1 MATMREVQSNWTEI
15 TNRLLHDKGEMLQF
29 LRFSANLYKL
39 PFSNAALVYRENPNI
54 QYIASAT
61 QWNHS
66 GRYVRSGEHGI
77 TVFDE
82 TPSQNALLFL
92 FDVSQTDNSSTPVT
106 WQLTAAETPE
116 ICKLIGTAHQASYA
130 TAAELCI
137 GLVEHYLQTPRIQTE
152 IRSHMNAMRL
162 NATQQEQYL
171 TSLREAAGYVTALR
185 MQRNRDVTWEIP
197 EPNLDAMDFFREN
210 QNLIR
215 FCRIVNFTYRY
226 ALSEM
231 KEAIKENTIQTE
243 VQNELRTTEQ
253 LQKNVETRSQRGYV
267 GSDHERGQ
275 SFDRHRLDADRI
287 SGKSGEIRENLVGM
301 DATESSRTTDILS
314 KERLL
319 SGSAS
324 RDQSESRGRI
334 PGTVHQVHDRT
345 ENGNVL
351 GAERESQPESGG
363 TGIAADRV
371 SDSAGTGH
379 HQSLQ
384 DTGGLSETAGT
395 PALLK
400 EEIKEAETEVASV
413 SAFALEVDQALA
425 GELSQYNALKVC
437 DTPEILIQAGCQPLP
452 MLYTQK
458 HLRDA
463 VHPKG
468 KNSHW
473 HGLSVEQVKQLP
485 ELMQEP
491 VMLFD
496 SISPHNQRNMLVALL
511 AVDQESMP
519 IIVSLQANGTGTYDL
534 EKVPTNFI
542 TSVYGRV
549 NFAQYL
555 ERVTD
560 ANALLY
566 WNEKKSQELFRVLGL
581 PLPQCLERFDSDIII
596 HQSTNIVNS
605 VSEKEAKAETVS
617 ENTQQLSLFSE
628 PVPEMNLLGMVGTT
642 AYYTYPNQLTRD
654 SLSQIQQK
662 SKAYV
667 IAAPSCILSTDFML
681 EHNIYFVKTDRD
693 ISVDQLQSSDAI
705 TIMTQCME
713 KQQQL
718 VEISAETAEFM
729 WRDFHASVFINGDL
743 LPEYDAASDGMESI
757 AAEIRESSNITVSQ
771 FDLELYQ
778 SIAAMQEAPA
788 ASENDSLTEIAEA
801 IRADLELICREYEIP
816 VTLKNIVVYGSRS
829 KGYEH
834 EDSDLDILVEYEG
847 DFREDELFALFH
859 DSEEPLQYHGIP
871 VDVNPI
877 RAEESGTIETYLPAA
892 DAFLEHQH
900 MIQTAFAQ
908 VQSQFN
914 LTASQQ
920 EFSIRLEHFAISEQL
935 NSDLISAAFERSH
948 NFRRKYGS
956 VQLLSKRIFAGRLNR
971 FSEALQNAID
981 QQKPQ
986 QEIPL
991 TDEEKA
997 FLQEDLAAN
1006 LAKAPLAWDEIE
1018 SLGYVFFEDGY
1029 LDKSPQRPSEKSIYG
1044 NGLAEPELYALAR
1057 RMQQG
1062 EDIRKELAVA
1072 LLGIQRGFERQN
1084 DKPFSAMFGETELTA
1099 VYGNARKTISYESV
1113 GDAILSLAESEYQ
1126 DIVQGR
1132 TIDDLRH
1139 RLPTLT
1145 SDAAAEHL
1153 IQAFDDARMANWQGD
1168 PIKENRM
1175 KKALYAIL
1183 EDEEQTEK
1191 AFASI
1196 ADMKYNYKVLPEK
1209 EAVSDSVTMVWN
1221 KEWFTES
1228 SLFSD
1233 FIEANPNA
1241 SFALTNAV
1249 LEFLD
1254 EKQHT
1259 ERSNPKL
1266 HAGWYKKTN
1275 FTISG
1280 ILNGEEFHYE
1290 GRFDI
1295 GDGKGT
1301 GGGSLIDHI
1310 RDFNQGVLDAQRFP
1324 YNDAEHQETARETLD
1339 VLVPFLEAHARL
1351 TPEET
1356 QILEEFK
1363 AKNPIRTAETL
1374 QEIAAEKPA
1383 ASPLGLEVG
1392 DVIRYDGKRREI
1404 EEIDD
1409 RHITMKDLD
1418 APDFGGVILG
1428 QSDELVYDGWQQ
1440 DMLTKGFEILYRAS
1454 QKAELQSNVREWY
1467 LHTFPTDDLG
1477 KDIAADVAFS
1487 DLYGRKPTEIY
1498 EILGIEDSVIR
1509 ERVEDQLREITSP
1522 TEKIKIP
1529 VVKNLAQLK
1538 RAIKIGMEFEI
1549 TDHTRPECIGEKRVI
1564 TGFNTVDFTS
1574 RKLDEAGEPYGKDI
1588 HMDFGKAK
1596 NWNFDENELTA
1607 YLEDGSLLMQFHF
1620 VEPEMLTEKSRD
1632 PELDKAI
1639 NYINDFCVDE
1649 YGSEMDSSDLSNIS
1663 LAYTT
1668 DEDTDIEIQVTADL
1682 EHFQMRYAYGDTI
1695 VRTEQYESLEEMNRN
1710 VLSVLDFND
1719 LVTLSEDEKAAA
1731 HTEPLSKEAAL
1742 QLELMRGTG
1751 FVGGKF
1757 RVSEYYAE
1765 HQPSREQFA
1774 AFLKNEYGTGGH
1786 SGGEQIFMV
1795 NHNASGMEIEFR
1807 NSEKYHYKWSEIA
1820 KETAALLDAGT
1831 YITPED
1837 IQEHIQD
1844 AKSAMEDFDPAYH
1857 TPDSLE
1863 KAKAALR
1870 QYEPEALAEETA
1882 APEKEPETVTESDV
1896 AVGDRFRNLTTGEIC
1911 EVVSLTG
1918 ALPWIT
1924 DDCTVSRTDGG
1935 FTITENISYQQ
1946 LLNTERYEKIET
1958 AEQAVQPAEVQT
1970 DSEESPENTAELPQ
1984 NYRITSDT
1992 LGIGL
1997 PKERIEANLLA
2008 IRTLQELEA
2017 EQRPATEAEQEILA
2031 EYVGWGGLKQ
2041 VFETS
2046 SSYYDEVKELLSPEE
2061 YAAARESTLTA
2072 FYTPPAVIRAVY
2084 QELERIG
2091 ITSGEIL
2098 EPSCGIGT
2106 FLGLCPESMQN
2117 CHFSGVE
2124 LDSISGRIAQKLYPQ
2139 SAIQI
2144 NGFEKTHFQDNAFVA
2159 AVGNVPFGDFSVYDA
2174 AYDSHHFLIHDYF
2187 FAKTLDKVCPGGIV
2201 ALITSKGTMDK
2212 ENASVRQYLAERA
2225 ELLGAIRLPNTTFK
2239 YAAGTEVTSDILFL
2253 RKRTEPMTEQP
2264 EWVQLK
2270 PDANGIR
2277 INAYFADH
2285 PEMILGEMQ
2294 MTSGRFGVES
2304 TCTDTL
2310 RNPLS
2315 MELERAVNCLP
2326 VPPVPVPVEE
2336 SVEIPFISAE
2346 NVRNYSYAVMDGKL
2360 YYKKDG
2366 IMLPFS
2372 PELTNLTKAEQK
2384 STTDAEARI
2393 RAALP
2398 IRDCLRDLVTLQLN
2412 GAEDTEVRSKQQ
2424 EMEQYYDQFVQQYD
2438 RLTEKKNRRI
2448 LEVDTGYTLLSALEK
2463 VDEKGKFVEKTDLF
2477 TKRTIRQKYQ
2487 ITSADTAQ
2495 DALTYSM
2502 NENACVDMA
2511 YMQNLTGKTE
2521 EELYMELQ
2529 GLIFRN
2535 PSYDAADPDSHAY
2548 LPADE
2553 YLSGNVRKKL
2563 TIAEDAARTDAG
2575 YTLNVERLQAVQPQ
2589 WLEAAD
2595 IFVRLGTTWIPTE
2608 YYEQFAKE
2616 TFEIS
2621 FWNRDF
2627 HVEFDAFS
2635 GSYRVSGRSTEKNNI
2650 SITDIYGTKRMN
2662 ALMILDNLLNS
2673 RRVEVVDYYEDPDG
2687 KKHRVVNKD
2696 ETEAAQIKADAIK
2709 ERFSEWIWEDA
2720 DRRENLCQIYNQSI
2734 NCIRPREYDGSI
2746 LQLPGMNPD
2755 ITLRP
2760 HQKNAVARI
2769 LFGKNTL
2776 LAHAVGAG
2784 KTFEMIAAAQE
2795 LKRLGLC
2802 RKSLVVVPNH
2812 LTEQFAADYIKLYPS
2827 ANILVATQATFEQDK
2842 RKEFFTKAMLGDYD
2856 AIIMG
2861 HSQFSLIP
2869 VSPERE
2875 RALLW
2880 QQEDE
2885 ITRGIEELNH
2895 SGNGRSFS
2903 VKQMEASRKKI
2914 KKKLEALQDKKRDD
2928 DTVYFEELGVDH
2940 LFLDEAHMFK
2950 NLEIFTKMQNVG
2962 ISSGSVRASDL
2973 YMKVQYLDEIT
2984 HGKGCTFATGTPI
2997 SNSIAEAYT
3006 FQKYLQHDALAEMGM
3021 IHFDCWAGTY
3031 LEAVTAGEVA
3041 PEGGRYRVK
3050 TRFSKFH
3057 NLPELTNLF
3066 REIADIQT
3074 ADMLN
3079 LDVPKAVFHNEVL
3092 PSSEIQKQFM
3102 QSFMERADR
3111 IRSGGVDSS
3120 MDNMLSI
3127 TNDGRSLALDQRLL
3141 NRDLP
3146 ESEHSKAL
3154 ACAKNVYRIW
3164 QETSEQLSA
3173 QLIFSDLSTP
3183 DKAKSS
3189 EGFTNIYDSIKNHLI
3204 DMGIPAEQIA
3214 YIHEASTNKQKE
3226 ALFEKVRTGKVRVLL
3241 GSTEKMG
3248 AGTNVQDRLIAL
3260 HHVDVPWRPSDIE
3273 QREGRIIRQGNQN
3286 AEVHIYR
3293 YITEDTFDSY
3303 SWQTIE
3309 RKQKITGQ
3317 IMTSKS
3323 PNRNVEDVDDRA
3335 LSYAEVKAVCT
3346 GDPRLKEQMELD
3358 IEVSKLKASRN
3369 SWRNQR
3375 YRLENM
3381 VRNEYPKQIQQKE
3394 QFIQHYTEDMKHY
3407 TEHYTPNADGFSPM
3421 CIRGVVYTERKKAAA
3436 ALMQAIRSFVKPDN
3450 SKAEIGEYCGFS
3462 MYARFEPLQ
3471 KGYTMTLEHS
3481 GVHRLELGDDSSGNI
3496 TRIDNVLRGIE
3507 ERIQTAMHQLEDLQ
3521 TQQNTAEVEM
3531 QKPFAKEAE
3540 YQEKSSRLAALNAA
3554 LQFEDKDEI
3563 ISEGS
3568 DAPEQSAAEQERKP
3582 KDCIDL

>member
-215 FCRIVNFTYRY
+215 FCRITQQIYGR
-226 ALSEM
+226 ALRLMDKAILKNDLEV
-231 KEAIKENTIQTE
+231 EAK
-243 VQNELRTTEQ
+243 NEPRTTGEYQ
-253 LQKNVETRSQRGYV
+253 ESYQGRGRSHGRVLHAVHGRLGVHEADHDQRQ
-267 GSDHERGQ
+267 GQ
-275 SFDRHRLDADRI
+275 
-287 SGKSGEIRENLVGM
+287 IRRNLV
-301 DATESSRTTDILS
+301 DVAANESSGRNSILGEQS
-314 KERLL
+314 VL

-324 RDQSESRGRI
+324 RDQSEIGGRI
-334 PGTVHQVHDRT
+334 PGTVHQVHDRAK
-345 ENGNVL
+345 NGDVL
-351 GAERESQPESGG
+351 GAERESQPESRE

-371 SDSAGTGH
+371 PDSAGTGH

-395 PALLK
+395 AALLNAEIT
-400 EEIKEAETEVASV
+400 EETKEAETEVTSV

-617 ENTQQLSLFSE
+617 ENTRQLSLFSE

-654 SLSQIQQK
+654 SLSQIQQQ

-729 WRDFHASVFINGDL
+729 WRDFHASVYINGDL

-771 FDLELYQ
+771 FDLEQYQ

-801 IRADLELICREYEIP
+801 IQADLELICREYEIP

-834 EDSDLDILVEYEG
+834 EGSDLDILVEYEG

-859 DSEEPLQYHGIP
+859 DAENPLQYQGIP
-871 VDVNPI
+871 IDVNPI

-935 NSDLISAAFERSH
+935 DSDLISAAFERSH

-971 FSEALQNAID
+971 FSEALQNALD

-986 QEIPL
+986 QEIQL
-991 TDEEKA
+991 TEEEQA
-997 FLQEDLAAN
+997 FLQEDLAADI
-1006 LAKAPLAWDEIE
+1006 AKAPLAWDEIE
-1018 SLGYVFFEDGY
+1018 DIGYILFENGY
-1029 LDKSPQRPSEKSIYG
+1029 LDRHKASEKAIYG
-1044 NGLAEPELYALAR
+1044 SSLHETELYTLAR

-1062 EDIRKELAVA
+1062 EDVRKELAVA
-1072 LLGIQRGFERQN
+1072 LLGRHLQGKKRNFPRQN
-1084 DKPFSAMFGETELTA
+1084 DEPFSVTFGETELTA
-1099 VYGNARKTISYESV
+1099 VYGNAQKAISYEAV
-1113 GDAILSLAESEYQ
+1113 GDALLSLTEEEYNA
-1126 DIVQGR
+1126 IVYDR
-1132 TIDDLRH
+1132 TTEDLQEV
-1139 RLPTLT
+1139 LPDL
-1145 SDAAAEHL
+1145 SDETAAQL
-1153 IQAFDDARMANWQGD
+1153 IQAFDNTRMADWQGD
-1168 PIKENRM
+1168 PVKENRI
-1175 KKALYAIL
+1175 KNALYAIL
-1183 EDEEQTEK
+1183 NDEDQTEK

-1196 ADMKYNYKVLPEK
+1196 ADMKYNYKVSPM
-1209 EAVSDSVTMVWN
+1209 ASDSVTMVWD
-1221 KEWFTES
+1221 KKWFTES
-1228 SLFSD
+1228 GLFED
-1233 FIEANPNA
+1233 FVKDHPDA

-1254 EKQHT
+1254 EKQHQ
-1259 ERSNPKL
+1259 ERNIPEL
-1266 HAGWYKKTN
+1266 RAGWYKKTMVFIN
-1275 FTISG
+1275 IVR
-1280 ILNGEEFHYE
+1280 NGEEFHYE

-1295 GDGKGT
+1295 GDGKGS
-1301 GGGSLIDHI
+1301 GGGSLINHI
-1310 RDFNQGVLDAQRFP
+1310 RDFNQGVLDAQQFP
-1324 YNDAEHQETARETLD
+1324 YNDAEHQETARYTLN
-1339 VLVPFLEAHARL
+1339 VLVPFLESHAQL
-1351 TPEET
+1351 TLEET

-1363 AKNPIRTAETL
+1363 ANNPIRTAETM
-1374 QEIAAEKPA
+1374 QEIAAEEPIT
-1383 ASPLGLEVG
+1383 SQLGLEVG
-1392 DVIRYDGKRREI
+1392 DVIRYDGKRYAI
-1404 EEIDD
+1404 EELND
-1409 RHITMKDLD
+1409 RHITMKNLD
-1418 APDFGGVILG
+1418 APDLGGVILS
-1428 QSDELVYDGWQQ
+1428 QSEELVYDGWQQ
-1440 DMLTKGFEILYRAS
+1440 DMLTKGFEILSRTS

-1477 KDIAADVAFS
+1477 EEIAADIAFS
-1487 DLYGRKPTEIY
+1487 DLYGRKSTEVY
-1498 EILGIEDSVIR
+1498 EILGVEDSVIR
-1509 ERVEDQLREITSP
+1509 ERVEDQLREIISP

-1549 TDHTRPECIGEKRVI
+1549 TDHVRPECIGEKRVI

-1574 RKLDEAGEPYGKDI
+1574 RKLDEAGGPYGKDI

-1596 NWNFDENELTA
+1596 NWNFSENEMTA

-1620 VEPEMLTEKSRD
+1620 VEPEKLMEKTRD

-1668 DEDTDIEIQVTADL
+1668 DEDTDIEIQVTANL

-1757 RVSEYYAE
+1757 RVSEYYAN
-1765 HQPSREQFA
+1765 HQPNQKEFA
-1774 AFLKNEYGTGGH
+1774 VFLKDEYGIGGH
-1786 SGGEQIFMV
+1786 SGITPIYMA
-1795 NHNASGMEIEFR
+1795 NHGASGIEIELETH
-1807 NSEKYHYKWSEIA
+1807 EKYTYKWNEVA

-1831 YITPED
+1831 YITSKD
-1837 IQEHIQD
+1837 IQQHIRD
-1844 AKSAMEDFDPAYH
+1844 AKDTIEHFDPVYNTQA
-1857 TPDSLE
+1857 SLE
-1863 KAKAALR
+1863 EAKAALR

-1882 APEKEPETVTESDV
+1882 APEKESETVTESDV

-2017 EQRPATEAEQEILA
+2017 EQRPAAAAEQEILA

-2041 VFETS
+2041 VFEPS
-2046 SSYYDEVKELLSPEE
+2046 SSYFEEVKELLSPEE

-2253 RKRTEPMTEQP
+2253 RKRTEPMAEQP

-2294 MTSGRFGVES
+2294 MTSGRFGMET
-2304 TCTDTL
+2304 TCADTL

-2315 MELERAVNCLP
+2315 MELERAVNQLP
-2326 VPPVPVPVEE
+2326 VPPVPVPVTET
-2336 SVEIPFISAE
+2336 VEMLFVSAE
-2346 NVRNYSYAVMDGKL
+2346 NVRNYSYAVVDDKL

-2511 YMQNLTGKTE
+2511 YMEMLTGKTE
-2521 EELYMELQ
+2521 EAIYQELQ

-2563 TIAEDAARTDAG
+2563 TIAEDAARTDVK

-2608 YYEQFAKE
+2608 YYEKFAKE

-2621 FWNRDF
+2621 FWNREF
-2627 HVEFDAFS
+2627 HVEFDSFS
-2635 GSYRVSGRSTEKNNI
+2635 GSYRVGGRSTEKANI
-2650 SITDIYGTKRMN
+2650 SINEIYGTKRMN
-2662 ALMILDNLLNS
+2662 ALVLLDTLLNS

-2687 KKHRVVNKD
+2687 KKRRVVNK
-2696 ETEAAQIKADAIK
+2696 EQTEAAQIKADAIK
-2709 ERFSEWIWEDA
+2709 ERFSEWIWEDP
-2720 DRRENLCQIYNQSI
+2720 DRRETLCQIYNQTL

-2812 LTEQFAADYIKLYPS
+2812 LTEQFALDYIKLYPS

-2861 HSQFSLIP
+2861 HSQFTMIP

-2895 SGNGRSFS
+2895 SGNGRSFT

-2928 DTVYFEELGVDH
+2928 DTVYFEELGIDH

-3006 FQKYLQHDALAEMGM
+3006 FQKYLQHDTLTEMGM
-3021 IHFDCWAGTY
+3021 IHFDCWAGNF

-3111 IRSGGVDSS
+3111 VHGGGVDSS
-3120 MDNMLSI
+3120 VDNMLSI

-3141 NRDLP
+3141 NHNLP
-3146 ESEHSKAL
+3146 ESEHSKAM

-3164 QETSEQLSA
+3164 QETSEQRSA

-3183 DKAKSS
+3183 DKSKSG
-3189 EGFTNIYDSIKNHLI
+3189 EEFTNIYDSIKNHLI
-3204 DMGIPAEQIA
+3204 DMGIPAEEIA

-3226 ALFEKVRTGKVRVLL
+3226 ALFEKVRKGKVRVLL

-3248 AGTNVQDRLIAL
+3248 AGTNVQERLIAL
-3260 HHVDVPWRPSDIE
+3260 HHIDVPWRPSDIE
-3273 QREGRIIRQGNQN
+3273 QREGRIVRQGNQN
-3286 AEVHIYR
+3286 EEVHIYR
-3293 YITEDTFDSY
+3293 YVTEDTFDAY

-3323 PNRNVEDVDDRA
+3323 PNRDVEDVDDRA

-3358 IEVSKLKASRN
+3358 IAVSKLKASRN

-3375 YRLENM
+3375 YRMEDM

-3394 QFIQHYTEDMKHY
+3394 QFIQHYTDDMKHY

-3421 CIRGVVYTERKKAAA
+3421 CIRGVTYTERKKAAA
-3436 ALMQAIRSFVKPDN
+3436 ALMQAIHSFVKPDN
-3450 SKAEIGEYCGFS
+3450 SKAEIGEYCGFT

-3507 ERIQTAMHQLEDLQ
+3507 DRIQNATHQLEDIQ
-3521 TQQNTAEVEM
+3521 TQLHTAELEI

-3540 YQEKSSRLAALNAA
+3540 YQAKSSRLAELNAA
-3554 LQFEDKDEI
+3554 LQFQDKDEI
-3563 ISEGS
+3563 VSEGS
-3568 DAPEQSAAEQERKP
+3568 DAPEQNAAEQERKS
-3582 KDCIDL
+3582 KGDICL

>member
-1 MATMREVQSNWTEI
+1 M
-15 TNRLLHDKGEMLQF
+15 
-29 LRFSANLYKL
+29 
-39 PFSNAALVYRENPNI
+39 
-54 QYIASAT
+54 
-61 QWNHS
+61 
-66 GRYVRSGEHGI
+66 
-77 TVFDE
+77 
-82 TPSQNALLFL
+82 
-92 FDVSQTDNSSTPVT
+92 
-106 WQLTAAETPE
+106 
-116 ICKLIGTAHQASYA
+116 
-130 TAAELCI
+130 
-137 GLVEHYLQTPRIQTE
+137 GLDDAR
-152 IRSHMNAMRL
+152 R
-162 NATQQEQYL
+162 EQYV
-171 TSLREAAGYVTALR
+171 TSLREAANYVTALR
-185 MQRNRDVTWEIP
+185 MQRNSDITWTVP
-197 EPNLDAMDFFREN
+197 EPNLNAMDFFRDN

-215 FCRIVNFTYRY
+215 FCRNAQQIFGRTLKSIELLAKERKKNESGRFDAIEEKMEGIREQRVSSGRRMERELTGFTSGSGR
-226 ALSEM
+226 S
-231 KEAIKENTIQTE
+231 
-243 VQNELRTTEQ
+243 NEGQIRRDL
-253 LQKNVETRSQRGYV
+253 V
-267 GSDHERGQ
+267 GV
-275 SFDRHRLDADRI
+275 DAD
-287 SGKSGEIRENLVGM
+287 KSPRTAEILEEQHTLP
-301 DATESSRTTDILS
+301 D
-314 KERLL
+314 
-319 SGSAS
+319 SAS

-334 PGTVHQVHDRT
+334 SGTVHQIYDRT

-605 VSEKEAKAETVS
+605 VSEKEAEMEMVS
-617 ENTQQLSLFSE
+617 EHAQQLSLFSE
-628 PVPEMNLLGMVGTT
+628 PVSE
-642 AYYTYPNQLTRD
+642 Q
-654 SLSQIQQK
+654 
-662 SKAYV
+662 
-667 IAAPSCILSTDFML
+667 PS
-681 EHNIYFVKTDRD
+681 
-693 ISVDQLQSSDAI
+693 
-705 TIMTQCME
+705 
-713 KQQQL
+713 
-718 VEISAETAEFM
+718 
-729 WRDFHASVFINGDL
+729 
-743 LPEYDAASDGMESI
+743 LPEE
-757 AAEIRESSNITVSQ
+757 
-771 FDLELYQ
+771 
-778 SIAAMQEAPA
+778 
-788 ASENDSLTEIAEA
+788 
-801 IRADLELICREYEIP
+801 
-816 VTLKNIVVYGSRS
+816 
-829 KGYEH
+829 
-834 EDSDLDILVEYEG
+834 
-847 DFREDELFALFH
+847 
-859 DSEEPLQYHGIP
+859 
-871 VDVNPI
+871 
-877 RAEESGTIETYLPAA
+877 
-892 DAFLEHQH
+892 DAFPEQKQR
-900 MIQTAFAQ
+900 IQIAFAQ

-920 EFSIRLEHFAISEQL
+920 EFSRRLEHFAISEQL
-935 NSDLISAAFERSH
+935 DSDLISAAFERSH

-1084 DKPFSAMFGETELTA
+1084 DKPFSATFGETELTA
-1099 VYGNARKTISYESV
+1099 VYGNAQKVISYESV

-1139 RLPTLT
+1139 KLPTLT

-1153 IQAFDDARMANWQGD
+1153 IQAFDDARMANWQG
-1168 PIKENRM
+1168 ENRM

-1233 FIEANPNA
+1233 FIEANPDA
-1241 SFALTNAV
+1241 SFALTNAA
-1249 LEFLD
+1249 LDFLD

-1280 ILNGEEFHYE
+1280 ILDGEEFHYE

-1310 RDFNQGVLDAQRFP
+1310 RDFNLGVLDTQRFP

-1339 VLVPFLEAHARL
+1339 VLVPFLEAHAQL

-1374 QEIAAEKPA
+1374 QEIAAEEPA

-1409 RHITMKDLD
+1409 RHITMKNLD

-1440 DMLTKGFEILYRAS
+1440 DMLTKGFEILSRTS

-1477 KDIAADVAFS
+1477 EEIAADIAFS
-1487 DLYGRKPTEIY
+1487 DLYGRKSTEVY
-1498 EILGIEDSVIR
+1498 EILGVEDSVIR
-1509 ERVEDQLREITSP
+1509 ERVEDQLREIISP

-1549 TDHTRPECIGEKRVI
+1549 TDHVRPECIGEKRVI

-1596 NWNFDENELTA
+1596 DWNFDKNELTA

-1620 VEPEMLTEKSRD
+1620 VEPGMLTEKSRD

-1639 NYINDFCVDE
+1639 NYINDFCMDE
-1649 YGSEMDSSDLSNIS
+1649 YSSEADLSNLSNIFI
-1663 LAYTT
+1663 AYTT
-1668 DEDTDIEIQVTADL
+1668 DEDTDMEIQVTADL
-1682 EHFQMRYAYGDTI
+1682 EQFRMLYAYGNSI

-1719 LVTLSEDEKAAA
+1719 LVTLSDDEKESVR
-1731 HTEPLSKEAAL
+1731 TEPLSREAAL

-1757 RVSEYYAE
+1757 RVSDYYAD
-1765 HQPSREQFA
+1765 HQPSQKEFA
-1774 AFLKNEYGTGGH
+1774 VFLKDEYGIGGH
-1786 SGGEQIFMV
+1786 SGITPIYMA
-1795 NHNASGMEIEFR
+1795 NHGASGIEIELETH
-1807 NSEKYHYKWSEIA
+1807 EKYTYKWNEVA

-1831 YITPED
+1831 YITSKD
-1837 IQEHIQD
+1837 IQRHIRD
-1844 AKSAMEDFDPAYH
+1844 AKDTIEHFDPVYDTLA
-1857 TPDSLE
+1857 SLE
-1863 KAKAALR
+1863 NAKAALR
-1870 QYEPEALAEETA
+1870 KYEPEALAEETP
-1882 APEKEPETVTESDV
+1882 APEKEPEMTTKSDV
-1896 AVGDRFRNLTTGEIC
+1896 AIGDRFRNLTTGEIC
-1911 EVVSLTG
+1911 EVVGLTG

-1924 DDCTVSRTDGG
+1924 SDCTVSRTSGS
-1935 FTITENISYQQ
+1935 FVVTENISYER
-1946 LLNTERYEKIET
+1946 LLDTTLFEKVESQTEVE
-1958 AEQAVQPAEVQT
+1958 EQAEDPVF
-1970 DSEESPENTAELPQ
+1970 SEEQPESNAELPQ

-2008 IRTLQELEA
+2008 IRTLQELET

-2041 VFETS
+2041 VFETT
-2046 SSYYDEVKELLSPEE
+2046 SSYYDEVKKLLSPEE

-2091 ITSGEIL
+2091 ISSGEIL

-2124 LDSISGRIAQKLYPQ
+2124 LDSISGRIAQQLYPQ
-2139 SAIQI
+2139 SAIQV

-2304 TCTDTL
+2304 TCADTL

-2315 MELERAVNCLP
+2315 MELERAVNRLP
-2326 VPPVPVPVEE
+2326 VPPVPVPVKE
-2336 SVEIPFISAE
+2336 SIEMPFVSAE

-2366 IMLPFS
+2366 VMLPFS
-2372 PELTNLTKAEQK
+2372 PKLTNLTKAEQK

-2393 RAALP
+2393 CAALP
-2398 IRDCLRDLVTLQLN
+2398 IRNCLRDLVTLQLN

-2424 EMEQYYDQFVQQYD
+2424 EMERYYDQFVQQYG

-2621 FWNRDF
+2621 FWNRNF

-3154 ACAKNVYRIW
+3154 ACARNVYRIW

-3293 YITEDTFDSY
+3293 YITADTFDSY

-3381 VRNEYPKQIQQKE
+3381 VRNK
-3394 QFIQHYTEDMKHY
+3394 
-3407 TEHYTPNADGFSPM
+3407 FS
-3421 CIRGVVYTERKKAAA
+3421 K
-3436 ALMQAIRSFVKPDN
+3436 RSN
-3450 SKAEIGEYCGFS
+3450 SFS
-3462 MYARFEPLQ
+3462 
-3471 KGYTMTLEHS
+3471 
-3481 GVHRLELGDDSSGNI
+3481 I
-3496 TRIDNVLRGIE
+3496 TQR
-3507 ERIQTAMHQLEDLQ
+3507 T
-3521 TQQNTAEVEM
+3521 
-3531 QKPFAKEAE
+3531 
-3540 YQEKSSRLAALNAA
+3540 
-3554 LQFEDKDEI
+3554 
-3563 ISEGS
+3563 
-3568 DAPEQSAAEQERKP
+3568 
-3582 KDCIDL
+3582 

>member
-39 PFSNAALVYRENPNI
+39 PFSNAALVYRDNPNLM
-54 QYIASAT
+54 YIASAS
-61 QWNHS
+61 QWNQS

-82 TPSQNALLFL
+82 TPSKNALLFL
-92 FDVSQTDNSSTPVT
+92 FDISQTDDPETPVT
-106 WQLTAAETPE
+106 WRLTAAEEPA
-116 ICKLIGTAHQASYA
+116 IRHMLGTEHHASYA
-130 TAAELCI
+130 TAAELCS
-137 GLVEHYLQTPRIQTE
+137 GAVEHYLQHPRIQAE
-152 IRSHMNAMRL
+152 IQSHMNAMGLDDARR
-162 NATQQEQYL
+162 EQYV
-171 TSLREAAGYVTALR
+171 TSLREAANYVTALR
-185 MQRNRDVTWEIP
+185 MQRNSDITWTVP
-197 EPNLDAMDFFREN
+197 EPNLNAMDFFRDN

-215 FCRIVNFTYRY
+215 FCRNAQQIFGRTLKSIELLAKERKKNESGRFDAIEEKMEGIREQRVSSGRRMERELTGFTSGSGR
-226 ALSEM
+226 S
-231 KEAIKENTIQTE
+231 
-243 VQNELRTTEQ
+243 NEGQIRRDL
-253 LQKNVETRSQRGYV
+253 V
-267 GSDHERGQ
+267 GV
-275 SFDRHRLDADRI
+275 DAD
-287 SGKSGEIRENLVGM
+287 KSPRTAEILEEQHTLP
-301 DATESSRTTDILS
+301 D
-314 KERLL
+314 
-319 SGSAS
+319 SAS

-334 PGTVHQVHDRT
+334 SGTVHQIYDRT

-705 TIMTQCME
+705 AIMTQCME

-729 WRDFHASVFINGDL
+729 WRDFHASVFIKGDL

-771 FDLELYQ
+771 FDLEQYQ
-778 SIAAMQEAPA
+778 GIAAMQEAPA
-788 ASENDSLTEIAEA
+788 ASEDVSLTEIAEA
-801 IRADLELICREYEIP
+801 IQADLELICREYEIP

-877 RAEESGTIETYLPAA
+877 RAEESGTTETYLPAA
-892 DAFLEHQH
+892 DAFLEHKH

-920 EFSIRLEHFAISEQL
+920 KFFRHLEKFAILEQL
-935 NSDLISAAFERSH
+935 DSDLISAAFERSH

-1029 LDKSPQRPSEKSIYG
+1029 LDKFPQRPSEKSIYG

-1084 DKPFSAMFGETELTA
+1084 DKPFSATFGETELTA

-1113 GDAILSLAESEYQ
+1113 EDAILSLAESEYQ

-1153 IQAFDDARMANWQGD
+1153 IQAFDDARMADWQGD
-1168 PIKENRM
+1168 PVKENRM

-1209 EAVSDSVTMVWN
+1209 ETVSDSVTMVWD

-1233 FIEANPNA
+1233 FIEANPDA
-1241 SFALTNAV
+1241 GFALTNAV

-1259 ERSNPKL
+1259 ERNNPKL

-1280 ILNGEEFHYE
+1280 ILDGEEFHYE

-1310 RDFNQGVLDAQRFP
+1310 RDFNQGILNSTSYP
-1324 YNDAEHQETARETLD
+1324 YNDAEHKKAARETLD
-1339 VLVPFLEAHARL
+1339 VFLPFLEAHARL

-1363 AKNPIRTAETL
+1363 AKNPIRAAETL
-1374 QEIAAEKPA
+1374 QEIAAEEPA

-1409 RHITMKDLD
+1409 RHITMKNLD

-1487 DLYGRKPTEIY
+1487 DLYGRKSTEIY

-1522 TEKIKIP
+1522 TEKIEIP

-1549 TDHTRPECIGEKRVI
+1549 TDHVRPECIGEKRVI

-1596 NWNFDENELTA
+1596 NWNFGENEMTA
-1607 YLEDGSLLMQFHF
+1607 YLEDGSLLMQFRF
-1620 VEPEMLTEKSRD
+1620 VESETLTEKARD

-1639 NYINDFCVDE
+1639 NYINDFCMDE
-1649 YGSEMDSSDLSNIS
+1649 YSSEADLSNLSNIFI
-1663 LAYTT
+1663 AYTT
-1668 DEDTDIEIQVTADL
+1668 DEDTDMEIQVTADL
-1682 EHFQMRYAYGDTI
+1682 EQFRMLYAYGNSI

-1719 LVTLSEDEKAAA
+1719 LVTLSDDEKESV
-1731 HTEPLSKEAAL
+1731 HTEPLSREAAL

-1757 RVSEYYAE
+1757 RVSKYYAD
-1765 HQPSREQFA
+1765 HQPNQKEFA
-1774 AFLKNEYGTGGH
+1774 VFLKDEYGIGGH
-1786 SGGEQIFMV
+1786 SGEGQIFMV
-1795 NHNASGMEIEFR
+1795 NHNASGIEIEFR

-1820 KETAALLDAGT
+1820 KETAALLDAGI
-1831 YITPED
+1831 YITSED
-1837 IQEHIQD
+1837 IQEHIRY
-1844 AKSAMEDFDPAYH
+1844 AKFAIEHFDPAYH
-1857 TPDSLE
+1857 TQDSLE
-1863 KAKAALR
+1863 QAKAVLR

-1882 APEKEPETVTESDV
+1882 APEKEPEVTTKS
-1896 AVGDRFRNLTTGEIC
+1896 GSF
-1911 EVVSLTG
+1911 VV
-1918 ALPWIT
+1918 
-1924 DDCTVSRTDGG
+1924 
-1935 FTITENISYQQ
+1935 TENISYEK
-1946 LLNTERYEKIET
+1946 LLDTTLFEKAEPQ
-1958 AEQAVQPAEVQT
+1958 AEVVEQAEEPVF
-1970 DSEESPENTAELPQ
+1970 SEEQPESNAELPQ

-2008 IRTLQELEA
+2008 IRTLQELET

-2041 VFETS
+2041 VFETT

-2084 QELERIG
+2084 QELQRIG

-2106 FLGLCPESMQN
+2106 FLGLCPESMQK

-2124 LDSISGRIAQKLYPQ
+2124 LDSISGRIAQQLYPQ
-2139 SAIQI
+2139 SAIQV

-2253 RKRTEPMTEQP
+2253 RKRTEPMAEQP

-2346 NVRNYSYAVMDGKL
+2346 NVRNYSYAVMDSKL

-2424 EMEQYYDQFVQQYD
+2424 EMEQYYDRFVQQYD

-2621 FWNRDF
+2621 FWNRNF

-2895 SGNGRSFS
+2895 SGNGRSFT

-3041 PEGGRYRVK
+3041 PEGYTLVGR
-3050 TRFSKFH
+3050 
-3057 NLPELTNLF
+3057 
-3066 REIADIQT
+3066 
-3074 ADMLN
+3074 
-3079 LDVPKAVFHNEVL
+3079 
-3092 PSSEIQKQFM
+3092 
-3102 QSFMERADR
+3102 
-3111 IRSGGVDSS
+3111 
-3120 MDNMLSI
+3120 
-3127 TNDGRSLALDQRLL
+3127 
-3141 NRDLP
+3141 
-3146 ESEHSKAL
+3146 
-3154 ACAKNVYRIW
+3154 
-3164 QETSEQLSA
+3164 
-3173 QLIFSDLSTP
+3173 
-3183 DKAKSS
+3183 
-3189 EGFTNIYDSIKNHLI
+3189 
-3204 DMGIPAEQIA
+3204 
-3214 YIHEASTNKQKE
+3214 
-3226 ALFEKVRTGKVRVLL
+3226 
-3241 GSTEKMG
+3241 
-3248 AGTNVQDRLIAL
+3248 
-3260 HHVDVPWRPSDIE
+3260 
-3273 QREGRIIRQGNQN
+3273 
-3286 AEVHIYR
+3286 
-3293 YITEDTFDSY
+3293 
-3303 SWQTIE
+3303 
-3309 RKQKITGQ
+3309 
-3317 IMTSKS
+3317 
-3323 PNRNVEDVDDRA
+3323 
-3335 LSYAEVKAVCT
+3335 
-3346 GDPRLKEQMELD
+3346 
-3358 IEVSKLKASRN
+3358 
-3369 SWRNQR
+3369 
-3375 YRLENM
+3375 
-3381 VRNEYPKQIQQKE
+3381 
-3394 QFIQHYTEDMKHY
+3394 
-3407 TEHYTPNADGFSPM
+3407 
-3421 CIRGVVYTERKKAAA
+3421 
-3436 ALMQAIRSFVKPDN
+3436 
-3450 SKAEIGEYCGFS
+3450 
-3462 MYARFEPLQ
+3462 
-3471 KGYTMTLEHS
+3471 
-3481 GVHRLELGDDSSGNI
+3481 
-3496 TRIDNVLRGIE
+3496 
-3507 ERIQTAMHQLEDLQ
+3507 
-3521 TQQNTAEVEM
+3521 
-3531 QKPFAKEAE
+3531 
-3540 YQEKSSRLAALNAA
+3540 
-3554 LQFEDKDEI
+3554 
-3563 ISEGS
+3563 
-3568 DAPEQSAAEQERKP
+3568 
-3582 KDCIDL
+3582 

>member
-39 PFSNAALVYRENPNI
+39 PFSNAALVYREDSNI
-54 QYIASAT
+54 QYIASAA
-61 QWNHS
+61 QWNHR

-92 FDVSQTDNSSTPVT
+92 FDVSQTDNPSTPVT

-116 ICKLIGTAHQASYA
+116 ICKLIGTVHQTSYA
-130 TAAELCI
+130 TAAELCS
-137 GLVEHYLQTPRIQTE
+137 GLGEHYLQHPRIQAE
-152 IRSHMNAMRL
+152 IHAHMSAMRL

-171 TSLREAAGYVTALR
+171 ISLREVASYVTALR
-185 MQRNRDVTWEIP
+185 MQRNSDVTWEIP

-215 FCRIVNFTYRY
+215 FCRITQQIYGR
-226 ALSEM
+226 ALWLMDKAILKNDLEV
-231 KEAIKENTIQTE
+231 EAK
-243 VQNELRTTEQ
+243 NEPRITGEYQESYQGRGISHGRLLHAVHGRLGVHEADHD
-253 LQKNVETRSQRGYV
+253 QRQ
-267 GSDHERGQ
+267 GQ
-275 SFDRHRLDADRI
+275 
-287 SGKSGEIRENLVGM
+287 IRRNLV
-301 DATESSRTTDILS
+301 DVAANESSGRNSILGEQS
-314 KERLL
+314 VL
-319 SGSAS
+319 SGSAP
-324 RDQSESRGRI
+324 RDQSESRGSI

-345 ENGNVL
+345 ENGDVL
-351 GAERESQPESGG
+351 GAERESQPESRG

-371 SDSAGTGH
+371 PDPAGTGH

-395 PALLK
+395 AALLK

-473 HGLSVEQVKQLP
+473 HGLAVEQIKQLP
-485 ELMQEP
+485 ELIQEP

-496 SISPHNQRNMLVALL
+496 SISPHNPENMLIALL
-511 AVDQESMP
+511 AADQENMP
-519 IIVSLQANGTGTYDL
+519 LIVSLRANGTGTYDL

-542 TSVYGRV
+542 TSIYGRV

-555 ERVTD
+555 ERVTEAD
-560 ANALLY
+560 ALLY
-566 WNEKKSQELFRVLGL
+566 WNKEKSQELFRVLGL

-605 VSEKEAKAETVS
+605 IAEKEAEMETVS
-617 ENTQQLSLFSE
+617 EHAQQLSLFSE
-628 PVPEMNLLGMVGTT
+628 PVPE
-642 AYYTYPNQLTRD
+642 Q
-654 SLSQIQQK
+654 
-662 SKAYV
+662 
-667 IAAPSCILSTDFML
+667 PS
-681 EHNIYFVKTDRD
+681 
-693 ISVDQLQSSDAI
+693 
-705 TIMTQCME
+705 
-713 KQQQL
+713 
-718 VEISAETAEFM
+718 
-729 WRDFHASVFINGDL
+729 
-743 LPEYDAASDGMESI
+743 LPEAD
-757 AAEIRESSNITVSQ
+757 T
-771 FDLELYQ
+771 F
-778 SIAAMQEAPA
+778 
-788 ASENDSLTEIAEA
+788 SEHKQ
-801 IRADLELICREYEIP
+801 R
-816 VTLKNIVVYGSRS
+816 
-829 KGYEH
+829 
-834 EDSDLDILVEYEG
+834 
-847 DFREDELFALFH
+847 
-859 DSEEPLQYHGIP
+859 
-871 VDVNPI
+871 
-877 RAEESGTIETYLPAA
+877 
-892 DAFLEHQH
+892 
-900 MIQTAFAQ
+900 IQTAFAQ

-920 EFSIRLEHFAISEQL
+920 EFSQRLEHFAISEQL
-935 NSDLISAAFERSH
+935 DSDLISAAFTRSH

-971 FSEALQNAID
+971 FSEALQNALD

-986 QEIPL
+986 QEVQL
-991 TDEEKA
+991 TEEEQA
-997 FLQEDLAAN
+997 FLQEDLAAAI
-1006 LAKAPLAWDEIE
+1006 AKAPLAWDEIE
-1018 SLGYVFFEDGY
+1018 DIGYILFENGY
-1029 LDKSPQRPSEKSIYG
+1029 LDRHKASEKAIYG
-1044 NGLAEPELYALAR
+1044 SSLHESELYTLAR

-1084 DKPFSAMFGETELTA
+1084 DKPFSATFGETELTA

-1145 SDAAAEHL
+1145 SDTAAEHL
-1153 IQAFDDARMANWQGD
+1153 IQAFEDTRMADWQGD
-1168 PIKENRM
+1168 PVKENRI
-1175 KKALYAIL
+1175 KNALYAIL
-1183 EDEEQTEK
+1183 NDEEQTEK

-1196 ADMKYNYKVLPEK
+1196 ADMKYNYKVPPM
-1209 EAVSDSVTMVWN
+1209 VSDSVTMVWD
-1221 KEWFTES
+1221 KKWFTES
-1228 SLFSD
+1228 GLFED
-1233 FIEANPNA
+1233 FVKDHPDT

-1254 EKQHT
+1254 EKQHQ
-1259 ERSNPKL
+1259 ERNVPEL
-1266 HAGWYKKTN
+1266 RAGWYKKTMVFIN
-1275 FTISG
+1275 IVR
-1280 ILNGEEFHYE
+1280 NGEEFHYE

-1310 RDFNQGVLDAQRFP
+1310 RDFNQGVLDAQQFP
-1324 YNDAEHQETARETLD
+1324 YNDAEHQETARYTLN
-1339 VLVPFLEAHARL
+1339 VLVPFLESHAQL
-1351 TPEET
+1351 TLEET

-1363 AKNPIRTAETL
+1363 ANNPIRTAETM
-1374 QEIAAEKPA
+1374 QEIAAEEPIT
-1383 ASPLGLEVG
+1383 SQLGLEVG
-1392 DVIRYDGKRREI
+1392 DVIRYDGKRYAI
-1404 EEIDD
+1404 EELND
-1409 RHITMKDLD
+1409 RHITMKNLD
-1418 APDFGGVILG
+1418 APDLGGVILS
-1428 QSDELVYDGWQQ
+1428 QSEELVYDGWQQ
-1440 DMLTKGFEILYRAS
+1440 DMLTKGFEILYRTS

-1477 KDIAADVAFS
+1477 KDIVADVAFS
-1487 DLYGRKPTEIY
+1487 DLYGRKSTEVY
-1498 EILGIEDSVIR
+1498 EILGVEDSVIR
-1509 ERVEDQLREITSP
+1509 ERVEDQLREIISP
-1522 TEKIKIP
+1522 TEKIEIP

-1549 TDHTRPECIGEKRVI
+1549 TDHVRPECIGEKRVI

-1574 RKLDEAGEPYGKDI
+1574 RKLDEAGGPYGKDI

-1596 NWNFDENELTA
+1596 NWNFSENEMTA

-1620 VEPEMLTEKSRD
+1620 VEPETLMEKTRD

-1649 YGSEMDSSDLSNIS
+1649 YGSEMNSSDLSNIS

-2017 EQRPATEAEQEILA
+2017 EQRPAAAAEQEILA

-2144 NGFEKTHFQDNAFVA
+2144 SGFEKTHFQDNAFVA

-2174 AYDSHHFLIHDYF
+2174 TYDSHHFLIHDYF

-2253 RKRTEPMTEQP
+2253 RKRTEPMTELP

-2294 MTSGRFGVES
+2294 MTSGRFGMET
-2304 TCTDTL
+2304 TCADTL

-2315 MELERAVNCLP
+2315 MELERAVNQLP
-2326 VPPVPVPVEE
+2326 VPPVPVPVTET
-2336 SVEIPFISAE
+2336 VEMLFVSAE
-2346 NVRNYSYAVMDGKL
+2346 NVRNYSYAVVDDKL

-2384 STTDAEARI
+2384 SMKDAESRV

-2398 IRDCLRDLVTLQLN
+2398 ILDCLRDLVSMQLD
-2412 GAEDTEVRSKQQ
+2412 GAEDDAVYAKQQ
-2424 EMEQYYDQFVQQYD
+2424 EMNQYYEQFVQKYD

-2563 TIAEDAARTDAG
+2563 TIAEDAARTDAR
-2575 YTLNVERLQAVQPQ
+2575 YALNVERLQAVQPQ

-2608 YYEQFAKE
+2608 YYEKFAKE

-2621 FWNRDF
+2621 FWNREF
-2627 HVEFDAFS
+2627 HVEFDSFS
-2635 GSYRVSGRSTEKNNI
+2635 GSYRVGGRSTEKANI
-2650 SITDIYGTKRMN
+2650 SINEIYGTKRMN
-2662 ALMILDNLLNS
+2662 ALVLLDTLLNS

-2687 KKHRVVNKD
+2687 KKRRVVNK
-2696 ETEAAQIKADAIK
+2696 EQTEAAQIKADAIK
-2709 ERFSEWIWEDA
+2709 ERFSEWIWEDP
-2720 DRRENLCQIYNQSI
+2720 DRRETLCQIYNQTL

-2812 LTEQFAADYIKLYPS
+2812 LTEQFALDYIKLYPS

-2861 HSQFSLIP
+2861 HSQFTMIP

-2928 DTVYFEELGVDH
+2928 DTVYFEELGIDH

-3006 FQKYLQHDALAEMGM
+3006 FQKYLQHEALAEMGM

-3154 ACAKNVYRIW
+3154 ACARNVYRIW

-3323 PNRNVEDVDDRA
+3323 PNRDVEDVDDRA

-3375 YRLENM
+3375 YRMEDM

-3394 QFIQHYTEDMKHY
+3394 QFIQHYTDDMKHY
-3407 TEHYTPNADGFSPM
+3407 TEHYTPNVDGFSPM
-3421 CIRGVVYTERKKAAA
+3421 CVRGVVYTERKKAAA

-3450 SKAEIGEYCGFS
+3450 SKAEIGEYCGFT
-3462 MYARFEPLQ
+3462 MFARFEPLQ

-3507 ERIQTAMHQLEDLQ
+3507 DRIRNATHQLEDIQ
-3521 TQQNTAEVEM
+3521 TQLHTAEVEI

-3540 YQEKSSRLAALNAA
+3540 YQAKSSRLAELNAA
-3554 LQFEDKDEI
+3554 LQFQDKDEI
-3563 ISEGS
+3563 VSEGS
-3568 DAPEQSAAEQERKP
+3568 DAPEQNAAEQERKS
-3582 KDCIDL
+3582 KDCVSL

>member
-39 PFSNAALVYRENPNI
+39 PFSNAALVYREDSNI
-54 QYIASAT
+54 QYIASAA
-61 QWNHS
+61 QWNHR

-92 FDVSQTDNSSTPVT
+92 FDVSQTDNPSTPVT

-116 ICKLIGTAHQASYA
+116 ICKLIGTVHQTSYA
-130 TAAELCI
+130 TAAELCS
-137 GLVEHYLQTPRIQTE
+137 GLGEHYLQHPRIQAE
-152 IRSHMNAMRL
+152 IHAHMSAMRL

-171 TSLREAAGYVTALR
+171 ISLREVASYVTALR
-185 MQRNRDVTWEIP
+185 MQRNSDVTWEIP

-215 FCRIVNFTYRY
+215 FCRITQQIYGR
-226 ALSEM
+226 ALWLMDKAILKNDLEV
-231 KEAIKENTIQTE
+231 EAK
-243 VQNELRTTEQ
+243 NEPRITGEYQESYQGRGISHGRLLHAVHGRLGVHEADHD
-253 LQKNVETRSQRGYV
+253 QRQ
-267 GSDHERGQ
+267 GQ
-275 SFDRHRLDADRI
+275 
-287 SGKSGEIRENLVGM
+287 IRRNLV
-301 DATESSRTTDILS
+301 DVAANESSGRNSILGEQS
-314 KERLL
+314 VL
-319 SGSAS
+319 SGSAP
-324 RDQSESRGRI
+324 RDQSESRGSI

-345 ENGNVL
+345 ENGDVL
-351 GAERESQPESGG
+351 GAERESQPESRG

-371 SDSAGTGH
+371 PDPAGTGH

-395 PALLK
+395 AALLK

-473 HGLSVEQVKQLP
+473 HGLAVEQIKQLP
-485 ELMQEP
+485 ELIQEP

-496 SISPHNQRNMLVALL
+496 SISPHNPENMLIALL
-511 AVDQESMP
+511 AADQENMP
-519 IIVSLQANGTGTYDL
+519 LIVSLRANGTGTYDL

-542 TSVYGRV
+542 TSIYGRV

-555 ERVTD
+555 ERVTEAD
-560 ANALLY
+560 ALLY
-566 WNEKKSQELFRVLGL
+566 WNKEKSQELFRVLGL

-605 VSEKEAKAETVS
+605 IAEKEAEMETVS
-617 ENTQQLSLFSE
+617 EHAQQLSLFSE
-628 PVPEMNLLGMVGTT
+628 PVPE
-642 AYYTYPNQLTRD
+642 Q
-654 SLSQIQQK
+654 
-662 SKAYV
+662 
-667 IAAPSCILSTDFML
+667 PS
-681 EHNIYFVKTDRD
+681 
-693 ISVDQLQSSDAI
+693 
-705 TIMTQCME
+705 
-713 KQQQL
+713 
-718 VEISAETAEFM
+718 
-729 WRDFHASVFINGDL
+729 
-743 LPEYDAASDGMESI
+743 LPEAD
-757 AAEIRESSNITVSQ
+757 T
-771 FDLELYQ
+771 F
-778 SIAAMQEAPA
+778 
-788 ASENDSLTEIAEA
+788 SEHKQ
-801 IRADLELICREYEIP
+801 R
-816 VTLKNIVVYGSRS
+816 
-829 KGYEH
+829 
-834 EDSDLDILVEYEG
+834 
-847 DFREDELFALFH
+847 
-859 DSEEPLQYHGIP
+859 
-871 VDVNPI
+871 
-877 RAEESGTIETYLPAA
+877 
-892 DAFLEHQH
+892 
-900 MIQTAFAQ
+900 IQTAFAQ

-920 EFSIRLEHFAISEQL
+920 EFSQRLEHFAISEQL
-935 NSDLISAAFERSH
+935 DSDLISAAFTRSH

-971 FSEALQNAID
+971 FSEALQNALD

-986 QEIPL
+986 QEVQL
-991 TDEEKA
+991 TEEEQA
-997 FLQEDLAAN
+997 FLQEDLAAAI
-1006 LAKAPLAWDEIE
+1006 AKAPLAWDEIE
-1018 SLGYVFFEDGY
+1018 DIGYILFENGY
-1029 LDKSPQRPSEKSIYG
+1029 LDRHKASEKAIYG
-1044 NGLAEPELYALAR
+1044 SSLHESELYTLAR

-1084 DKPFSAMFGETELTA
+1084 DKPFSATFGETELTA

-1145 SDAAAEHL
+1145 SDTAAEHL
-1153 IQAFDDARMANWQGD
+1153 IQAFEDTRMADWQGD
-1168 PIKENRM
+1168 PVKENRI
-1175 KKALYAIL
+1175 KNALYAIL
-1183 EDEEQTEK
+1183 NDEEQTEK

-1196 ADMKYNYKVLPEK
+1196 ADMKYNYKVPPM
-1209 EAVSDSVTMVWN
+1209 VSDSVTMVWD
-1221 KEWFTES
+1221 KKWFTES
-1228 SLFSD
+1228 GLFED
-1233 FIEANPNA
+1233 FVKDHPDT

-1254 EKQHT
+1254 EKQHQ
-1259 ERSNPKL
+1259 ERNVPEL
-1266 HAGWYKKTN
+1266 RAGWYKKTMVFIN
-1275 FTISG
+1275 IVR
-1280 ILNGEEFHYE
+1280 NGEEFHYE

-1310 RDFNQGVLDAQRFP
+1310 RDFNQGVLDAQQFP
-1324 YNDAEHQETARETLD
+1324 YNDAEHQETARYTLN
-1339 VLVPFLEAHARL
+1339 VLVPFLESHAQL
-1351 TPEET
+1351 TLEET

-1363 AKNPIRTAETL
+1363 ANNPIRTAETM
-1374 QEIAAEKPA
+1374 QEIAAEEPIT
-1383 ASPLGLEVG
+1383 SPLGLEVG
-1392 DVIRYDGKRREI
+1392 DVIRYDGKRYAI
-1404 EEIDD
+1404 EELND
-1409 RHITMKDLD
+1409 RHITMKNLD
-1418 APDFGGVILG
+1418 APDLGGVILS
-1428 QSDELVYDGWQQ
+1428 QSEELVYDGWQQ
-1440 DMLTKGFEILYRAS
+1440 DMLTKGFEILYRTS

-1477 KDIAADVAFS
+1477 KDIVADVAFS
-1487 DLYGRKPTEIY
+1487 DLYGRKSTEIY

-1509 ERVEDQLREITSP
+1509 ERVGDQLREITSP
-1522 TEKIKIP
+1522 TEKIEIP

-1538 RAIKIGMEFEI
+1538 RTVKVGMEFEI
-1549 TDHTRPECIGEKRVI
+1549 TDHTRPECVGEKRII
-1564 TGFNTVDFTS
+1564 TGVSTVDFTS
-1574 RKLDEAGEPYGKDI
+1574 RKLDETGEPYGKDI

-1620 VEPEMLTEKSRD
+1620 VEPGMLTEKRRD

-1639 NYINDFCVDE
+1639 NYINDFCMDE
-1649 YGSEMDSSDLSNIS
+1649 YSSEADLSNLSNIFI
-1663 LAYTT
+1663 AYTT
-1668 DEDTDIEIQVTADL
+1668 DEDTDMEIQVTADL
-1682 EHFQMRYAYGDTI
+1682 EQFRMLYAYGNSI

-1719 LVTLSEDEKAAA
+1719 LVTLSDDEKESVR
-1731 HTEPLSKEAAL
+1731 TEPLSREAAL

-1757 RVSEYYAE
+1757 RVSDYYAD
-1765 HQPSREQFA
+1765 HQPSQKEFA
-1774 AFLKNEYGTGGH
+1774 VFLKDEYGIGGH
-1786 SGGEQIFMV
+1786 SGITPIYMA
-1795 NHNASGMEIEFR
+1795 NHGASGIEIELETH
-1807 NSEKYHYKWSEIA
+1807 EKYTYKWNEVA

-1831 YITPED
+1831 YITSKD
-1837 IQEHIQD
+1837 IQWHIRD
-1844 AKSAMEDFDPAYH
+1844 AKNTIEHFDPVYNTQA
-1857 TPDSLE
+1857 SLE
-1863 KAKAALR
+1863 DAKAALR
-1870 QYEPEALAEETA
+1870 KYEPEALAEETA
-1882 APEKEPETVTESDV
+1882 APEKEPEVTTKSGV
-1896 AVGDRFRNLTTGEIC
+1896 AIGDRFRNLTTGEIC
-1911 EVVSLTG
+1911 EVVVLTG

-1924 DDCTVSRTDGG
+1924 SDCTVSRTSGS
-1935 FTITENISYQQ
+1935 FVVTENISYEK
-1946 LLNTERYEKIET
+1946 LLDTTLFEKAEPQTEVL
-1958 AEQAVQPAEVQT
+1958 EQAEEPVF
-1970 DSEESPENTAELPQ
+1970 SEEQPESNAELPQ

-2124 LDSISGRIAQKLYPQ
+2124 LDSISGRIAQQLYPQ
-2139 SAIQI
+2139 SAIQV

-2201 ALITSKGTMDK
+2201 TLITSKGTMDK

-2304 TCTDTL
+2304 TCADTL
-2310 RNPLS
+2310 RNSLS
-2315 MELERAVNCLP
+2315 IELERAVNRLP
-2326 VPPVPVPVEE
+2326 VPPVPVPVKE
-2336 SVEIPFISAE
+2336 SVEMPFVSAE

-2366 IMLPFS
+2366 AMLPFS
-2372 PELTNLTKAEQK
+2372 PKLTNLTKAEQK

-2393 RAALP
+2393 CAALP
-2398 IRDCLRDLVTLQLN
+2398 IRNCLRDLVTLQLN

-2424 EMEQYYDQFVQQYD
+2424 EMERYYDQFVQQYG

-2621 FWNRDF
+2621 FWNRNF

-2928 DTVYFEELGVDH
+2928 DTVYFEELGIDH

-3006 FQKYLQHDALAEMGM
+3006 FQKYLQHEALAEMGM

-3154 ACAKNVYRIW
+3154 ACARNVYRIW

-3323 PNRNVEDVDDRA
+3323 PNRDVEDVDDRA

-3375 YRLENM
+3375 YRMEDM

-3394 QFIQHYTEDMKHY
+3394 QFIQHYTDDMKHY
-3407 TEHYTPNADGFSPM
+3407 TEHYTPNVDGFSPM
-3421 CIRGVVYTERKKAAA
+3421 CVRGVVYTERKKAAA

-3450 SKAEIGEYCGFS
+3450 SKAEIGEYCGFT
-3462 MYARFEPLQ
+3462 MFARFEPLQ

-3507 ERIQTAMHQLEDLQ
+3507 DRIRNATHQLEDIQ
-3521 TQQNTAEVEM
+3521 TQLHTAEVEI

-3540 YQEKSSRLAALNAA
+3540 YQAKSSRLAELNAA
-3554 LQFEDKDEI
+3554 LQFQDKDEI
-3563 ISEGS
+3563 VSEGS
-3568 DAPEQSAAEQERKP
+3568 DAPEQNAAEQERKS
-3582 KDCIDL
+3582 KDCVSL

>member
-39 PFSNAALVYRENPNI
+39 PFSNAALVYREDSNI
-54 QYIASAT
+54 QYIASAA
-61 QWNHS
+61 QWNHR

-92 FDVSQTDNSSTPVT
+92 FDVSQTDNPSTPVT

-116 ICKLIGTAHQASYA
+116 ICKLIGTVHQTSYA
-130 TAAELCI
+130 TAAELCS
-137 GLVEHYLQTPRIQTE
+137 GLGEHYLQHPRIQAE
-152 IRSHMNAMRL
+152 IHAHMSAMRL

-171 TSLREAAGYVTALR
+171 ISLREVASYVTALR
-185 MQRNRDVTWEIP
+185 MQRNSDVTWEIP

-215 FCRIVNFTYRY
+215 FCRITQQIYGR
-226 ALSEM
+226 ALWLMDKAILKNDLEV
-231 KEAIKENTIQTE
+231 EAK
-243 VQNELRTTEQ
+243 NEPRITGEYQESYQGRGISHGRLLHAVHGRLGVHEADHD
-253 LQKNVETRSQRGYV
+253 QRQ
-267 GSDHERGQ
+267 GQ
-275 SFDRHRLDADRI
+275 
-287 SGKSGEIRENLVGM
+287 IRRNLV
-301 DATESSRTTDILS
+301 DVAANESSGRNSILGEQS
-314 KERLL
+314 VL
-319 SGSAS
+319 SGSAP
-324 RDQSESRGRI
+324 RDQSESRGSI

-345 ENGNVL
+345 ENGDVL
-351 GAERESQPESGG
+351 GAERESQPESRG

-371 SDSAGTGH
+371 PDPAGTGH

-395 PALLK
+395 AALLK

-473 HGLSVEQVKQLP
+473 HGLAVEQIKQLP
-485 ELMQEP
+485 ELIQEP

-496 SISPHNQRNMLVALL
+496 SISPHNPENMLIALL
-511 AVDQESMP
+511 AADQENMP
-519 IIVSLQANGTGTYDL
+519 LIVSLRANGTGTYDL

-542 TSVYGRV
+542 TSIYGRV

-555 ERVTD
+555 ERVTEAD
-560 ANALLY
+560 ALLY
-566 WNEKKSQELFRVLGL
+566 WNKEKSQELFRVLGL

-605 VSEKEAKAETVS
+605 IAEKEAEMETVS
-617 ENTQQLSLFSE
+617 EHAQQLSLFSE
-628 PVPEMNLLGMVGTT
+628 PVPE
-642 AYYTYPNQLTRD
+642 Q
-654 SLSQIQQK
+654 
-662 SKAYV
+662 
-667 IAAPSCILSTDFML
+667 PS
-681 EHNIYFVKTDRD
+681 
-693 ISVDQLQSSDAI
+693 
-705 TIMTQCME
+705 
-713 KQQQL
+713 
-718 VEISAETAEFM
+718 
-729 WRDFHASVFINGDL
+729 
-743 LPEYDAASDGMESI
+743 LPEAD
-757 AAEIRESSNITVSQ
+757 T
-771 FDLELYQ
+771 F
-778 SIAAMQEAPA
+778 
-788 ASENDSLTEIAEA
+788 SEHKQ
-801 IRADLELICREYEIP
+801 R
-816 VTLKNIVVYGSRS
+816 
-829 KGYEH
+829 
-834 EDSDLDILVEYEG
+834 
-847 DFREDELFALFH
+847 
-859 DSEEPLQYHGIP
+859 
-871 VDVNPI
+871 
-877 RAEESGTIETYLPAA
+877 
-892 DAFLEHQH
+892 
-900 MIQTAFAQ
+900 IQTAFAQ

-920 EFSIRLEHFAISEQL
+920 EFSQRLEHFAISEQL
-935 NSDLISAAFERSH
+935 DSDLISAAFTRSH

-971 FSEALQNAID
+971 FSEALQNALD

-986 QEIPL
+986 QEVQL
-991 TDEEKA
+991 TEEEQA
-997 FLQEDLAAN
+997 FLQEDLAAAI
-1006 LAKAPLAWDEIE
+1006 AKAPLAWDEIE
-1018 SLGYVFFEDGY
+1018 DIGYILFENGY
-1029 LDKSPQRPSEKSIYG
+1029 LDRHKASEKAIYG
-1044 NGLAEPELYALAR
+1044 SSLHESELYTLAR

-1084 DKPFSAMFGETELTA
+1084 DKPFSATFGETELTA

-1145 SDAAAEHL
+1145 SDTAAEHL
-1153 IQAFDDARMANWQGD
+1153 IQAFEDTRMADWQGD
-1168 PIKENRM
+1168 PVKENRI
-1175 KKALYAIL
+1175 KNALYAIL
-1183 EDEEQTEK
+1183 NDEEQTEK

-1196 ADMKYNYKVLPEK
+1196 ADMKYNYKVPPM
-1209 EAVSDSVTMVWN
+1209 VSDSVTMVWD
-1221 KEWFTES
+1221 KKWFTES
-1228 SLFSD
+1228 GLFED
-1233 FIEANPNA
+1233 FVKDHPDT

-1254 EKQHT
+1254 EKQHQ
-1259 ERSNPKL
+1259 ERNVPEL
-1266 HAGWYKKTN
+1266 RAGWYKKTMVFIN
-1275 FTISG
+1275 IVR
-1280 ILNGEEFHYE
+1280 NGEEFHYE

-1310 RDFNQGVLDAQRFP
+1310 RDFNQGVLDAQQFP

-1339 VLVPFLEAHARL
+1339 VLVPFLEAHAQL

-1487 DLYGRKPTEIY
+1487 DLYGRKSTEIY

-1522 TEKIKIP
+1522 TEKIEIP

-1538 RAIKIGMEFEI
+1538 RTVKAGMEFEI
-1549 TDHTRPECIGEKRVI
+1549 TDHTRPEYVGEKRII
-1564 TGFNTVDFTS
+1564 TGVSTVDFTS
-1574 RKLDEAGEPYGKDI
+1574 RKLDETGEPYGKDI

-1620 VEPEMLTEKSRD
+1620 VEPGMLTEKSRD

-1639 NYINDFCVDE
+1639 NYINDFCMDE
-1649 YGSEMDSSDLSNIS
+1649 YSSEADLSDLSNIFI
-1663 LAYTT
+1663 AYTT
-1668 DEDTDIEIQVTADL
+1668 DEDTDMEIQVTADL
-1682 EHFQMRYAYGDTI
+1682 EQFRMLYAYGNSI

-1719 LVTLSEDEKAAA
+1719 LVTLPDDEKESV
-1731 HTEPLSKEAAL
+1731 HTEPLSREAAL

-1757 RVSEYYAE
+1757 RVSKYYADR
-1765 HQPSREQFA
+1765 QPNQKEFA
-1774 AFLKNEYGTGGH
+1774 VFLKDEYGIGGH
-1786 SGGEQIFMV
+1786 SGITPIYMA
-1795 NHNASGMEIEFR
+1795 NHGASGIEIELETH
-1807 NSEKYHYKWSEIA
+1807 EKYTYKWNEVA

-1831 YITPED
+1831 YITSKD
-1837 IQEHIQD
+1837 IQRHIRD
-1844 AKSAMEDFDPAYH
+1844 AKDTIEHFDPVYDTLA
-1857 TPDSLE
+1857 SLE
-1863 KAKAALR
+1863 NAKAALR
-1870 QYEPEALAEETA
+1870 KYEPEALAEETA
-1882 APEKEPETVTESDV
+1882 APEKEPEMTTKSDV
-1896 AVGDRFRNLTTGEIC
+1896 AIGDRFRNLTTGEIC
-1911 EVVSLTG
+1911 EVVGLTG

-1924 DDCTVSRTDGG
+1924 SDCTVSRTSGS
-1935 FTITENISYQQ
+1935 FVVTENISYER
-1946 LLNTERYEKIET
+1946 LLDTTLFEKVESQTEVE
-1958 AEQAVQPAEVQT
+1958 EQAEDPVF
-1970 DSEESPENTAELPQ
+1970 SEEQPESNAELPQ

-2008 IRTLQELEA
+2008 IRTLQELET

-2041 VFETS
+2041 VFETT
-2046 SSYYDEVKELLSPEE
+2046 SSYYDEVKKLLSPEE

-2124 LDSISGRIAQKLYPQ
+2124 LDSISGRIAQQLYPQ
-2139 SAIQI
+2139 SAIQV

-2304 TCTDTL
+2304 TCADTL
-2310 RNPLS
+2310 RNSLS
-2315 MELERAVNCLP
+2315 MELERAVNRLP
-2326 VPPVPVPVEE
+2326 VPPVPVPVKE
-2336 SVEIPFISAE
+2336 SVEMPFVSAE

-2412 GAEDTEVRSKQQ
+2412 GAEDTEVRSKQR
-2424 EMEQYYDQFVQQYD
+2424 EMERYYDQFVQQYG

-2521 EELYMELQ
+2521 KELYMELQ

-2575 YTLNVERLQAVQPQ
+2575 YTLNVERLQAAQPQ

-2621 FWNRDF
+2621 FWNRNF

-2635 GSYRVSGRSTEKNNI
+2635 GSYRVSGRSTEKANI
-2650 SITDIYGTKRMN
+2650 SINEIYGTKRMN
-2662 ALMILDNLLNS
+2662 ALVLLDTLLNS

-2687 KKHRVVNKD
+2687 KKRRVVNK
-2696 ETEAAQIKADAIK
+2696 EQTEAAQIKADAIK
-2709 ERFSEWIWEDA
+2709 ERFSEWIWEDP
-2720 DRRENLCQIYNQSI
+2720 DRRETLCQIYNQTL

-2812 LTEQFAADYIKLYPS
+2812 LTEQFALDYIKLYPS

-2861 HSQFSLIP
+2861 HSQFTMIP

-2885 ITRGIEELNH
+2885 ITRGIEELNN
-2895 SGNGRSFS
+2895 SGNGRSFT

-2914 KKKLEALQDKKRDD
+2914 KKKLESLQDKKRDD
-2928 DTVYFEELGVDH
+2928 DTVYFEELGIDH

-2962 ISSGSVRASDL
+2962 ISSGSSRASDL

-3006 FQKYLQHDALAEMGM
+3006 FQKYLQHDTLTEMGM
-3021 IHFDCWAGTY
+3021 IHFDCWAGNF

-3079 LDVPKAVFHNEVL
+3079 LDVPKAVFHTEVL

-3111 IRSGGVDSS
+3111 VHGGGVDSS
-3120 MDNMLSI
+3120 VDNMLSI

-3141 NRDLP
+3141 NHNLP
-3146 ESEHSKAL
+3146 ESEHSKAM

-3164 QETSEQLSA
+3164 QETSEQRSA

-3183 DKAKSS
+3183 DKSKSS
-3189 EGFTNIYDSIKNHLI
+3189 KEFTNIYDSIKNHLI
-3204 DMGIPAEQIA
+3204 DMGIPAEEIA

-3226 ALFEKVRTGKVRVLL
+3226 ALFEKIRKGKVRVLL

-3248 AGTNVQDRLIAL
+3248 AGTNVQERLIAL
-3260 HHVDVPWRPSDIE
+3260 HHIDVPWRPSDIE

-3286 AEVHIYR
+3286 KEVHIYR
-3293 YITEDTFDSY
+3293 YVTEDTFDAY

-3323 PNRNVEDVDDRA
+3323 PNRDVEDVDDRA

-3375 YRLENM
+3375 YRMEDM

-3394 QFIQHYTEDMKHY
+3394 QFIQHYTDDMKHY
-3407 TEHYTPNADGFSPM
+3407 TEHYTPNVDGFSPM
-3421 CIRGVVYTERKKAAA
+3421 CVRGVVYTERKKAAA

-3450 SKAEIGEYCGFS
+3450 SKAEIGEYCGFT
-3462 MYARFEPLQ
+3462 MFARFEPLQ

-3507 ERIQTAMHQLEDLQ
+3507 DRIRNATHQLEDIQ
-3521 TQQNTAEVEM
+3521 TQLHTAEVEI

-3540 YQEKSSRLAALNAA
+3540 YQAKSSRLAELNAA
-3554 LQFEDKDEI
+3554 LQFQDKDEI
-3563 ISEGS
+3563 VSEGS
-3568 DAPEQSAAEQERKP
+3568 DAPEQNAAEQERKS
-3582 KDCIDL
+3582 KDCVSL

>member
-130 TAAELCI
+130 TAAELCS

-215 FCRIVNFTYRY
+215 FCRITQQIYGR
-226 ALSEM
+226 ALRLMDKAILKNDLEV
-231 KEAIKENTIQTE
+231 EAK
-243 VQNELRTTEQ
+243 NEPRTTGEYQ
-253 LQKNVETRSQRGYV
+253 ESYQGRGRSHGRVLHAVHGRLGVHEADHDQRQ
-267 GSDHERGQ
+267 GQ
-275 SFDRHRLDADRI
+275 
-287 SGKSGEIRENLVGM
+287 IRRNLV
-301 DATESSRTTDILS
+301 DVAANESSGRNSILGEQS
-314 KERLL
+314 VL

-324 RDQSESRGRI
+324 RDQSEIGGRI
-334 PGTVHQVHDRT
+334 PGTVHQVHDRAK
-345 ENGNVL
+345 NGDVL
-351 GAERESQPESGG
+351 GAERESQPESRG

-371 SDSAGTGH
+371 PDSAGTGH

-395 PALLK
+395 AALLNAEIT
-400 EEIKEAETEVASV
+400 EETKEAETEVTSV

-473 HGLSVEQVKQLP
+473 HGLAVEQIKQLP
-485 ELMQEP
+485 ELIQEP

-496 SISPHNQRNMLVALL
+496 SISPHNPENMLIALL
-511 AVDQESMP
+511 AADQENMP
-519 IIVSLQANGTGTYDL
+519 LIVSLRANGTGTYDL

-542 TSVYGRV
+542 TSIYGRV

-555 ERVTD
+555 ERVTEAD
-560 ANALLY
+560 ALLY
-566 WNEKKSQELFRVLGL
+566 WNKEKSQELFRVLGL

-605 VSEKEAKAETVS
+605 VSEKEVKAETVS

-705 TIMTQCME
+705 AIMTQCME

-729 WRDFHASVFINGDL
+729 WRDFHASVFIKGDL

-757 AAEIRESSNITVSQ
+757 AAEIRESSNITISQ
-771 FDLELYQ
+771 FDLEQYQ
-778 SIAAMQEAPA
+778 GIAAMQEAPA
-788 ASENDSLTEIAEA
+788 ASEDDSLTEIAEA
-801 IRADLELICREYEIP
+801 IQADLELICREYEIP

-877 RAEESGTIETYLPAA
+877 RAEESGTTETYLPAA
-892 DAFLEHQH
+892 DAFLEHKH

-920 EFSIRLEHFAISEQL
+920 EFSQRLEHFAISEQL
-935 NSDLISAAFERSH
+935 DSDLISAAFERSH

-1084 DKPFSAMFGETELTA
+1084 DKPFSATFGETELTA

-1145 SDAAAEHL
+1145 SDAAAKHL
-1153 IQAFDDARMANWQGD
+1153 IQAFDDARMADWQGD
-1168 PIKENRM
+1168 PVKENRM

-1183 EDEEQTEK
+1183 NDEEQTEK

-1196 ADMKYNYKVLPEK
+1196 ADMKYNYKVPPM
-1209 EAVSDSVTMVWN
+1209 VSDSVTMVWD
-1221 KEWFTES
+1221 KKWFTES
-1228 SLFSD
+1228 GLFED
-1233 FIEANPNA
+1233 FVKDHPDA

-1254 EKQHT
+1254 EKQHQ
-1259 ERSNPKL
+1259 ERNIPEL
-1266 HAGWYKKTN
+1266 RAGWYKKTMVFIN
-1275 FTISG
+1275 IVR
-1280 ILNGEEFHYE
+1280 NGEEFHYE

-1295 GDGKGT
+1295 GDGKGS

-1310 RDFNQGVLDAQRFP
+1310 RDFNQGVLDAQQFP
-1324 YNDAEHQETARETLD
+1324 YNDAEHQETARYTLN
-1339 VLVPFLEAHARL
+1339 VLVPFLESHAQL
-1351 TPEET
+1351 TLEET

-1363 AKNPIRTAETL
+1363 ANNPIRTAETM
-1374 QEIAAEKPA
+1374 QEIAAEEPIT
-1383 ASPLGLEVG
+1383 SQLGLEVG
-1392 DVIRYDGKRREI
+1392 DVIRYDGKRYAI
-1404 EEIDD
+1404 EELND
-1409 RHITMKDLD
+1409 RHITMKNLD
-1418 APDFGGVILG
+1418 APDLGGVILS
-1428 QSDELVYDGWQQ
+1428 QSEELVYDGWQQ
-1440 DMLTKGFEILYRAS
+1440 DMLTKGFEILSRTS

-1477 KDIAADVAFS
+1477 EEIAADIAFS
-1487 DLYGRKPTEIY
+1487 DLYGRKSTEVY
-1498 EILGIEDSVIR
+1498 EILGVEDSVIR
-1509 ERVEDQLREITSP
+1509 ERVEDQLREIISP
-1522 TEKIKIP
+1522 TEKIEIP

-1549 TDHTRPECIGEKRVI
+1549 TDHVRPECIGEKRVI

-1574 RKLDEAGEPYGKDI
+1574 RKLDEAGGPYGKDI

-1596 NWNFDENELTA
+1596 NWNFSENEMTA

-1620 VEPEMLTEKSRD
+1620 VEPETLMEKTRD

-1958 AEQAVQPAEVQT
+1958 AEQAAQPAEVQT

-2017 EQRPATEAEQEILA
+2017 EQRPAAAAEQEILA

-2041 VFETS
+2041 VFEPS
-2046 SSYYDEVKELLSPEE
+2046 SSYFEEVKELLSPEE

-2253 RKRTEPMTEQP
+2253 RKRTEPMTELP

-2294 MTSGRFGVES
+2294 MTSGRFGMET
-2304 TCTDTL
+2304 TCADTL

-2315 MELERAVNCLP
+2315 MELERAVNQLP
-2326 VPPVPVPVEE
+2326 VPPVPVPVTET
-2336 SVEIPFISAE
+2336 VEMPFVSAE
-2346 NVRNYSYAVMDGKL
+2346 NVRNYSYAVVDDKL

-2384 STTDAEARI
+2384 SMKDAESRV

-2398 IRDCLRDLVTLQLN
+2398 ILDCLRDLVSMQLD
-2412 GAEDTEVRSKQQ
+2412 GAEDDAVYAKQQ
-2424 EMEQYYDQFVQQYD
+2424 EMNQYYEQFVQQYD
-2438 RLTEKKNRRI
+2438 RLTEKKNRRL
-2448 LEVDTGYTLLSALEK
+2448 LEVDNGYTLLSALEK
-2463 VDEKGKFVEKTDLF
+2463 VDEKGKFLEKTDLF

-2511 YMQNLTGKTE
+2511 YMEMLTGKTE
-2521 EELYMELQ
+2521 EAIYQELQ

-2563 TIAEDAARTDAG
+2563 TIAEDAARTDAR
-2575 YTLNVERLQAVQPQ
+2575 YALNVERLQAVQPQ

-2608 YYEQFAKE
+2608 YYEKFAKE

-2621 FWNRDF
+2621 FWNREF
-2627 HVEFDAFS
+2627 HVEFDSFS
-2635 GSYRVSGRSTEKNNI
+2635 GSYRVGGRSTEKANI
-2650 SITDIYGTKRMN
+2650 SINEIYGTKRMN
-2662 ALMILDNLLNS
+2662 ALVLLDTLLNS

-2687 KKHRVVNKD
+2687 KKRRVVNK
-2696 ETEAAQIKADAIK
+2696 EQTEAAQIKADAIK
-2709 ERFSEWIWEDA
+2709 ERFSEWIWEDP
-2720 DRRENLCQIYNQSI
+2720 DRRETLCQIYNQTL

-2812 LTEQFAADYIKLYPS
+2812 LTEQFALDYIKLYPS

-2861 HSQFSLIP
+2861 HSQFTMIP

-2885 ITRGIEELNH
+2885 ITRGIEELNN
-2895 SGNGRSFS
+2895 SGNGRSFT

-2914 KKKLEALQDKKRDD
+2914 KKKLESLQDKKRDD
-2928 DTVYFEELGVDH
+2928 DTVYFEELGIDH

-2962 ISSGSVRASDL
+2962 ISSGSSRASDL

-3006 FQKYLQHDALAEMGM
+3006 FQKYLQHDTLTEMGM
-3021 IHFDCWAGTY
+3021 IHFDCWAGNF

-3079 LDVPKAVFHNEVL
+3079 LDVPKAVFHTEVL

-3111 IRSGGVDSS
+3111 VHGGGVDSS

-3141 NRDLP
+3141 NHDLP
-3146 ESEHSKAL
+3146 ESEHSKAMT
-3154 ACAKNVYRIW
+3154 CAKNVYRIW
-3164 QETSEQLSA
+3164 RETSEQRSA

-3183 DKAKSS
+3183 DKFKSS
-3189 EGFTNIYDSIKNHLI
+3189 EEFTNIYDSIKNHLI
-3204 DMGIPAEQIA
+3204 DMGIPAEEIA

-3226 ALFEKVRTGKVRVLL
+3226 ALFEKVRKGKVRVLL

-3248 AGTNVQDRLIAL
+3248 AGTNVQERLIAL
-3260 HHVDVPWRPSDIE
+3260 HHIDVPWRPSDIE

-3286 AEVHIYR
+3286 KEVHIYR
-3293 YITEDTFDSY
+3293 YVTEDTFDAY

-3309 RKQKITGQ
+3309 RKQRITGQ

-3323 PNRNVEDVDDRA
+3323 PNRDVEDVDDRA

-3375 YRLENM
+3375 YRMEDM

-3394 QFIQHYTEDMKHY
+3394 QFIQHYTDDMKHY
-3407 TEHYTPNADGFSPM
+3407 TEHYTPNVDGFSPM
-3421 CIRGVVYTERKKAAA
+3421 CVRGVVYTERKKAAA

-3450 SKAEIGEYCGFS
+3450 SKAEIGEYCGFT
-3462 MYARFEPLQ
+3462 MFARFEPLQ

-3496 TRIDNVLRGIE
+3496 TRIDNVLRSIE
-3507 ERIQTAMHQLEDLQ
+3507 DRIRNATHQLEDIQ
-3521 TQQNTAEVEM
+3521 TQLHTAEVEI

-3540 YQEKSSRLAALNAA
+3540 YQAKSSRLAELNAA
-3554 LQFEDKDEI
+3554 LQFQDKDEI
-3563 ISEGS
+3563 VSEGS
-3568 DAPEQSAAEQERKP
+3568 DAPEQNAAEQERKS
-3582 KDCIDL
+3582 KDCVSL

>member
-39 PFSNAALVYRENPNI
+39 PFSNAALVYRENPDLM
-54 QYIASAT
+54 YIASAS
-61 QWNHS
+61 QWNQS

-82 TPSQNALLFL
+82 TPSKNALLFL
-92 FDVSQTDNSSTPVT
+92 FDVSQTDDPETPVT
-106 WQLTAAETPE
+106 WRLTAAEEPA
-116 ICKLIGTAHQASYA
+116 IRHMLGTEHHASYA
-130 TAAELCI
+130 TAAELCS
-137 GLVEHYLQTPRIQTE
+137 GAVEHYLQHPRIQAE
-152 IRSHMNAMRL
+152 IQSHMNAMGLDDVRR
-162 NATQQEQYL
+162 EQYV
-171 TSLREAAGYVTALR
+171 TSLREAANHVTALR
-185 MQRNRDVTWEIP
+185 MQRNSEITWTVP
-197 EPNLDAMDFFREN
+197 EPNLNAMDFFRDN

-215 FCRIVNFTYRY
+215 FCRNAQQIFGRTLKSIELLAKERKKNESGRFDAIEEKMEGIREQRVSSGRRMERELTGFTSGSGR
-226 ALSEM
+226 S
-231 KEAIKENTIQTE
+231 
-243 VQNELRTTEQ
+243 NEGQIRRDL
-253 LQKNVETRSQRGYV
+253 V
-267 GSDHERGQ
+267 GV
-275 SFDRHRLDADRI
+275 DAD
-287 SGKSGEIRENLVGM
+287 KSPRTAEILEEQHTLP
-301 DATESSRTTDILS
+301 D
-314 KERLL
+314 
-319 SGSAS
+319 SAS

-334 PGTVHQVHDRT
+334 SGTVHQIYDRT

-395 PALLK
+395 AALLK

-605 VSEKEAKAETVS
+605 VSEKEVKAETVS

-743 LPEYDAASDGMESI
+743 LPEYDAASDGMERI

-771 FDLELYQ
+771 FDLEQYQ

-788 ASENDSLTEIAEA
+788 ASETDSLTEIAEA

-834 EDSDLDILVEYEG
+834 EDSDLDILVEYKG

-859 DSEEPLQYHGIP
+859 DSEESLQYHGIP

-877 RAEESGTIETYLPAA
+877 RAEESGTTETYLPAA
-892 DAFLEHQH
+892 DAFLEHKH

-920 EFSIRLEHFAISEQL
+920 EFSQRLEHFAISEQPD
-935 NSDLISAAFERSH
+935 SDLISAAFERSH

-1084 DKPFSAMFGETELTA
+1084 DKPFSATFGETELTA

-1139 RLPTLT
+1139 ILPTLT

-1153 IQAFDDARMANWQGD
+1153 IQAFDDARMADWQGD
-1168 PIKENRM
+1168 PVKENRM

-1183 EDEEQTEK
+1183 NDEEQTEK

-1196 ADMKYNYKVLPEK
+1196 ADMKYNYKVPPM
-1209 EAVSDSVTMVWN
+1209 VSDSVTMVWD
-1221 KEWFTES
+1221 KKWFTES
-1228 SLFSD
+1228 GLFED
-1233 FIEANPNA
+1233 FVKDHPDT

-1254 EKQHT
+1254 EKQHQ
-1259 ERSNPKL
+1259 ERNVPEL
-1266 HAGWYKKTN
+1266 RAGWYKKTMVFIN
-1275 FTISG
+1275 IVR
-1280 ILNGEEFHYE
+1280 NGEEFHYE

-1295 GDGKGT
+1295 GDGKGS

-1310 RDFNQGVLDAQRFP
+1310 RDFNQGVLEADRFP
-1324 YNDAEHQETARETLD
+1324 YNDAEHQETARYTLD
-1339 VLVPFLEAHARL
+1339 VLVPFLESHAQL

-1356 QILEEFK
+1356 QILEKFK
-1363 AKNPIRTAETL
+1363 AKNPIRTAEAM
-1374 QEIAAEKPA
+1374 QEIAAEEPIT
-1383 ASPLGLEVG
+1383 SQLGLEVG

-1409 RHITMKDLD
+1409 RHIIMKDLD

-1440 DMLTKGFEILYRAS
+1440 DMLTKGFEILYRTS

-1487 DLYGRKPTEIY
+1487 DLYGRKFTEIY

-1529 VVKNLAQLK
+1529 VIKNLAQLK
-1538 RAIKIGMEFEI
+1538 RTVKVGMEFEI
-1549 TDHTRPECIGEKRVI
+1549 TDHTRPECVGEKRII
-1564 TGFNTVDFTS
+1564 TGVSTVDFTS
-1574 RKLDEAGEPYGKDI
+1574 RKLDETGEPYGKDI

-1649 YGSEMDSSDLSNIS
+1649 YGSEMDSSDISNIFI
-1663 LAYTT
+1663 AYTT
-1668 DEDTDIEIQVTADL
+1668 DEDTDVEIQVTADL

-1695 VRTEQYESLEEMNRN
+1695 VRTEQYESLEEMNQN

-1719 LVTLSEDEKAAA
+1719 LVTLSDDEKESV
-1731 HTEPLSKEAAL
+1731 HTEPLSREVAL

-1757 RVSEYYAE
+1757 RVFEYYAN
-1765 HQPSREQFA
+1765 HQPNQKEFA
-1774 AFLKNEYGTGGH
+1774 VFLKDEYGIGGH
-1786 SGGEQIFMV
+1786 SGITPIYMA
-1795 NHNASGMEIEFR
+1795 NHGASGIEIELETH
-1807 NSEKYHYKWSEIA
+1807 EKYTYKWNEVA

-1831 YITPED
+1831 YITSKD
-1837 IQEHIQD
+1837 IQQHIRD
-1844 AKSAMEDFDPAYH
+1844 AKDTIEHFDPVYNTQA
-1857 TPDSLE
+1857 SLE
-1863 KAKAALR
+1863 EAKAALR

-1882 APEKEPETVTESDV
+1882 APEKESETVTESDV

-2017 EQRPATEAEQEILA
+2017 EQRPAAAAEQEILA

-2041 VFETS
+2041 VFEPS
-2046 SSYYDEVKELLSPEE
+2046 SSYFEEVKELLSPEE

-2253 RKRTEPMTEQP
+2253 RKRTEPMAEQP

-2294 MTSGRFGVES
+2294 MTSGRFGMET
-2304 TCTDTL
+2304 TCADTL

-2315 MELERAVNCLP
+2315 MELERAVNQLP
-2326 VPPVPVPVEE
+2326 VPPVPVPVTET
-2336 SVEIPFISAE
+2336 VEMLFVSAE
-2346 NVRNYSYAVMDGKL
+2346 NVRNYSYAVVDDKL

-2384 STTDAEARI
+2384 SMKDAESRV

-2398 IRDCLRDLVTLQLN
+2398 ILDCLRDLVSMQLD
-2412 GAEDTEVRSKQQ
+2412 GAEDDAVYAKQQ
-2424 EMEQYYDQFVQQYD
+2424 EMNQYYEQFVQKYD
-2438 RLTEKKNRRI
+2438 RLTEKKNRRL
-2448 LEVDTGYTLLSALEK
+2448 LEVDNGYTLLSALEK
-2463 VDEKGKFVEKTDLF
+2463 VDEKGKFLEKTDLF

-2511 YMQNLTGKTE
+2511 YMEMLTGKTE
-2521 EELYMELQ
+2521 EAIYQELQ

-2563 TIAEDAARTDAG
+2563 TIAEDAARTDAR
-2575 YTLNVERLQAVQPQ
+2575 YALNVERLQAVQPQ

-2608 YYEQFAKE
+2608 YYEKFAKE

-2621 FWNRDF
+2621 FWNREF
-2627 HVEFDAFS
+2627 HVEFDSFS
-2635 GSYRVSGRSTEKNNI
+2635 GSYRVGGRSTEKANI
-2650 SITDIYGTKRMN
+2650 SINEIYGTKRMN
-2662 ALMILDNLLNS
+2662 ALVLLDTLLNS

-2687 KKHRVVNKD
+2687 KKRRVVNK
-2696 ETEAAQIKADAIK
+2696 EQTEAAQIKADAIK
-2709 ERFSEWIWEDA
+2709 ERFSEWIWEDP
-2720 DRRENLCQIYNQSI
+2720 DRRETLCQIYNQTL

-2812 LTEQFAADYIKLYPS
+2812 LTEQFALDYIKLYPS

-2861 HSQFSLIP
+2861 HSQFTMIP

-2895 SGNGRSFS
+2895 SGNGRSFT

-2914 KKKLEALQDKKRDD
+2914 KKKLYRTKSEMTTQYTL
-2928 DTVYFEELGVDH
+2928 
-2940 LFLDEAHMFK
+2940 K
-2950 NLEIFTKMQNVG
+2950 N
-2962 ISSGSVRASDL
+2962 
-2973 YMKVQYLDEIT
+2973 
-2984 HGKGCTFATGTPI
+2984 
-2997 SNSIAEAYT
+2997 
-3006 FQKYLQHDALAEMGM
+3006 
-3021 IHFDCWAGTY
+3021 WA
-3031 LEAVTAGEVA
+3031 
-3041 PEGGRYRVK
+3041 
-3050 TRFSKFH
+3050 
-3057 NLPELTNLF
+3057 
-3066 REIADIQT
+3066 
-3074 ADMLN
+3074 
-3079 LDVPKAVFHNEVL
+3079 
-3092 PSSEIQKQFM
+3092 
-3102 QSFMERADR
+3102 
-3111 IRSGGVDSS
+3111 
-3120 MDNMLSI
+3120 
-3127 TNDGRSLALDQRLL
+3127 
-3141 NRDLP
+3141 
-3146 ESEHSKAL
+3146 
-3154 ACAKNVYRIW
+3154 
-3164 QETSEQLSA
+3164 
-3173 QLIFSDLSTP
+3173 
-3183 DKAKSS
+3183 
-3189 EGFTNIYDSIKNHLI
+3189 
-3204 DMGIPAEQIA
+3204 
-3214 YIHEASTNKQKE
+3214 
-3226 ALFEKVRTGKVRVLL
+3226 
-3241 GSTEKMG
+3241 
-3248 AGTNVQDRLIAL
+3248 
-3260 HHVDVPWRPSDIE
+3260 
-3273 QREGRIIRQGNQN
+3273 
-3286 AEVHIYR
+3286 
-3293 YITEDTFDSY
+3293 
-3303 SWQTIE
+3303 
-3309 RKQKITGQ
+3309 
-3317 IMTSKS
+3317 
-3323 PNRNVEDVDDRA
+3323 
-3335 LSYAEVKAVCT
+3335 
-3346 GDPRLKEQMELD
+3346 
-3358 IEVSKLKASRN
+3358 
-3369 SWRNQR
+3369 
-3375 YRLENM
+3375 
-3381 VRNEYPKQIQQKE
+3381 
-3394 QFIQHYTEDMKHY
+3394 
-3407 TEHYTPNADGFSPM
+3407 
-3421 CIRGVVYTERKKAAA
+3421 
-3436 ALMQAIRSFVKPDN
+3436 
-3450 SKAEIGEYCGFS
+3450 
-3462 MYARFEPLQ
+3462 
-3471 KGYTMTLEHS
+3471 
-3481 GVHRLELGDDSSGNI
+3481 
-3496 TRIDNVLRGIE
+3496 
-3507 ERIQTAMHQLEDLQ
+3507 
-3521 TQQNTAEVEM
+3521 
-3531 QKPFAKEAE
+3531 
-3540 YQEKSSRLAALNAA
+3540 
-3554 LQFEDKDEI
+3554 
-3563 ISEGS
+3563 
-3568 DAPEQSAAEQERKP
+3568 
-3582 KDCIDL
+3582 

>member
-82 TPSQNALLFL
+82 TPSKNALLFL
-92 FDVSQTDNSSTPVT
+92 FDVSQTDDPETPVT
-106 WQLTAAETPE
+106 WRLTAAEEPA
-116 ICKLIGTAHQASYA
+116 IRHMLGTEHHASYA
-130 TAAELCI
+130 TAAELCS
-137 GLVEHYLQTPRIQTE
+137 GAVEHYLQHPRIQAE
-152 IRSHMNAMRL
+152 IQSHMNAMGLDDARR
-162 NATQQEQYL
+162 EQYV
-171 TSLREAAGYVTALR
+171 TSLREAANYVTALR
-185 MQRNRDVTWEIP
+185 MQRNSDITWTVP
-197 EPNLDAMDFFREN
+197 EPNLDAMDFFRDN

-215 FCRIVNFTYRY
+215 FCRNAQQIFGRTLKSIELLAKERKKNESGRFDAIEEKMEGIREQRVSSGRRMERELTGFTSGSGR
-226 ALSEM
+226 S
-231 KEAIKENTIQTE
+231 
-243 VQNELRTTEQ
+243 NEGQIRRDL
-253 LQKNVETRSQRGYV
+253 V
-267 GSDHERGQ
+267 GV
-275 SFDRHRLDADRI
+275 DAD
-287 SGKSGEIRENLVGM
+287 KSPRTAEILEEQHTLP
-301 DATESSRTTDILS
+301 D
-314 KERLL
+314 
-319 SGSAS
+319 SAS

-334 PGTVHQVHDRT
+334 SGTVHQIYDRT

-605 VSEKEAKAETVS
+605 VSEKEAEMEMVS
-617 ENTQQLSLFSE
+617 EHAQQLSLFSE
-628 PVPEMNLLGMVGTT
+628 PVSE
-642 AYYTYPNQLTRD
+642 Q
-654 SLSQIQQK
+654 
-662 SKAYV
+662 
-667 IAAPSCILSTDFML
+667 PS
-681 EHNIYFVKTDRD
+681 
-693 ISVDQLQSSDAI
+693 
-705 TIMTQCME
+705 
-713 KQQQL
+713 
-718 VEISAETAEFM
+718 
-729 WRDFHASVFINGDL
+729 
-743 LPEYDAASDGMESI
+743 LPEE
-757 AAEIRESSNITVSQ
+757 
-771 FDLELYQ
+771 
-778 SIAAMQEAPA
+778 
-788 ASENDSLTEIAEA
+788 
-801 IRADLELICREYEIP
+801 
-816 VTLKNIVVYGSRS
+816 
-829 KGYEH
+829 
-834 EDSDLDILVEYEG
+834 
-847 DFREDELFALFH
+847 
-859 DSEEPLQYHGIP
+859 
-871 VDVNPI
+871 
-877 RAEESGTIETYLPAA
+877 
-892 DAFLEHQH
+892 DAFPEQKQR
-900 MIQTAFAQ
+900 IQIAFAQ

-920 EFSIRLEHFAISEQL
+920 EFSRRLEHFAISEQL
-935 NSDLISAAFERSH
+935 DSDLISAAFERSH

-1084 DKPFSAMFGETELTA
+1084 DKPFSATFGETELTA

-1139 RLPTLT
+1139 ILPTLT

-1153 IQAFDDARMANWQGD
+1153 IQAFDDARMADWQGD
-1168 PIKENRM
+1168 PVKENRM

-1183 EDEEQTEK
+1183 NDEEQTEK

-1196 ADMKYNYKVLPEK
+1196 ADMKYNYKVPPM
-1209 EAVSDSVTMVWN
+1209 VSDSVTMVWD
-1221 KEWFTES
+1221 KKWFTES
-1228 SLFSD
+1228 GLFED
-1233 FIEANPNA
+1233 FVKDHPDA

-1254 EKQHT
+1254 EKQHQ
-1259 ERSNPKL
+1259 ERNIPEL
-1266 HAGWYKKTN
+1266 RAGWYKKTMVFIN
-1275 FTISG
+1275 IVR
-1280 ILNGEEFHYE
+1280 NGEEFHYE

-1295 GDGKGT
+1295 GDGKGS

-1310 RDFNQGVLDAQRFP
+1310 RDFNQGVLDAQQFP
-1324 YNDAEHQETARETLD
+1324 YNDAEHQETARYTLN
-1339 VLVPFLEAHARL
+1339 VLVPFLESHAQL
-1351 TPEET
+1351 TLEET

-1363 AKNPIRTAETL
+1363 ANNPIRTAETM
-1374 QEIAAEKPA
+1374 QEIAAEEPIT
-1383 ASPLGLEVG
+1383 SQLGLEVG
-1392 DVIRYDGKRREI
+1392 DVIRYDGKRYAI
-1404 EEIDD
+1404 EELND
-1409 RHITMKDLD
+1409 RHITMKNLD
-1418 APDFGGVILG
+1418 APDLGGVILS
-1428 QSDELVYDGWQQ
+1428 QSEELVYDGWQQ
-1440 DMLTKGFEILYRAS
+1440 DMLTKGFEILSRTS

-1477 KDIAADVAFS
+1477 EEIAADIAFS
-1487 DLYGRKPTEIY
+1487 DLYGRKSTEVY
-1498 EILGIEDSVIR
+1498 EILGVEDSVIR
-1509 ERVEDQLREITSP
+1509 ERVEDQLREITNP
-1522 TEKIKIP
+1522 TEKIEIP

-1538 RAIKIGMEFEI
+1538 RTVKVGMEFEI
-1549 TDHTRPECIGEKRVI
+1549 TDHVRPECIGEKRVI

-1596 NWNFDENELTA
+1596 NWNFSENEMNA

-1620 VEPEMLTEKSRD
+1620 VEPGMLTEKSRD

-1639 NYINDFCVDE
+1639 NYINDFCMDE
-1649 YGSEMDSSDLSNIS
+1649 YSSEADLSNLSNIFI
-1663 LAYTT
+1663 AYTT
-1668 DEDTDIEIQVTADL
+1668 DEDTDMEIQVTADL
-1682 EHFQMRYAYGDTI
+1682 EQFRMLYAYGNSI

-1710 VLSVLDFND
+1710 VLSVLDFNN
-1719 LVTLSEDEKAAA
+1719 LVTLSDDEKESV
-1731 HTEPLSKEAAL
+1731 HTEPLSREAAL

-1765 HQPSREQFA
+1765 HQPSQKEFA
-1774 AFLKNEYGTGGH
+1774 VFLKDEYGIGGH
-1786 SGGEQIFMV
+1786 SGITPIYMA
-1795 NHNASGMEIEFR
+1795 NHGASGIEIELETH
-1807 NSEKYHYKWSEIA
+1807 EKYTYKWNEVA

-1831 YITPED
+1831 YITSKD
-1837 IQEHIQD
+1837 IQQHIRD
-1844 AKSAMEDFDPAYH
+1844 AKDTIEHFDPVYNTQA
-1857 TPDSLE
+1857 SLE
-1863 KAKAALR
+1863 QAKAALR
-1870 QYEPEALAEETA
+1870 QYEPEALAEEA
-1882 APEKEPETVTESDV
+1882 AASEKKPETVTESDV
-1896 AVGDRFRNLTTGEIC
+1896 AVGDRFRNRMTGEVC

-1918 ALPWIT
+1918 ALPWNT
-1924 DDCTVSRTDGG
+1924 DDCTVSRTDGD

-1958 AEQAVQPAEVQT
+1958 AEQAVQPTEVQT

-2144 NGFEKTHFQDNAFVA
+2144 SGFEKTHFQDNAFVA

-2174 AYDSHHFLIHDYF
+2174 TYDSHHFLIHDYF

-2253 RKRTEPMTEQP
+2253 RKRTEPMTELP

-2285 PEMILGEMQ
+2285 PEMILGEIQ
-2294 MTSGRFGVES
+2294 MTSGRFGMET
-2304 TCTDTL
+2304 TCADTL

-2315 MELERAVNCLP
+2315 MELERAVNQLP
-2326 VPPVPVPVEE
+2326 VPPVPVPVTET
-2336 SVEIPFISAE
+2336 VEMLFVSAE
-2346 NVRNYSYAVMDGKL
+2346 NVRNYSYAVVDDKL

-2384 STTDAEARI
+2384 SMKDAESRV

-2398 IRDCLRDLVTLQLN
+2398 ILDCLRDLVSMQLD
-2412 GAEDTEVRSKQQ
+2412 GAEDDAVYAKQQ
-2424 EMEQYYDQFVQQYD
+2424 EMNQYYEQFVQQYD
-2438 RLTEKKNRRI
+2438 RLTEKKNRRL
-2448 LEVDTGYTLLSALEK
+2448 LEVDNGYTLLSALEK
-2463 VDEKGKFVEKTDLF
+2463 VDEKGKFLEKTDLF

-2511 YMQNLTGKTE
+2511 YMEKLTGKTE
-2521 EELYMELQ
+2521 EAIYQELQ

-2563 TIAEDAARTDAG
+2563 TIAEDAARTDAR
-2575 YTLNVERLQAVQPQ
+2575 YALNVERLQAVQPQ

-2608 YYEQFAKE
+2608 YYEKFAKE

-2621 FWNRDF
+2621 FWNREF
-2627 HVEFDAFS
+2627 HVEFDSFS
-2635 GSYRVSGRSTEKNNI
+2635 GSYRVGGRSTEKANI
-2650 SITDIYGTKRMN
+2650 SINEIYGTKRMN
-2662 ALMILDNLLNS
+2662 ALVLLDTLLNS

-2687 KKHRVVNKD
+2687 KKRRVVNK
-2696 ETEAAQIKADAIK
+2696 EQTEAAQIKADAIK
-2709 ERFSEWIWEDA
+2709 ERFSEWIWEDP
-2720 DRRENLCQIYNQSI
+2720 DRRENLCQIYNQTL

-2812 LTEQFAADYIKLYPS
+2812 LTEQFALDYIKLYPS

-2861 HSQFSLIP
+2861 HSQFTMIP

-2895 SGNGRSFS
+2895 SGNGRSFT

-2928 DTVYFEELGVDH
+2928 DTVYFEELGIDH

-2962 ISSGSVRASDL
+2962 ISSGSSRASDL

-3006 FQKYLQHDALAEMGM
+3006 FQKYLQHDTLTEMGM
-3021 IHFDCWAGTY
+3021 IHFDCWAGNF

-3079 LDVPKAVFHNEVL
+3079 LDVPKAVFHTEVL

-3111 IRSGGVDSS
+3111 VHGGGVDSS

-3141 NRDLP
+3141 NHDLP
-3146 ESEHSKAL
+3146 ESEHSKAMT
-3154 ACAKNVYRIW
+3154 CAKNVYRIW
-3164 QETSEQLSA
+3164 RETSEQRSA

-3183 DKAKSS
+3183 DKFKSS
-3189 EGFTNIYDSIKNHLI
+3189 EEFTNIYDSIKNHLI
-3204 DMGIPAEQIA
+3204 DMGIPAEEIA

-3226 ALFEKVRTGKVRVLL
+3226 ALFEKVRKGKVRVLL

-3248 AGTNVQDRLIAL
+3248 AGTNVQERLIAL
-3260 HHVDVPWRPSDIE
+3260 HHIDVPWRPSDIE

-3286 AEVHIYR
+3286 KEVHIYR
-3293 YITEDTFDSY
+3293 YVTEDTFDAY

-3309 RKQKITGQ
+3309 RKQRITGQ

-3323 PNRNVEDVDDRA
+3323 PNRDVEDVDDRA

-3375 YRLENM
+3375 YRMEDM

-3394 QFIQHYTEDMKHY
+3394 QFIQHYTDDMKHY
-3407 TEHYTPNADGFSPM
+3407 TEHYTPNVDGFSPM
-3421 CIRGVVYTERKKAAA
+3421 CVRGVVYTERKKAAA

-3450 SKAEIGEYCGFS
+3450 SKAEIGEYCGFT
-3462 MYARFEPLQ
+3462 MFARFEPLQ

-3496 TRIDNVLRGIE
+3496 TRIDNVLRSIE
-3507 ERIQTAMHQLEDLQ
+3507 DRIRNATHQLEDIQ
-3521 TQQNTAEVEM
+3521 TQLHTAEVEI

-3540 YQEKSSRLAALNAA
+3540 YQAKSSRLAELNAA
-3554 LQFEDKDEI
+3554 LQFQDKDEI
-3563 ISEGS
+3563 VSEGS
-3568 DAPEQSAAEQERKP
+3568 DAPEQNAAEQERKS
-3582 KDCIDL
+3582 KDCVSL

>member
-39 PFSNAALVYRENPNI
+39 PFSNAALVYREDPNI

-61 QWNHS
+61 QWNQS

-92 FDVSQTDNSSTPVT
+92 FDVSQTDDPETPVT
-106 WQLTAAETPE
+106 WWLTAAEEPAIRHMLGAE
-116 ICKLIGTAHQASYA
+116 HHASYA
-130 TAAELCI
+130 TAAELCS
-137 GLVEHYLQTPRIQTE
+137 GAVEHYLQHPRIQAE
-152 IRSHMNAMRL
+152 IQSHMNAMGLDDARR
-162 NATQQEQYL
+162 EQYV
-171 TSLREAAGYVTALR
+171 TSLREAANYVTALR
-185 MQRNRDVTWEIP
+185 MQRNSDITWTVP
-197 EPNLDAMDFFREN
+197 EPNLDAMDFFWDN

-215 FCRIVNFTYRY
+215 FCRNAQQIFGRTLKSIELLAKERKKNESGRFDAIEEKMEGVREQRVSSGRRMERELTGFTSGSGR
-226 ALSEM
+226 S
-231 KEAIKENTIQTE
+231 
-243 VQNELRTTEQ
+243 NEGQIRRDL
-253 LQKNVETRSQRGYV
+253 V
-267 GSDHERGQ
+267 GV
-275 SFDRHRLDADRI
+275 DAD
-287 SGKSGEIRENLVGM
+287 KSPRTAEILEEQH
-301 DATESSRTTDILS
+301 TLS
-314 KERLL
+314 D
-319 SGSAS
+319 STP

-334 PGTVHQVHDRT
+334 PGTVHQIYDRT
-345 ENGNVL
+345 ENGNAL

-363 TGIAADRV
+363 TGIAADRAP
-371 SDSAGTGH
+371 DSAGTGH

-395 PALLK
+395 PELLK

-596 HQSTNIVNS
+596 HQSTNIVNF

-617 ENTQQLSLFSE
+617 ENTRQLSLFSE

-654 SLSQIQQK
+654 SLSQIQQQ

-693 ISVDQLQSSDAI
+693 ISVDQLQSDDAI

-718 VEISAETAEFM
+718 VEISAETAELM
-729 WRDFHASVFINGDL
+729 WRDFHASVFIKGDL

-771 FDLELYQ
+771 FDLEQYQ

-788 ASENDSLTEIAEA
+788 ASENDSLTEIAKA
-801 IRADLELICREYEIP
+801 IRADLELICRDEIP

-834 EDSDLDILVEYEG
+834 EGSDLDILAEYEG

-877 RAEESGTIETYLPAA
+877 RTEESGTIETYLPAA
-892 DAFLEHQH
+892 DAFLEHKH

-920 EFSIRLEHFAISEQL
+920 EFSQRLEHFAISEQL
-935 NSDLISAAFERSH
+935 DSDLISAAFECSH

-1084 DKPFSAMFGETELTA
+1084 DKPFSATFGETELTA

-1139 RLPTLT
+1139 ILPTLT

-1153 IQAFDDARMANWQGD
+1153 IQAFDDARMADWQGD
-1168 PIKENRM
+1168 PVKENRM

-1183 EDEEQTEK
+1183 NDEEQTEK

-1196 ADMKYNYKVLPEK
+1196 ADMKYNYKVPPM
-1209 EAVSDSVTMVWN
+1209 VSDSVTMVWD
-1221 KEWFTES
+1221 KKWFTES
-1228 SLFSD
+1228 GLFED
-1233 FIEANPNA
+1233 FVKDHPDA

-1254 EKQHT
+1254 EKQHQ
-1259 ERSNPKL
+1259 ERNIPEL
-1266 HAGWYKKTN
+1266 RAGWYKKTMVFIN
-1275 FTISG
+1275 IVR
-1280 ILNGEEFHYE
+1280 NGEEFHYE

-1295 GDGKGT
+1295 GDGKGS

-1310 RDFNQGVLDAQRFP
+1310 RDFNQGVLDAQQFP
-1324 YNDAEHQETARETLD
+1324 YNDAEHQETARYTLN
-1339 VLVPFLEAHARL
+1339 VLVPFLESHAQL
-1351 TPEET
+1351 TLEET

-1363 AKNPIRTAETL
+1363 ANNPIRTAETM

-1440 DMLTKGFEILYRAS
+1440 DMLTKGFEILYRTS

-1487 DLYGRKPTEIY
+1487 DLYGRKSTEIY

-1522 TEKIKIP
+1522 TEKIEIP

-1538 RAIKIGMEFEI
+1538 RTVKVGMEFEI
-1549 TDHTRPECIGEKRVI
+1549 TDHTRPECVGEKRII
-1564 TGFNTVDFTS
+1564 TGVSTVDFTS
-1574 RKLDEAGEPYGKDI
+1574 RKLDETGEPYGKDI

-1620 VEPEMLTEKSRD
+1620 VEPGMLTEKRRD

-1639 NYINDFCVDE
+1639 NYINDFCMDE
-1649 YGSEMDSSDLSNIS
+1649 YSSEADLSNLSNIFI
-1663 LAYTT
+1663 AYTT
-1668 DEDTDIEIQVTADL
+1668 DEDTDMEIQVTADL
-1682 EHFQMRYAYGDTI
+1682 EQFRMLYAYGNSI

-1719 LVTLSEDEKAAA
+1719 LVTLSDDEKESV
-1731 HTEPLSKEAAL
+1731 HTEPLSREAAL

-1757 RVSEYYAE
+1757 RVSEYYAN
-1765 HQPSREQFA
+1765 HQPNQKEFA
-1774 AFLKNEYGTGGH
+1774 VFLKDEYGIGGH
-1786 SGGEQIFMV
+1786 SGEGQIFMV
-1795 NHNASGMEIEFR
+1795 NHNASGIEIEFR

-1820 KETAALLDAGT
+1820 KETAALLDAGI
-1831 YITPED
+1831 YITSED
-1837 IQEHIQD
+1837 IQEHIRY
-1844 AKSAMEDFDPAYH
+1844 AKFAIEHFDPAYH
-1857 TPDSLE
+1857 TQDSLE
-1863 KAKAALR
+1863 QAKAVLR

-1882 APEKEPETVTESDV
+1882 APEKEPEVTTKSGV
-1896 AVGDRFRNLTTGEIC
+1896 AIGDRFRNLTTGEIC
-1911 EVVSLTG
+1911 EVVGLTG

-1924 DDCTVSRTDGG
+1924 SDCTVSRTSGS
-1935 FTITENISYQQ
+1935 FVVTENISYER
-1946 LLNTERYEKIET
+1946 LLDTTLFEKAEPQ
-1958 AEQAVQPAEVQT
+1958 AEVVEQAEEPVF
-1970 DSEESPENTAELPQ
+1970 SEEQPESNAELPQ

-2008 IRTLQELEA
+2008 IRTLQELET

-2124 LDSISGRIAQKLYPQ
+2124 LDSISGRIAQQLYPQ
-2139 SAIQI
+2139 SAIQV

-2304 TCTDTL
+2304 TCADTL

-2315 MELERAVNCLP
+2315 MELERAVNQLP

-2336 SVEIPFISAE
+2336 SVEIPFVSAE

-2495 DALTYSM
+2495 DALTCSM

-2511 YMQNLTGKTE
+2511 YMQNLTGKAE

-2563 TIAEDAARTDAG
+2563 TIAEDAARTDAR
-2575 YTLNVERLQAVQPQ
+2575 YALNVERLQAVQPQ

-2608 YYEQFAKE
+2608 YYEKFAKE

-2621 FWNRDF
+2621 FWNREF
-2627 HVEFDAFS
+2627 HVEFDSFS
-2635 GSYRVSGRSTEKNNI
+2635 GSYRVGGRSTEKANI
-2650 SITDIYGTKRMN
+2650 SINEIYGTKRMN
-2662 ALMILDNLLNS
+2662 ALVLLDTLLNS

-2687 KKHRVVNKD
+2687 KKRRVVNK
-2696 ETEAAQIKADAIK
+2696 EQTEAAQIKADAIK
-2709 ERFSEWIWEDA
+2709 ERFSEWIWEDP
-2720 DRRENLCQIYNQSI
+2720 DRRETLCQIYNQTL

-2812 LTEQFAADYIKLYPS
+2812 LTEQFALDYIKLYPS

-2861 HSQFSLIP
+2861 HSQFTMIP

-2885 ITRGIEELNH
+2885 ITRGIEELNN
-2895 SGNGRSFS
+2895 SGNGRSFT

-2914 KKKLEALQDKKRDD
+2914 KKKLESLQDKKRDD
-2928 DTVYFEELGVDH
+2928 DTVYFEELGIDH

-2962 ISSGSVRASDL
+2962 ISSGSSRASDL

-3006 FQKYLQHDALAEMGM
+3006 FQKYLQHDTLMEMGM
-3021 IHFDCWAGTY
+3021 IHFDCWAGNF

-3079 LDVPKAVFHNEVL
+3079 LDVPKAVFHTEVL

-3111 IRSGGVDSS
+3111 VHGGGVDSS

-3141 NRDLP
+3141 NHDLP
-3146 ESEHSKAL
+3146 ESEHSKAMT
-3154 ACAKNVYRIW
+3154 CAKNVYRIW
-3164 QETSEQLSA
+3164 RETSEQRSA

-3183 DKAKSS
+3183 
-3189 EGFTNIYDSIKNHLI
+3189 
-3204 DMGIPAEQIA
+3204 
-3214 YIHEASTNKQKE
+3214 
-3226 ALFEKVRTGKVRVLL
+3226 
-3241 GSTEKMG
+3241 
-3248 AGTNVQDRLIAL
+3248 
-3260 HHVDVPWRPSDIE
+3260 
-3273 QREGRIIRQGNQN
+3273 
-3286 AEVHIYR
+3286 
-3293 YITEDTFDSY
+3293 
-3303 SWQTIE
+3303 
-3309 RKQKITGQ
+3309 
-3317 IMTSKS
+3317 
-3323 PNRNVEDVDDRA
+3323 
-3335 LSYAEVKAVCT
+3335 
-3346 GDPRLKEQMELD
+3346 
-3358 IEVSKLKASRN
+3358 
-3369 SWRNQR
+3369 
-3375 YRLENM
+3375 
-3381 VRNEYPKQIQQKE
+3381 
-3394 QFIQHYTEDMKHY
+3394 
-3407 TEHYTPNADGFSPM
+3407 
-3421 CIRGVVYTERKKAAA
+3421 
-3436 ALMQAIRSFVKPDN
+3436 
-3450 SKAEIGEYCGFS
+3450 
-3462 MYARFEPLQ
+3462 
-3471 KGYTMTLEHS
+3471 
-3481 GVHRLELGDDSSGNI
+3481 
-3496 TRIDNVLRGIE
+3496 
-3507 ERIQTAMHQLEDLQ
+3507 
-3521 TQQNTAEVEM
+3521 
-3531 QKPFAKEAE
+3531 
-3540 YQEKSSRLAALNAA
+3540 
-3554 LQFEDKDEI
+3554 
-3563 ISEGS
+3563 
-3568 DAPEQSAAEQERKP
+3568 
-3582 KDCIDL
+3582 

>member
-39 PFSNAALVYRENPNI
+39 PFSNAALVYQDNPNLM
-54 QYIASAT
+54 YIASAS
-61 QWNHS
+61 QWNQS

-82 TPSQNALLFL
+82 TPSKNALLFL
-92 FDVSQTDNSSTPVT
+92 FDISQTDDPETPVT
-106 WQLTAAETPE
+106 WRLTAAEEPA
-116 ICKLIGTAHQASYA
+116 IRHMLGTEHHASYA
-130 TAAELCI
+130 TAAELCS
-137 GLVEHYLQTPRIQTE
+137 GAVEHYLQHPRIQAE
-152 IRSHMNAMRL
+152 IQSHMNAMGLDDARR
-162 NATQQEQYL
+162 EQYV
-171 TSLREAAGYVTALR
+171 TSLREAANYVTALR
-185 MQRNRDVTWEIP
+185 MQRNSDITWTVP
-197 EPNLDAMDFFREN
+197 EPNLDAMDFFRDN

-215 FCRIVNFTYRY
+215 FCRNAQQIFGRTLKSIELLAKERKKNESGRFDAIEEKMEGIREQRVSSGRRMERELTGFTSGSGR
-226 ALSEM
+226 S
-231 KEAIKENTIQTE
+231 
-243 VQNELRTTEQ
+243 NEGQIRRDL
-253 LQKNVETRSQRGYV
+253 V
-267 GSDHERGQ
+267 GV
-275 SFDRHRLDADRI
+275 DAD
-287 SGKSGEIRENLVGM
+287 KSPRTAEILEEQHTLP
-301 DATESSRTTDILS
+301 D
-314 KERLL
+314 
-319 SGSAS
+319 SAS

-334 PGTVHQVHDRT
+334 SGTVHQIYDRT

-371 SDSAGTGH
+371 PDSAGTGH

-555 ERVTD
+555 DRVTD

-605 VSEKEAKAETVS
+605 VSEKDAKAETVS

-654 SLSQIQQK
+654 SLSQIQQQ

-705 TIMTQCME
+705 AIMTQCME

-771 FDLELYQ
+771 FDLEQYQ
-778 SIAAMQEAPA
+778 GIAAMQEAPA
-788 ASENDSLTEIAEA
+788 ASEDVSLTEIAEA
-801 IRADLELICREYEIP
+801 IQADLELICREYEIP

-847 DFREDELFALFH
+847 NFREDELFALFH

-877 RAEESGTIETYLPAA
+877 RTEESGTIETYLPAA
-892 DAFLEHQH
+892 DAFLEHKH

-920 EFSIRLEHFAISEQL
+920 EFSQRLEHFAISEQL
-935 NSDLISAAFERSH
+935 DSDLISAAFERSH

-986 QEIPL
+986 QEVPL

-997 FLQEDLAAN
+997 FLQEDLAAI

-1018 SLGYVFFEDGY
+1018 DLGYIFFEDGY

-1084 DKPFSAMFGETELTA
+1084 DKPFSATFGETELTA

-1145 SDAAAEHL
+1145 SDTAAEHL
-1153 IQAFDDARMANWQGD
+1153 IQAFDDAKMADWQGD

-1183 EDEEQTEK
+1183 NDEEQTEK

-1196 ADMKYNYKVLPEK
+1196 ADMKYNYKVPPM
-1209 EAVSDSVTMVWN
+1209 VSDSVTMVWD
-1221 KEWFTES
+1221 KKWFTES
-1228 SLFSD
+1228 GLFED
-1233 FIEANPNA
+1233 FVKDHPDA

-1254 EKQHT
+1254 EKQHQ
-1259 ERSNPKL
+1259 ERNIPEL
-1266 HAGWYKKTN
+1266 RAGWYKKTMVFIN
-1275 FTISG
+1275 IVR
-1280 ILNGEEFHYE
+1280 NGEEFHYE

-1295 GDGKGT
+1295 GDGKGS

-1310 RDFNQGVLDAQRFP
+1310 RDFNQGVLDAQQFP
-1324 YNDAEHQETARETLD
+1324 YNDAEHQETARYTLN
-1339 VLVPFLEAHARL
+1339 VLVPFLESHAQL
-1351 TPEET
+1351 TLEET

-1363 AKNPIRTAETL
+1363 ANNPIRTAETM
-1374 QEIAAEKPA
+1374 QEIAAEEPIT
-1383 ASPLGLEVG
+1383 SQLGLEVG
-1392 DVIRYDGKRREI
+1392 DVIRYDGKRYAI
-1404 EEIDD
+1404 EELND
-1409 RHITMKDLD
+1409 RHITMKNLD
-1418 APDFGGVILG
+1418 APDLGGVILS
-1428 QSDELVYDGWQQ
+1428 QSEELVYDGWQQ
-1440 DMLTKGFEILYRAS
+1440 DMLTKGFEILSRTS

-1487 DLYGRKPTEIY
+1487 DLYGRKSTEIY

-1522 TEKIKIP
+1522 TEKIEIP

-1549 TDHTRPECIGEKRVI
+1549 TDHVRPECIGEKRVI

-1620 VEPEMLTEKSRD
+1620 VEPGMLTEKSRD

-1639 NYINDFCVDE
+1639 NYINDFCMDE
-1649 YGSEMDSSDLSNIS
+1649 YSSEADLSDLSNIFI
-1663 LAYTT
+1663 AYTT

-1958 AEQAVQPAEVQT
+1958 AEQTVQPAEVQT

-2017 EQRPATEAEQEILA
+2017 EQRPAAAAEQEILA

-2041 VFETS
+2041 VFEPS
-2046 SSYYDEVKELLSPEE
+2046 SSYFEEVKELLSPEE

-2253 RKRTEPMTEQP
+2253 RKRTEPMAEQP

-2304 TCTDTL
+2304 TCADTL

-2315 MELERAVNCLP
+2315 MELERAVNQLP
-2326 VPPVPVPVEE
+2326 VPPVPVPVTET
-2336 SVEIPFISAE
+2336 VEIPFVSAE
-2346 NVRNYSYAVMDGKL
+2346 NVRNYSYAVVDDKL

-2563 TIAEDAARTDAG
+2563 TIAEDAARTDAR
-2575 YTLNVERLQAVQPQ
+2575 YALNVERLQAVQPQ

-2608 YYEQFAKE
+2608 YYEKFAKE

-2621 FWNRDF
+2621 FWNRNF

-2928 DTVYFEELGVDH
+2928 DTVYFEELGIDH

-3006 FQKYLQHDALAEMGM
+3006 FQKYLQHEALAEMGM

-3111 IRSGGVDSS
+3111 IRIGGVDSS

-3154 ACAKNVYRIW
+3154 ACARNVYRIW

-3450 SKAEIGEYCGFS
+3450 SKAEIGEYCGFA

>member
-39 PFSNAALVYRENPNI
+39 PFSNAALVYRDNPNLM
-54 QYIASAT
+54 YIASAS
-61 QWNHS
+61 QWNQS

-82 TPSQNALLFL
+82 TPSKNALLFL
-92 FDVSQTDNSSTPVT
+92 FDISQTDDPETPVT
-106 WQLTAAETPE
+106 WRLTAAEEPA
-116 ICKLIGTAHQASYA
+116 IRHMLGTEHHASYA
-130 TAAELCI
+130 TAAELCS
-137 GLVEHYLQTPRIQTE
+137 GAVEHYLQHPRIQAE
-152 IRSHMNAMRL
+152 IQSHMNAMGLDDARR
-162 NATQQEQYL
+162 EQYV
-171 TSLREAAGYVTALR
+171 TSLREAANYVTALR
-185 MQRNRDVTWEIP
+185 MQRNSDITWTVP
-197 EPNLDAMDFFREN
+197 EPNLNAMDFFRDN

-215 FCRIVNFTYRY
+215 FCRNAQQIFGRTLKSIELLAKERKKNESGRFDAIEEKMEGIREQRVSSGRRMERELTGFTSGSGR
-226 ALSEM
+226 S
-231 KEAIKENTIQTE
+231 
-243 VQNELRTTEQ
+243 NEGQIRRDL
-253 LQKNVETRSQRGYV
+253 V
-267 GSDHERGQ
+267 GV
-275 SFDRHRLDADRI
+275 DAD
-287 SGKSGEIRENLVGM
+287 KSPRTAEILEEQHTLP
-301 DATESSRTTDILS
+301 D
-314 KERLL
+314 
-319 SGSAS
+319 SAS

-334 PGTVHQVHDRT
+334 SGTVHQIYDRT

-705 TIMTQCME
+705 AIMTQCME

-729 WRDFHASVFINGDL
+729 WRDFHASVFIKGDL

-771 FDLELYQ
+771 FDLEQYQ

-788 ASENDSLTEIAEA
+788 ASENDSLTEIAKA

-834 EDSDLDILVEYEG
+834 EGSDLDILAEYEG

-877 RAEESGTIETYLPAA
+877 RTEESGTIETYLPAA
-892 DAFLEHQH
+892 DAFLEHKH

-920 EFSIRLEHFAISEQL
+920 EFSQRLEHFAISEQL
-935 NSDLISAAFERSH
+935 DSDLISAAFECSH

-1084 DKPFSAMFGETELTA
+1084 DKPFSATFGETELTA

-1139 RLPTLT
+1139 ILPTLT

-1153 IQAFDDARMANWQGD
+1153 IQAFDDARMADWQGD
-1168 PIKENRM
+1168 PVKENRM

-1183 EDEEQTEK
+1183 NDEEQTEK

-1196 ADMKYNYKVLPEK
+1196 ADMKYNYKVPPM
-1209 EAVSDSVTMVWN
+1209 VSDSVTMVWD
-1221 KEWFTES
+1221 KKWFTES
-1228 SLFSD
+1228 GLFED
-1233 FIEANPNA
+1233 FVKDHPDA

-1254 EKQHT
+1254 EKQHQ
-1259 ERSNPKL
+1259 ERNIPEL
-1266 HAGWYKKTN
+1266 RAGWYKKTMVFIN
-1275 FTISG
+1275 IVR
-1280 ILNGEEFHYE
+1280 NGEEFHYE

-1295 GDGKGT
+1295 GDGKGS

-1310 RDFNQGVLDAQRFP
+1310 RDFNQGVLDAQQFP
-1324 YNDAEHQETARETLD
+1324 YNDAEHQETARYTLN
-1339 VLVPFLEAHARL
+1339 VLVPFLESHAQL
-1351 TPEET
+1351 TLEET

-1363 AKNPIRTAETL
+1363 ANNPIRTAETM
-1374 QEIAAEKPA
+1374 QEIAAEEPIT
-1383 ASPLGLEVG
+1383 SQLGLEVG
-1392 DVIRYDGKRREI
+1392 DVIRYDGKRYAI
-1404 EEIDD
+1404 EELND
-1409 RHITMKDLD
+1409 RHITMKNLD
-1418 APDFGGVILG
+1418 APDLGGVILS
-1428 QSDELVYDGWQQ
+1428 QSEELVYDGWQQ
-1440 DMLTKGFEILYRAS
+1440 DMLTKGFEILYRTS

-1487 DLYGRKPTEIY
+1487 DLYGRKSTEIY

-1509 ERVEDQLREITSP
+1509 ERVGDQLREITSP
-1522 TEKIKIP
+1522 TEKIEIP

-1538 RAIKIGMEFEI
+1538 RTVKVGMEFEI
-1549 TDHTRPECIGEKRVI
+1549 TDHTRPECVGEKRII
-1564 TGFNTVDFTS
+1564 TGVSTVDFTS
-1574 RKLDEAGEPYGKDI
+1574 RKLDETGEPYGKDI

-1620 VEPEMLTEKSRD
+1620 VEPGMLTEKRRD

-1639 NYINDFCVDE
+1639 NYINDFCMDE
-1649 YGSEMDSSDLSNIS
+1649 YSSEADLSNLSNIFI
-1663 LAYTT
+1663 AYTT
-1668 DEDTDIEIQVTADL
+1668 DEDTDMEIQVTADL
-1682 EHFQMRYAYGDTI
+1682 EQFRMLYAYGNSI

-1719 LVTLSEDEKAAA
+1719 LVTLSDDEKESVR
-1731 HTEPLSKEAAL
+1731 TEPLSREAAL

-1757 RVSEYYAE
+1757 RVSDYYAD
-1765 HQPSREQFA
+1765 HQPSQKEFA
-1774 AFLKNEYGTGGH
+1774 VFLKDEYGIGGH
-1786 SGGEQIFMV
+1786 SGITPIYMA
-1795 NHNASGMEIEFR
+1795 NHGASGIEIELETH
-1807 NSEKYHYKWSEIA
+1807 EKYTYKWNEVA

-1831 YITPED
+1831 YITSKD
-1837 IQEHIQD
+1837 IQRHIRD
-1844 AKSAMEDFDPAYH
+1844 AKNTIEHFDPVYNTQA
-1857 TPDSLE
+1857 SLE
-1863 KAKAALR
+1863 DAKAALR
-1870 QYEPEALAEETA
+1870 KYEPEALAEETA
-1882 APEKEPETVTESDV
+1882 APEKEPEVTTKS
-1896 AVGDRFRNLTTGEIC
+1896 GSF
-1911 EVVSLTG
+1911 VV
-1918 ALPWIT
+1918 
-1924 DDCTVSRTDGG
+1924 
-1935 FTITENISYQQ
+1935 TENISYEK
-1946 LLNTERYEKIET
+1946 LLDTTLFEKAEPQ
-1958 AEQAVQPAEVQT
+1958 AEVVEQAEEPVF
-1970 DSEESPENTAELPQ
+1970 SEEQPESNAELPQ

-2008 IRTLQELEA
+2008 IRTLQELET

-2041 VFETS
+2041 VFETT

-2084 QELERIG
+2084 QELQRIG

-2106 FLGLCPESMQN
+2106 FLGLCPESMQK

-2124 LDSISGRIAQKLYPQ
+2124 LDSISGRIAQQLYPQ
-2139 SAIQI
+2139 SAIQV

-2253 RKRTEPMTEQP
+2253 RKRTEPMAEQP

-2346 NVRNYSYAVMDGKL
+2346 NVRNYSYAVMDSKL

-2424 EMEQYYDQFVQQYD
+2424 EMEQYYDRFVQQYD

-2621 FWNRDF
+2621 FWNRNF

-2827 ANILVATQATFEQDK
+2827 ANILVATLATFEQDK

-2895 SGNGRSFS
+2895 SGNGRSFT

-3041 PEGGRYRVK
+3041 PEGGRYRIK

-3154 ACAKNVYRIW
+3154 ACARNVYRIW
-3164 QETSEQLSA
+3164 QKTSEQLSA

-3450 SKAEIGEYCGFS
+3450 SKAEIGEYCGFA

>member
-39 PFSNAALVYRENPNI
+39 PFSNAALVYRDNPNLM
-54 QYIASAT
+54 YIASAS
-61 QWNHS
+61 QWNQS

-82 TPSQNALLFL
+82 TPSKNALLFL
-92 FDVSQTDNSSTPVT
+92 FDISQTDDPETPVT
-106 WQLTAAETPE
+106 WRLTAAEEPA
-116 ICKLIGTAHQASYA
+116 IRHMLGTEHHASYA
-130 TAAELCI
+130 TAAELCS
-137 GLVEHYLQTPRIQTE
+137 GAVEHYLQHPRIQAE
-152 IRSHMNAMRL
+152 IQSHMNAMGLDDARR
-162 NATQQEQYL
+162 EQYV
-171 TSLREAAGYVTALR
+171 TSLREAANYVTALR
-185 MQRNRDVTWEIP
+185 MQRNSDITWTVP
-197 EPNLDAMDFFREN
+197 EPNLNAMDFFRDN

-215 FCRIVNFTYRY
+215 FCRNAQQIFGRTLKSIELLAKERKKNESGRFDAIEEKMEGIREQRVSSGRRMERELTGFTSGSGR
-226 ALSEM
+226 S
-231 KEAIKENTIQTE
+231 
-243 VQNELRTTEQ
+243 NEGQIRRDL
-253 LQKNVETRSQRGYV
+253 V
-267 GSDHERGQ
+267 GV
-275 SFDRHRLDADRI
+275 DAD
-287 SGKSGEIRENLVGM
+287 KSPRTAEILEEQHTLP
-301 DATESSRTTDILS
+301 D
-314 KERLL
+314 
-319 SGSAS
+319 SAS

-334 PGTVHQVHDRT
+334 SGTVHQIYDRT

-485 ELMQEP
+485 ELIQEP

-496 SISPHNQRNMLVALL
+496 SISPHNPENMLIALL
-511 AVDQESMP
+511 AADQENMP
-519 IIVSLQANGTGTYDL
+519 LIVSLRANGTGTYDL

-542 TSVYGRV
+542 TSIYGRV

-555 ERVTD
+555 ERVTEAD
-560 ANALLY
+560 ALLY
-566 WNEKKSQELFRVLGL
+566 WNKEKSQELFRVLGL

-617 ENTQQLSLFSE
+617 ENTRQLSLFSE
-628 PVPEMNLLGMVGTT
+628 PVPEMNLLGIVGTT

-654 SLSQIQQK
+654 SLSQI
-662 SKAYV
+662 
-667 IAAPSCILSTDFML
+667 
-681 EHNIYFVKTDRD
+681 
-693 ISVDQLQSSDAI
+693 
-705 TIMTQCME
+705 
-713 KQQQL
+713 QQQL

-771 FDLELYQ
+771 FDLEQYQ

-877 RAEESGTIETYLPAA
+877 RAEESGTIRTYLPAA
-892 DAFLEHQH
+892 DAFLEHKH

-920 EFSIRLEHFAISEQL
+920 EFSQRLEHFAISEQL
-935 NSDLISAAFERSH
+935 DSDLISAAFERSH

-971 FSEALQNAID
+971 FSEALQNALD

-986 QEIPL
+986 QEVQL
-991 TDEEKA
+991 TEEEQA
-997 FLQEDLAAN
+997 FLQEDLETAI
-1006 LAKAPLAWDEIE
+1006 AKAPLAWDEIE
-1018 SLGYVFFEDGY
+1018 DIGYILFENGY
-1029 LDKSPQRPSEKSIYG
+1029 LDRHKASEKVIYG
-1044 NGLAEPELYALAR
+1044 SSLHESELYTLAR

-1062 EDIRKELAVA
+1062 EDVRKELAVA
-1072 LLGIQRGFERQN
+1072 LLGRHLQGKKRNFPRQN
-1084 DKPFSAMFGETELTA
+1084 DEPFSVTFGETELTA
-1099 VYGNARKTISYESV
+1099 VYGNAQKVISYEAV
-1113 GDAILSLAESEYQ
+1113 GDALLSLTESEYNA
-1126 DIVQGR
+1126 IVYDR
-1132 TIDDLRH
+1132 TTEDLQEV
-1139 RLPTLT
+1139 LPDL
-1145 SDAAAEHL
+1145 SDETAAQL
-1153 IQAFDDARMANWQGD
+1153 IQAFDDTRMADWQGD
-1168 PIKENRM
+1168 PVKENRI
-1175 KKALYAIL
+1175 KNALYAIL
-1183 EDEEQTEK
+1183 NDEEQTEK

-1196 ADMKYNYKVLPEK
+1196 ADMKYNYKVPPM
-1209 EAVSDSVTMVWN
+1209 VSDSVTMVWD
-1221 KEWFTES
+1221 KKWFTES
-1228 SLFSD
+1228 GLFED
-1233 FIEANPNA
+1233 FVKDHPDT

-1254 EKQHT
+1254 EKQHQ
-1259 ERSNPKL
+1259 ERNVPEL
-1266 HAGWYKKTN
+1266 RAGWYKKTMVFIN
-1275 FTISG
+1275 IVR
-1280 ILNGEEFHYE
+1280 NGEEFHYE

-1310 RDFNQGVLDAQRFP
+1310 RDFNQGVLDAQQFP
-1324 YNDAEHQETARETLD
+1324 YNDAEHQETARYTLN
-1339 VLVPFLEAHARL
+1339 VLVPFLESHAQL
-1351 TPEET
+1351 TLEET

-1363 AKNPIRTAETL
+1363 ANNPIRTAETM
-1374 QEIAAEKPA
+1374 QEIAAEEPIT
-1383 ASPLGLEVG
+1383 SQLGLEVG
-1392 DVIRYDGKRREI
+1392 DVIRYDGKRYAI
-1404 EEIDD
+1404 EELND
-1409 RHITMKDLD
+1409 RHITMKNLD
-1418 APDFGGVILG
+1418 APDLGGVILS
-1428 QSDELVYDGWQQ
+1428 QSEELVYDGWQQ
-1440 DMLTKGFEILYRAS
+1440 DMLTKGFEILYRTS

-1477 KDIAADVAFS
+1477 KDIVADVAFS
-1487 DLYGRKPTEIY
+1487 DLYGRKSTEIY

-1509 ERVEDQLREITSP
+1509 ERVGDQLREITSP
-1522 TEKIKIP
+1522 TEKIEIP

-1538 RAIKIGMEFEI
+1538 RTVKVGMEFEI
-1549 TDHTRPECIGEKRVI
+1549 TDHTRPECVGEKRII
-1564 TGFNTVDFTS
+1564 TGVSTVDFTS
-1574 RKLDEAGEPYGKDI
+1574 RKLDETGEPYGKDI

-1620 VEPEMLTEKSRD
+1620 VEPGMLTEKSRD

-1639 NYINDFCVDE
+1639 NYINDFCMDE
-1649 YGSEMDSSDLSNIS
+1649 YSSEADLSNLSNIFI
-1663 LAYTT
+1663 AYTT
-1668 DEDTDIEIQVTADL
+1668 DEDTDMEIQVTADL
-1682 EHFQMRYAYGDTI
+1682 EQFRMLYAYGNSI

-1719 LVTLSEDEKAAA
+1719 LVTLSDDEKESV
-1731 HTEPLSKEAAL
+1731 HTEPLSREAAL

-1757 RVSEYYAE
+1757 RVSEYYAN
-1765 HQPSREQFA
+1765 HQPNQKEFA
-1774 AFLKNEYGTGGH
+1774 VFLKDEYGIGGH
-1786 SGGEQIFMV
+1786 SGITPIYMADHG
-1795 NHNASGMEIEFR
+1795 ASGIEIELETH
-1807 NSEKYHYKWSEIA
+1807 EKYTYKWNEVA

-1831 YITPED
+1831 YITSKD
-1837 IQEHIQD
+1837 IQQHIRD
-1844 AKSAMEDFDPAYH
+1844 AKDTIEHFDPVYNTQA
-1857 TPDSLE
+1857 SLE
-1863 KAKAALR
+1863 QAKAALR
-1870 QYEPEALAEETA
+1870 QYEPEALAEEA
-1882 APEKEPETVTESDV
+1882 AASEKKPETVTESDV

-2017 EQRPATEAEQEILA
+2017 EQRPAAAAEQEILA

-2212 ENASVRQYLAERA
+2212 ENASVRQYLAGRA

-2253 RKRTEPMTEQP
+2253 RKRTEPMAEQP

-2294 MTSGRFGVES
+2294 MTSGRFGMET
-2304 TCTDTL
+2304 TCADTL

-2315 MELERAVNCLP
+2315 MELERAVNQLP
-2326 VPPVPVPVEE
+2326 VPPVPVPVTET
-2336 SVEIPFISAE
+2336 VEMLFVSAE
-2346 NVRNYSYAVMDGKL
+2346 NVRNYSYAVVDDKL

-2384 STTDAEARI
+2384 SMKDAESRV

-2398 IRDCLRDLVTLQLN
+2398 ILDCLRDLVSMQLD
-2412 GAEDTEVRSKQQ
+2412 GAEDDAVYAKQQ
-2424 EMEQYYDQFVQQYD
+2424 EMNQYYEQFVQKYD
-2438 RLTEKKNRRI
+2438 RLTEKKNRRL
-2448 LEVDTGYTLLSALEK
+2448 LEVDNGYTLLSALEK
-2463 VDEKGKFVEKTDLF
+2463 VDEKGKFLEKTDLF

-2511 YMQNLTGKTE
+2511 YMEMLTGKTE
-2521 EELYMELQ
+2521 EAIYQELQ

-2563 TIAEDAARTDAG
+2563 TIAEDAARTDAR
-2575 YTLNVERLQAVQPQ
+2575 YALNVERLQAVQPQ

-2608 YYEQFAKE
+2608 YYEKFAKE

-2621 FWNRDF
+2621 FWNREF
-2627 HVEFDAFS
+2627 HVEFDSFS
-2635 GSYRVSGRSTEKNNI
+2635 GSYRVGGRSTEKANI
-2650 SITDIYGTKRMN
+2650 SINEIYGTKRMN
-2662 ALMILDNLLNS
+2662 ALVLLDTLLNS

-2687 KKHRVVNKD
+2687 KKRRVVNK
-2696 ETEAAQIKADAIK
+2696 EQTEAAQIKADAIK
-2709 ERFSEWIWEDA
+2709 ERFSEWIWEDP
-2720 DRRENLCQIYNQSI
+2720 DRRETLCQIYNQTL

-2812 LTEQFAADYIKLYPS
+2812 LTEQFALDYIKLYPS

-2861 HSQFSLIP
+2861 HSQFTMIP

-2895 SGNGRSFS
+2895 SGNGRSFT

-3111 IRSGGVDSS
+3111 VHGGGVDSS
-3120 MDNMLSI
+3120 VDNMLSI

-3141 NRDLP
+3141 NHNLP
-3146 ESEHSKAL
+3146 ESEHSKAM

-3164 QETSEQLSA
+3164 QETSEQRSA

-3183 DKAKSS
+3183 DKSKSS

-3204 DMGIPAEQIA
+3204 DMGIPAEEIA

-3226 ALFEKVRTGKVRVLL
+3226 ALFEKIRKGKVRVLL

-3248 AGTNVQDRLIAL
+3248 AGTNVQERLIAL
-3260 HHVDVPWRPSDIE
+3260 HHIDVPWRPSDIE

-3286 AEVHIYR
+3286 KEVHIYR
-3293 YITEDTFDSY
+3293 YVTEDTFDAY

-3323 PNRNVEDVDDRA
+3323 PNRDVEDVDDRA

-3375 YRLENM
+3375 YRMEDM

-3394 QFIQHYTEDMKHY
+3394 QFIQHYTDDMKHY
-3407 TEHYTPNADGFSPM
+3407 TEHYTPNVDGFSPM
-3421 CIRGVVYTERKKAAA
+3421 CVRGVVYTERKKAAA

-3450 SKAEIGEYCGFS
+3450 SKAEIGEYCGFT
-3462 MYARFEPLQ
+3462 MFARFEPLQ

-3507 ERIQTAMHQLEDLQ
+3507 DRIRNATHQLEDIQ
-3521 TQQNTAEVEM
+3521 TQLHTAEVEI

-3540 YQEKSSRLAALNAA
+3540 YQAKSSRLAELNAA
-3554 LQFEDKDEI
+3554 LQFQDKDEI
-3563 ISEGS
+3563 VSEGS
-3568 DAPEQSAAEQERKP
+3568 DAPEQNAAEQERKS
-3582 KDCIDL
+3582 KDCVSL

>member
-130 TAAELCI
+130 TAAELCS

-215 FCRIVNFTYRY
+215 FCRITQQIYGR
-226 ALSEM
+226 ALRLMDKAILKNDLEV
-231 KEAIKENTIQTE
+231 EAK
-243 VQNELRTTEQ
+243 NEPRTTGEYQ
-253 LQKNVETRSQRGYV
+253 ESYQGRGRSHGRVLHAVHGRLGVHEADHDQRQ
-267 GSDHERGQ
+267 GQ
-275 SFDRHRLDADRI
+275 
-287 SGKSGEIRENLVGM
+287 IRRNLV
-301 DATESSRTTDILS
+301 DVAANESSGRNSILGEQS
-314 KERLL
+314 VL

-324 RDQSESRGRI
+324 RDQSEIGGRI
-334 PGTVHQVHDRT
+334 PGTVHQVHDRAK
-345 ENGNVL
+345 NGDVL
-351 GAERESQPESGG
+351 GAERESQPESRG

-371 SDSAGTGH
+371 PDSAGTGH

-395 PALLK
+395 AALLNAEIT
-400 EEIKEAETEVASV
+400 EETKEAETEVTSV

-473 HGLSVEQVKQLP
+473 HGLAVEQIKQLP
-485 ELMQEP
+485 ELIQEP

-496 SISPHNQRNMLVALL
+496 SISPHNPENMLIALL
-511 AVDQESMP
+511 AADQENMP
-519 IIVSLQANGTGTYDL
+519 LIVSLRANGTGTYDL

-542 TSVYGRV
+542 TSIYGRV

-555 ERVTD
+555 ERVTEAD
-560 ANALLY
+560 ALLY
-566 WNEKKSQELFRVLGL
+566 WNKEKSQELFRVLGL

-605 VSEKEAKAETVS
+605 IAEKEAEMETVS
-617 ENTQQLSLFSE
+617 EHAQQLSLFAE
-628 PVPEMNLLGMVGTT
+628 PVLEMQPT
-642 AYYTYPNQLTRD
+642 P
-654 SLSQIQQK
+654 
-662 SKAYV
+662 
-667 IAAPSCILSTDFML
+667 
-681 EHNIYFVKTDRD
+681 
-693 ISVDQLQSSDAI
+693 
-705 TIMTQCME
+705 
-713 KQQQL
+713 
-718 VEISAETAEFM
+718 
-729 WRDFHASVFINGDL
+729 
-743 LPEYDAASDGMESI
+743 
-757 AAEIRESSNITVSQ
+757 
-771 FDLELYQ
+771 
-778 SIAAMQEAPA
+778 
-788 ASENDSLTEIAEA
+788 ENDRPMEIAEA
-801 IRADLELICREYEIP
+801 IRSDLEQICRRYNVP
-816 VTLKNIVVYGSRS
+816 VMLKEVAVYGSRS

-908 VQSQFN
+908 VRSQFN

-920 EFSIRLEHFAISEQL
+920 KFSRHLEKFAILEQL
-935 NSDLISAAFERSH
+935 DSDLISAAFERSH
-948 NFRRKYGS
+948 NFRRIYGS

-1029 LDKSPQRPSEKSIYG
+1029 LDKFPPSEKSIYG
-1044 NGLAEPELYALAR
+1044 NGLTEPELYALAR

-1084 DKPFSAMFGETELTA
+1084 DKPFSATFGETELTA

-1126 DIVQGR
+1126 DIVQRR

-1153 IQAFDDARMANWQGD
+1153 IQAFYDAKMADWQGD
-1168 PIKENRM
+1168 PVKENRM

-1209 EAVSDSVTMVWN
+1209 ETVSDSVTMVWN

-1233 FIEANPNA
+1233 FIEANPDA

-1280 ILNGEEFHYE
+1280 TLDGEEFHYE

-1339 VLVPFLEAHARL
+1339 VLVPFLEAHAQL

-1487 DLYGRKPTEIY
+1487 DLYGRKSTEIY

-1522 TEKIKIP
+1522 TEKIEIP

-1538 RAIKIGMEFEI
+1538 RTVKAGMEFEI
-1549 TDHTRPECIGEKRVI
+1549 TDHTRPEYVGEKRII
-1564 TGFNTVDFTS
+1564 TGVSTVDFTS
-1574 RKLDEAGEPYGKDI
+1574 RKLDETGEPYGKDI

-1620 VEPEMLTEKSRD
+1620 VEPGMLTEKSRD

-1639 NYINDFCVDE
+1639 NYINDFCMDE
-1649 YGSEMDSSDLSNIS
+1649 YSSEADLSDLSNIFI
-1663 LAYTT
+1663 AYTT
-1668 DEDTDIEIQVTADL
+1668 DEDTDMEIQVTADL
-1682 EHFQMRYAYGDTI
+1682 EQFRMLYAYGNSI

-1719 LVTLSEDEKAAA
+1719 LVTLSDDEKESV
-1731 HTEPLSKEAAL
+1731 HTEPLSREAAL

-1757 RVSEYYAE
+1757 RVSKYYADR
-1765 HQPSREQFA
+1765 QPNQKEFA
-1774 AFLKNEYGTGGH
+1774 VFLKDEYGIGGH
-1786 SGGEQIFMV
+1786 SGITPIYMA
-1795 NHNASGMEIEFR
+1795 NHGASGIEIELETH
-1807 NSEKYHYKWSEIA
+1807 EKYTYKWNEVA

-1831 YITPED
+1831 YITSKD
-1837 IQEHIQD
+1837 IQRHIRD
-1844 AKSAMEDFDPAYH
+1844 AKDTIEHFDPVYDTLA
-1857 TPDSLE
+1857 SLE
-1863 KAKAALR
+1863 NAKAALR
-1870 QYEPEALAEETA
+1870 KYEPEALAEETA
-1882 APEKEPETVTESDV
+1882 APEKEPEMTTKSDV
-1896 AVGDRFRNLTTGEIC
+1896 AIGDRFRNLTTKAEPQT
-1911 EVVSLTG
+1911 EVV
-1918 ALPWIT
+1918 
-1924 DDCTVSRTDGG
+1924 
-1935 FTITENISYQQ
+1935 
-1946 LLNTERYEKIET
+1946 
-1958 AEQAVQPAEVQT
+1958 EQAEEPVF
-1970 DSEESPENTAELPQ
+1970 SEEQPESNAELPQ

-2008 IRTLQELEA
+2008 IRTLQELET

-2041 VFETS
+2041 VFETT
-2046 SSYYDEVKELLSPEE
+2046 SSYYDEVKKLLFPEE

-2124 LDSISGRIAQKLYPQ
+2124 LDSISGRIAQQLYPQ
-2139 SAIQI
+2139 SAIQV

-2304 TCTDTL
+2304 TCADTL
-2310 RNPLS
+2310 RNSLS
-2315 MELERAVNCLP
+2315 MELERAVNRLP
-2326 VPPVPVPVEE
+2326 VPPVPVPVKE
-2336 SVEIPFISAE
+2336 SVEMPFVSAE

-2412 GAEDTEVRSKQQ
+2412 GAEDTEVRSKQR
-2424 EMEQYYDQFVQQYD
+2424 EMERYYDQFVQQYG
-2438 RLTEKKNRRI
+2438 RMTEKKNRRI

-2521 EELYMELQ
+2521 KELYMELQ

-2575 YTLNVERLQAVQPQ
+2575 YTLNVERLQAAQPQ

-2635 GSYRVSGRSTEKNNI
+2635 GSYRVSGRSTEKSNI
-2650 SITDIYGTKRMN
+2650 SVTDIYGTKRMN

-2928 DTVYFEELGVDH
+2928 DTVYFEELGIDH

-3006 FQKYLQHDALAEMGM
+3006 FQKYLQHEALAEMGM

-3041 PEGGRYRVK
+3041 PEGYTLVGR
-3050 TRFSKFH
+3050 
-3057 NLPELTNLF
+3057 
-3066 REIADIQT
+3066 
-3074 ADMLN
+3074 
-3079 LDVPKAVFHNEVL
+3079 
-3092 PSSEIQKQFM
+3092 
-3102 QSFMERADR
+3102 
-3111 IRSGGVDSS
+3111 
-3120 MDNMLSI
+3120 
-3127 TNDGRSLALDQRLL
+3127 
-3141 NRDLP
+3141 
-3146 ESEHSKAL
+3146 
-3154 ACAKNVYRIW
+3154 
-3164 QETSEQLSA
+3164 
-3173 QLIFSDLSTP
+3173 
-3183 DKAKSS
+3183 
-3189 EGFTNIYDSIKNHLI
+3189 
-3204 DMGIPAEQIA
+3204 
-3214 YIHEASTNKQKE
+3214 
-3226 ALFEKVRTGKVRVLL
+3226 
-3241 GSTEKMG
+3241 
-3248 AGTNVQDRLIAL
+3248 
-3260 HHVDVPWRPSDIE
+3260 
-3273 QREGRIIRQGNQN
+3273 
-3286 AEVHIYR
+3286 
-3293 YITEDTFDSY
+3293 
-3303 SWQTIE
+3303 
-3309 RKQKITGQ
+3309 
-3317 IMTSKS
+3317 
-3323 PNRNVEDVDDRA
+3323 
-3335 LSYAEVKAVCT
+3335 
-3346 GDPRLKEQMELD
+3346 
-3358 IEVSKLKASRN
+3358 
-3369 SWRNQR
+3369 
-3375 YRLENM
+3375 
-3381 VRNEYPKQIQQKE
+3381 
-3394 QFIQHYTEDMKHY
+3394 
-3407 TEHYTPNADGFSPM
+3407 
-3421 CIRGVVYTERKKAAA
+3421 
-3436 ALMQAIRSFVKPDN
+3436 
-3450 SKAEIGEYCGFS
+3450 
-3462 MYARFEPLQ
+3462 
-3471 KGYTMTLEHS
+3471 
-3481 GVHRLELGDDSSGNI
+3481 
-3496 TRIDNVLRGIE
+3496 
-3507 ERIQTAMHQLEDLQ
+3507 
-3521 TQQNTAEVEM
+3521 
-3531 QKPFAKEAE
+3531 
-3540 YQEKSSRLAALNAA
+3540 
-3554 LQFEDKDEI
+3554 
-3563 ISEGS
+3563 
-3568 DAPEQSAAEQERKP
+3568 
-3582 KDCIDL
+3582 

>member
-39 PFSNAALVYRENPNI
+39 PFSNAALVYREDSNI
-54 QYIASAT
+54 QYIASAA
-61 QWNHS
+61 QWNHR

-92 FDVSQTDNSSTPVT
+92 FDVSQTDNPSTPVT

-116 ICKLIGTAHQASYA
+116 ICKLIGTVHQTSYA
-130 TAAELCI
+130 TAAELCS
-137 GLVEHYLQTPRIQTE
+137 GLGEHYLQHPRIQAE
-152 IRSHMNAMRL
+152 IHAHMSAMRL

-171 TSLREAAGYVTALR
+171 ISLREVASYVTALR
-185 MQRNRDVTWEIP
+185 MQRNSDVTWEIP

-215 FCRIVNFTYRY
+215 FCRITQQIYGR
-226 ALSEM
+226 ALWLMDKAILKNDLEV
-231 KEAIKENTIQTE
+231 EAK
-243 VQNELRTTEQ
+243 NEPRITGEYQESYQGRGISHGRLLHAVHGRLGVHEADHD
-253 LQKNVETRSQRGYV
+253 QRQ
-267 GSDHERGQ
+267 GQ
-275 SFDRHRLDADRI
+275 
-287 SGKSGEIRENLVGM
+287 IRRNLV
-301 DATESSRTTDILS
+301 DVAANESSGRNSILGEQS
-314 KERLL
+314 VL
-319 SGSAS
+319 SGSAP
-324 RDQSESRGRI
+324 RDQSESRGSI

-345 ENGNVL
+345 ENGDVL
-351 GAERESQPESGG
+351 GAERESQPESRG

-371 SDSAGTGH
+371 PDPAGTGH

-395 PALLK
+395 AALLK

-473 HGLSVEQVKQLP
+473 HGLAVEQIKQLP
-485 ELMQEP
+485 ELIQEP

-496 SISPHNQRNMLVALL
+496 SISPHNPENMLIALL
-511 AVDQESMP
+511 AADQENMP
-519 IIVSLQANGTGTYDL
+519 LIVSLRANGTGTYDL

-542 TSVYGRV
+542 TSIYGRV

-555 ERVTD
+555 ERVTEAD
-560 ANALLY
+560 ALLY
-566 WNEKKSQELFRVLGL
+566 WNKEKSQELFRVLGL

-605 VSEKEAKAETVS
+605 IAEKEAEMETVS
-617 ENTQQLSLFSE
+617 EHAQQLSLFSE
-628 PVPEMNLLGMVGTT
+628 PVPE
-642 AYYTYPNQLTRD
+642 Q
-654 SLSQIQQK
+654 
-662 SKAYV
+662 
-667 IAAPSCILSTDFML
+667 PS
-681 EHNIYFVKTDRD
+681 
-693 ISVDQLQSSDAI
+693 
-705 TIMTQCME
+705 
-713 KQQQL
+713 
-718 VEISAETAEFM
+718 
-729 WRDFHASVFINGDL
+729 
-743 LPEYDAASDGMESI
+743 LPEAD
-757 AAEIRESSNITVSQ
+757 T
-771 FDLELYQ
+771 F
-778 SIAAMQEAPA
+778 
-788 ASENDSLTEIAEA
+788 SEHKQ
-801 IRADLELICREYEIP
+801 R
-816 VTLKNIVVYGSRS
+816 
-829 KGYEH
+829 
-834 EDSDLDILVEYEG
+834 
-847 DFREDELFALFH
+847 
-859 DSEEPLQYHGIP
+859 
-871 VDVNPI
+871 
-877 RAEESGTIETYLPAA
+877 
-892 DAFLEHQH
+892 
-900 MIQTAFAQ
+900 IQTAFAQ

-920 EFSIRLEHFAISEQL
+920 EFSQRLEHFAISEQL
-935 NSDLISAAFERSH
+935 DSDLISAAFTRSH

-971 FSEALQNAID
+971 FSEALQNALD

-986 QEIPL
+986 QEVQL
-991 TDEEKA
+991 TEEEQA
-997 FLQEDLAAN
+997 FLQEDLAAAI
-1006 LAKAPLAWDEIE
+1006 AKAPLAWDEIE
-1018 SLGYVFFEDGY
+1018 DIGYILFENGY
-1029 LDKSPQRPSEKSIYG
+1029 LDRHKASEKAIYG
-1044 NGLAEPELYALAR
+1044 SSLHESELYTLAR

-1084 DKPFSAMFGETELTA
+1084 DKPFSATFGETELTA

-1145 SDAAAEHL
+1145 SDTAAEHL
-1153 IQAFDDARMANWQGD
+1153 IQAFEDTRMADWQGD
-1168 PIKENRM
+1168 PVKENRI
-1175 KKALYAIL
+1175 KNALYAIL
-1183 EDEEQTEK
+1183 NDEEQTEK

-1196 ADMKYNYKVLPEK
+1196 ADMKYNYKVPPM
-1209 EAVSDSVTMVWN
+1209 VSDSVTMVWD
-1221 KEWFTES
+1221 KKWFTES
-1228 SLFSD
+1228 GLFED
-1233 FIEANPNA
+1233 FVKDHPDT

-1254 EKQHT
+1254 EKQHQ
-1259 ERSNPKL
+1259 ERNVPEL
-1266 HAGWYKKTN
+1266 RAGWYKKTMVFIN
-1275 FTISG
+1275 IVR
-1280 ILNGEEFHYE
+1280 NGEEFHYE

-1310 RDFNQGVLDAQRFP
+1310 RDFNQGVLDAQQFP
-1324 YNDAEHQETARETLD
+1324 YNDAEHQETARYTLN
-1339 VLVPFLEAHARL
+1339 VLVPFLESHAQL
-1351 TPEET
+1351 TLEET

-1363 AKNPIRTAETL
+1363 ANNPIRTAETM
-1374 QEIAAEKPA
+1374 QEIAAEEPIT
-1383 ASPLGLEVG
+1383 SQLGLEVG
-1392 DVIRYDGKRREI
+1392 DVIRYDGKRYAI
-1404 EEIDD
+1404 EELND
-1409 RHITMKDLD
+1409 RHITMKNLD
-1418 APDFGGVILG
+1418 APDLGGVILS
-1428 QSDELVYDGWQQ
+1428 QSEELVYDGWQQ
-1440 DMLTKGFEILYRAS
+1440 DMLTKGFEILYRTS

-1477 KDIAADVAFS
+1477 KDIVADVAFS
-1487 DLYGRKPTEIY
+1487 DLYGRKSTEIY

-1509 ERVEDQLREITSP
+1509 ERVGDQLREITSP
-1522 TEKIKIP
+1522 TEKIEIP

-1538 RAIKIGMEFEI
+1538 RTVKVGMEFEI
-1549 TDHTRPECIGEKRVI
+1549 TDHTRPECVGEKRII
-1564 TGFNTVDFTS
+1564 TGVSTVDFTS
-1574 RKLDEAGEPYGKDI
+1574 RKLDETGEPYGKDI

-1620 VEPEMLTEKSRD
+1620 VEPGMLTEKRRD

-1639 NYINDFCVDE
+1639 NYINDFCMDE
-1649 YGSEMDSSDLSNIS
+1649 YSSEADLSNLSNIFI
-1663 LAYTT
+1663 AYTT
-1668 DEDTDIEIQVTADL
+1668 DEDTDMEIQVTADL
-1682 EHFQMRYAYGDTI
+1682 EQFRMLYAYGNSI

-1719 LVTLSEDEKAAA
+1719 LVTLSDDEKESVR
-1731 HTEPLSKEAAL
+1731 TEPLSREAAL

-1757 RVSEYYAE
+1757 RVSDYYAD
-1765 HQPSREQFA
+1765 HQPSQKEFA
-1774 AFLKNEYGTGGH
+1774 VFLKDEYGIGGH
-1786 SGGEQIFMV
+1786 SGITPIYMA
-1795 NHNASGMEIEFR
+1795 NHGASGIEIELETH
-1807 NSEKYHYKWSEIA
+1807 EKYTYKWNEVA

-1831 YITPED
+1831 YITSKD
-1837 IQEHIQD
+1837 IQWHIRD
-1844 AKSAMEDFDPAYH
+1844 AKNTIEHFDPVYNTQA
-1857 TPDSLE
+1857 SLE
-1863 KAKAALR
+1863 DAKAALR
-1870 QYEPEALAEETA
+1870 KYEPEALAEETA
-1882 APEKEPETVTESDV
+1882 APEKEPEVTTKSGV
-1896 AVGDRFRNLTTGEIC
+1896 AIGDRFRNLTTGEIC
-1911 EVVSLTG
+1911 EVVVLTG

-1924 DDCTVSRTDGG
+1924 SDCTVSRTSGS
-1935 FTITENISYQQ
+1935 FVVTENISYEK
-1946 LLNTERYEKIET
+1946 LLDTTLFEKAEPQTEVL
-1958 AEQAVQPAEVQT
+1958 EQAEEPVF
-1970 DSEESPENTAELPQ
+1970 SEEQPESNAELPQ

-2124 LDSISGRIAQKLYPQ
+2124 LDSISGRIAQQLYPQ
-2139 SAIQI
+2139 SAIQV
-2144 NGFEKTHFQDNAFVA
+2144 NSFEKTHFQDNAFVA

-2201 ALITSKGTMDK
+2201 TLITSKGTMDK

-2304 TCTDTL
+2304 TCADTL
-2310 RNPLS
+2310 RNSLS
-2315 MELERAVNCLP
+2315 IELERAVNRLP
-2326 VPPVPVPVEE
+2326 VPPVPVPVKE
-2336 SVEIPFISAE
+2336 SVEMPFVSAE

-2366 IMLPFS
+2366 AMLPFS
-2372 PELTNLTKAEQK
+2372 PKLTNLTKAEQK

-2393 RAALP
+2393 CAALP
-2398 IRDCLRDLVTLQLN
+2398 IRNCLRDLVTLQLN

-2424 EMEQYYDQFVQQYD
+2424 EMERYYDQFVQQYG

-2621 FWNRDF
+2621 FWNRNF

-2928 DTVYFEELGVDH
+2928 DTVYFEELGIDH

-3006 FQKYLQHDALAEMGM
+3006 FQKYLQHEALAEMGM

-3154 ACAKNVYRIW
+3154 ACARNVYRIW

-3323 PNRNVEDVDDRA
+3323 PNRDVEDVDDRA

-3375 YRLENM
+3375 YRMEDM

-3394 QFIQHYTEDMKHY
+3394 QFIQHYTDDMKHY
-3407 TEHYTPNADGFSPM
+3407 TEHYTPNVDGFSPM
-3421 CIRGVVYTERKKAAA
+3421 CVRGVVYTERKKAAA

-3450 SKAEIGEYCGFS
+3450 SKAEIGEYCGFT
-3462 MYARFEPLQ
+3462 MFARFEPLQ

-3507 ERIQTAMHQLEDLQ
+3507 DRIRNATHQLEDIQ
-3521 TQQNTAEVEM
+3521 TQLHTAEVEI

-3540 YQEKSSRLAALNAA
+3540 YQAKSSRLAELNAA
-3554 LQFEDKDEI
+3554 LQFQDKDEI
-3563 ISEGS
+3563 VSEGS
-3568 DAPEQSAAEQERKP
+3568 DAPEQNAAEQERKS
-3582 KDCIDL
+3582 KDCVSL

>member
-39 PFSNAALVYRENPNI
+39 PFSNAALVYREDSNI
-54 QYIASAT
+54 QYIASAA
-61 QWNHS
+61 QWNHR

-92 FDVSQTDNSSTPVT
+92 FDVSQTDNPSTPVT

-116 ICKLIGTAHQASYA
+116 ICKLIGTVHQTSYA
-130 TAAELCI
+130 TAAELCS
-137 GLVEHYLQTPRIQTE
+137 GLGEHYLQHPRIQAE
-152 IRSHMNAMRL
+152 IHAHMSAMRL

-171 TSLREAAGYVTALR
+171 ISLREVASYVTALR
-185 MQRNRDVTWEIP
+185 MQRNSDVTWEIP

-215 FCRIVNFTYRY
+215 FCRITQQIYGR
-226 ALSEM
+226 ALWLMDKAILKNDLEV
-231 KEAIKENTIQTE
+231 EAK
-243 VQNELRTTEQ
+243 NEPRITGEYQESYQGRGISHGRLLHAVHGRLGVHEADHD
-253 LQKNVETRSQRGYV
+253 QRQ
-267 GSDHERGQ
+267 GQ
-275 SFDRHRLDADRI
+275 
-287 SGKSGEIRENLVGM
+287 IRRNLV
-301 DATESSRTTDILS
+301 DVAANESSGRNSILGEQS
-314 KERLL
+314 VL
-319 SGSAS
+319 SGSAP
-324 RDQSESRGRI
+324 RDQSESRGSI

-345 ENGNVL
+345 ENGDVL
-351 GAERESQPESGG
+351 GAERESQPESRG

-371 SDSAGTGH
+371 PDPAGTGH

-395 PALLK
+395 AALLK

-458 HLRDA
+458 YLRDA

-473 HGLSVEQVKQLP
+473 HGLAVEQIKQLP
-485 ELMQEP
+485 ELIQEP

-496 SISPHNQRNMLVALL
+496 SISPHNPENMLIALL
-511 AVDQESMP
+511 AADQENMP
-519 IIVSLQANGTGTYDL
+519 LIVSLRANGTGTYDL

-542 TSVYGRV
+542 TSIYGRV

-555 ERVTD
+555 ERVTEAD
-560 ANALLY
+560 ALLY
-566 WNEKKSQELFRVLGL
+566 WNKEKSQELFRVLGL

-605 VSEKEAKAETVS
+605 IAEKEAEMETVS
-617 ENTQQLSLFSE
+617 EHAQQLSLFSE
-628 PVPEMNLLGMVGTT
+628 PVPE
-642 AYYTYPNQLTRD
+642 Q
-654 SLSQIQQK
+654 
-662 SKAYV
+662 
-667 IAAPSCILSTDFML
+667 PS
-681 EHNIYFVKTDRD
+681 
-693 ISVDQLQSSDAI
+693 
-705 TIMTQCME
+705 
-713 KQQQL
+713 
-718 VEISAETAEFM
+718 
-729 WRDFHASVFINGDL
+729 
-743 LPEYDAASDGMESI
+743 LPEAD
-757 AAEIRESSNITVSQ
+757 T
-771 FDLELYQ
+771 F
-778 SIAAMQEAPA
+778 
-788 ASENDSLTEIAEA
+788 SEHKQ
-801 IRADLELICREYEIP
+801 R
-816 VTLKNIVVYGSRS
+816 
-829 KGYEH
+829 
-834 EDSDLDILVEYEG
+834 
-847 DFREDELFALFH
+847 
-859 DSEEPLQYHGIP
+859 
-871 VDVNPI
+871 
-877 RAEESGTIETYLPAA
+877 
-892 DAFLEHQH
+892 
-900 MIQTAFAQ
+900 IQTAFAQ

-920 EFSIRLEHFAISEQL
+920 EFSQRLEHFAISEQL
-935 NSDLISAAFERSH
+935 DSDLISAAFTRSH

-971 FSEALQNAID
+971 FSEALQNALD

-986 QEIPL
+986 QEVQL
-991 TDEEKA
+991 TEEEQA
-997 FLQEDLAAN
+997 FLQEDLAAAI
-1006 LAKAPLAWDEIE
+1006 AKAPLAWDEIE
-1018 SLGYVFFEDGY
+1018 DIGYILFENGY
-1029 LDKSPQRPSEKSIYG
+1029 LDRHKASEKAIYG
-1044 NGLAEPELYALAR
+1044 SSLHESELYTLAR

-1084 DKPFSAMFGETELTA
+1084 DKPFSATFGETELTA

-1145 SDAAAEHL
+1145 SDTAAEHL
-1153 IQAFDDARMANWQGD
+1153 IQAFEDTRMADWQGD
-1168 PIKENRM
+1168 PVKENRI
-1175 KKALYAIL
+1175 KNALYAIL
-1183 EDEEQTEK
+1183 NDEEQTEK

-1196 ADMKYNYKVLPEK
+1196 ADMKYNYKVPPM
-1209 EAVSDSVTMVWN
+1209 VSDSVTMVWD
-1221 KEWFTES
+1221 KKWFTES
-1228 SLFSD
+1228 GLFED
-1233 FIEANPNA
+1233 FVKDHPDT

-1254 EKQHT
+1254 EKQHQ
-1259 ERSNPKL
+1259 ERNVPEL
-1266 HAGWYKKTN
+1266 RAGWYKKTMVFIN
-1275 FTISG
+1275 IVR
-1280 ILNGEEFHYE
+1280 NGEEFHYE

-1310 RDFNQGVLDAQRFP
+1310 RDFNQGVLDAQQFP
-1324 YNDAEHQETARETLD
+1324 YNDAEHQETARYTLN
-1339 VLVPFLEAHARL
+1339 VLVPFLESHAQL
-1351 TPEET
+1351 TLEET

-1363 AKNPIRTAETL
+1363 ANNPIRTAETM
-1374 QEIAAEKPA
+1374 QEIAAEEPIT
-1383 ASPLGLEVG
+1383 SQLGLEVG
-1392 DVIRYDGKRREI
+1392 DVIRYDGKRYAI
-1404 EEIDD
+1404 EELND
-1409 RHITMKDLD
+1409 RHITMKNLD
-1418 APDFGGVILG
+1418 ASDLGGVILS
-1428 QSDELVYDGWQQ
+1428 QSEELVYDGWQQ
-1440 DMLTKGFEILYRAS
+1440 DMLTKGFEILYRTS

-1477 KDIAADVAFS
+1477 KDIVADVAFS
-1487 DLYGRKPTEIY
+1487 DLYGRKSTEIY

-1509 ERVEDQLREITSP
+1509 ERVGDQLREITSP
-1522 TEKIKIP
+1522 TEKIEIP

-1538 RAIKIGMEFEI
+1538 RTVKVGMEFEI
-1549 TDHTRPECIGEKRVI
+1549 TDHTRPECVGEKRII
-1564 TGFNTVDFTS
+1564 TGVSTVDFTS
-1574 RKLDEAGEPYGKDI
+1574 RKLDETGEPYGKDI

-1620 VEPEMLTEKSRD
+1620 VEPGMLTEKSRD

-1639 NYINDFCVDE
+1639 NYINDFCMDE
-1649 YGSEMDSSDLSNIS
+1649 YSSEADLSDLSNIFI
-1663 LAYTT
+1663 AYTT
-1668 DEDTDIEIQVTADL
+1668 DEDTDMEIQVTADL
-1682 EHFQMRYAYGDTI
+1682 EQFRMLYAYGNSI

-1719 LVTLSEDEKAAA
+1719 LVTLPDDEKESV
-1731 HTEPLSKEAAL
+1731 HTEPLSREAAL

-1757 RVSEYYAE
+1757 RVSKYYADR
-1765 HQPSREQFA
+1765 QPNQKEFA
-1774 AFLKNEYGTGGH
+1774 VFLKDEYGIGGH
-1786 SGGEQIFMV
+1786 SGITPIYMA
-1795 NHNASGMEIEFR
+1795 NHGASGIEIELETH
-1807 NSEKYHYKWSEIA
+1807 EKYTYKWNEVA

-1831 YITPED
+1831 YITSKD
-1837 IQEHIQD
+1837 IQRHIRD
-1844 AKSAMEDFDPAYH
+1844 AKDTIEHFDPVYDTLA
-1857 TPDSLE
+1857 SLE
-1863 KAKAALR
+1863 NAKAALR
-1870 QYEPEALAEETA
+1870 KYEPEALAEETA
-1882 APEKEPETVTESDV
+1882 APEKEPEMTTKSDV
-1896 AVGDRFRNLTTGEIC
+1896 AIGDRFRNLTTGEIC
-1911 EVVSLTG
+1911 EVVGLTG

-1924 DDCTVSRTDGG
+1924 SDCTVSRTSGS
-1935 FTITENISYQQ
+1935 FVVTENISYER
-1946 LLNTERYEKIET
+1946 LLDTTLFEKVESQTEVE
-1958 AEQAVQPAEVQT
+1958 EQAEDPVF
-1970 DSEESPENTAELPQ
+1970 SEEQPESNAELPQ

-2008 IRTLQELEA
+2008 IRTLQELET

-2041 VFETS
+2041 VFETT
-2046 SSYYDEVKELLSPEE
+2046 SSYYDEVKKLLSPEE

-2124 LDSISGRIAQKLYPQ
+2124 LDSISGRIAQQLYPQ
-2139 SAIQI
+2139 SAIQV

-2304 TCTDTL
+2304 TCADTL
-2310 RNPLS
+2310 RNSLS
-2315 MELERAVNCLP
+2315 MELERAVNRLP
-2326 VPPVPVPVEE
+2326 VPPVPVPVKE
-2336 SVEIPFISAE
+2336 SVEMPFVSAE

-2412 GAEDTEVRSKQQ
+2412 GAEDTEVRSKQR
-2424 EMEQYYDQFVQQYD
+2424 EMERYYDQFVQQYG

-2521 EELYMELQ
+2521 KELYMELQ

-2563 TIAEDAARTDAG
+2563 TIAEDAARTDVG
-2575 YTLNVERLQAVQPQ
+2575 YTLNVERLQAAQPQ

-2635 GSYRVSGRSTEKNNI
+2635 GSYRVSGRSTEKSNI
-2650 SITDIYGTKRMN
+2650 SVTDIYGTKRMN

-2928 DTVYFEELGVDH
+2928 DTVYFEELGIDH

-3006 FQKYLQHDALAEMGM
+3006 FQKYLQHEALAEMGM

-3154 ACAKNVYRIW
+3154 ACARNVYRIW

-3323 PNRNVEDVDDRA
+3323 PNRDVEDVDDRA

-3375 YRLENM
+3375 YRMEDM

-3394 QFIQHYTEDMKHY
+3394 QFIQHYTDDMKHY
-3407 TEHYTPNADGFSPM
+3407 TEHYTPNVDGFSPM
-3421 CIRGVVYTERKKAAA
+3421 CVRGVVYTERKKAAA

-3450 SKAEIGEYCGFS
+3450 SKAEIGEYCGFT
-3462 MYARFEPLQ
+3462 MFARFEPLQ

-3507 ERIQTAMHQLEDLQ
+3507 DRIRNATHQLEDIQ
-3521 TQQNTAEVEM
+3521 TQLHTAEVEI

-3540 YQEKSSRLAALNAA
+3540 YQAKSSRLAELNAA
-3554 LQFEDKDEI
+3554 LQFQDKDEI
-3563 ISEGS
+3563 VSEGS
-3568 DAPEQSAAEQERKP
+3568 DAPEQNAAEQERKS
-3582 KDCIDL
+3582 KDCVSL

>member
-15 TNRLLHDKGEMLQF
+15 TNRLLYDKGEMLQF

-39 PFSNAALVYRENPNI
+39 PFSNAALVYRDNPNLM
-54 QYIASAT
+54 YIASAS
-61 QWNHS
+61 QWNQS

-82 TPSQNALLFL
+82 TPSKNALLFL
-92 FDVSQTDNSSTPVT
+92 FDISQTDDPETPVT
-106 WQLTAAETPE
+106 WRLTAAEEPA
-116 ICKLIGTAHQASYA
+116 IRHMLGTEHHASYA
-130 TAAELCI
+130 TAAELCS
-137 GLVEHYLQTPRIQTE
+137 GAVEHYLQHPRIQAE
-152 IRSHMNAMRL
+152 IQSHMNAMGLDDARR
-162 NATQQEQYL
+162 EQYV
-171 TSLREAAGYVTALR
+171 TSLREAANYVTALR
-185 MQRNRDVTWEIP
+185 MQRNSDITWTVP
-197 EPNLDAMDFFREN
+197 EPNLNAMDFFQDN

-215 FCRIVNFTYRY
+215 FCRNAQQIFGRTLKSIELLAKERKKNESGRFDAIEEKMEGIREQRVSSGRRMERELTGFTSGSGR
-226 ALSEM
+226 S
-231 KEAIKENTIQTE
+231 
-243 VQNELRTTEQ
+243 NEGQIRRDL
-253 LQKNVETRSQRGYV
+253 V
-267 GSDHERGQ
+267 GV
-275 SFDRHRLDADRI
+275 DAD
-287 SGKSGEIRENLVGM
+287 KSPRTAEILEEQHTLP
-301 DATESSRTTDILS
+301 D
-314 KERLL
+314 
-319 SGSAS
+319 SAS

-334 PGTVHQVHDRT
+334 SGTVHQIYDRT

-654 SLSQIQQK
+654 SLSQIQQQ

-681 EHNIYFVKTDRD
+681 EHNIYFIKIGRD
-693 ISVDQLQSSDAI
+693 IGMDQLQSGDAI
-705 TIMTQCME
+705 AIMTQCME

-729 WRDFHASVFINGDL
+729 WRDFHASVFIKGDL

-771 FDLELYQ
+771 FDLEQYQ
-778 SIAAMQEAPA
+778 GIAAMQEAPA
-788 ASENDSLTEIAEA
+788 ASEDVSLTEIAEA
-801 IRADLELICREYEIP
+801 IQADLELICREYEIP

-892 DAFLEHQH
+892 DAFLEHNH

-914 LTASQQ
+914 FTASQQ
-920 EFSIRLEHFAISEQL
+920 EFSQRLEHFAISEQL
-935 NSDLISAAFERSH
+935 DSDLISAAFERSH

-1084 DKPFSAMFGETELTA
+1084 DKPFSATFGETELTA

-1145 SDAAAEHL
+1145 SDTAAEHL
-1153 IQAFDDARMANWQGD
+1153 IQAFDDAKMADWQGD
-1168 PIKENRM
+1168 PVKENRI
-1175 KKALYAIL
+1175 KNALYAIL
-1183 EDEEQTEK
+1183 NDEEQTEK

-1196 ADMKYNYKVLPEK
+1196 ADMKYNYKVPPM
-1209 EAVSDSVTMVWN
+1209 VSDSVTMVWD
-1221 KEWFTES
+1221 KKWFTES
-1228 SLFSD
+1228 GLFED
-1233 FIEANPNA
+1233 FVKDHPDT

-1254 EKQHT
+1254 EKQHQ
-1259 ERSNPKL
+1259 ERNVPEL
-1266 HAGWYKKTN
+1266 RAGWYKKTMVFIN
-1275 FTISG
+1275 IVR
-1280 ILNGEEFHYE
+1280 NGEEFHYE

-1310 RDFNQGVLDAQRFP
+1310 RDFNQGVLDAQQFP
-1324 YNDAEHQETARETLD
+1324 YNDAEHQETARYTLN
-1339 VLVPFLEAHARL
+1339 VLVPFLESHAQL
-1351 TPEET
+1351 TLEET

-1363 AKNPIRTAETL
+1363 ANNPIRTAETM
-1374 QEIAAEKPA
+1374 QEIAAEEPIT
-1383 ASPLGLEVG
+1383 SQLGLEVG
-1392 DVIRYDGKRREI
+1392 DVIRYDGKRYAI
-1404 EEIDD
+1404 EELND
-1409 RHITMKDLD
+1409 RHITMKNLD
-1418 APDFGGVILG
+1418 APDLGGVILS
-1428 QSDELVYDGWQQ
+1428 QSEELVYDGWQQ
-1440 DMLTKGFEILYRAS
+1440 DMLTKGFEILSRTS

-1477 KDIAADVAFS
+1477 EDIAADIAFS
-1487 DLYGRKPTEIY
+1487 DLYGRKSTEVY
-1498 EILGIEDSVIR
+1498 EILGVEDSVIR
-1509 ERVEDQLREITSP
+1509 ERVEDQLREITNP
-1522 TEKIKIP
+1522 TEKIEIP

-1538 RAIKIGMEFEI
+1538 RTVKVGMEFEI
-1549 TDHTRPECIGEKRVI
+1549 TDHTRPECVGEKRII
-1564 TGFNTVDFTS
+1564 TGVSTVDFTS
-1574 RKLDEAGEPYGKDI
+1574 RKLDETGEPYGKDI

-1620 VEPEMLTEKSRD
+1620 VEPGMLTEKSRD

-1639 NYINDFCVDE
+1639 NYINDFCMDE
-1649 YGSEMDSSDLSNIS
+1649 YSSEADLSNLSNIFI
-1663 LAYTT
+1663 AYTT
-1668 DEDTDIEIQVTADL
+1668 DEDTDMEIQVTADL

-1719 LVTLSEDEKAAA
+1719 LVTLSDDEKESV
-1731 HTEPLSKEAAL
+1731 HTEPLSREAVL

-1757 RVSEYYAE
+1757 RVSEYYAN
-1765 HQPSREQFA
+1765 HQPNQKEFA
-1774 AFLKNEYGTGGH
+1774 VFLKDEYGIGGH
-1786 SGGEQIFMV
+1786 SGITPIYMADHG
-1795 NHNASGMEIEFR
+1795 ASGIEIELETH
-1807 NSEKYHYKWSEIA
+1807 EKYTYKWNEVA

-1831 YITPED
+1831 YITSKD
-1837 IQEHIQD
+1837 IQQHIRD
-1844 AKSAMEDFDPAYH
+1844 AKDTIEHFDPVYNTLA
-1857 TPDSLE
+1857 SLE
-1863 KAKAALR
+1863 QAKAALR
-1870 QYEPEALAEETA
+1870 QYEPEALAEEA
-1882 APEKEPETVTESDV
+1882 AASEKKPETVTESDV

-1911 EVVSLTG
+1911 EVVGLTG

-1924 DDCTVSRTDGG
+1924 SDCTVSRTSGS
-1935 FTITENISYQQ
+1935 FVVTENISYEK
-1946 LLNTERYEKIET
+1946 LLDTTLFEKAEPQTEVL
-1958 AEQAVQPAEVQT
+1958 EQAEEPVF
-1970 DSEESPENTAELPQ
+1970 SEEQPESNAELPQ

-2253 RKRTEPMTEQP
+2253 RKRTEPMAEQP

-2270 PDANGIR
+2270 PDANGNGIR

-2294 MTSGRFGVES
+2294 MTSGRFGMET
-2304 TCTDTL
+2304 TCADTL

-2315 MELERAVNCLP
+2315 MELERAVNQLP
-2326 VPPVPVPVEE
+2326 VPPVPVPVTET
-2336 SVEIPFISAE
+2336 VEMLFVSAE
-2346 NVRNYSYAVMDGKL
+2346 NVRNYSYAVVDDKL

-2384 STTDAEARI
+2384 SMKDAESRV

-2398 IRDCLRDLVTLQLN
+2398 ILDCLRDLVSMQLD
-2412 GAEDTEVRSKQQ
+2412 GAEDDAVYAKQQ
-2424 EMEQYYDQFVQQYD
+2424 EMNQYYEQFVQKYD
-2438 RLTEKKNRRI
+2438 RLTEKKNRRL
-2448 LEVDTGYTLLSALEK
+2448 LEVDNGYTLLSALEK
-2463 VDEKGKFVEKTDLF
+2463 VDEKGKFLEKTDLF

-2511 YMQNLTGKTE
+2511 YMEMLTGKTE
-2521 EELYMELQ
+2521 EAIYQELQ

-2563 TIAEDAARTDAG
+2563 TIAEDAARTDAR
-2575 YTLNVERLQAVQPQ
+2575 YALNVERLQAVQPQ

-2608 YYEQFAKE
+2608 YYEKFAKE

-2621 FWNRDF
+2621 FWNREF
-2627 HVEFDAFS
+2627 HVEFDSFS
-2635 GSYRVSGRSTEKNNI
+2635 GSYRVGGRSTEKANI
-2650 SITDIYGTKRMN
+2650 SINEIYGTKRMN
-2662 ALMILDNLLNS
+2662 ALVLLDTLLNS

-2687 KKHRVVNKD
+2687 KKRRVVNK
-2696 ETEAAQIKADAIK
+2696 EQTEAAQIKADAIK
-2709 ERFSEWIWEDA
+2709 ERFSEWIWEDP
-2720 DRRENLCQIYNQSI
+2720 DRRETLCQIYNQTL

-2812 LTEQFAADYIKLYPS
+2812 LTEQFALDYIKLYPS

-2861 HSQFSLIP
+2861 HSQFTMIP

-2885 ITRGIEELNH
+2885 ITRGIEELNN
-2895 SGNGRSFS
+2895 SGNGRSFT

-2914 KKKLEALQDKKRDD
+2914 KKKLESLQDKKRDD
-2928 DTVYFEELGVDH
+2928 DTVYFEELGIDH

-2962 ISSGSVRASDL
+2962 ISSGSSRASDL

-3006 FQKYLQHDALAEMGM
+3006 FQKYLQHDTLTEMGM
-3021 IHFDCWAGTY
+3021 IHFDCWAGNF

-3079 LDVPKAVFHNEVL
+3079 LDVPKAVFHTEVL

-3111 IRSGGVDSS
+3111 VHGGGVDSS
-3120 MDNMLSI
+3120 VDNMLSI

-3141 NRDLP
+3141 NHNLP
-3146 ESEHSKAL
+3146 ESEHSKAM

-3164 QETSEQLSA
+3164 QETSEQRSA

-3183 DKAKSS
+3183 DKSKSS
-3189 EGFTNIYDSIKNHLI
+3189 KEFTNIYDSIKNHLI
-3204 DMGIPAEQIA
+3204 DMGIPAEEIA

-3226 ALFEKVRTGKVRVLL
+3226 ALFEKIRKGKVRVLL

-3248 AGTNVQDRLIAL
+3248 AGTNVQERLIAL
-3260 HHVDVPWRPSDIE
+3260 HHIDVPWRPSDIE

-3286 AEVHIYR
+3286 KEVHIYR
-3293 YITEDTFDSY
+3293 YVTEDTFDAY

-3323 PNRNVEDVDDRA
+3323 PNRDVEDVDDRA

-3375 YRLENM
+3375 YRMEDM

-3394 QFIQHYTEDMKHY
+3394 QFIQHYTDDMKHY
-3407 TEHYTPNADGFSPM
+3407 TEHYTPNVDGFSPM
-3421 CIRGVVYTERKKAAA
+3421 CVRGVVYTERKKAAA

-3450 SKAEIGEYCGFS
+3450 SKAEIGEYCGFT
-3462 MYARFEPLQ
+3462 MFARFEPLQ

-3507 ERIQTAMHQLEDLQ
+3507 DRIRNATHQLEDIQ
-3521 TQQNTAEVEM
+3521 TQLHTAEVEI

-3540 YQEKSSRLAALNAA
+3540 YQAKSSRLAELNAA
-3554 LQFEDKDEI
+3554 LQFQDKDEI
-3563 ISEGS
+3563 VSEGS
-3568 DAPEQSAAEQERKP
+3568 DAPEQNAAEQERKS
-3582 KDCIDL
+3582 KDCVSL

>member
-215 FCRIVNFTYRY
+215 FCRITQQIYGR
-226 ALSEM
+226 ALRLMDKAILKNDLEV
-231 KEAIKENTIQTE
+231 EAK
-243 VQNELRTTEQ
+243 NEPRTTGEYQ
-253 LQKNVETRSQRGYV
+253 ESYQGRGRSHGRVLHAVHGRLGVHEADHDQRQ
-267 GSDHERGQ
+267 GQ
-275 SFDRHRLDADRI
+275 
-287 SGKSGEIRENLVGM
+287 IRRNLV
-301 DATESSRTTDILS
+301 DVAANESSGRNSILGEQS
-314 KERLL
+314 VL

-324 RDQSESRGRI
+324 RDQSEIGGRI
-334 PGTVHQVHDRT
+334 PGTVHQVHDRAK
-345 ENGNVL
+345 NGDVL
-351 GAERESQPESGG
+351 GAERESQPESRE

-371 SDSAGTGH
+371 PDSAGTGH

-395 PALLK
+395 AALLNAEIT
-400 EEIKEAETEVASV
+400 EETKEAETEVTSV

-617 ENTQQLSLFSE
+617 ENTRQLSLFSE

-654 SLSQIQQK
+654 SLSQIQQQ

-729 WRDFHASVFINGDL
+729 WRDFHASVYINGDL

-771 FDLELYQ
+771 FDLEQYQ

-801 IRADLELICREYEIP
+801 IQADLELICREYEIP

-834 EDSDLDILVEYEG
+834 EGSDLDILVEYEG

-859 DSEEPLQYHGIP
+859 DAENPLQYQGIP
-871 VDVNPI
+871 IDVNPI

-935 NSDLISAAFERSH
+935 DSDLISAAFERSH

-971 FSEALQNAID
+971 FSEALQNALD

-986 QEIPL
+986 QEIQL
-991 TDEEKA
+991 TEEEQA
-997 FLQEDLAAN
+997 FLQEDLAADI
-1006 LAKAPLAWDEIE
+1006 AKAPLAWDEIE
-1018 SLGYVFFEDGY
+1018 DIGYILFENGY
-1029 LDKSPQRPSEKSIYG
+1029 LDRHKASEKAIYG
-1044 NGLAEPELYALAR
+1044 SSLHETELYTLAR

-1062 EDIRKELAVA
+1062 EDVRKELAVA
-1072 LLGIQRGFERQN
+1072 LLGRHLQGKKRNFPRQN
-1084 DKPFSAMFGETELTA
+1084 DEPFSVTFGETELTA
-1099 VYGNARKTISYESV
+1099 VYGNAQKAISYEAV
-1113 GDAILSLAESEYQ
+1113 GDALLSLTEEEYNA
-1126 DIVQGR
+1126 IVYDR
-1132 TIDDLRH
+1132 TTEDLQEV
-1139 RLPTLT
+1139 LPDL
-1145 SDAAAEHL
+1145 SDETAAQL
-1153 IQAFDDARMANWQGD
+1153 IQAFDNTRMADWQGD
-1168 PIKENRM
+1168 PVKENRI
-1175 KKALYAIL
+1175 KNALYAIL
-1183 EDEEQTEK
+1183 NDEDQTEK

-1196 ADMKYNYKVLPEK
+1196 ADMKYNYKVSPM
-1209 EAVSDSVTMVWN
+1209 ASDSVTMVWD
-1221 KEWFTES
+1221 KKWFTES
-1228 SLFSD
+1228 GLFED
-1233 FIEANPNA
+1233 FVKDHPDA

-1254 EKQHT
+1254 EKQHQ
-1259 ERSNPKL
+1259 ERNIPEL
-1266 HAGWYKKTN
+1266 RAGWYKKTMVFIN
-1275 FTISG
+1275 IVR
-1280 ILNGEEFHYE
+1280 NGEEFHYE

-1295 GDGKGT
+1295 GDGKGS
-1301 GGGSLIDHI
+1301 GGGSLINHI
-1310 RDFNQGVLDAQRFP
+1310 RDFNQGVLDAQQFP
-1324 YNDAEHQETARETLD
+1324 YNDAEHQETARYTLN
-1339 VLVPFLEAHARL
+1339 VLVPFLESHAQL
-1351 TPEET
+1351 TLEET

-1363 AKNPIRTAETL
+1363 ANNPIRTAETM
-1374 QEIAAEKPA
+1374 QEIAAEEPIT
-1383 ASPLGLEVG
+1383 SQLGLEVG
-1392 DVIRYDGKRREI
+1392 DVIRYDGKRYAI
-1404 EEIDD
+1404 EELND
-1409 RHITMKDLD
+1409 RHITMKNLD
-1418 APDFGGVILG
+1418 APDLGGVILS
-1428 QSDELVYDGWQQ
+1428 QSEELVYDGWQQ
-1440 DMLTKGFEILYRAS
+1440 DMLTKGFEILSRTS

-1477 KDIAADVAFS
+1477 EEIAADIAFS
-1487 DLYGRKPTEIY
+1487 DLYGRKSTEVY
-1498 EILGIEDSVIR
+1498 EILGVEDSVIR
-1509 ERVEDQLREITSP
+1509 ERVEDQLREIISP

-1549 TDHTRPECIGEKRVI
+1549 TDHVRPECIGEKRVI

-1574 RKLDEAGEPYGKDI
+1574 RKLDEAGGPYGKDI

-1596 NWNFDENELTA
+1596 NWNFSENEMTA

-1620 VEPEMLTEKSRD
+1620 VEPEKLMEKTRD

-1668 DEDTDIEIQVTADL
+1668 DEDTDIEIQVTANL

-1742 QLELMRGTG
+1742 QLELMRRTG

-1757 RVSEYYAE
+1757 RVSEYYAN
-1765 HQPSREQFA
+1765 HQPNQKEFA
-1774 AFLKNEYGTGGH
+1774 VFLKDEYGIGGH
-1786 SGGEQIFMV
+1786 SGITPIYMA
-1795 NHNASGMEIEFR
+1795 NHGASGIEIELETH
-1807 NSEKYHYKWSEIA
+1807 EKYTYKWNEVA

-1831 YITPED
+1831 YITSKD
-1837 IQEHIQD
+1837 IQQHIRD
-1844 AKSAMEDFDPAYH
+1844 AKDTIEHFDPVYNTQA
-1857 TPDSLE
+1857 SLE
-1863 KAKAALR
+1863 EAKAALR

-1882 APEKEPETVTESDV
+1882 APEKESETVTESDV

-2017 EQRPATEAEQEILA
+2017 EQRPAAAAEQEILA

-2041 VFETS
+2041 VFEPS
-2046 SSYYDEVKELLSPEE
+2046 SSYFEEVKELLSPEE

-2253 RKRTEPMTEQP
+2253 RKRTEPMAEQP

-2294 MTSGRFGVES
+2294 MTSGRFGMET
-2304 TCTDTL
+2304 TCADTL

-2315 MELERAVNCLP
+2315 MELERAVNQLP
-2326 VPPVPVPVEE
+2326 VPPVPVPVTET
-2336 SVEIPFISAE
+2336 VEMLFVSAE
-2346 NVRNYSYAVMDGKL
+2346 NVRNYSYAVVDDKL

-2511 YMQNLTGKTE
+2511 YMEMLTGKTE
-2521 EELYMELQ
+2521 EAIYQELQ

-2563 TIAEDAARTDAG
+2563 TIAEDAARTDVK

-2608 YYEQFAKE
+2608 YYEKFAKE

-2621 FWNRDF
+2621 FWNREF
-2627 HVEFDAFS
+2627 HVEFDSFS
-2635 GSYRVSGRSTEKNNI
+2635 GSYRVGGRSTEKANI
-2650 SITDIYGTKRMN
+2650 SINEIYGTKRMN
-2662 ALMILDNLLNS
+2662 ALVLLDTLLNS

-2687 KKHRVVNKD
+2687 KKRRVVNK
-2696 ETEAAQIKADAIK
+2696 EQTEAAQIKADAIK
-2709 ERFSEWIWEDA
+2709 ERFSEWIWEDP
-2720 DRRENLCQIYNQSI
+2720 DRRETLCQIYNQTL

-2812 LTEQFAADYIKLYPS
+2812 LTEQFALDYIKLYPS

-2861 HSQFSLIP
+2861 HSQFTMIP

-2895 SGNGRSFS
+2895 SGNGRSFT

-2928 DTVYFEELGVDH
+2928 DTVYFEELGIDH

-3006 FQKYLQHDALAEMGM
+3006 FQKYLQHDTLTEMGM
-3021 IHFDCWAGTY
+3021 IHFDCWAGNF

-3111 IRSGGVDSS
+3111 VHGGGVDSS
-3120 MDNMLSI
+3120 VDNMLSI

-3141 NRDLP
+3141 NHNLP
-3146 ESEHSKAL
+3146 ESEHSKAM

-3164 QETSEQLSA
+3164 QETSEQRSA

-3183 DKAKSS
+3183 DKSKSG
-3189 EGFTNIYDSIKNHLI
+3189 EEFTNIYDSIKNHLI
-3204 DMGIPAEQIA
+3204 DMGIPAEEIA

-3226 ALFEKVRTGKVRVLL
+3226 ALFEKVRKGKVRVLL

-3248 AGTNVQDRLIAL
+3248 AGTNVQERLIAL
-3260 HHVDVPWRPSDIE
+3260 HHIDVPWRPSDIE
-3273 QREGRIIRQGNQN
+3273 QREGRIVRQGNQN
-3286 AEVHIYR
+3286 EEVHIYR
-3293 YITEDTFDSY
+3293 YVTEDTFDAY

-3323 PNRNVEDVDDRA
+3323 PNRDVEDVDDRA

-3358 IEVSKLKASRN
+3358 IAVSKLKASRN

-3375 YRLENM
+3375 YRMEDM

-3394 QFIQHYTEDMKHY
+3394 QFIQHYTDDMKHY

-3421 CIRGVVYTERKKAAA
+3421 CIRGVTYTERKKAAA
-3436 ALMQAIRSFVKPDN
+3436 ALMQAIHSFVKPDN
-3450 SKAEIGEYCGFS
+3450 SKAEIGEYCGFT

-3507 ERIQTAMHQLEDLQ
+3507 DRIQNATHQLEDIQ
-3521 TQQNTAEVEM
+3521 TQLHTAELEI

-3540 YQEKSSRLAALNAA
+3540 YQAKSSRLAELNAA
-3554 LQFEDKDEI
+3554 LQFQDKDEI
-3563 ISEGS
+3563 VSEGS
-3568 DAPEQSAAEQERKP
+3568 DAPEQNAAEQERKS
-3582 KDCIDL
+3582 KGDICL

>member
-39 PFSNAALVYRENPNI
+39 PFSNAALVYREDSNI
-54 QYIASAT
+54 QYIASAA
-61 QWNHS
+61 QWNHR

-92 FDVSQTDNSSTPVT
+92 FDVSQTDNPSTPVT

-116 ICKLIGTAHQASYA
+116 ICKLIGTVHQTSYA
-130 TAAELCI
+130 TAAELCS
-137 GLVEHYLQTPRIQTE
+137 GLGEHYLQHPRIQAE
-152 IRSHMNAMRL
+152 IHAHMSAMRL

-171 TSLREAAGYVTALR
+171 ISLREVASYVTALR
-185 MQRNRDVTWEIP
+185 MQRNSDVTWEIP

-215 FCRIVNFTYRY
+215 FCRITQQIYGR
-226 ALSEM
+226 ALWLMDKAILKNDLEV
-231 KEAIKENTIQTE
+231 EAK
-243 VQNELRTTEQ
+243 NEPRITGEYQESYQGRGISHGRLLHAVHGRLGVHEADHD
-253 LQKNVETRSQRGYV
+253 QRQ
-267 GSDHERGQ
+267 GQ
-275 SFDRHRLDADRI
+275 
-287 SGKSGEIRENLVGM
+287 IRRNLV
-301 DATESSRTTDILS
+301 DVAANESSGRNSILGEQS
-314 KERLL
+314 VL
-319 SGSAS
+319 SGSAP
-324 RDQSESRGRI
+324 RDQSESRGSI

-345 ENGNVL
+345 ENGDVL
-351 GAERESQPESGG
+351 GAERESQPESRG

-371 SDSAGTGH
+371 PDPAGTGH

-395 PALLK
+395 AALLK

-473 HGLSVEQVKQLP
+473 HGLAVEQIKQLP
-485 ELMQEP
+485 ELIQEP

-496 SISPHNQRNMLVALL
+496 SISPHNPENMLIALL
-511 AVDQESMP
+511 AADQENMP
-519 IIVSLQANGTGTYDL
+519 LIVSLRANGTGTYDL

-542 TSVYGRV
+542 TSIYGRV

-555 ERVTD
+555 ERVTEAD
-560 ANALLY
+560 ALLY
-566 WNEKKSQELFRVLGL
+566 WNKEKSQELFRVLGL

-605 VSEKEAKAETVS
+605 IAEKEAEMETVS
-617 ENTQQLSLFSE
+617 EHAQQLSLFSE
-628 PVPEMNLLGMVGTT
+628 PVPE
-642 AYYTYPNQLTRD
+642 Q
-654 SLSQIQQK
+654 
-662 SKAYV
+662 
-667 IAAPSCILSTDFML
+667 PS
-681 EHNIYFVKTDRD
+681 
-693 ISVDQLQSSDAI
+693 
-705 TIMTQCME
+705 
-713 KQQQL
+713 
-718 VEISAETAEFM
+718 
-729 WRDFHASVFINGDL
+729 
-743 LPEYDAASDGMESI
+743 LPEAD
-757 AAEIRESSNITVSQ
+757 T
-771 FDLELYQ
+771 F
-778 SIAAMQEAPA
+778 
-788 ASENDSLTEIAEA
+788 SEHKQ
-801 IRADLELICREYEIP
+801 R
-816 VTLKNIVVYGSRS
+816 
-829 KGYEH
+829 
-834 EDSDLDILVEYEG
+834 
-847 DFREDELFALFH
+847 
-859 DSEEPLQYHGIP
+859 
-871 VDVNPI
+871 
-877 RAEESGTIETYLPAA
+877 
-892 DAFLEHQH
+892 
-900 MIQTAFAQ
+900 IQTAFAQ

-920 EFSIRLEHFAISEQL
+920 EFSQRLEHFAISEQL
-935 NSDLISAAFERSH
+935 DSDLISAAFTRSH

-971 FSEALQNAID
+971 FSEALQNALD

-986 QEIPL
+986 QEVQL
-991 TDEEKA
+991 TEEEQA
-997 FLQEDLAAN
+997 FLQEDLAAAI
-1006 LAKAPLAWDEIE
+1006 AKAPLAWDEIE
-1018 SLGYVFFEDGY
+1018 DIGYILFENGY
-1029 LDKSPQRPSEKSIYG
+1029 LDRHKASEKAIYG
-1044 NGLAEPELYALAR
+1044 SSLHESELYTLAR

-1084 DKPFSAMFGETELTA
+1084 DKPFSATFGETELTA

-1145 SDAAAEHL
+1145 SDTAAEHL
-1153 IQAFDDARMANWQGD
+1153 IQAFEDTRMADWQGD
-1168 PIKENRM
+1168 PVKENRI
-1175 KKALYAIL
+1175 KNALYAIL
-1183 EDEEQTEK
+1183 NDEEQTEK

-1196 ADMKYNYKVLPEK
+1196 ADMKYNYKVPPM
-1209 EAVSDSVTMVWN
+1209 VSDSVTMVWD
-1221 KEWFTES
+1221 KKWFTES
-1228 SLFSD
+1228 GLFED
-1233 FIEANPNA
+1233 FVKDHPDT

-1254 EKQHT
+1254 EKQHQ
-1259 ERSNPKL
+1259 ERNVPEL
-1266 HAGWYKKTN
+1266 RAGWYKKTMVFIN
-1275 FTISG
+1275 IVR
-1280 ILNGEEFHYE
+1280 NGEEFHYE

-1310 RDFNQGVLDAQRFP
+1310 RDFNQGVLDAQQFP
-1324 YNDAEHQETARETLD
+1324 YNDAEHQETARYTLN
-1339 VLVPFLEAHARL
+1339 VLVPFLESHAQL
-1351 TPEET
+1351 TLEET

-1363 AKNPIRTAETL
+1363 ANNPIRTAETM
-1374 QEIAAEKPA
+1374 QEIAAEEPIT
-1383 ASPLGLEVG
+1383 SQLGLEVG
-1392 DVIRYDGKRREI
+1392 DVIRYDGKRYAI
-1404 EEIDD
+1404 EELND
-1409 RHITMKDLD
+1409 RHITMKNLD
-1418 APDFGGVILG
+1418 APDLGGVILS
-1428 QSDELVYDGWQQ
+1428 QSEELVYDGWQQ
-1440 DMLTKGFEILYRAS
+1440 DMLTKGFEILYRTS

-1487 DLYGRKPTEIY
+1487 DLYGRKSTEIY

-1522 TEKIKIP
+1522 TEKIEIP

-1538 RAIKIGMEFEI
+1538 RTVKAGMEFEI
-1549 TDHTRPECIGEKRVI
+1549 TDHTRPEYVGEKRII
-1564 TGFNTVDFTS
+1564 TGVSTVDFTS
-1574 RKLDEAGEPYGKDI
+1574 RKLDETGEPYGKDI

-1620 VEPEMLTEKSRD
+1620 VKPGMLTEKSRD

-1639 NYINDFCVDE
+1639 NYINDFCMDE
-1649 YGSEMDSSDLSNIS
+1649 YSSEADLSDLSNIFI
-1663 LAYTT
+1663 AYTT
-1668 DEDTDIEIQVTADL
+1668 DEDTDMEIQVTADL
-1682 EHFQMRYAYGDTI
+1682 EQFRMLYAYGNSI

-1719 LVTLSEDEKAAA
+1719 LVTLSDDEKESV
-1731 HTEPLSKEAAL
+1731 HTEPLSREAAL

-1757 RVSEYYAE
+1757 RVSDYYAD
-1765 HQPSREQFA
+1765 HQPSQKEFA
-1774 AFLKNEYGTGGH
+1774 VFLKDEYGIGGH
-1786 SGGEQIFMV
+1786 SGITPIYMA
-1795 NHNASGMEIEFR
+1795 NHGASGIEIELETH
-1807 NSEKYHYKWSEIA
+1807 EKYTYKWNEVA

-1831 YITPED
+1831 YITSKD
-1837 IQEHIQD
+1837 IQWHIRD
-1844 AKSAMEDFDPAYH
+1844 AKNTIEHFDPVYNTQA
-1857 TPDSLE
+1857 SLE
-1863 KAKAALR
+1863 DAKAALR
-1870 QYEPEALAEETA
+1870 KYEPEALAEETA
-1882 APEKEPETVTESDV
+1882 APEKEPEVTTKSGV
-1896 AVGDRFRNLTTGEIC
+1896 AIGDRFRNLTTGEIC
-1911 EVVSLTG
+1911 EVVVLTG

-1924 DDCTVSRTDGG
+1924 SDCTVSRTSGS
-1935 FTITENISYQQ
+1935 FVVTENISYEK
-1946 LLNTERYEKIET
+1946 LLDTTLFEKAEPQTEVL
-1958 AEQAVQPAEVQT
+1958 EQAEEPVF
-1970 DSEESPENTAELPQ
+1970 SEEQPESNAELPQ

-2124 LDSISGRIAQKLYPQ
+2124 LDSISGRIAQQLYPQ
-2139 SAIQI
+2139 SAIQV

-2201 ALITSKGTMDK
+2201 TLITSKGTMDK

-2304 TCTDTL
+2304 TCADTL
-2310 RNPLS
+2310 RNSLS
-2315 MELERAVNCLP
+2315 IELERAVNRLP
-2326 VPPVPVPVEE
+2326 VPPVPVPVKE
-2336 SVEIPFISAE
+2336 SVEMPFVSAE

-2366 IMLPFS
+2366 AMLPFS
-2372 PELTNLTKAEQK
+2372 PKLTNLTKAEQK

-2393 RAALP
+2393 CAALP
-2398 IRDCLRDLVTLQLN
+2398 IRNCLRDLVTLQLN

-2424 EMEQYYDQFVQQYD
+2424 EMERYYDQFVQQYG

-2477 TKRTIRQKYQ
+2477 TKQTIRQKYQ

-2621 FWNRDF
+2621 FWNRNF

-2928 DTVYFEELGVDH
+2928 DTVYFEELGIDH

-3006 FQKYLQHDALAEMGM
+3006 FQKYLQHEALAEMGM

-3154 ACAKNVYRIW
+3154 ACARNVYRIW

-3323 PNRNVEDVDDRA
+3323 PNRDVEDVDDRA

-3375 YRLENM
+3375 YRMEDM

-3394 QFIQHYTEDMKHY
+3394 QFIQHYTDDMKHY
-3407 TEHYTPNADGFSPM
+3407 TEHYTPNVDGFSPM
-3421 CIRGVVYTERKKAAA
+3421 CVRGVVYTERKKAAA

-3450 SKAEIGEYCGFS
+3450 SKAEIGEYCGFT
-3462 MYARFEPLQ
+3462 MFARFEPLQ

-3507 ERIQTAMHQLEDLQ
+3507 DRIRNATHQLEDIQ
-3521 TQQNTAEVEM
+3521 TQLHTAEVEI

-3540 YQEKSSRLAALNAA
+3540 YQEKSSRLAELNAA
-3554 LQFEDKDEI
+3554 LQFQDKDEI
-3563 ISEGS
+3563 VSEGS
-3568 DAPEQSAAEQERKP
+3568 DAPEQNAAEQERKS
-3582 KDCIDL
+3582 KDCVSL

>member
-39 PFSNAALVYRENPNI
+39 PFSNAALVYRENPNLM
-54 QYIASAT
+54 YIASAS
-61 QWNHS
+61 QWNQS

-82 TPSQNALLFL
+82 TPSKNALLFL
-92 FDVSQTDNSSTPVT
+92 FDVSQTDDPETPVT
-106 WQLTAAETPE
+106 WRLTAAEEPA
-116 ICKLIGTAHQASYA
+116 IRHMLGTEHHASYA
-130 TAAELCI
+130 TAAELCS
-137 GLVEHYLQTPRIQTE
+137 GAVEHYLQHPRIQAE
-152 IRSHMNAMRL
+152 IQSHMNAMGLDDVRR
-162 NATQQEQYL
+162 EQYV
-171 TSLREAAGYVTALR
+171 TSLREAANYVTALR
-185 MQRNRDVTWEIP
+185 MQRNSEITWTVP
-197 EPNLDAMDFFREN
+197 EPNLNAMDFFRDN

-215 FCRIVNFTYRY
+215 FCRNAQQIFGRTLKSIELLAKERKKNESGRFDAIEEKMEGIREQRVSSGRRMERELTGFTSGSGR
-226 ALSEM
+226 S
-231 KEAIKENTIQTE
+231 
-243 VQNELRTTEQ
+243 NEGQIRRDL
-253 LQKNVETRSQRGYV
+253 V
-267 GSDHERGQ
+267 GV
-275 SFDRHRLDADRI
+275 DAD
-287 SGKSGEIRENLVGM
+287 KSPRTAEILEEQHTLP
-301 DATESSRTTDILS
+301 D
-314 KERLL
+314 
-319 SGSAS
+319 SAS

-334 PGTVHQVHDRT
+334 SGTVHQIYDRT

-395 PALLK
+395 AALLK

-605 VSEKEAKAETVS
+605 VSEKEVKAETVS

-743 LPEYDAASDGMESI
+743 LPEYDAASDGMERI

-771 FDLELYQ
+771 FDLEQYQ

-788 ASENDSLTEIAEA
+788 ASETDSLTEIAEA

-834 EDSDLDILVEYEG
+834 EDSDLDILVEYKG

-859 DSEEPLQYHGIP
+859 DSEESLQYHGIP

-877 RAEESGTIETYLPAA
+877 RAEESGTTETYLPAA
-892 DAFLEHQH
+892 DAFLEHKH

-920 EFSIRLEHFAISEQL
+920 EFSQRLEHFAISEQPD
-935 NSDLISAAFERSH
+935 SDLISAAFERSH

-1084 DKPFSAMFGETELTA
+1084 DKPFSATFGETELTA

-1139 RLPTLT
+1139 ILPTLT

-1153 IQAFDDARMANWQGD
+1153 IQAFDDARMADWQGD
-1168 PIKENRM
+1168 PVKENRM

-1183 EDEEQTEK
+1183 NDEEQTEK

-1196 ADMKYNYKVLPEK
+1196 ADMKYNYKVPPM
-1209 EAVSDSVTMVWN
+1209 VSDSVTMVWD
-1221 KEWFTES
+1221 KKWFTES
-1228 SLFSD
+1228 GLFED
-1233 FIEANPNA
+1233 FVKDHPDT

-1254 EKQHT
+1254 EKQHQ
-1259 ERSNPKL
+1259 ERNVPEL
-1266 HAGWYKKTN
+1266 RAGWYKKTMVFIN
-1275 FTISG
+1275 IVR
-1280 ILNGEEFHYE
+1280 NGEEFHYE

-1295 GDGKGT
+1295 GDGKGS

-1310 RDFNQGVLDAQRFP
+1310 RDFNQGVLEADRFP
-1324 YNDAEHQETARETLD
+1324 YNDAEHQETARYTLD
-1339 VLVPFLEAHARL
+1339 VLVPFLESHAQL

-1356 QILEEFK
+1356 QILEKFK
-1363 AKNPIRTAETL
+1363 AKNPIRTAEAM
-1374 QEIAAEKPA
+1374 QEIAAEEPIT
-1383 ASPLGLEVG
+1383 SQLGLEVG

-1409 RHITMKDLD
+1409 RHIIMKDLD

-1440 DMLTKGFEILYRAS
+1440 DMLTKGFEILYRTS

-1487 DLYGRKPTEIY
+1487 DLYGRKFTEIY

-1529 VVKNLAQLK
+1529 VIKNLAQLK
-1538 RAIKIGMEFEI
+1538 RTVKVGMEFEI
-1549 TDHTRPECIGEKRVI
+1549 TDHTRPECVGEKRII
-1564 TGFNTVDFTS
+1564 TGVSTVDFTS
-1574 RKLDEAGEPYGKDI
+1574 RKLDETGEPYGKDI

-1649 YGSEMDSSDLSNIS
+1649 YGSEMDSSDISNIFI
-1663 LAYTT
+1663 AYTT
-1668 DEDTDIEIQVTADL
+1668 DEDTDVEIQVTADL

-1695 VRTEQYESLEEMNRN
+1695 VRTEQYESLEEMNQN

-1719 LVTLSEDEKAAA
+1719 LVTLSDDEKESV
-1731 HTEPLSKEAAL
+1731 HTEPLSREVAL

-1757 RVSEYYAE
+1757 RVFEYYAN
-1765 HQPSREQFA
+1765 HQPNQKEFA
-1774 AFLKNEYGTGGH
+1774 VFLKDEYGIGGH
-1786 SGGEQIFMV
+1786 SGITPIYMA
-1795 NHNASGMEIEFR
+1795 NHGASGIEIELETH
-1807 NSEKYHYKWSEIA
+1807 EKYTYKWNEVA

-1831 YITPED
+1831 YITSKD
-1837 IQEHIQD
+1837 IQQHIRD
-1844 AKSAMEDFDPAYH
+1844 AKDTIEHFDPVYNTQA
-1857 TPDSLE
+1857 SLE
-1863 KAKAALR
+1863 EAKAALR

-1882 APEKEPETVTESDV
+1882 APEKESETDV

-2017 EQRPATEAEQEILA
+2017 EQRPAAAAEQEILA

-2041 VFETS
+2041 VFEPS
-2046 SSYYDEVKELLSPEE
+2046 SSYFEEVKELLSPEE

-2253 RKRTEPMTEQP
+2253 RKRTEPMAEQP

-2294 MTSGRFGVES
+2294 MTSGRFGMET
-2304 TCTDTL
+2304 TCADTL

-2315 MELERAVNCLP
+2315 MELERAVNQLP
-2326 VPPVPVPVEE
+2326 VPPVPVPVTET
-2336 SVEIPFISAE
+2336 VEMLFVSAE
-2346 NVRNYSYAVMDGKL
+2346 NVRNYSYAVVDDKL

-2384 STTDAEARI
+2384 SMKDAESRV

-2398 IRDCLRDLVTLQLN
+2398 ILDCLRDLVSMQLD
-2412 GAEDTEVRSKQQ
+2412 GAEDDAVYAKQQ
-2424 EMEQYYDQFVQQYD
+2424 EMNQYYEQFVQKYD
-2438 RLTEKKNRRI
+2438 RLTEKKNRRL
-2448 LEVDTGYTLLSALEK
+2448 LEVDNGYTLLSALEK
-2463 VDEKGKFVEKTDLF
+2463 VDEKGKFLEKTDLF

-2511 YMQNLTGKTE
+2511 YMEMLTGKTE
-2521 EELYMELQ
+2521 EAIYQELQ

-2563 TIAEDAARTDAG
+2563 TIAEDAARTDAR
-2575 YTLNVERLQAVQPQ
+2575 YALNVERLQAVQPQ

-2608 YYEQFAKE
+2608 YYEKFAKE

-2621 FWNRDF
+2621 FWNREF
-2627 HVEFDAFS
+2627 HVEFDSFS
-2635 GSYRVSGRSTEKNNI
+2635 GSYRVGGRSTEKANI
-2650 SITDIYGTKRMN
+2650 SINEIYGTKRMN
-2662 ALMILDNLLNS
+2662 ALVLLDTLLNS

-2687 KKHRVVNKD
+2687 KKRRVVNK
-2696 ETEAAQIKADAIK
+2696 EQTEAAQIKADAIK
-2709 ERFSEWIWEDA
+2709 ERFSEWIWEDP
-2720 DRRENLCQIYNQSI
+2720 DRRETLCQIYNQTL

-2812 LTEQFAADYIKLYPS
+2812 LTEQFALDYIKLYPS

-2861 HSQFSLIP
+2861 HSQFTMIP

-2895 SGNGRSFS
+2895 SGNGRSFT

-2928 DTVYFEELGVDH
+2928 DTVYFEELGIDH

-3006 FQKYLQHDALAEMGM
+3006 FQKYLQHDTLTEMGM
-3021 IHFDCWAGTY
+3021 IHFDCWAGNF

-3079 LDVPKAVFHNEVL
+3079 LDVPKAVFHTEVL

-3111 IRSGGVDSS
+3111 VHGGGVDSS

-3141 NRDLP
+3141 NHDLP
-3146 ESEHSKAL
+3146 ESEHSKAMT
-3154 ACAKNVYRIW
+3154 CAKNVYRIW
-3164 QETSEQLSA
+3164 RETSEQRSA

-3183 DKAKSS
+3183 DKFKSS
-3189 EGFTNIYDSIKNHLI
+3189 EEFTNIYDSIKNHLI
-3204 DMGIPAEQIA
+3204 DMGIPAEEIA

-3226 ALFEKVRTGKVRVLL
+3226 ALFEKVRKGKVRVLL

-3248 AGTNVQDRLIAL
+3248 AGTNVQERLIAL
-3260 HHVDVPWRPSDIE
+3260 HHIDVPWRPSDIE

-3286 AEVHIYR
+3286 KEVHIYR
-3293 YITEDTFDSY
+3293 YVTEDTFDAY

-3309 RKQKITGQ
+3309 RKQRITGQ

-3323 PNRNVEDVDDRA
+3323 PNRDVEDVDDRA

-3375 YRLENM
+3375 YRMEDM

-3394 QFIQHYTEDMKHY
+3394 QFIQHYTDDMKHY
-3407 TEHYTPNADGFSPM
+3407 TEHYTPNVDGFSPM
-3421 CIRGVVYTERKKAAA
+3421 CVRGVVYTERKKAAA

-3450 SKAEIGEYCGFS
+3450 SKAEIGEYCGFT
-3462 MYARFEPLQ
+3462 MFARFEPLQ

-3496 TRIDNVLRGIE
+3496 TRIDNVLRSIE
-3507 ERIQTAMHQLEDLQ
+3507 DRIRNATHQLEDIQ
-3521 TQQNTAEVEM
+3521 TQLHTAEVEI

-3540 YQEKSSRLAALNAA
+3540 YQAKSSRLAELNAA
-3554 LQFEDKDEI
+3554 LQFQDKDEI
-3563 ISEGS
+3563 VSEGS
-3568 DAPEQSAAEQERKP
+3568 DAPEQNAAEQERKS
-3582 KDCIDL
+3582 KDCVSL

>member
-130 TAAELCI
+130 TAAELCS

-215 FCRIVNFTYRY
+215 FCRITQQIYGR
-226 ALSEM
+226 ALRLMDKAILKNDLEV
-231 KEAIKENTIQTE
+231 EAK
-243 VQNELRTTEQ
+243 NEPRTTGEYQ
-253 LQKNVETRSQRGYV
+253 ESYQGRGRSHGRVLHAVHGRLGVHEADHDQRQ
-267 GSDHERGQ
+267 GQ
-275 SFDRHRLDADRI
+275 
-287 SGKSGEIRENLVGM
+287 IRRNLV
-301 DATESSRTTDILS
+301 DVAANESSGRNSILGEQS
-314 KERLL
+314 VL

-324 RDQSESRGRI
+324 RDQSEIGGRI
-334 PGTVHQVHDRT
+334 PGTVHQVHDRAK
-345 ENGNVL
+345 NGDVL
-351 GAERESQPESGG
+351 GAERESQPESRG

-371 SDSAGTGH
+371 PDSAGTGH

-395 PALLK
+395 AALLNAEIT
-400 EEIKEAETEVASV
+400 EETKEAETEVTSV

-473 HGLSVEQVKQLP
+473 HGLAVEQIKQLP
-485 ELMQEP
+485 ELIQEP

-496 SISPHNQRNMLVALL
+496 SISPHNPENMLIALL
-511 AVDQESMP
+511 AADQENMP
-519 IIVSLQANGTGTYDL
+519 LIVSLRANGTGTYDL

-542 TSVYGRV
+542 TSIYGRV

-555 ERVTD
+555 ERVTEAD
-560 ANALLY
+560 ALLY
-566 WNEKKSQELFRVLGL
+566 WNKEKSQELFRVLGL

-605 VSEKEAKAETVS
+605 IAEKEAEMETVS
-617 ENTQQLSLFSE
+617 EHAQQLSLFAE
-628 PVPEMNLLGMVGTT
+628 PVLEMQPT
-642 AYYTYPNQLTRD
+642 P
-654 SLSQIQQK
+654 
-662 SKAYV
+662 
-667 IAAPSCILSTDFML
+667 
-681 EHNIYFVKTDRD
+681 
-693 ISVDQLQSSDAI
+693 
-705 TIMTQCME
+705 
-713 KQQQL
+713 
-718 VEISAETAEFM
+718 
-729 WRDFHASVFINGDL
+729 
-743 LPEYDAASDGMESI
+743 
-757 AAEIRESSNITVSQ
+757 
-771 FDLELYQ
+771 
-778 SIAAMQEAPA
+778 
-788 ASENDSLTEIAEA
+788 ENDRPMEIAEA
-801 IRADLELICREYEIP
+801 IRSDLEQICRRYNVP
-816 VTLKNIVVYGSRS
+816 VMLKEVAVYGSRS

-847 DFREDELFALFH
+847 DFREDELFALFY

-908 VQSQFN
+908 VRSQFN

-920 EFSIRLEHFAISEQL
+920 KFSRHLEKFAILEQL
-935 NSDLISAAFERSH
+935 DSDLISAAFERSH

-1018 SLGYVFFEDGY
+1018 DLGYVFFEDGY
-1029 LDKSPQRPSEKSIYG
+1029 LDKFPPSEKSIYG
-1044 NGLAEPELYALAR
+1044 NGLTEPELYALAR

-1084 DKPFSAMFGETELTA
+1084 DKPFSATFGETELTA

-1126 DIVQGR
+1126 DIVQRR

-1153 IQAFDDARMANWQGD
+1153 IQAFYDAKMADWQGD
-1168 PIKENRM
+1168 PVKENRM

-1209 EAVSDSVTMVWN
+1209 ETVSDSVTMVWN

-1233 FIEANPNA
+1233 FIEANPDA

-1280 ILNGEEFHYE
+1280 TLDGEEFHYE

-1339 VLVPFLEAHARL
+1339 VLVPFLEAHAQL

-1440 DMLTKGFEILYRAS
+1440 DMLTKGFEILYRTS

-1487 DLYGRKPTEIY
+1487 DLYGRKSTEIY

-1522 TEKIKIP
+1522 TEKIEIP

-1549 TDHTRPECIGEKRVI
+1549 TDHVRPECIGEKRVI

-1620 VEPEMLTEKSRD
+1620 VEPGMLTEKSRD

-1639 NYINDFCVDE
+1639 NYINDFCMDE
-1649 YGSEMDSSDLSNIS
+1649 YSSEADLSDLSNIFI
-1663 LAYTT
+1663 AYTT
-1668 DEDTDIEIQVTADL
+1668 DEDTDMEIQVTADL
-1682 EHFQMRYAYGDTI
+1682 EQFRMLYAYGNSI
-1695 VRTEQYESLEEMNRN
+1695 IRTEQYESLEEMNRN

-1719 LVTLSEDEKAAA
+1719 LVTLSDDEKESV
-1731 HTEPLSKEAAL
+1731 HTEPLSREAAL

-1757 RVSEYYAE
+1757 RVSEYYAN
-1765 HQPSREQFA
+1765 HQPNQKEFA
-1774 AFLKNEYGTGGH
+1774 VFLKDEYGIGGH
-1786 SGGEQIFMV
+1786 SGITPIYMA
-1795 NHNASGMEIEFR
+1795 NHGASGIEIELETH
-1807 NSEKYHYKWSEIA
+1807 EKYTYKWNEVA

-1831 YITPED
+1831 YITSKD
-1837 IQEHIQD
+1837 IQRHIRD
-1844 AKSAMEDFDPAYH
+1844 AKNTIEHFDPVYNTQA
-1857 TPDSLE
+1857 SLE
-1863 KAKAALR
+1863 DAKAALR
-1870 QYEPEALAEETA
+1870 KYEPEALAEETA
-1882 APEKEPETVTESDV
+1882 APEKEPEVTTKSGV
-1896 AVGDRFRNLTTGEIC
+1896 AIGDRFRNLTTGEIC
-1911 EVVSLTG
+1911 EVVGLTG

-1924 DDCTVSRTDGG
+1924 SDCTVSRTSGS
-1935 FTITENISYQQ
+1935 FVVTENISYEK
-1946 LLNTERYEKIET
+1946 LLDTTLFEKAEPQTEVL
-1958 AEQAVQPAEVQT
+1958 EQAEEPVF
-1970 DSEESPENTAELPQ
+1970 SEEQPESNAELPQ

-2124 LDSISGRIAQKLYPQ
+2124 LDSISGRIAQQLYSQ
-2139 SAIQI
+2139 SAIQV

-2304 TCTDTL
+2304 TCADTL

-2315 MELERAVNCLP
+2315 MELERAVNQLP
-2326 VPPVPVPVEE
+2326 VPPVPVPVTET
-2336 SVEIPFISAE
+2336 VEMLFVSAE
-2346 NVRNYSYAVMDGKL
+2346 NVRNYSYAVVDDKL

-2563 TIAEDAARTDAG
+2563 TIAEDAARTDAR
-2575 YTLNVERLQAVQPQ
+2575 YALNVERLQAVQPQ

-2608 YYEQFAKE
+2608 YYEKFAKE

-2621 FWNRDF
+2621 FWNREF
-2627 HVEFDAFS
+2627 HVEFDSFS
-2635 GSYRVSGRSTEKNNI
+2635 GSYRVGGRSTEKANI
-2650 SITDIYGTKRMN
+2650 SINEIYGTKRMN
-2662 ALMILDNLLNS
+2662 ALVLLDTLLNS

-2687 KKHRVVNKD
+2687 KKRRVVNK
-2696 ETEAAQIKADAIK
+2696 EQTEAAQIKADAIK
-2709 ERFSEWIWEDA
+2709 ERFSEWIWEDP
-2720 DRRENLCQIYNQSI
+2720 DRRETLCQIYNQTL

-2861 HSQFSLIP
+2861 HSQFTMIP

-2885 ITRGIEELNH
+2885 ITRGIEELNN
-2895 SGNGRSFS
+2895 SGNGRSFT

-2914 KKKLEALQDKKRDD
+2914 KKKLESLQDKKRDD
-2928 DTVYFEELGVDH
+2928 DTVYFEELGIDH

-2962 ISSGSVRASDL
+2962 ISSGSSRASDL

-3006 FQKYLQHDALAEMGM
+3006 FQKYLQHDTLTEMGM
-3021 IHFDCWAGTY
+3021 IHFDCWAGNF

-3079 LDVPKAVFHNEVL
+3079 LDVPKAVFHTEVL

-3111 IRSGGVDSS
+3111 VHGGGVDSS

-3141 NRDLP
+3141 NHDLP
-3146 ESEHSKAL
+3146 ESEHSKAMT
-3154 ACAKNVYRIW
+3154 CAKNVYRIW
-3164 QETSEQLSA
+3164 RETSEQRSA

-3183 DKAKSS
+3183 DKFKSS
-3189 EGFTNIYDSIKNHLI
+3189 EEFTNIYDSIKNHLI
-3204 DMGIPAEQIA
+3204 DMGIPAEEIA

-3226 ALFEKVRTGKVRVLL
+3226 ALFEKVRKGKVRVLL

-3248 AGTNVQDRLIAL
+3248 AGTNVQERLIAL
-3260 HHVDVPWRPSDIE
+3260 HHIDVPWRPSDIE

-3286 AEVHIYR
+3286 KEVHIYR
-3293 YITEDTFDSY
+3293 YVTEDTFDAY

-3309 RKQKITGQ
+3309 RKQRITGQ

-3323 PNRNVEDVDDRA
+3323 PNRDVEDVDDRA

-3375 YRLENM
+3375 YRMEDM

-3394 QFIQHYTEDMKHY
+3394 QFIQHYTDDMKHY
-3407 TEHYTPNADGFSPM
+3407 TEHYTPNVDGFSPM
-3421 CIRGVVYTERKKAAA
+3421 CVRGVVYTERKKAAA

-3450 SKAEIGEYCGFS
+3450 SKAEIGEYCGFT
-3462 MYARFEPLQ
+3462 MFARFEPLQ

-3496 TRIDNVLRGIE
+3496 TRIDNVLRSIE
-3507 ERIQTAMHQLEDLQ
+3507 DRIRNATHQLEDVQ
-3521 TQQNTAEVEM
+3521 TQLHTAEVEI

-3540 YQEKSSRLAALNAA
+3540 YQAKSSRLAELNAA
-3554 LQFEDKDEI
+3554 LQFQDKDEI
-3563 ISEGS
+3563 VSEGS
-3568 DAPEQSAAEQERKP
+3568 DAPEQNAAEQERKS
-3582 KDCIDL
+3582 KDCVSL

>member
-1 MATMREVQSNWTEI
+1 MATMREVQNNWTEI

-39 PFSNAALVYRENPNI
+39 PFSNAALVYRENPNLM
-54 QYIASAT
+54 YIASAS
-61 QWNHS
+61 QWNQS

-82 TPSQNALLFL
+82 TPSKNALLFL
-92 FDVSQTDNSSTPVT
+92 FDISQTDDPETPVT
-106 WQLTAAETPE
+106 WRLTAAEEPA
-116 ICKLIGTAHQASYA
+116 IRHMLGTEHHASYA
-130 TAAELCI
+130 TAAELCS
-137 GLVEHYLQTPRIQTE
+137 GAVEHYLQHPRIQAE
-152 IRSHMNAMRL
+152 IQSHMNAMGLDDARR
-162 NATQQEQYL
+162 EQYV
-171 TSLREAAGYVTALR
+171 TSLREAANYVTALR
-185 MQRNRDVTWEIP
+185 MQRNSDITWTVP
-197 EPNLDAMDFFREN
+197 EPNLNAMDFFRDN

-215 FCRIVNFTYRY
+215 FCRNAQQIFGRTLKSIELLAKERKKNESGRFDAIEEKMEGIREQRVSSGRRMERELTGFTSGSGR
-226 ALSEM
+226 S
-231 KEAIKENTIQTE
+231 
-243 VQNELRTTEQ
+243 NEGQIRRDL
-253 LQKNVETRSQRGYV
+253 V
-267 GSDHERGQ
+267 GV
-275 SFDRHRLDADRI
+275 DAD
-287 SGKSGEIRENLVGM
+287 KSPRTAEILEEQHTLP
-301 DATESSRTTDILS
+301 D
-314 KERLL
+314 
-319 SGSAS
+319 SAS

-334 PGTVHQVHDRT
+334 SGTVHQIYDRT

-605 VSEKEAKAETVS
+605 VSEREAKAETVL

-628 PVPEMNLLGMVGTT
+628 PVPEMNLLGMVGTI

-705 TIMTQCME
+705 AIMTQCME

-771 FDLELYQ
+771 FDLEQYQ

-801 IRADLELICREYEIP
+801 IQADLELICREYEIP

-834 EDSDLDILVEYEG
+834 EGSDLDILVEYEG

-877 RAEESGTIETYLPAA
+877 RTEESGTIETYLPAA
-892 DAFLEHQH
+892 DAFLEHKH

-920 EFSIRLEHFAISEQL
+920 EFSQRLEHFAISEQL
-935 NSDLISAAFERSH
+935 DSDLISAAFECSH

-1029 LDKSPQRPSEKSIYG
+1029 LDKFPQRPSEKSIYG

-1084 DKPFSAMFGETELTA
+1084 DKPFSATFGETELTA

-1139 RLPTLT
+1139 ILPTLT

-1153 IQAFDDARMANWQGD
+1153 IQAFDDARMADWQGD
-1168 PIKENRM
+1168 PVKENRM

-1183 EDEEQTEK
+1183 NDEEQTEK

-1196 ADMKYNYKVLPEK
+1196 ADMKYNYKVPPM
-1209 EAVSDSVTMVWN
+1209 VSDSVTMVWD
-1221 KEWFTES
+1221 KKWFTES
-1228 SLFSD
+1228 GLFED
-1233 FIEANPNA
+1233 FVKDHPDA

-1254 EKQHT
+1254 EKQHQ
-1259 ERSNPKL
+1259 ERNIPEL
-1266 HAGWYKKTN
+1266 RAGWYKKTMVFIN
-1275 FTISG
+1275 IVRNS
-1280 ILNGEEFHYE
+1280 EEFHYE

-1295 GDGKGT
+1295 GDGKGS

-1310 RDFNQGVLDAQRFP
+1310 RDFNQGVLDAQQFP
-1324 YNDAEHQETARETLD
+1324 YNDAEHQETARYTLN
-1339 VLVPFLEAHARL
+1339 VLVPFLESHAQL
-1351 TPEET
+1351 TLEET

-1363 AKNPIRTAETL
+1363 ANNPIRTAETM
-1374 QEIAAEKPA
+1374 QEIAAEEPIT
-1383 ASPLGLEVG
+1383 SQLGLEVG
-1392 DVIRYDGKRREI
+1392 DVIRYDGKRYAI
-1404 EEIDD
+1404 EELND
-1409 RHITMKDLD
+1409 RHITMKNLD
-1418 APDFGGVILG
+1418 APDLGGVILS
-1428 QSDELVYDGWQQ
+1428 QSEELVYDGWQQ
-1440 DMLTKGFEILYRAS
+1440 DMLTKGFEILSRTS

-1477 KDIAADVAFS
+1477 EDIAADIAFS
-1487 DLYGRKPTEIY
+1487 DLYGRKSTEVY
-1498 EILGIEDSVIR
+1498 EILGVEDSVIR
-1509 ERVEDQLREITSP
+1509 ERVEDQLREITNP
-1522 TEKIKIP
+1522 TEKIEIP

-1549 TDHTRPECIGEKRVI
+1549 TDHVRPECIGEKRVI

-1620 VEPEMLTEKSRD
+1620 VEPGMLTEKSRD

-1639 NYINDFCVDE
+1639 NYIKDFCMDE
-1649 YGSEMDSSDLSNIS
+1649 YSSEADLSNLSNIFI
-1663 LAYTT
+1663 AYTT
-1668 DEDTDIEIQVTADL
+1668 DEDTDMEIQVTADL
-1682 EHFQMRYAYGDTI
+1682 EQFRMLYAYGNSI

-1719 LVTLSEDEKAAA
+1719 LVTLSDDEKESV
-1731 HTEPLSKEAAL
+1731 HTEPLSREAAL

-1757 RVSEYYAE
+1757 RVSEYYAN
-1765 HQPSREQFA
+1765 HQPNQKEFA
-1774 AFLKNEYGTGGH
+1774 VFLKDEYGIGGH
-1786 SGGEQIFMV
+1786 SGITPIYMA
-1795 NHNASGMEIEFR
+1795 NHGASGIEIELETH
-1807 NSEKYHYKWSEIA
+1807 EKYTYKWNEVA

-1831 YITPED
+1831 YITSKD
-1837 IQEHIQD
+1837 IQQHIRD
-1844 AKSAMEDFDPAYH
+1844 AKDTIEHFDPVYNTQA
-1857 TPDSLE
+1857 SLE
-1863 KAKAALR
+1863 EAKAALR

-1882 APEKEPETVTESDV
+1882 APEKKPETVTESDV
-1896 AVGDRFRNLTTGEIC
+1896 AIGDRFRNLTTGEIC
-1911 EVVSLTG
+1911 EVVGLTG
-1918 ALPWIT
+1918 ALPWNT
-1924 DDCTVSRTDGG
+1924 DDCTVSRTDGD

-1958 AEQAVQPAEVQT
+1958 AEQAVQLAEVQT

-2124 LDSISGRIAQKLYPQ
+2124 LDSISGRIAQQLYPQ
-2139 SAIQI
+2139 SAIQV

-2294 MTSGRFGVES
+2294 MTSGRFGMET
-2304 TCTDTL
+2304 TCADTL

-2315 MELERAVNCLP
+2315 MELERAVNQLP
-2326 VPPVPVPVEE
+2326 VPPVPVPVTET
-2336 SVEIPFISAE
+2336 VEMPFVSAE

-2575 YTLNVERLQAVQPQ
+2575 YAINVERLQAVQPQ

-2608 YYEQFAKE
+2608 CYEKFAKE
-2616 TFEIS
+2616 IFEIS
-2621 FWNRDF
+2621 FWNREF
-2627 HVEFDAFS
+2627 HVEFDSFS
-2635 GSYRVSGRSTEKNNI
+2635 GSYRVSGRSTEKANI
-2650 SITDIYGTKRMN
+2650 SINEIYGTKRMN
-2662 ALMILDNLLNS
+2662 ALILLDTLLNS
-2673 RRVEVVDYYEDPDG
+2673 RRVEVVDYFEDPDG
-2687 KKHRVVNKD
+2687 KKHRVINKE

-2709 ERFSEWIWEDA
+2709 ERFSEWIWEDP
-2720 DRRENLCQIYNQSI
+2720 DRRETLCQIYNQTL

-2755 ITLRP
+2755 ITLRS

-2812 LTEQFAADYIKLYPS
+2812 LTEQFALDYIKLYPS
-2827 ANILVATQATFEQDK
+2827 ANILVATQATFEEDK

-2861 HSQFSLIP
+2861 HSQFTMIP

-2880 QQEDE
+2880 RQEDE
-2885 ITRGIEELNH
+2885 ITRGIEELNN
-2895 SGNGRSFS
+2895 SGNGRSFT

-2914 KKKLEALQDKKRDD
+2914 KKKLESLQDKKRDD
-2928 DTVYFEELGVDH
+2928 DTVYFEELGIDH

-3006 FQKYLQHDALAEMGM
+3006 FQKYLQHDTLTKMGM
-3021 IHFDCWAGTY
+3021 IHFDCWAGNF

-3079 LDVPKAVFHNEVL
+3079 LDVPKAVFHTEVL

-3102 QSFMERADR
+3102 QSFMERADKVHG
-3111 IRSGGVDSS
+3111 GGVDSS

-3141 NRDLP
+3141 NHDLP

-3164 QETSEQLSA
+3164 QETSEQRSA

-3183 DKAKSS
+3183 DKSKGG
-3189 EGFTNIYDSIKNHLI
+3189 EEFTNIYDSIKNHLI
-3204 DMGIPAEQIA
+3204 DMGIPAEEIA
-3214 YIHEASTNKQKE
+3214 YIHDASTNKQKE
-3226 ALFEKVRTGKVRVLL
+3226 ALFEKVRKGKVRVLL

-3248 AGTNVQDRLIAL
+3248 AGTNVQERLIAL
-3260 HHVDVPWRPSDIE
+3260 HHIDVPWRPSDIE

-3286 AEVHIYR
+3286 TEVHIYR
-3293 YITEDTFDSY
+3293 YVTEDTFDAY

-3323 PNRNVEDVDDRA
+3323 PNRDVEDVDDRA

-3358 IEVSKLKASRN
+3358 IAVSKLKASRN

-3375 YRLENM
+3375 YRMEDM

-3394 QFIQHYTEDMKHY
+3394 QFIQHYTDDMKHY

-3421 CIRGVVYTERKKAAA
+3421 CIRGVTYTERKKAAA
-3436 ALMQAIRSFVKPDN
+3436 ALMQAIHSFVKPDN
-3450 SKAEIGEYCGFS
+3450 SKAEIGEYCGFT
-3462 MYARFEPLQ
+3462 MFARFEPLQ

-3481 GVHRLELGDDSSGNI
+3481 GVHRLELGDDRSGNI

-3507 ERIQTAMHQLEDLQ
+3507 DRIQNATHQLEDIQ
-3521 TQQNTAEVEM
+3521 TQLHTAELEI

-3540 YQEKSSRLAALNAA
+3540 YQAKSSRLAELNAA
-3554 LQFEDKDEI
+3554 LQFQDKDEI
-3563 ISEGS
+3563 VSEGS

>member
-39 PFSNAALVYRENPNI
+39 PFSNAALVYRENPNLM
-54 QYIASAT
+54 YIASAS
-61 QWNHS
+61 QWNQS

-82 TPSQNALLFL
+82 TPSKNALLFL
-92 FDVSQTDNSSTPVT
+92 FDVSQTDDPETPVT
-106 WQLTAAETPE
+106 WRLTAAEEPA
-116 ICKLIGTAHQASYA
+116 IRHMLGTEHHASYA
-130 TAAELCI
+130 TAAELCS
-137 GLVEHYLQTPRIQTE
+137 GAVEHYLQHPRIQAE
-152 IRSHMNAMRL
+152 IQSHMNAMGLDDVRR
-162 NATQQEQYL
+162 EQYV
-171 TSLREAAGYVTALR
+171 TSLREAANYVTALR
-185 MQRNRDVTWEIP
+185 MQRNSEITWTVP
-197 EPNLDAMDFFREN
+197 EPNLNAMDFFRDN

-215 FCRIVNFTYRY
+215 FCRNAQQIFGRTLKSIELLAKERKKNESGRFDAIEEKMEGIREQRVSSGRRMERELTGFTSGSGR
-226 ALSEM
+226 S
-231 KEAIKENTIQTE
+231 
-243 VQNELRTTEQ
+243 NEGQIRRDL
-253 LQKNVETRSQRGYV
+253 V
-267 GSDHERGQ
+267 GV
-275 SFDRHRLDADRI
+275 DAD
-287 SGKSGEIRENLVGM
+287 KSPRTAEILEEQHTLP
-301 DATESSRTTDILS
+301 D
-314 KERLL
+314 
-319 SGSAS
+319 SAS

-334 PGTVHQVHDRT
+334 PGTVHQIYDRT

-617 ENTQQLSLFSE
+617 ENTRQLSLFSE

-705 TIMTQCME
+705 AIMTQCME

-729 WRDFHASVFINGDL
+729 WRDFHASVFIKGDL

-771 FDLELYQ
+771 FDLEQYQ
-778 SIAAMQEAPA
+778 GIAAMQEAPA
-788 ASENDSLTEIAEA
+788 ASEDDSLTEIAEA
-801 IRADLELICREYEIP
+801 IQADLELICREYEIP

-877 RAEESGTIETYLPAA
+877 RAEESGTIRTYLPAA
-892 DAFLEHQH
+892 DAFLEHKH

-920 EFSIRLEHFAISEQL
+920 EFSQRLEHFAISEQL
-935 NSDLISAAFERSH
+935 DSDLISAAFTRSH

-971 FSEALQNAID
+971 FSEALQNALD

-986 QEIPL
+986 QEVQL
-991 TDEEKA
+991 TEEEQA
-997 FLQEDLAAN
+997 FLQEDLAAAI
-1006 LAKAPLAWDEIE
+1006 AKAPLAWDEIE
-1018 SLGYVFFEDGY
+1018 DIGYILFENGY
-1029 LDKSPQRPSEKSIYG
+1029 LDRHKASEKAIYG
-1044 NGLAEPELYALAR
+1044 SSLHESKLYTLAR

-1084 DKPFSAMFGETELTA
+1084 DKPFSATFGETELTA

-1145 SDAAAEHL
+1145 SDTAAEHL
-1153 IQAFDDARMANWQGD
+1153 IQAFEDTRMADWQGD
-1168 PIKENRM
+1168 PVKENRI
-1175 KKALYAIL
+1175 KNALYAIL
-1183 EDEEQTEK
+1183 NDEEQTEK

-1196 ADMKYNYKVLPEK
+1196 ADMKYNYKVPPM
-1209 EAVSDSVTMVWN
+1209 VSDSVTMVWD
-1221 KEWFTES
+1221 KKWFTES
-1228 SLFSD
+1228 GLFED
-1233 FIEANPNA
+1233 FVKDHPDT

-1254 EKQHT
+1254 EKQHQ
-1259 ERSNPKL
+1259 ERNVPEL
-1266 HAGWYKKTN
+1266 RAGWYKKTMVFIN
-1275 FTISG
+1275 IVR
-1280 ILNGEEFHYE
+1280 NGEEFHYE

-1310 RDFNQGVLDAQRFP
+1310 RDFNQGVLDAQQFP
-1324 YNDAEHQETARETLD
+1324 YNDAEHQETARYTLN
-1339 VLVPFLEAHARL
+1339 VLVPFLESHAQL
-1351 TPEET
+1351 TLEET

-1363 AKNPIRTAETL
+1363 ANNPIRTAETM
-1374 QEIAAEKPA
+1374 QEIAAEEPIT
-1383 ASPLGLEVG
+1383 SQLGLEVG
-1392 DVIRYDGKRREI
+1392 DVIRYDGKRYAI
-1404 EEIDD
+1404 EELND
-1409 RHITMKDLD
+1409 RHITMKNLD
-1418 APDFGGVILG
+1418 APDLGGVILS
-1428 QSDELVYDGWQQ
+1428 QSEELVYDGWQQ
-1440 DMLTKGFEILYRAS
+1440 DMLTKGFEILYRTS

-1477 KDIAADVAFS
+1477 KDIVADVAFS
-1487 DLYGRKPTEIY
+1487 DLYGRKSTEIY

-1509 ERVEDQLREITSP
+1509 ERVGDQLREITSP
-1522 TEKIKIP
+1522 TEKIEIP

-1538 RAIKIGMEFEI
+1538 RTVKVGMEFEI
-1549 TDHTRPECIGEKRVI
+1549 TDHTHPECVGEKRII
-1564 TGFNTVDFTS
+1564 TGVSTVDFTS
-1574 RKLDEAGEPYGKDI
+1574 RKLDETGEPYGKDI

-1620 VEPEMLTEKSRD
+1620 VEPGMLTEKRRD

-1639 NYINDFCVDE
+1639 NYINDFCMDE
-1649 YGSEMDSSDLSNIS
+1649 YSSEADLSNLSNIFI
-1663 LAYTT
+1663 AYTT
-1668 DEDTDIEIQVTADL
+1668 DEDTDMEIQVTADL
-1682 EHFQMRYAYGDTI
+1682 EQFRMLYAYGNSI

-1719 LVTLSEDEKAAA
+1719 LVTLSDDEKESVR
-1731 HTEPLSKEAAL
+1731 TEPLSREAAL

-1757 RVSEYYAE
+1757 RVSDYYAD
-1765 HQPSREQFA
+1765 HQPSQKEFA
-1774 AFLKNEYGTGGH
+1774 VFLKDEYGIGGH
-1786 SGGEQIFMV
+1786 SGITPIYMA
-1795 NHNASGMEIEFR
+1795 NHGASGIEIELETH
-1807 NSEKYHYKWSEIA
+1807 EKYTYKWNEVA

-1831 YITPED
+1831 YITSKD
-1837 IQEHIQD
+1837 IQWHIRD
-1844 AKSAMEDFDPAYH
+1844 AKNTIEHFDPVYNTQA
-1857 TPDSLE
+1857 SLE
-1863 KAKAALR
+1863 DAKAALR
-1870 QYEPEALAEETA
+1870 KYEPEALAEETA
-1882 APEKEPETVTESDV
+1882 APEKEPEVTTKSGV
-1896 AVGDRFRNLTTGEIC
+1896 AIGDRFRNLTTGEIC
-1911 EVVSLTG
+1911 EVVVLTG

-1924 DDCTVSRTDGG
+1924 SDCTVSRTSGS
-1935 FTITENISYQQ
+1935 FVVTENISYEK
-1946 LLNTERYEKIET
+1946 LLDTTLFEKAEPQTEVL
-1958 AEQAVQPAEVQT
+1958 EQAEEPVF
-1970 DSEESPENTAELPQ
+1970 SEEQPESNAELPQ

-2124 LDSISGRIAQKLYPQ
+2124 LDSISGRIAQQLYPQ
-2139 SAIQI
+2139 SAIQV

-2201 ALITSKGTMDK
+2201 TLITSKGTMDK

-2304 TCTDTL
+2304 TCADTL

-2315 MELERAVNCLP
+2315 MELERAVNRLP

-2336 SVEIPFISAE
+2336 SVEMPFISAE
-2346 NVRNYSYAVMDGKL
+2346 NVRNYSYAVMDSKL

-2424 EMEQYYDQFVQQYD
+2424 EMEQYYDRFVQQYD

-2621 FWNRDF
+2621 FWNRNF

-3074 ADMLN
+3074 ADMLH

-3248 AGTNVQDRLIAL
+3248 AGTNVQNRLIAL

-3450 SKAEIGEYCGFS
+3450 SKAEIGEYCGFA

-3521 TQQNTAEVEM
+3521 TQQNTAEAEM

>member
-39 PFSNAALVYRENPNI
+39 PFSNAALVYRDNPNLM
-54 QYIASAT
+54 YIASAS
-61 QWNHS
+61 QWNQS

-82 TPSQNALLFL
+82 TPSKNALLFL
-92 FDVSQTDNSSTPVT
+92 FDISQTDDPETPVT
-106 WQLTAAETPE
+106 WRLTAAEEPA
-116 ICKLIGTAHQASYA
+116 IRHMLGTEHHASYA
-130 TAAELCI
+130 TAAELCS
-137 GLVEHYLQTPRIQTE
+137 GAVEHYLQHPRIQAE
-152 IRSHMNAMRL
+152 IQSHMNAMGLDDARR
-162 NATQQEQYL
+162 EQYV
-171 TSLREAAGYVTALR
+171 TSLREAANYVTALR
-185 MQRNRDVTWEIP
+185 MQRNSDITWTVP
-197 EPNLDAMDFFREN
+197 EPNLNAMDFFRDN

-215 FCRIVNFTYRY
+215 FCRNAQQIFGRTLKSIELLAKERKKNESGRFDAIEEKMEGIREQRVSSGRRMERELTGFTSGSGR
-226 ALSEM
+226 S
-231 KEAIKENTIQTE
+231 
-243 VQNELRTTEQ
+243 NEGQIRRDL
-253 LQKNVETRSQRGYV
+253 V
-267 GSDHERGQ
+267 GV
-275 SFDRHRLDADRI
+275 DAD
-287 SGKSGEIRENLVGM
+287 KSPRTAEILEEQHTLP
-301 DATESSRTTDILS
+301 D
-314 KERLL
+314 
-319 SGSAS
+319 SAS

-334 PGTVHQVHDRT
+334 SGTVHQIYDRT

-705 TIMTQCME
+705 AIMTQCME

-729 WRDFHASVFINGDL
+729 WRDFHASVFIKGDL

-771 FDLELYQ
+771 FDLEQYQ
-778 SIAAMQEAPA
+778 GIAAMQEAPA
-788 ASENDSLTEIAEA
+788 ASEDVSLTEIAEA
-801 IRADLELICREYEIP
+801 IQADLELICREYEIP

-877 RAEESGTIETYLPAA
+877 RAEESGTTETYLPAA
-892 DAFLEHQH
+892 DAFLEHKH

-920 EFSIRLEHFAISEQL
+920 KFFRHLEKFAILEQL
-935 NSDLISAAFERSH
+935 DSDLISAAFERSH

-1029 LDKSPQRPSEKSIYG
+1029 LDKFPQRPSEKSIYG

-1084 DKPFSAMFGETELTA
+1084 DKPFSATFGETELTA

-1113 GDAILSLAESEYQ
+1113 EDAILSLAESEYQ

-1153 IQAFDDARMANWQGD
+1153 IQAFDDARMADWQGD
-1168 PIKENRM
+1168 PVKENRM

-1209 EAVSDSVTMVWN
+1209 ETVSDSVTMVWD

-1233 FIEANPNA
+1233 FIEANPDA
-1241 SFALTNAV
+1241 GFALTNAV

-1259 ERSNPKL
+1259 ERNNPKL

-1280 ILNGEEFHYE
+1280 ILDGEEFHYE

-1310 RDFNQGVLDAQRFP
+1310 RDFNQGILNSTSYP
-1324 YNDAEHQETARETLD
+1324 YNDAEHKKAARETLD
-1339 VLVPFLEAHARL
+1339 VFLPFLEAHARL

-1363 AKNPIRTAETL
+1363 AKNPIRAAETL
-1374 QEIAAEKPA
+1374 QEIAAEEPA

-1409 RHITMKDLD
+1409 RHITMKNLD

-1487 DLYGRKPTEIY
+1487 DLYGRKSTEIY
-1498 EILGIEDSVIR
+1498 EILGIKDSVIR

-1522 TEKIKIP
+1522 TEKIEIP

-1549 TDHTRPECIGEKRVI
+1549 TDHVRPECIGEKRVI

-1596 NWNFDENELTA
+1596 NWNFGENEMTA
-1607 YLEDGSLLMQFHF
+1607 YLEDGSLLMQFRF
-1620 VEPEMLTEKSRD
+1620 VESETLTEKARD

-1639 NYINDFCVDE
+1639 NYINDFCMDE
-1649 YGSEMDSSDLSNIS
+1649 YSSEADLSNLSNIFI
-1663 LAYTT
+1663 AYTT
-1668 DEDTDIEIQVTADL
+1668 DEDTDMEIQVTADL
-1682 EHFQMRYAYGDTI
+1682 EQFRMLYAYGNSI

-1719 LVTLSEDEKAAA
+1719 LVTLSDDEKESV
-1731 HTEPLSKEAAL
+1731 HTEPLSREAAL

-1757 RVSEYYAE
+1757 RVSKYYAD
-1765 HQPSREQFA
+1765 HQPNQKEFA
-1774 AFLKNEYGTGGH
+1774 VFLKDEYGIGGH
-1786 SGGEQIFMV
+1786 SGEGQIFMV
-1795 NHNASGMEIEFR
+1795 NHNASGIEIEFR

-1820 KETAALLDAGT
+1820 KETAALLDAGI
-1831 YITPED
+1831 YITSED
-1837 IQEHIQD
+1837 IQEHIRY
-1844 AKSAMEDFDPAYH
+1844 AKFAIEHFDPAYH
-1857 TPDSLE
+1857 TQDSLE
-1863 KAKAALR
+1863 QAKAVLR

-1882 APEKEPETVTESDV
+1882 APEKEPEVTTKS
-1896 AVGDRFRNLTTGEIC
+1896 GSF
-1911 EVVSLTG
+1911 VV
-1918 ALPWIT
+1918 
-1924 DDCTVSRTDGG
+1924 
-1935 FTITENISYQQ
+1935 TENISYEK
-1946 LLNTERYEKIET
+1946 LLDTTLFEKAEPQ
-1958 AEQAVQPAEVQT
+1958 AEVVEQAEEPVF
-1970 DSEESPENTAELPQ
+1970 SEEQPESNAELPQ

-2008 IRTLQELEA
+2008 IRTLQELET

-2041 VFETS
+2041 VFETT

-2084 QELERIG
+2084 QELQRIG

-2106 FLGLCPESMQN
+2106 FLGLCPESMQK

-2124 LDSISGRIAQKLYPQ
+2124 LDSISGRIAQQLYPQ
-2139 SAIQI
+2139 SAIQV

-2253 RKRTEPMTEQP
+2253 RKRTEPMAEQP

-2346 NVRNYSYAVMDGKL
+2346 NVRNYSYAVMDSKL

-2424 EMEQYYDQFVQQYD
+2424 EMEQYYDRFVQQYD

-2621 FWNRDF
+2621 FWNRNF

-2895 SGNGRSFS
+2895 SGNGRSFT

-3450 SKAEIGEYCGFS
+3450 SKAEIGEYCGFA

-3496 TRIDNVLRGIE
+3496 IRIDNVLRGIE

>member
-39 PFSNAALVYRENPNI
+39 PFSNAALVYRENPDLM
-54 QYIASAT
+54 YIASAS
-61 QWNHS
+61 QWNQS

-82 TPSQNALLFL
+82 TPSKNALLFL
-92 FDVSQTDNSSTPVT
+92 FDVSQTDDPETPVT
-106 WQLTAAETPE
+106 WRLTAAEEPA
-116 ICKLIGTAHQASYA
+116 IRHMLGTEHHASYA
-130 TAAELCI
+130 TAAELCS
-137 GLVEHYLQTPRIQTE
+137 GSVEHYLQNPRIQTE
-152 IRSHMNAMRL
+152 IHSHMNAMRL

-185 MQRNRDVTWEIP
+185 MQRNSDVTWEIP

-215 FCRIVNFTYRY
+215 FCRITQQIYGR
-226 ALSEM
+226 ALWLMDKAILKNDLEV
-231 KEAIKENTIQTE
+231 EAK
-243 VQNELRTTEQ
+243 NEPRTTGEYQ
-253 LQKNVETRSQRGYV
+253 EDYQGRGISHGRVLHAIHGRLGVHEADHDQRQ
-267 GSDHERGQ
+267 GQ
-275 SFDRHRLDADRI
+275 
-287 SGKSGEIRENLVGM
+287 IRENLV
-301 DATESSRTTDILS
+301 DVAANKSSGRNSVLGEQS
-314 KERLL
+314 VL
-319 SGSAS
+319 SGSTS

-334 PGTVHQVHDRT
+334 SGTVHQIYDRT

-605 VSEKEAKAETVS
+605 VSEKEAEMEMVS
-617 ENTQQLSLFSE
+617 EHAQQLSLFSE
-628 PVPEMNLLGMVGTT
+628 PVSE
-642 AYYTYPNQLTRD
+642 Q
-654 SLSQIQQK
+654 
-662 SKAYV
+662 
-667 IAAPSCILSTDFML
+667 PS
-681 EHNIYFVKTDRD
+681 
-693 ISVDQLQSSDAI
+693 
-705 TIMTQCME
+705 
-713 KQQQL
+713 
-718 VEISAETAEFM
+718 
-729 WRDFHASVFINGDL
+729 
-743 LPEYDAASDGMESI
+743 LPEE
-757 AAEIRESSNITVSQ
+757 
-771 FDLELYQ
+771 
-778 SIAAMQEAPA
+778 
-788 ASENDSLTEIAEA
+788 
-801 IRADLELICREYEIP
+801 
-816 VTLKNIVVYGSRS
+816 
-829 KGYEH
+829 
-834 EDSDLDILVEYEG
+834 
-847 DFREDELFALFH
+847 
-859 DSEEPLQYHGIP
+859 
-871 VDVNPI
+871 
-877 RAEESGTIETYLPAA
+877 
-892 DAFLEHQH
+892 DAFPEQKQR
-900 MIQTAFAQ
+900 IQIAFAQ

-920 EFSIRLEHFAISEQL
+920 EFSRRLEHFAISEQL
-935 NSDLISAAFERSH
+935 DSDLISAAFERSH

-1084 DKPFSAMFGETELTA
+1084 DKPFSATFGETELTA

-1139 RLPTLT
+1139 ILPTLT

-1153 IQAFDDARMANWQGD
+1153 IQAFDDARMADWQGD
-1168 PIKENRM
+1168 PVKENRM

-1183 EDEEQTEK
+1183 NDEEQTEK

-1196 ADMKYNYKVLPEK
+1196 ADMKYNYKVPPM
-1209 EAVSDSVTMVWN
+1209 VSDSVTMVWD
-1221 KEWFTES
+1221 KKWFTES
-1228 SLFSD
+1228 GLFED
-1233 FIEANPNA
+1233 FVKDHPDA

-1254 EKQHT
+1254 EKQHQ
-1259 ERSNPKL
+1259 ERNIPEL
-1266 HAGWYKKTN
+1266 RAGWYKKTMVFIN
-1275 FTISG
+1275 IVR
-1280 ILNGEEFHYE
+1280 NGEEFHYE

-1295 GDGKGT
+1295 GDGKGS

-1310 RDFNQGVLDAQRFP
+1310 RDFNQGVLDAQQFP
-1324 YNDAEHQETARETLD
+1324 YNDAEHQETARYTLN
-1339 VLVPFLEAHARL
+1339 VLVPFLESHAQL
-1351 TPEET
+1351 TLEET

-1363 AKNPIRTAETL
+1363 ANNPIRTAETM
-1374 QEIAAEKPA
+1374 QEIAAEEPIT
-1383 ASPLGLEVG
+1383 SQLGLEVG
-1392 DVIRYDGKRREI
+1392 DVIRYDGKRYAI
-1404 EEIDD
+1404 EELND
-1409 RHITMKDLD
+1409 RHITMKNLD
-1418 APDFGGVILG
+1418 APDLGGVILS
-1428 QSDELVYDGWQQ
+1428 QSEELVYDGWQQ
-1440 DMLTKGFEILYRAS
+1440 DMLTKGFEILSRTS

-1477 KDIAADVAFS
+1477 EEIAADIAFS
-1487 DLYGRKPTEIY
+1487 DLYGRKSTEVY
-1498 EILGIEDSVIR
+1498 EILGVEDSVIR
-1509 ERVEDQLREITSP
+1509 ERVEDQLREIISP

-1549 TDHTRPECIGEKRVI
+1549 TDHVRPECIGEKRVI

-1574 RKLDEAGEPYGKDI
+1574 RKLDEAGGPYGKDI

-1596 NWNFDENELTA
+1596 NWNFSENEMTA

-1620 VEPEMLTEKSRD
+1620 VEPEKLMEKTRD

-1668 DEDTDIEIQVTADL
+1668 DEDTDMEIQVTADL
-1682 EHFQMRYAYGDTI
+1682 EQFRMLYAYGNSI

-1719 LVTLSEDEKAAA
+1719 LVTLSDDEKESVR
-1731 HTEPLSKEAAL
+1731 TEPLSREAAL

-1757 RVSEYYAE
+1757 RVSEYYAN
-1765 HQPSREQFA
+1765 HQPNQKEFA
-1774 AFLKNEYGTGGH
+1774 VFLKDEYGIGGH
-1786 SGGEQIFMV
+1786 SGEGQIFMV
-1795 NHNASGMEIEFR
+1795 NHNASGIEIEFR

-1820 KETAALLDAGT
+1820 KETAALLDAGI
-1831 YITPED
+1831 YITSKD
-1837 IQEHIQD
+1837 IQWHIRD
-1844 AKSAMEDFDPAYH
+1844 AKNTIEHFDPVYNTQA
-1857 TPDSLE
+1857 SLE
-1863 KAKAALR
+1863 DAKAALR

-1882 APEKEPETVTESDV
+1882 APEKEPEVTTKSGV
-1896 AVGDRFRNLTTGEIC
+1896 AIGDRFRNLTTGEIC
-1911 EVVSLTG
+1911 EVVGLTG

-1924 DDCTVSRTDGG
+1924 DDCTLSRTDGG

-2008 IRTLQELEA
+2008 IRTLQELET

-2041 VFETS
+2041 VFETT

-2124 LDSISGRIAQKLYPQ
+2124 LDSISGRIAQQLYPQ
-2139 SAIQI
+2139 SAIQV

-2174 AYDSHHFLIHDYF
+2174 TYDSHHFLIHDYF

-2304 TCTDTL
+2304 TCADTL

-2336 SVEIPFISAE
+2336 SVEIPFVSAE

-2424 EMEQYYDQFVQQYD
+2424 EMEQYYDRFVQQYD

-2535 PSYDAADPDSHAY
+2535 PFYDAADPDSHAY

-2563 TIAEDAARTDAG
+2563 TIAEDAARTDAR
-2575 YTLNVERLQAVQPQ
+2575 YTINVERLQAAQPQ

-2621 FWNRDF
+2621 FWNRNF

-2650 SITDIYGTKRMN
+2650 SVNDIYGTKRMN

-2687 KKHRVVNKD
+2687 KKHRAVNKD

-2827 ANILVATQATFEQDK
+2827 ANILVATLATFEQDK

-2895 SGNGRSFS
+2895 SGNGRSFT

-3375 YRLENM
+3375 YRMEDM

-3394 QFIQHYTEDMKHY
+3394 QFIQHYTDDMKHY
-3407 TEHYTPNADGFSPM
+3407 TEHYTPNADRFSPM
-3421 CIRGVVYTERKKAAA
+3421 CIRGVTYTERKKAAA
-3436 ALMQAIRSFVKPDN
+3436 ALMQAIHSFVKPDN
-3450 SKAEIGEYCGFS
+3450 SKAEIGEYCGFT

-3507 ERIQTAMHQLEDLQ
+3507 DRIQNATHQLEDIQ
-3521 TQQNTAEVEM
+3521 TQLHTAELEI

-3540 YQEKSSRLAALNAA
+3540 YQAKSSRLAELNAA
-3554 LQFEDKDEI
+3554 LQFQDKDEI
-3563 ISEGS
+3563 VSEGS
-3568 DAPEQSAAEQERKP
+3568 DAPEQNAAEQERKS
-3582 KDCIDL
+3582 KGDICL

>member
-130 TAAELCI
+130 TAAELCS

-215 FCRIVNFTYRY
+215 FCRITQQIYGR
-226 ALSEM
+226 ALRLMDKAILKNDLEV
-231 KEAIKENTIQTE
+231 EAK
-243 VQNELRTTEQ
+243 NEPRTTGEYQ
-253 LQKNVETRSQRGYV
+253 ESYQGRGRSHGRVLHAVHGRLGVHEADHDQRQ
-267 GSDHERGQ
+267 GQ
-275 SFDRHRLDADRI
+275 
-287 SGKSGEIRENLVGM
+287 IRRNLV
-301 DATESSRTTDILS
+301 DVAANESSGRNSILGEQS
-314 KERLL
+314 VL

-324 RDQSESRGRI
+324 RDQSEIGGRI
-334 PGTVHQVHDRT
+334 PGTVHQVHDRAK
-345 ENGNVL
+345 NGDVL
-351 GAERESQPESGG
+351 GAERESQPESRG

-371 SDSAGTGH
+371 PDSAGTGH

-395 PALLK
+395 AALLNAEIT
-400 EEIKEAETEVASV
+400 EETKEAETEVTSV

-473 HGLSVEQVKQLP
+473 HGLAVEQIKQLP
-485 ELMQEP
+485 ELIQEP

-496 SISPHNQRNMLVALL
+496 SISPHNPENMLIALL
-511 AVDQESMP
+511 AADQENMP
-519 IIVSLQANGTGTYDL
+519 LIVSLRANGTGTYDL

-542 TSVYGRV
+542 TSIYGRV

-555 ERVTD
+555 ERVTEAD
-560 ANALLY
+560 ALLY
-566 WNEKKSQELFRVLGL
+566 WNKEKSQELFRVLGL

-605 VSEKEAKAETVS
+605 IAEKEAEMETVS
-617 ENTQQLSLFSE
+617 EHAQQLSLFAE
-628 PVPEMNLLGMVGTT
+628 PVLEMQPT
-642 AYYTYPNQLTRD
+642 P
-654 SLSQIQQK
+654 
-662 SKAYV
+662 
-667 IAAPSCILSTDFML
+667 
-681 EHNIYFVKTDRD
+681 
-693 ISVDQLQSSDAI
+693 
-705 TIMTQCME
+705 
-713 KQQQL
+713 
-718 VEISAETAEFM
+718 
-729 WRDFHASVFINGDL
+729 
-743 LPEYDAASDGMESI
+743 
-757 AAEIRESSNITVSQ
+757 
-771 FDLELYQ
+771 
-778 SIAAMQEAPA
+778 
-788 ASENDSLTEIAEA
+788 ENDRPMEIAEA
-801 IRADLELICREYEIP
+801 IRSDLEQICRRYNVP
-816 VTLKNIVVYGSRS
+816 VMLKEVAVYGSRS

-908 VQSQFN
+908 VRSQFN

-920 EFSIRLEHFAISEQL
+920 KFSRHLEKFAILEQL
-935 NSDLISAAFERSH
+935 DSDLISAAFERSH
-948 NFRRKYGS
+948 NFRRIYGS

-1029 LDKSPQRPSEKSIYG
+1029 LDKFPPSEKSIYG
-1044 NGLAEPELYALAR
+1044 NGLTEPELYALAR

-1084 DKPFSAMFGETELTA
+1084 DKPFSATFGETELTA

-1126 DIVQGR
+1126 DIVQRR

-1153 IQAFDDARMANWQGD
+1153 IQAFYDAKMADWQGD
-1168 PIKENRM
+1168 PVKENRM

-1209 EAVSDSVTMVWN
+1209 ETVSDSVTMVWN

-1233 FIEANPNA
+1233 FIEANPDA

-1280 ILNGEEFHYE
+1280 TLDGEEFHYE

-1339 VLVPFLEAHARL
+1339 VLVPFLEAHAQL

-1392 DVIRYDGKRREI
+1392 DVIRYDGKRLEI

-1487 DLYGRKPTEIY
+1487 DLYGRKSTEIY

-1522 TEKIKIP
+1522 TEKIEIP

-1538 RAIKIGMEFEI
+1538 RTVKAGMEFEI
-1549 TDHTRPECIGEKRVI
+1549 TDHTRPEYVGEKRII
-1564 TGFNTVDFTS
+1564 TGVSTVDFTS
-1574 RKLDEAGEPYGKDI
+1574 RKLDETGEPYGKDI

-1620 VEPEMLTEKSRD
+1620 VEPGMLTEKSRD

-1639 NYINDFCVDE
+1639 NYINDFCMDE
-1649 YGSEMDSSDLSNIS
+1649 YSSEADLSDLSNIFI
-1663 LAYTT
+1663 AYTT
-1668 DEDTDIEIQVTADL
+1668 DEDTDMEIQVTADL
-1682 EHFQMRYAYGDTI
+1682 EQFRMLYAYGNSI

-1719 LVTLSEDEKAAA
+1719 LVTLSDDEKESV
-1731 HTEPLSKEAAL
+1731 HTEPLSREAAL

-1757 RVSEYYAE
+1757 RVSKYYADR
-1765 HQPSREQFA
+1765 QPNQKEFA
-1774 AFLKNEYGTGGH
+1774 VFLKDEYGIGGH
-1786 SGGEQIFMV
+1786 SGITPIYMA
-1795 NHNASGMEIEFR
+1795 NHGASGIEIELETH
-1807 NSEKYHYKWSEIA
+1807 EKYTYKWNEVA

-1831 YITPED
+1831 YITSKD
-1837 IQEHIQD
+1837 IQRHIRD
-1844 AKSAMEDFDPAYH
+1844 AKDTIEHFDPVYDTLA
-1857 TPDSLE
+1857 SLE
-1863 KAKAALR
+1863 NAKAALR
-1870 QYEPEALAEETA
+1870 KYEPEALAEETA
-1882 APEKEPETVTESDV
+1882 APEKEPEMTTKSDV
-1896 AVGDRFRNLTTGEIC
+1896 AIGDRFRNLTTKAEPQT
-1911 EVVSLTG
+1911 EVV
-1918 ALPWIT
+1918 
-1924 DDCTVSRTDGG
+1924 
-1935 FTITENISYQQ
+1935 
-1946 LLNTERYEKIET
+1946 
-1958 AEQAVQPAEVQT
+1958 EQAEEPVF
-1970 DSEESPENTAELPQ
+1970 SEEQPESNAELPQ

-2008 IRTLQELEA
+2008 IRTLQELET

-2041 VFETS
+2041 VFETT
-2046 SSYYDEVKELLSPEE
+2046 SSYYDEVKKLLFPEE

-2124 LDSISGRIAQKLYPQ
+2124 LDSISGRIAQQLYPQ
-2139 SAIQI
+2139 SAIQV

-2304 TCTDTL
+2304 TCADTL
-2310 RNPLS
+2310 RNSLS
-2315 MELERAVNCLP
+2315 MELERAVNRLP
-2326 VPPVPVPVEE
+2326 VPPVPVPVKE
-2336 SVEIPFISAE
+2336 SVEMPFVSAE

-2412 GAEDTEVRSKQQ
+2412 GAEDTEVRSKQR
-2424 EMEQYYDQFVQQYD
+2424 EMERYYDQFVQQYG
-2438 RLTEKKNRRI
+2438 RMTEKKNRRI

-2521 EELYMELQ
+2521 KELYMELQ

-2575 YTLNVERLQAVQPQ
+2575 YTLNVERLQAAQPQ

-2635 GSYRVSGRSTEKNNI
+2635 GSYRVSGRSTEKSNI
-2650 SITDIYGTKRMN
+2650 SVTDIYGTKRMN

-2928 DTVYFEELGVDH
+2928 DTVYFEELGIDH

-3006 FQKYLQHDALAEMGM
+3006 FQKYLQHEALAEMGM

-3154 ACAKNVYRIW
+3154 ACARNVYRIW
-3164 QETSEQLSA
+3164 QETSKQLSA

-3450 SKAEIGEYCGFS
+3450 SKAEIGEYCGFA

>member
-39 PFSNAALVYRENPNI
+39 PFSNAALVYRENPDLM
-54 QYIASAT
+54 YIASAS
-61 QWNHS
+61 QWNQS

-82 TPSQNALLFL
+82 TPSKNALLFL
-92 FDVSQTDNSSTPVT
+92 FDVSQTDDPETPVT
-106 WQLTAAETPE
+106 WRLTAAEEPA
-116 ICKLIGTAHQASYA
+116 IRHMLGTEHHASYA
-130 TAAELCI
+130 TAAELCS
-137 GLVEHYLQTPRIQTE
+137 GAVEHYLQHPRIQAE
-152 IRSHMNAMRL
+152 IQSHMNAMGLDDARR
-162 NATQQEQYL
+162 EQYV
-171 TSLREAAGYVTALR
+171 TSLREAANYVTALR
-185 MQRNRDVTWEIP
+185 MQRNSDITWTVP
-197 EPNLDAMDFFREN
+197 EPNLDAMDFFRDN

-215 FCRIVNFTYRY
+215 FCRNAQQIFGRTLKSIELLAKERKKNESGRFDAIEEKMEGVREQRVSSGRRMERELTGFTSGSGR
-226 ALSEM
+226 S
-231 KEAIKENTIQTE
+231 
-243 VQNELRTTEQ
+243 NEGQIRRDL
-253 LQKNVETRSQRGYV
+253 V
-267 GSDHERGQ
+267 GV
-275 SFDRHRLDADRI
+275 DAD
-287 SGKSGEIRENLVGM
+287 KSPRTAEILEEQHTLP
-301 DATESSRTTDILS
+301 D
-314 KERLL
+314 
-319 SGSAS
+319 SAS

-334 PGTVHQVHDRT
+334 PGTVYQIHDRA
-345 ENGNVL
+345 EGGNVL

-371 SDSAGTGH
+371 PDSAGTGH

-617 ENTQQLSLFSE
+617 ENTRQLSLFSE

-642 AYYTYPNQLTRD
+642 AYYTYPNRLTRD
-654 SLSQIQQK
+654 SLSQIQQQ

-705 TIMTQCME
+705 IIMTQCME

-788 ASENDSLTEIAEA
+788 ASKNDSLTEIAEA
-801 IRADLELICREYEIP
+801 IQADLELICREYEIP

-834 EDSDLDILVEYEG
+834 EGSDLDILVEYEG

-859 DSEEPLQYHGIP
+859 DAENPLQYQGIP
-871 VDVNPI
+871 IDVNPI
-877 RAEESGTIETYLPAA
+877 RAEESGTIRTYLPAA
-892 DAFLEHQH
+892 DAFLEHKH

-914 LTASQQ
+914 LTASQK
-920 EFSIRLEHFAISEQL
+920 EFSQRLEHFAISEQPD
-935 NSDLISAAFERSH
+935 SDLISAAFERSH

-997 FLQEDLAAN
+997 FLQENLAAN

-1084 DKPFSAMFGETELTA
+1084 DKPFSATFGETELTA

-1139 RLPTLT
+1139 ILPTLT

-1153 IQAFDDARMANWQGD
+1153 IQAFDDARMADWQGD
-1168 PIKENRM
+1168 PVKENRM

-1183 EDEEQTEK
+1183 NDEEQTEK

-1196 ADMKYNYKVLPEK
+1196 ADMKYNYKVPPM
-1209 EAVSDSVTMVWN
+1209 VSDSVTMVWD
-1221 KEWFTES
+1221 KKWFTES
-1228 SLFSD
+1228 GLFED
-1233 FIEANPNA
+1233 FVKDHPDA

-1254 EKQHT
+1254 EKQHQ
-1259 ERSNPKL
+1259 ERNIPEL
-1266 HAGWYKKTN
+1266 RAGWYKKTMVFIN
-1275 FTISG
+1275 IVR
-1280 ILNGEEFHYE
+1280 NGEEFHYE

-1295 GDGKGT
+1295 GDGKGS

-1310 RDFNQGVLDAQRFP
+1310 RDFNQGVLDAQQFP
-1324 YNDAEHQETARETLD
+1324 YNDAEHQETARYTLN
-1339 VLVPFLEAHARL
+1339 VLVPFLESHAQL
-1351 TPEET
+1351 TLEET

-1363 AKNPIRTAETL
+1363 ANNPIRTAETM
-1374 QEIAAEKPA
+1374 QEIAAEEPIT
-1383 ASPLGLEVG
+1383 SQLGLEVG
-1392 DVIRYDGKRREI
+1392 DVIRYDGKRYAI
-1404 EEIDD
+1404 EELND
-1409 RHITMKDLD
+1409 RHITMKNLD
-1418 APDFGGVILG
+1418 APDLGGVILS
-1428 QSDELVYDGWQQ
+1428 QSEELVYDGWQQ
-1440 DMLTKGFEILYRAS
+1440 DMLTKGFEIHSRTS

-1477 KDIAADVAFS
+1477 EEIAADIAFS
-1487 DLYGRKPTEIY
+1487 DLYGRKSTEVY
-1498 EILGIEDSVIR
+1498 EILGVEDSVIR
-1509 ERVEDQLREITSP
+1509 ERVEDQLREIISP
-1522 TEKIKIP
+1522 TEKIEIP

-1549 TDHTRPECIGEKRVI
+1549 TDHVRPECIGEKRVI

-1574 RKLDEAGEPYGKDI
+1574 RKLDEAGGPYGKDI

-1596 NWNFDENELTA
+1596 NWNFSENEMTA

-1620 VEPEMLTEKSRD
+1620 VEPETLMEKTRD

-1719 LVTLSEDEKAAA
+1719 LVTLSDDEKESV
-1731 HTEPLSKEAAL
+1731 HTEPLSREAAL

-1757 RVSEYYAE
+1757 RVSDYYAD
-1765 HQPSREQFA
+1765 HQPSQKEFA
-1774 AFLKNEYGTGGH
+1774 VFLKDEYGIGGH
-1786 SGGEQIFMV
+1786 SGITPIYMA
-1795 NHNASGMEIEFR
+1795 NHGASGIEIELETH
-1807 NSEKYHYKWSEIA
+1807 EKYSYKWNEVA

-1831 YITPED
+1831 YITSKD
-1837 IQEHIQD
+1837 IQRHIRD
-1844 AKSAMEDFDPAYH
+1844 AKNTIEHFDPVYNTQA
-1857 TPDSLE
+1857 SLE
-1863 KAKAALR
+1863 DAKAALR
-1870 QYEPEALAEETA
+1870 KYEPEALAEETA
-1882 APEKEPETVTESDV
+1882 APEKEPEVTTKSGV
-1896 AVGDRFRNLTTGEIC
+1896 AIGDRFRNLTTGEIC
-1911 EVVSLTG
+1911 EVVGLTG

-1924 DDCTVSRTDGG
+1924 SDCTVSRTSGS
-1935 FTITENISYQQ
+1935 FVVTENISYER
-1946 LLNTERYEKIET
+1946 LLDTTLFEKAEPQ
-1958 AEQAVQPAEVQT
+1958 AEVVEQAEEPVF
-1970 DSEESPENTAELPQ
+1970 SEEQPESNAELPQ

-2008 IRTLQELEA
+2008 IRTLQELET

-2041 VFETS
+2041 VFETT

-2124 LDSISGRIAQKLYPQ
+2124 LDSISGRIAQQLYPQ
-2139 SAIQI
+2139 SAIQV

-2304 TCTDTL
+2304 TCADTL

-2315 MELERAVNCLP
+2315 MELERAVNRLP

-2336 SVEIPFISAE
+2336 SVEMPFISAE
-2346 NVRNYSYAVMDGKL
+2346 NVRNYSYAVMDSKL

-2424 EMEQYYDQFVQQYD
+2424 EMEQYYDRFVQQYD

-2563 TIAEDAARTDAG
+2563 TIAEDAARTDAR
-2575 YTLNVERLQAVQPQ
+2575 YALNVERLQAVQPQ

-2608 YYEQFAKE
+2608 YYEKFAKE

-2621 FWNRDF
+2621 FWNREF
-2627 HVEFDAFS
+2627 HVEFDSFS
-2635 GSYRVSGRSTEKNNI
+2635 GSYRVGGRSTEKANI
-2650 SITDIYGTKRMN
+2650 SINEIYGTKRMN
-2662 ALMILDNLLNS
+2662 ALVLLDTLLNS

-2687 KKHRVVNKD
+2687 KKRRVVNK
-2696 ETEAAQIKADAIK
+2696 EQTEAAQIKADAIK
-2709 ERFSEWIWEDA
+2709 ERFSEWIWEDP
-2720 DRRENLCQIYNQSI
+2720 DRRETLCQIYNQTL

-2812 LTEQFAADYIKLYPS
+2812 LTEQFALDYIKLYPS

-2861 HSQFSLIP
+2861 HSQFTMIP

-2895 SGNGRSFS
+2895 SGNGRSFT

-2928 DTVYFEELGVDH
+2928 DTVYFEELGIDH

-3006 FQKYLQHDALAEMGM
+3006 FQKYLQHDTLTEMGM
-3021 IHFDCWAGTY
+3021 IHFDCWAGNF

-3079 LDVPKAVFHNEVL
+3079 LDVPKAVFHTEVL

-3111 IRSGGVDSS
+3111 VHGGGVDSS
-3120 MDNMLSI
+3120 VDNMLSI

-3141 NRDLP
+3141 NHNLP
-3146 ESEHSKAL
+3146 ESEHSKAM

-3164 QETSEQLSA
+3164 QETSEQRSA

-3183 DKAKSS
+3183 DKSKSS
-3189 EGFTNIYDSIKNHLI
+3189 KEFTNIYDSIKNHLI
-3204 DMGIPAEQIA
+3204 DMGIPAEEIA

-3226 ALFEKVRTGKVRVLL
+3226 ALFEKIRKGKVRVLL

-3248 AGTNVQDRLIAL
+3248 AGTNVQERLIAL

-3450 SKAEIGEYCGFS
+3450 SKAEIGEYCGFA

-3521 TQQNTAEVEM
+3521 TQQNTAEAEM
-3531 QKPFAKEAE
+3531 QKPFAKESE

>member
-39 PFSNAALVYRENPNI
+39 PFSNAALVYREDSNI
-54 QYIASAT
+54 QYIASAA
-61 QWNHS
+61 QWNHR

-92 FDVSQTDNSSTPVT
+92 FDVSQTDNPSTPVT

-116 ICKLIGTAHQASYA
+116 ICKLIGTVHQTSYA
-130 TAAELCI
+130 TAAELCS
-137 GLVEHYLQTPRIQTE
+137 GLGEHYLQHPRIQAE
-152 IRSHMNAMRL
+152 IHAHMSAMRL
-162 NATQQEQYL
+162 NAIQQEQYL
-171 TSLREAAGYVTALR
+171 ISLREVASYVTALR
-185 MQRNRDVTWEIP
+185 MQRNSDVTWEIP

-215 FCRIVNFTYRY
+215 FCRITQQIYGR
-226 ALSEM
+226 ALWLMDKAILKNDLEV
-231 KEAIKENTIQTE
+231 EAK
-243 VQNELRTTEQ
+243 NEPRITGEYQESYQGRGISHGRLLHAVHGRLGVHEADHD
-253 LQKNVETRSQRGYV
+253 QRQ
-267 GSDHERGQ
+267 GQ
-275 SFDRHRLDADRI
+275 
-287 SGKSGEIRENLVGM
+287 IRRNLV
-301 DATESSRTTDILS
+301 DVAANESSGRNSILGEQS
-314 KERLL
+314 VL
-319 SGSAS
+319 SGSAP
-324 RDQSESRGRI
+324 RDQSESRGSI

-345 ENGNVL
+345 ENGDVL
-351 GAERESQPESGG
+351 GAERESQPESRG

-371 SDSAGTGH
+371 PDPAGTGH

-395 PALLK
+395 AALLK

-473 HGLSVEQVKQLP
+473 HGLAVEQIKQLP
-485 ELMQEP
+485 ELIQEP

-496 SISPHNQRNMLVALL
+496 SISPHNPENMLIALL
-511 AVDQESMP
+511 AADQENMP
-519 IIVSLQANGTGTYDL
+519 LIVSLRANGTGTYDL

-542 TSVYGRV
+542 TSIYGRV

-555 ERVTD
+555 ERVTEAD
-560 ANALLY
+560 ALLY
-566 WNEKKSQELFRVLGL
+566 WNKEKSQELFRVLGL

-605 VSEKEAKAETVS
+605 IAEKEAEMETVS
-617 ENTQQLSLFSE
+617 EHAQQLSLFSE
-628 PVPEMNLLGMVGTT
+628 PVPE
-642 AYYTYPNQLTRD
+642 Q
-654 SLSQIQQK
+654 
-662 SKAYV
+662 
-667 IAAPSCILSTDFML
+667 PS
-681 EHNIYFVKTDRD
+681 
-693 ISVDQLQSSDAI
+693 
-705 TIMTQCME
+705 
-713 KQQQL
+713 
-718 VEISAETAEFM
+718 
-729 WRDFHASVFINGDL
+729 
-743 LPEYDAASDGMESI
+743 LPEAD
-757 AAEIRESSNITVSQ
+757 T
-771 FDLELYQ
+771 F
-778 SIAAMQEAPA
+778 
-788 ASENDSLTEIAEA
+788 SEHKQ
-801 IRADLELICREYEIP
+801 R
-816 VTLKNIVVYGSRS
+816 
-829 KGYEH
+829 
-834 EDSDLDILVEYEG
+834 
-847 DFREDELFALFH
+847 
-859 DSEEPLQYHGIP
+859 
-871 VDVNPI
+871 
-877 RAEESGTIETYLPAA
+877 
-892 DAFLEHQH
+892 
-900 MIQTAFAQ
+900 IQTAFAQ

-920 EFSIRLEHFAISEQL
+920 EFSQRLEHFAISEQL
-935 NSDLISAAFERSH
+935 DSDLISAAFTRSH

-971 FSEALQNAID
+971 FSEALQNALD

-986 QEIPL
+986 QEVQL
-991 TDEEKA
+991 TEEEQA
-997 FLQEDLAAN
+997 FLQEDLAAAI
-1006 LAKAPLAWDEIE
+1006 AKAPLAWDEIE
-1018 SLGYVFFEDGY
+1018 DIGYILFENGY
-1029 LDKSPQRPSEKSIYG
+1029 LDRHKASEKAIYG
-1044 NGLAEPELYALAR
+1044 SSLHESELYTLAR

-1084 DKPFSAMFGETELTA
+1084 DKPFSATFGETELTA

-1145 SDAAAEHL
+1145 SDTAAEHL
-1153 IQAFDDARMANWQGD
+1153 IQAFEDTRMADWQGD
-1168 PIKENRM
+1168 PVKENRI
-1175 KKALYAIL
+1175 KNALYAIL
-1183 EDEEQTEK
+1183 NDEEQTEK

-1196 ADMKYNYKVLPEK
+1196 ADMKYNYKVPPM
-1209 EAVSDSVTMVWN
+1209 VSDSVTMVWD
-1221 KEWFTES
+1221 KKWFTES
-1228 SLFSD
+1228 GLFED
-1233 FIEANPNA
+1233 FVKDHPDT

-1254 EKQHT
+1254 EKQHQ
-1259 ERSNPKL
+1259 ERNVPEL
-1266 HAGWYKKTN
+1266 RAGWYKKTMVFIN
-1275 FTISG
+1275 IVR
-1280 ILNGEEFHYE
+1280 NGEEFHYE

-1310 RDFNQGVLDAQRFP
+1310 RDFNQGVLDAQQFP
-1324 YNDAEHQETARETLD
+1324 YNDAEHQETARYTLN
-1339 VLVPFLEAHARL
+1339 VLVPFLESHAQL
-1351 TPEET
+1351 TLEET

-1363 AKNPIRTAETL
+1363 ANNPIRTAETM
-1374 QEIAAEKPA
+1374 QEIAAEEPIT
-1383 ASPLGLEVG
+1383 SQLGLEVG
-1392 DVIRYDGKRREI
+1392 DVIRYDGKRYAI
-1404 EEIDD
+1404 EELND
-1409 RHITMKDLD
+1409 RHITMKNLD
-1418 APDFGGVILG
+1418 APDLGGVILS
-1428 QSDELVYDGWQQ
+1428 QSEELVYDGWQQ
-1440 DMLTKGFEILYRAS
+1440 DMLTKGFEILYRTS

-1477 KDIAADVAFS
+1477 KDIVADVAFS
-1487 DLYGRKPTEIY
+1487 DLYGRKSTEIY

-1509 ERVEDQLREITSP
+1509 ERVGDQLREITSP
-1522 TEKIKIP
+1522 TEKIEIP

-1538 RAIKIGMEFEI
+1538 RTVKVGMEFEI
-1549 TDHTRPECIGEKRVI
+1549 TDHTRPECVGEKRII
-1564 TGFNTVDFTS
+1564 TGVSTVDFTS
-1574 RKLDEAGEPYGKDI
+1574 RKLDETGEPYGKDI

-1620 VEPEMLTEKSRD
+1620 VEPGMLTEKRRD

-1639 NYINDFCVDE
+1639 NYINDFCMDE
-1649 YGSEMDSSDLSNIS
+1649 YSSEADLSNLSNIFI
-1663 LAYTT
+1663 AYTT
-1668 DEDTDIEIQVTADL
+1668 DEDTDMEIQVTADL
-1682 EHFQMRYAYGDTI
+1682 EQFRMLYAYGNSI

-1719 LVTLSEDEKAAA
+1719 LVTLSDDEKESVR
-1731 HTEPLSKEAAL
+1731 TEPLSREAAL

-1757 RVSEYYAE
+1757 RVSDYYAD
-1765 HQPSREQFA
+1765 HQPSQKEFA
-1774 AFLKNEYGTGGH
+1774 VFLKDEYGIGGH
-1786 SGGEQIFMV
+1786 SGITPIYMA
-1795 NHNASGMEIEFR
+1795 NHGASGIEIELETH
-1807 NSEKYHYKWSEIA
+1807 EKYTYKWNEVA

-1831 YITPED
+1831 YITSKD
-1837 IQEHIQD
+1837 IQWHIRD
-1844 AKSAMEDFDPAYH
+1844 AKNTIEHFDPVYNTQA
-1857 TPDSLE
+1857 SLE
-1863 KAKAALR
+1863 DAKAALR
-1870 QYEPEALAEETA
+1870 KYEPEALAEETA
-1882 APEKEPETVTESDV
+1882 APEKEPEVTTKSGV
-1896 AVGDRFRNLTTGEIC
+1896 AIGDRFRNLTTGEIC
-1911 EVVSLTG
+1911 EVVVLTG

-1924 DDCTVSRTDGG
+1924 SDCTVSRTSGS
-1935 FTITENISYQQ
+1935 FVVTENISYEK
-1946 LLNTERYEKIET
+1946 LLDTTLFEKAEPQTEVL
-1958 AEQAVQPAEVQT
+1958 EQAEEPVF
-1970 DSEESPENTAELPQ
+1970 SEEQPESNAELPQ

-2124 LDSISGRIAQKLYPQ
+2124 LDSISGRIAQQLYPQ
-2139 SAIQI
+2139 SAIQV

-2201 ALITSKGTMDK
+2201 TLITSKGTMDK

-2304 TCTDTL
+2304 TCADTL
-2310 RNPLS
+2310 RNSLS
-2315 MELERAVNCLP
+2315 IELERAVNRLP
-2326 VPPVPVPVEE
+2326 VPPVPVPVKE
-2336 SVEIPFISAE
+2336 SVEMPFVSAE

-2366 IMLPFS
+2366 AMLPFS
-2372 PELTNLTKAEQK
+2372 PKLTNLTKAEQK

-2393 RAALP
+2393 CAALP
-2398 IRDCLRDLVTLQLN
+2398 IRNCLRDLVTLQLN

-2424 EMEQYYDQFVQQYD
+2424 EMERYYDQFVQQYG

-2621 FWNRDF
+2621 FWNRNF

-2928 DTVYFEELGVDH
+2928 DTVYFEELGIDH

-3006 FQKYLQHDALAEMGM
+3006 FQKYLQHEALAEMGM

-3154 ACAKNVYRIW
+3154 ACARNVYRIW

-3323 PNRNVEDVDDRA
+3323 PNRDVEDVDDRA

-3375 YRLENM
+3375 YRMEDM

-3394 QFIQHYTEDMKHY
+3394 QFIQHYTDDMKHY
-3407 TEHYTPNADGFSPM
+3407 TEHYTPNVDGFSPM
-3421 CIRGVVYTERKKAAA
+3421 CVRGVVYTERKKAAA

-3450 SKAEIGEYCGFS
+3450 SKAEIGEYCGFT
-3462 MYARFEPLQ
+3462 MFARFEPLQ

-3507 ERIQTAMHQLEDLQ
+3507 DRIRNATHQLEDIQ
-3521 TQQNTAEVEM
+3521 TQLHTAEVEI

-3540 YQEKSSRLAALNAA
+3540 YQAKSSRLAELNAA
-3554 LQFEDKDEI
+3554 LQFQDKDEI
-3563 ISEGS
+3563 VSEGS
-3568 DAPEQSAAEQERKP
+3568 DAPEQNAAEQERKS
-3582 KDCIDL
+3582 KDCVSL

>member
-39 PFSNAALVYRENPNI
+39 PFSNAALVYREDSNI
-54 QYIASAT
+54 QYIASAA
-61 QWNHS
+61 QWNHR

-92 FDVSQTDNSSTPVT
+92 FDVSQTDNPSTPVT

-116 ICKLIGTAHQASYA
+116 ICKLIGTVHQTSYA
-130 TAAELCI
+130 TAAELCS
-137 GLVEHYLQTPRIQTE
+137 GLGEHYLQHPRIQAE
-152 IRSHMNAMRL
+152 IHAHMSAMRL

-171 TSLREAAGYVTALR
+171 ISLREVASYVTALR
-185 MQRNRDVTWEIP
+185 MQRNSDVTWEIP

-215 FCRIVNFTYRY
+215 FCRITQQIYGR
-226 ALSEM
+226 ALWLMDKAILKNDLEV
-231 KEAIKENTIQTE
+231 EAK
-243 VQNELRTTEQ
+243 NEPRITGEYQESYQGRGISHGRLLHAVHGRLGVHEADHD
-253 LQKNVETRSQRGYV
+253 QRQ
-267 GSDHERGQ
+267 GQ
-275 SFDRHRLDADRI
+275 
-287 SGKSGEIRENLVGM
+287 IRRNLV
-301 DATESSRTTDILS
+301 DVAANESSGRNSILGEQS
-314 KERLL
+314 VL
-319 SGSAS
+319 SGSAP
-324 RDQSESRGRI
+324 RDQSESRGSI

-345 ENGNVL
+345 ENGDVL
-351 GAERESQPESGG
+351 GAERESQPESRG

-371 SDSAGTGH
+371 PDPAGTGH

-395 PALLK
+395 AALLK

-473 HGLSVEQVKQLP
+473 HGLAVEQIKQLP
-485 ELMQEP
+485 ELIQEP

-496 SISPHNQRNMLVALL
+496 SISPHNPENMLIALL
-511 AVDQESMP
+511 AADQENMP
-519 IIVSLQANGTGTYDL
+519 LIVSLRANGTGTYDL

-542 TSVYGRV
+542 TSIYGRV

-555 ERVTD
+555 ERVTEAD
-560 ANALLY
+560 ALLY
-566 WNEKKSQELFRVLGL
+566 WNKEKSQELFRVLGL

-605 VSEKEAKAETVS
+605 IAEKEAEMETVS
-617 ENTQQLSLFSE
+617 EHAQQLSLFSE
-628 PVPEMNLLGMVGTT
+628 PVPE
-642 AYYTYPNQLTRD
+642 Q
-654 SLSQIQQK
+654 
-662 SKAYV
+662 
-667 IAAPSCILSTDFML
+667 PS
-681 EHNIYFVKTDRD
+681 
-693 ISVDQLQSSDAI
+693 
-705 TIMTQCME
+705 
-713 KQQQL
+713 
-718 VEISAETAEFM
+718 
-729 WRDFHASVFINGDL
+729 
-743 LPEYDAASDGMESI
+743 LPEAD
-757 AAEIRESSNITVSQ
+757 T
-771 FDLELYQ
+771 F
-778 SIAAMQEAPA
+778 
-788 ASENDSLTEIAEA
+788 SEHKQ
-801 IRADLELICREYEIP
+801 R
-816 VTLKNIVVYGSRS
+816 
-829 KGYEH
+829 
-834 EDSDLDILVEYEG
+834 
-847 DFREDELFALFH
+847 
-859 DSEEPLQYHGIP
+859 
-871 VDVNPI
+871 
-877 RAEESGTIETYLPAA
+877 
-892 DAFLEHQH
+892 
-900 MIQTAFAQ
+900 IQTAFAQ

-920 EFSIRLEHFAISEQL
+920 EFSQRLEHFAISEQL
-935 NSDLISAAFERSH
+935 DSDLISAAFTRSH

-971 FSEALQNAID
+971 FSEALQNALD

-986 QEIPL
+986 QEVQL
-991 TDEEKA
+991 TEEEQA
-997 FLQEDLAAN
+997 FLQEDLAAAI
-1006 LAKAPLAWDEIE
+1006 AKAPLAWDEIE
-1018 SLGYVFFEDGY
+1018 DIGYILFENGY
-1029 LDKSPQRPSEKSIYG
+1029 LDRHKASEKAIYG
-1044 NGLAEPELYALAR
+1044 SSLHESELYTLAR

-1084 DKPFSAMFGETELTA
+1084 DKPFSATFGETELTA

-1145 SDAAAEHL
+1145 SDTAAEHL
-1153 IQAFDDARMANWQGD
+1153 IQAFEDTRMADWQGD
-1168 PIKENRM
+1168 PVKENRI
-1175 KKALYAIL
+1175 KNALYAIL
-1183 EDEEQTEK
+1183 NDEEQTEK

-1196 ADMKYNYKVLPEK
+1196 ADMKYNYKVPPM
-1209 EAVSDSVTMVWN
+1209 VSDSVTMVWD
-1221 KEWFTES
+1221 KKWFTES
-1228 SLFSD
+1228 GLFED
-1233 FIEANPNA
+1233 FVKDHPDT

-1254 EKQHT
+1254 EKQHQ
-1259 ERSNPKL
+1259 ERNVPEL
-1266 HAGWYKKTN
+1266 RAGWYKKTMVFIN
-1275 FTISG
+1275 IVR
-1280 ILNGEEFHYE
+1280 NGEEFHYE

-1310 RDFNQGVLDAQRFP
+1310 RDFNQGVLDAQQFP
-1324 YNDAEHQETARETLD
+1324 YNDAEHQETARYTLN
-1339 VLVPFLEAHARL
+1339 VLVPFLESHAQL
-1351 TPEET
+1351 TLEET

-1363 AKNPIRTAETL
+1363 ANNPIRTAETM
-1374 QEIAAEKPA
+1374 QEIAAEEPIT
-1383 ASPLGLEVG
+1383 SQLGLEVG
-1392 DVIRYDGKRREI
+1392 DVIRYDGKRYAI
-1404 EEIDD
+1404 EELND
-1409 RHITMKDLD
+1409 RHITMKNLD
-1418 APDFGGVILG
+1418 APDLGGVILS
-1428 QSDELVYDGWQQ
+1428 QSEELVYDGWQQ
-1440 DMLTKGFEILYRAS
+1440 DMLTKGFEILYRTS

-1477 KDIAADVAFS
+1477 KDIVADVAFS
-1487 DLYGRKPTEIY
+1487 DLYGRKSTEIY

-1509 ERVEDQLREITSP
+1509 ERVGDQLREITSP
-1522 TEKIKIP
+1522 TEKIEIP

-1538 RAIKIGMEFEI
+1538 RTVKVGMEFEI
-1549 TDHTRPECIGEKRVI
+1549 TDHTRPECVGEKRII
-1564 TGFNTVDFTS
+1564 TGVSTVDFTS
-1574 RKLDEAGEPYGKDI
+1574 RKLDETGEPYGKDI

-1620 VEPEMLTEKSRD
+1620 VEPGMLTEKRRD

-1639 NYINDFCVDE
+1639 NYINDFCMDE
-1649 YGSEMDSSDLSNIS
+1649 YSSEADLSNLSNIFI
-1663 LAYTT
+1663 AYTT
-1668 DEDTDIEIQVTADL
+1668 DEDTDMEIQVTADL
-1682 EHFQMRYAYGDTI
+1682 EQFRMLYAYGNSI

-1719 LVTLSEDEKAAA
+1719 LVTLSDDEKESVR
-1731 HTEPLSKEAAL
+1731 TEPLSREAAL

-1757 RVSEYYAE
+1757 RVSDYYAD
-1765 HQPSREQFA
+1765 HQPSQKEFA
-1774 AFLKNEYGTGGH
+1774 VFLKDEYGIGGH
-1786 SGGEQIFMV
+1786 SGITPIYMA
-1795 NHNASGMEIEFR
+1795 NHGASGIEIELETH
-1807 NSEKYHYKWSEIA
+1807 EKYTYKWNEVA

-1831 YITPED
+1831 YITSKD
-1837 IQEHIQD
+1837 IQWHIRD
-1844 AKSAMEDFDPAYH
+1844 AKNTIEHFDPVYNTQA
-1857 TPDSLE
+1857 SLE
-1863 KAKAALR
+1863 DAKAALR
-1870 QYEPEALAEETA
+1870 KYEPEALAEETA
-1882 APEKEPETVTESDV
+1882 APEKEPEVTTKSGV
-1896 AVGDRFRNLTTGEIC
+1896 AIGDRFRNLTTGEIC
-1911 EVVSLTG
+1911 EVVVLTG

-1924 DDCTVSRTDGG
+1924 SDCTVSRTSGS
-1935 FTITENISYQQ
+1935 FVVTENISYEK
-1946 LLNTERYEKIET
+1946 LLDTTLFEKAEPQTEVL
-1958 AEQAVQPAEVQT
+1958 EQAEEPVF
-1970 DSEESPENTAELPQ
+1970 SEEQPESNAELPQ

-2124 LDSISGRIAQKLYPQ
+2124 LDSISGRIAQQLYPQ
-2139 SAIQI
+2139 SAIQV

-2201 ALITSKGTMDK
+2201 TLITSKGTMDK

-2304 TCTDTL
+2304 TCADTL
-2310 RNPLS
+2310 RNSLS
-2315 MELERAVNCLP
+2315 MELERAVNRLP
-2326 VPPVPVPVEE
+2326 VPPVPVPVKE
-2336 SVEIPFISAE
+2336 SVEMPFVSAE

-2366 IMLPFS
+2366 AMLPFS
-2372 PELTNLTKAEQK
+2372 PKLTNLTKAEQK

-2393 RAALP
+2393 CAALP
-2398 IRDCLRDLVTLQLN
+2398 IRNCLRDLVTLQLN

-2424 EMEQYYDQFVQQYD
+2424 EMERYYDQFVQQYG

-2621 FWNRDF
+2621 FWNRNF

-2928 DTVYFEELGVDH
+2928 DTVYFEELGIDH

-3006 FQKYLQHDALAEMGM
+3006 FQKYLQHEALAEMGM

-3079 LDVPKAVFHNEVL
+3079 LDVPKAVFHTEVL

-3111 IRSGGVDSS
+3111 VHGGGVDSS
-3120 MDNMLSI
+3120 VDNMLSI

-3141 NRDLP
+3141 NHNLP
-3146 ESEHSKAL
+3146 ESEHSKAM

-3164 QETSEQLSA
+3164 QETSEQRSA

-3183 DKAKSS
+3183 DKSKSS
-3189 EGFTNIYDSIKNHLI
+3189 KEFTNIYDSIKNHLI
-3204 DMGIPAEQIA
+3204 DMGIPAEEIA

-3226 ALFEKVRTGKVRVLL
+3226 ALFEKIRKGKVRVLL

-3248 AGTNVQDRLIAL
+3248 AGTNVQERLIAL
-3260 HHVDVPWRPSDIE
+3260 HHIDVPWRPSDIE

-3286 AEVHIYR
+3286 KEVHIYR
-3293 YITEDTFDSY
+3293 YVTEDTFDAY

-3323 PNRNVEDVDDRA
+3323 PNRDVEDVDDRA

-3375 YRLENM
+3375 YRMEDM

-3394 QFIQHYTEDMKHY
+3394 QFIQHYTDDMKHY
-3407 TEHYTPNADGFSPM
+3407 TEHYTPNVDGFSPM
-3421 CIRGVVYTERKKAAA
+3421 CVRGVVYTERKKAAA

-3450 SKAEIGEYCGFS
+3450 SKAEIGEYCGFT
-3462 MYARFEPLQ
+3462 MFARFEPLQ

-3507 ERIQTAMHQLEDLQ
+3507 DRIRNATHQLEDIQ
-3521 TQQNTAEVEM
+3521 TQLHTAEVEI

-3540 YQEKSSRLAALNAA
+3540 YQAKSSRLAELNAA
-3554 LQFEDKDEI
+3554 LQFQDKDEI
-3563 ISEGS
+3563 VSEGS
-3568 DAPEQSAAEQERKP
+3568 DAPEQNAAEQERKS
-3582 KDCIDL
+3582 KDCVSL

>member
-1 MATMREVQSNWTEI
+1 MQVMATMREVQSNWTEI

-39 PFSNAALVYRENPNI
+39 PFSNAALVYRENPNLM
-54 QYIASAT
+54 YIASAS
-61 QWNHS
+61 QWNQS

-82 TPSQNALLFL
+82 TPSKNALLFL
-92 FDVSQTDNSSTPVT
+92 FDVSQTDDPETPVT
-106 WQLTAAETPE
+106 WRLTAAEEPA
-116 ICKLIGTAHQASYA
+116 IRHMLGTEHHASYA
-130 TAAELCI
+130 TAAELCS
-137 GLVEHYLQTPRIQTE
+137 GAVEHYLQHPRIQAE
-152 IRSHMNAMRL
+152 IQSHMNAMGLDDVRR
-162 NATQQEQYL
+162 EQYV
-171 TSLREAAGYVTALR
+171 TSLREAANYVTALR
-185 MQRNRDVTWEIP
+185 MQRNSEITWTVP
-197 EPNLDAMDFFREN
+197 EPNLNAMDFFRDN

-215 FCRIVNFTYRY
+215 FCRNAQQIFGRTLKSIELLAKERKKNESGRFDAIEEKMEGIREQRVSSGRRMERELTGFTSGSGR
-226 ALSEM
+226 S
-231 KEAIKENTIQTE
+231 
-243 VQNELRTTEQ
+243 NEGQIRRDL
-253 LQKNVETRSQRGYV
+253 V
-267 GSDHERGQ
+267 GV
-275 SFDRHRLDADRI
+275 DAD
-287 SGKSGEIRENLVGM
+287 KSPRTAEILEEQHTLP
-301 DATESSRTTDILS
+301 D
-314 KERLL
+314 
-319 SGSAS
+319 SAS

-334 PGTVHQVHDRT
+334 SGTVHQIYDRT

-395 PALLK
+395 AALLK

-605 VSEKEAKAETVS
+605 VSEKEVKAETVS

-743 LPEYDAASDGMESI
+743 LPEYDAASDGMERI

-771 FDLELYQ
+771 FDLEQYQ

-788 ASENDSLTEIAEA
+788 ASETDSLTEIAEA

-834 EDSDLDILVEYEG
+834 EDSDLDILVEYKG

-859 DSEEPLQYHGIP
+859 DSEESLQYHGIP

-877 RAEESGTIETYLPAA
+877 RAEESGTTETYLPAA
-892 DAFLEHQH
+892 DAFLEHKH

-920 EFSIRLEHFAISEQL
+920 EFSQRLEHFAISEQPD
-935 NSDLISAAFERSH
+935 SDLISAAFERSH

-1084 DKPFSAMFGETELTA
+1084 DKPFSATFGETELTA

-1139 RLPTLT
+1139 ILPTLT

-1153 IQAFDDARMANWQGD
+1153 IQAFDDARMADWQGD
-1168 PIKENRM
+1168 PVKENRM

-1183 EDEEQTEK
+1183 NDEEQTEK

-1196 ADMKYNYKVLPEK
+1196 ADMKYNYKVPPM
-1209 EAVSDSVTMVWN
+1209 VSDSVTMVWD
-1221 KEWFTES
+1221 KKWFTES
-1228 SLFSD
+1228 GLFED
-1233 FIEANPNA
+1233 FVKDHPDT

-1254 EKQHT
+1254 EKQHQ
-1259 ERSNPKL
+1259 ERNVPEL
-1266 HAGWYKKTN
+1266 RAGWYKKTMVFIN
-1275 FTISG
+1275 IVR
-1280 ILNGEEFHYE
+1280 NGEEFHYE

-1295 GDGKGT
+1295 GDGKGS

-1310 RDFNQGVLDAQRFP
+1310 RDFNQGVLEADRFP
-1324 YNDAEHQETARETLD
+1324 YNDAEHQETARYTLD
-1339 VLVPFLEAHARL
+1339 VLVPFLESHAQL

-1356 QILEEFK
+1356 QILEKFK
-1363 AKNPIRTAETL
+1363 AKNPIRTAEAM
-1374 QEIAAEKPA
+1374 QEIAAEEPIT
-1383 ASPLGLEVG
+1383 SQLGLEVG

-1409 RHITMKDLD
+1409 RHIIMKDLD

-1440 DMLTKGFEILYRAS
+1440 DMLTKGFEILYRTS

-1487 DLYGRKPTEIY
+1487 DLYGRKFTEIY

-1529 VVKNLAQLK
+1529 VIKNLAQLK
-1538 RAIKIGMEFEI
+1538 RTVKVGMEFEI
-1549 TDHTRPECIGEKRVI
+1549 TDHTRPECVGEKRII
-1564 TGFNTVDFTS
+1564 TGVSTVDFTS
-1574 RKLDEAGEPYGKDI
+1574 RKLDETGEPYGKDI

-1649 YGSEMDSSDLSNIS
+1649 YGSEMDSSDISNIFI
-1663 LAYTT
+1663 AYTT
-1668 DEDTDIEIQVTADL
+1668 DEDTDVEIQVTADL

-1695 VRTEQYESLEEMNRN
+1695 VRTEQYESLEEMNQN

-1719 LVTLSEDEKAAA
+1719 LVTLSDDEKESV
-1731 HTEPLSKEAAL
+1731 HTEPLSREVAL

-1757 RVSEYYAE
+1757 RVFEYYAN
-1765 HQPSREQFA
+1765 HQPNQKEFA
-1774 AFLKNEYGTGGH
+1774 VFLKDEYGIGGH
-1786 SGGEQIFMV
+1786 SGITPIYMA
-1795 NHNASGMEIEFR
+1795 NHGASGIEIELETH
-1807 NSEKYHYKWSEIA
+1807 EKYTYKWNEVA

-1831 YITPED
+1831 YITSKD
-1837 IQEHIQD
+1837 IQQHIRD
-1844 AKSAMEDFDPAYH
+1844 AKDTIEHFDPVYNTQA
-1857 TPDSLE
+1857 SLE
-1863 KAKAALR
+1863 EAKAALR

-1882 APEKEPETVTESDV
+1882 APEKESETVTESDV

-2017 EQRPATEAEQEILA
+2017 EQRPAAAAEQEILA

-2041 VFETS
+2041 VFEPS
-2046 SSYYDEVKELLSPEE
+2046 SSYFEEVKELLSPEE

-2253 RKRTEPMTEQP
+2253 RKRTEPMAEQP

-2294 MTSGRFGVES
+2294 MTSGRFGMET
-2304 TCTDTL
+2304 TCADTL

-2315 MELERAVNCLP
+2315 MELERAVNQLP
-2326 VPPVPVPVEE
+2326 VPPVPVPVTET
-2336 SVEIPFISAE
+2336 VEMLFVSAE
-2346 NVRNYSYAVMDGKL
+2346 NVRNYSYAVVDDKL

-2384 STTDAEARI
+2384 SMKDAESRV

-2398 IRDCLRDLVTLQLN
+2398 ILDCLRDLVSMQLD
-2412 GAEDTEVRSKQQ
+2412 GAEDDAVYAKQQ
-2424 EMEQYYDQFVQQYD
+2424 EMNQYYEQFVQKYD
-2438 RLTEKKNRRI
+2438 RLTEKKNRRL
-2448 LEVDTGYTLLSALEK
+2448 LEVDNGYTLLSALEK
-2463 VDEKGKFVEKTDLF
+2463 VDEKGKFLEKTDLF

-2511 YMQNLTGKTE
+2511 YMEMLTGKTE
-2521 EELYMELQ
+2521 EAIYQELQ

-2563 TIAEDAARTDAG
+2563 TIAEDAARTDAR
-2575 YTLNVERLQAVQPQ
+2575 YALNVERLQAVQPQ

-2608 YYEQFAKE
+2608 YYEKFAKE

-2621 FWNRDF
+2621 FWNREF
-2627 HVEFDAFS
+2627 HVEFDSFS
-2635 GSYRVSGRSTEKNNI
+2635 GSYRVGGRSTEKANI
-2650 SITDIYGTKRMN
+2650 SINEIYGTKRMN
-2662 ALMILDNLLNS
+2662 ALVLLDTLLNS

-2687 KKHRVVNKD
+2687 KKRRVVNK
-2696 ETEAAQIKADAIK
+2696 EQTEAAQIKADAIK
-2709 ERFSEWIWEDA
+2709 ERFSEWIWEDP
-2720 DRRENLCQIYNQSI
+2720 DRRETLCQIYNQTL

-2812 LTEQFAADYIKLYPS
+2812 LTEQFALDYIKLYPS

-2861 HSQFSLIP
+2861 HSQFTMIP

-2895 SGNGRSFS
+2895 SGNGRSFT

-2928 DTVYFEELGVDH
+2928 DTVYFEELGIDH

-3006 FQKYLQHDALAEMGM
+3006 FQKYLQHDTLTEMGM
-3021 IHFDCWAGTY
+3021 IHFDCWAGNF

-3079 LDVPKAVFHNEVL
+3079 LDVPKAVFHTEVL

-3111 IRSGGVDSS
+3111 VHGGGVDSS

-3141 NRDLP
+3141 NHDLP
-3146 ESEHSKAL
+3146 ESEHSKAMT
-3154 ACAKNVYRIW
+3154 CAKNVYRIW
-3164 QETSEQLSA
+3164 RETSEQRSA

-3183 DKAKSS
+3183 DKFKSS
-3189 EGFTNIYDSIKNHLI
+3189 EEFTNIYDSIKNHLI
-3204 DMGIPAEQIA
+3204 DMGIPAEEIA

-3226 ALFEKVRTGKVRVLL
+3226 ALFEKVRKGKVRVLL

-3248 AGTNVQDRLIAL
+3248 AGTNVQERLIAL
-3260 HHVDVPWRPSDIE
+3260 HHIDVPWRPSDIE

-3286 AEVHIYR
+3286 KEVHIYR
-3293 YITEDTFDSY
+3293 YVTEDTFDAY

-3309 RKQKITGQ
+3309 RKQRITGQ

-3323 PNRNVEDVDDRA
+3323 PNRDVEDVDDRA

-3375 YRLENM
+3375 YRMEDM

-3394 QFIQHYTEDMKHY
+3394 QFIQHYTDDMKHY
-3407 TEHYTPNADGFSPM
+3407 TEHYTPNVDGFSPM
-3421 CIRGVVYTERKKAAA
+3421 CVRGVVYTERKKAAA

-3450 SKAEIGEYCGFS
+3450 SKAEIGEYCGFT
-3462 MYARFEPLQ
+3462 MFARFEPLQ

-3496 TRIDNVLRGIE
+3496 TRIDNVLRSIE
-3507 ERIQTAMHQLEDLQ
+3507 DRIRNATHQLEDIQ
-3521 TQQNTAEVEM
+3521 TQLHTAEVEI

-3540 YQEKSSRLAALNAA
+3540 YQAKSSRLAELNAA
-3554 LQFEDKDEI
+3554 LQFQDKDEI
-3563 ISEGS
+3563 VSEGS
-3568 DAPEQSAAEQERKP
+3568 DAPEQNAAEQERKS
-3582 KDCIDL
+3582 KDCVSL

>member
-39 PFSNAALVYRENPNI
+39 PFSNAALVYQENPNVR
-54 QYIASAT
+54 YIASAA

-66 GRYVRSGEHGI
+66 GRYVKSGEHGI

-82 TPSQNALLFL
+82 TPNRNALLFL
-92 FDVSQTDNSSTPVT
+92 FDVSQTNDPSTPVT

-116 ICKLIGTAHQASYA
+116 ICRLIGTVQQTSYA
-130 TAAELCI
+130 TAAELCS
-137 GLVEHYLQTPRIQTE
+137 GSVEHYLQNPRIQTE
-152 IRSHMNAMRL
+152 IHSHMNAMRL

-185 MQRNRDVTWEIP
+185 MQRNSDVTWEIP

-215 FCRIVNFTYRY
+215 FCRITQQIYGR
-226 ALSEM
+226 ALWLMDKAILKNDLEV
-231 KEAIKENTIQTE
+231 EAK
-243 VQNELRTTEQ
+243 NEPRTTGEYQ
-253 LQKNVETRSQRGYV
+253 EGYQGRGISHGRVLHAIHGRLGVHEADHDQRQ
-267 GSDHERGQ
+267 GQ
-275 SFDRHRLDADRI
+275 
-287 SGKSGEIRENLVGM
+287 IRENLV
-301 DATESSRTTDILS
+301 DVAANKSSGRNSVLGEQS
-314 KERLL
+314 VL
-319 SGSAS
+319 SGSTS

-334 PGTVHQVHDRT
+334 SGTVHQIYDRT

-605 VSEKEAKAETVS
+605 VSEKEAEMEMVS
-617 ENTQQLSLFSE
+617 EHAQQLSLFSE
-628 PVPEMNLLGMVGTT
+628 PVSE
-642 AYYTYPNQLTRD
+642 Q
-654 SLSQIQQK
+654 
-662 SKAYV
+662 
-667 IAAPSCILSTDFML
+667 PS
-681 EHNIYFVKTDRD
+681 
-693 ISVDQLQSSDAI
+693 
-705 TIMTQCME
+705 
-713 KQQQL
+713 
-718 VEISAETAEFM
+718 
-729 WRDFHASVFINGDL
+729 
-743 LPEYDAASDGMESI
+743 LPEE
-757 AAEIRESSNITVSQ
+757 
-771 FDLELYQ
+771 
-778 SIAAMQEAPA
+778 
-788 ASENDSLTEIAEA
+788 
-801 IRADLELICREYEIP
+801 
-816 VTLKNIVVYGSRS
+816 
-829 KGYEH
+829 
-834 EDSDLDILVEYEG
+834 
-847 DFREDELFALFH
+847 
-859 DSEEPLQYHGIP
+859 
-871 VDVNPI
+871 
-877 RAEESGTIETYLPAA
+877 
-892 DAFLEHQH
+892 DAFPEQKQR
-900 MIQTAFAQ
+900 IQIAFAQ

-920 EFSIRLEHFAISEQL
+920 EFSRRLEHFAISEQL
-935 NSDLISAAFERSH
+935 DSDLISAAFERSH

-1084 DKPFSAMFGETELTA
+1084 DKPFSATFGETELTA

-1139 RLPTLT
+1139 ILPTLT

-1153 IQAFDDARMANWQGD
+1153 IQAFDDARMADWQGD
-1168 PIKENRM
+1168 PVKENRM

-1183 EDEEQTEK
+1183 NDEEQTEK

-1196 ADMKYNYKVLPEK
+1196 ADMKYNYKVPPM
-1209 EAVSDSVTMVWN
+1209 VSDSVTMVWD
-1221 KEWFTES
+1221 KKWFTES
-1228 SLFSD
+1228 GLFED
-1233 FIEANPNA
+1233 FVKDHPDA

-1254 EKQHT
+1254 EKQHQ
-1259 ERSNPKL
+1259 ERNIPEL
-1266 HAGWYKKTN
+1266 RAGWYKKTMVFIN
-1275 FTISG
+1275 IVR
-1280 ILNGEEFHYE
+1280 NGEEFHYE

-1295 GDGKGT
+1295 GDGKGS

-1310 RDFNQGVLDAQRFP
+1310 RDFNQGVLDAQQFP
-1324 YNDAEHQETARETLD
+1324 YNDAEHQETARYTLN
-1339 VLVPFLEAHARL
+1339 VLVPFLESHAQL
-1351 TPEET
+1351 TLEET

-1363 AKNPIRTAETL
+1363 ANNPIRTAETM
-1374 QEIAAEKPA
+1374 QEIAAEEPIT
-1383 ASPLGLEVG
+1383 SQLGLEVG
-1392 DVIRYDGKRREI
+1392 DVIRYDGKRYAI
-1404 EEIDD
+1404 EELND
-1409 RHITMKDLD
+1409 RHITMKNLD
-1418 APDFGGVILG
+1418 APDLGGVILS
-1428 QSDELVYDGWQQ
+1428 QSEELVYDGWQQ
-1440 DMLTKGFEILYRAS
+1440 DMLTKGFEILSRTS

-1477 KDIAADVAFS
+1477 EEIAADIAFS
-1487 DLYGRKPTEIY
+1487 DLYGRKSTEVY
-1498 EILGIEDSVIR
+1498 EILGVEDSVIR
-1509 ERVEDQLREITSP
+1509 ERVEDQLREIISP

-1549 TDHTRPECIGEKRVI
+1549 TDHVRPECIGEKRVI

-1574 RKLDEAGEPYGKDI
+1574 RKLDEAGGPYGKDI

-1596 NWNFDENELTA
+1596 NWNFSENEMTA

-1620 VEPEMLTEKSRD
+1620 VEPEKLMEKTRD

-1668 DEDTDIEIQVTADL
+1668 DEDTDMEIQVTADL
-1682 EHFQMRYAYGDTI
+1682 EQFRMLYAYGNSI

-1719 LVTLSEDEKAAA
+1719 LVTLSDDEKESVR
-1731 HTEPLSKEAAL
+1731 TEPLSREAAL

-1757 RVSEYYAE
+1757 RVSEYYAN
-1765 HQPSREQFA
+1765 HQPNQKEFA
-1774 AFLKNEYGTGGH
+1774 VFLKDEYGIGGH
-1786 SGGEQIFMV
+1786 SGEGQIFMV
-1795 NHNASGMEIEFR
+1795 NHNASGIEIEFR

-1820 KETAALLDAGT
+1820 KETAALLDAGI
-1831 YITPED
+1831 YITSKD
-1837 IQEHIQD
+1837 IQWHIRD
-1844 AKSAMEDFDPAYH
+1844 AKNTIEHFDPVYNTQA
-1857 TPDSLE
+1857 SLE
-1863 KAKAALR
+1863 DAKAALR

-1882 APEKEPETVTESDV
+1882 APEKEPEVTTKSGV
-1896 AVGDRFRNLTTGEIC
+1896 AIGDRFRNLTTGEIC
-1911 EVVSLTG
+1911 EVVGLTG

-1924 DDCTVSRTDGG
+1924 DDCTLSRTDGG

-2008 IRTLQELEA
+2008 IRTLQELET

-2041 VFETS
+2041 VFETT

-2124 LDSISGRIAQKLYPQ
+2124 LDSISGRIAQQLYPQ
-2139 SAIQI
+2139 SAIQV

-2174 AYDSHHFLIHDYF
+2174 TYDSHHFLIHDYF

-2253 RKRTEPMTEQP
+2253 RKRTEPMTELP

-2294 MTSGRFGVES
+2294 MTSGRFGMET
-2304 TCTDTL
+2304 TCADTL

-2315 MELERAVNCLP
+2315 MELERAVNQLP
-2326 VPPVPVPVEE
+2326 VPPVPVPVTET
-2336 SVEIPFISAE
+2336 VEMPFVSAE
-2346 NVRNYSYAVMDGKL
+2346 NVRNYSYAVVDDKL
-2360 YYKKDG
+2360 YYKKNG

-2372 PELTNLTKAEQK
+2372 PELTNLTKTEQK
-2384 STTDAEARI
+2384 SMKDAESRV

-2398 IRDCLRDLVTLQLN
+2398 ILDCLRDLVSMQLD
-2412 GAEDTEVRSKQQ
+2412 GAEDDAVYAKQQ
-2424 EMEQYYDQFVQQYD
+2424 EMNQYYEQFVQQYD
-2438 RLTEKKNRRI
+2438 RLTEKKNRRL
-2448 LEVDTGYTLLSALEK
+2448 LEVDNGYTLLSALEK
-2463 VDEKGKFVEKTDLF
+2463 VDEKGKFLEKTDLF

-2563 TIAEDAARTDAG
+2563 TIAEDTAKTDAR
-2575 YTLNVERLQAVQPQ
+2575 YALNVERLQAVQPQ

-2621 FWNRDF
+2621 FWNRNF

-2812 LTEQFAADYIKLYPS
+2812 LTEQFALDYIKLYPS

-2861 HSQFSLIP
+2861 HSQFTMIP

-2895 SGNGRSFS
+2895 SGNGRSFT

-2928 DTVYFEELGVDH
+2928 DTVYFEELGIDH

-3006 FQKYLQHDALAEMGM
+3006 FQKYLQHDTLTEMGM
-3021 IHFDCWAGTY
+3021 IHFDCWAGNF

-3111 IRSGGVDSS
+3111 VHGGGVDSS
-3120 MDNMLSI
+3120 VDNMLSI

-3141 NRDLP
+3141 NHNLP
-3146 ESEHSKAL
+3146 ESEHSKAM

-3164 QETSEQLSA
+3164 QETSEQRSA

-3183 DKAKSS
+3183 DKSKSG
-3189 EGFTNIYDSIKNHLI
+3189 EEFTNIYDSIKNHLI
-3204 DMGIPAEQIA
+3204 DMGIPAEEIA

-3226 ALFEKVRTGKVRVLL
+3226 ALFEKVRKGKVRVLL

-3248 AGTNVQDRLIAL
+3248 AGTNVQERLIAL
-3260 HHVDVPWRPSDIE
+3260 HHIDVPWRPSDIE
-3273 QREGRIIRQGNQN
+3273 QREGRIVRQGNQN
-3286 AEVHIYR
+3286 EEVHIYR
-3293 YITEDTFDSY
+3293 YVTEDTFDAY

-3323 PNRNVEDVDDRA
+3323 PNRDVEDVDDRA

-3358 IEVSKLKASRN
+3358 IAVSKLKASRN

-3375 YRLENM
+3375 YRMEDM

-3394 QFIQHYTEDMKHY
+3394 QFIQHYTDDMKHY
-3407 TEHYTPNADGFSPM
+3407 TEHYTPNADRFSPM
-3421 CIRGVVYTERKKAAA
+3421 CIRGVTYTERKKAAA
-3436 ALMQAIRSFVKPDN
+3436 ALMQAIHSFVKPDN
-3450 SKAEIGEYCGFS
+3450 SKAEIGEYCGFT

-3507 ERIQTAMHQLEDLQ
+3507 DRIQNATHQLEDIQ
-3521 TQQNTAEVEM
+3521 TQLHTAELEI

-3540 YQEKSSRLAALNAA
+3540 YQAKSSRLAELNAA
-3554 LQFEDKDEI
+3554 LQFQDKDEI
-3563 ISEGS
+3563 VSEGS
-3568 DAPEQSAAEQERKP
+3568 DAPEQNAAEQERKS
-3582 KDCIDL
+3582 KGDICL

>member
-39 PFSNAALVYRENPNI
+39 PFSNAALVYREDSNI
-54 QYIASAT
+54 QYIASAA
-61 QWNHS
+61 QWNHR

-92 FDVSQTDNSSTPVT
+92 FDVSQTDNPSTPVT

-116 ICKLIGTAHQASYA
+116 ICKLIGTVHQTSYA
-130 TAAELCI
+130 TAAELCS
-137 GLVEHYLQTPRIQTE
+137 GLGEHYLQHPRIQAE
-152 IRSHMNAMRL
+152 IHAHMSAMRL

-171 TSLREAAGYVTALR
+171 ISLREVASYVTALR
-185 MQRNRDVTWEIP
+185 MQRNSDVTWEIP

-215 FCRIVNFTYRY
+215 FCRITQQIYGR
-226 ALSEM
+226 ALWLMDKAILKNDLEV
-231 KEAIKENTIQTE
+231 EAK
-243 VQNELRTTEQ
+243 NEPRITGEYQESYQGRGISHGRLLHAVHGRLGVHEADHD
-253 LQKNVETRSQRGYV
+253 QRQ
-267 GSDHERGQ
+267 GQ
-275 SFDRHRLDADRI
+275 
-287 SGKSGEIRENLVGM
+287 IRRNLV
-301 DATESSRTTDILS
+301 DVAANESSGRNSILGEQS
-314 KERLL
+314 VL
-319 SGSAS
+319 SGSAP
-324 RDQSESRGRI
+324 RDQSESRGSI

-345 ENGNVL
+345 ENGDVL
-351 GAERESQPESGG
+351 GAERESQPESRG

-371 SDSAGTGH
+371 PDPAGTGH

-395 PALLK
+395 AALLK

-473 HGLSVEQVKQLP
+473 HGLAVEQIKQLP
-485 ELMQEP
+485 ELIQEP

-496 SISPHNQRNMLVALL
+496 SISPHNPENMLIALL
-511 AVDQESMP
+511 AADQENMP
-519 IIVSLQANGTGTYDL
+519 LIVSLRANGTGTYDL

-542 TSVYGRV
+542 TSIYGRV

-555 ERVTD
+555 ERVTEAD
-560 ANALLY
+560 ALLY
-566 WNEKKSQELFRVLGL
+566 WNKEKSQELFRVLGL

-605 VSEKEAKAETVS
+605 IAEKEAEMETVS
-617 ENTQQLSLFSE
+617 EHAQQLSLFSE
-628 PVPEMNLLGMVGTT
+628 PVPE
-642 AYYTYPNQLTRD
+642 Q
-654 SLSQIQQK
+654 
-662 SKAYV
+662 
-667 IAAPSCILSTDFML
+667 PS
-681 EHNIYFVKTDRD
+681 
-693 ISVDQLQSSDAI
+693 
-705 TIMTQCME
+705 
-713 KQQQL
+713 
-718 VEISAETAEFM
+718 
-729 WRDFHASVFINGDL
+729 
-743 LPEYDAASDGMESI
+743 LPEAD
-757 AAEIRESSNITVSQ
+757 T
-771 FDLELYQ
+771 F
-778 SIAAMQEAPA
+778 
-788 ASENDSLTEIAEA
+788 SEHKQ
-801 IRADLELICREYEIP
+801 R
-816 VTLKNIVVYGSRS
+816 
-829 KGYEH
+829 
-834 EDSDLDILVEYEG
+834 
-847 DFREDELFALFH
+847 
-859 DSEEPLQYHGIP
+859 
-871 VDVNPI
+871 
-877 RAEESGTIETYLPAA
+877 
-892 DAFLEHQH
+892 
-900 MIQTAFAQ
+900 IQTAFAQ

-920 EFSIRLEHFAISEQL
+920 EFSQRLEHFAISEQL
-935 NSDLISAAFERSH
+935 DSDLISAAFTRSH

-971 FSEALQNAID
+971 FSEALQNALD

-986 QEIPL
+986 QEVQL
-991 TDEEKA
+991 TEEEQA
-997 FLQEDLAAN
+997 FLQEDLAAAI
-1006 LAKAPLAWDEIE
+1006 AKAPLAWDEIE
-1018 SLGYVFFEDGY
+1018 DIGYILFENGY
-1029 LDKSPQRPSEKSIYG
+1029 LDRHKASEKAIYG
-1044 NGLAEPELYALAR
+1044 SSLHESELYTLAR

-1084 DKPFSAMFGETELTA
+1084 DKPFSATFGETELTA

-1145 SDAAAEHL
+1145 SDTAAEHL
-1153 IQAFDDARMANWQGD
+1153 IQAFEDTRMADWQGD
-1168 PIKENRM
+1168 PVKENRI
-1175 KKALYAIL
+1175 KNALYAIL
-1183 EDEEQTEK
+1183 NDEEQTEK
-1191 AFASI
+1191 AVASI
-1196 ADMKYNYKVLPEK
+1196 ADMKYNYKVPPM
-1209 EAVSDSVTMVWN
+1209 VSDSVTMVWD
-1221 KEWFTES
+1221 KKWFTES
-1228 SLFSD
+1228 GLFED
-1233 FIEANPNA
+1233 FVKDHPDT

-1254 EKQHT
+1254 EKQHQ
-1259 ERSNPKL
+1259 ERNVPEL
-1266 HAGWYKKTN
+1266 RAGWYKKTMVFIN
-1275 FTISG
+1275 IVR
-1280 ILNGEEFHYE
+1280 NGEEFHYE

-1310 RDFNQGVLDAQRFP
+1310 RDFNQGVLDAQQFP
-1324 YNDAEHQETARETLD
+1324 YNDAEHQETARYTLN
-1339 VLVPFLEAHARL
+1339 VLVPFLESHAQL
-1351 TPEET
+1351 TLEET

-1363 AKNPIRTAETL
+1363 ANNPIRTAETM
-1374 QEIAAEKPA
+1374 QEIAAEEPIT
-1383 ASPLGLEVG
+1383 SQLGLEVG
-1392 DVIRYDGKRREI
+1392 DVIRYDGKRYAI
-1404 EEIDD
+1404 EELND
-1409 RHITMKDLD
+1409 RHITMKNLD
-1418 APDFGGVILG
+1418 APDLGGVILS
-1428 QSDELVYDGWQQ
+1428 QSEELVYDGWQQ
-1440 DMLTKGFEILYRAS
+1440 DMLTKGFEILYRTS

-1487 DLYGRKPTEIY
+1487 DLYGRKSTEIY

-1522 TEKIKIP
+1522 TEKIEIP

-1538 RAIKIGMEFEI
+1538 RTVKAGMEFEI
-1549 TDHTRPECIGEKRVI
+1549 TDHTRPEYVGEKRII
-1564 TGFNTVDFTS
+1564 TGVSTVDFTS
-1574 RKLDEAGEPYGKDI
+1574 RKLDETGEPYGKDI

-1620 VEPEMLTEKSRD
+1620 VKPGMLTEKSRD

-1639 NYINDFCVDE
+1639 NYINDFCMDE
-1649 YGSEMDSSDLSNIS
+1649 YSSEADLSDLSNIFI
-1663 LAYTT
+1663 AYTT
-1668 DEDTDIEIQVTADL
+1668 DEDTDMEIQVTADL
-1682 EHFQMRYAYGDTI
+1682 EQFRMLYAYGNSI

-1719 LVTLSEDEKAAA
+1719 LVTLSDDEKESV
-1731 HTEPLSKEAAL
+1731 HTEPLSREAAL

-1757 RVSEYYAE
+1757 RVSDYYAD
-1765 HQPSREQFA
+1765 HQPSQKEFA
-1774 AFLKNEYGTGGH
+1774 VFLKDEYGIGGH
-1786 SGGEQIFMV
+1786 SGITPIYMA
-1795 NHNASGMEIEFR
+1795 NHGASGIEIELETH
-1807 NSEKYHYKWSEIA
+1807 EKYTYKWNEVA

-1831 YITPED
+1831 YITSKD
-1837 IQEHIQD
+1837 IQWHIRD
-1844 AKSAMEDFDPAYH
+1844 AKNTIEHFDPVYNTQA
-1857 TPDSLE
+1857 SLE
-1863 KAKAALR
+1863 DAKAALR
-1870 QYEPEALAEETA
+1870 KYEPEALAEETA
-1882 APEKEPETVTESDV
+1882 APEKEPEVTTKSGV
-1896 AVGDRFRNLTTGEIC
+1896 AIGDRFRNLTTGEIC
-1911 EVVSLTG
+1911 EVVVLTG

-1924 DDCTVSRTDGG
+1924 SDCTVSRTSGS
-1935 FTITENISYQQ
+1935 FVVTENISYEK
-1946 LLNTERYEKIET
+1946 LLDTTLFEKAEPQTEVL
-1958 AEQAVQPAEVQT
+1958 EQAEEPVF
-1970 DSEESPENTAELPQ
+1970 SEEQPESNAELPQ

-2124 LDSISGRIAQKLYPQ
+2124 LDSISGRIAQQLYPQ
-2139 SAIQI
+2139 SAIQV

-2201 ALITSKGTMDK
+2201 TLITSKGTMDK

-2304 TCTDTL
+2304 TCADTL
-2310 RNPLS
+2310 RNSLS
-2315 MELERAVNCLP
+2315 IELERAVNRLP
-2326 VPPVPVPVEE
+2326 VPPVPVPVKE
-2336 SVEIPFISAE
+2336 SVEMPFVSAE

-2366 IMLPFS
+2366 AMLPFS
-2372 PELTNLTKAEQK
+2372 PKLTNLTKAEQK

-2393 RAALP
+2393 CAALP
-2398 IRDCLRDLVTLQLN
+2398 IRNCLRDLVTLQLN

-2424 EMEQYYDQFVQQYD
+2424 EMERYYDQFVQQYG

-2477 TKRTIRQKYQ
+2477 TKQTIRQKYQ

-2621 FWNRDF
+2621 FWNRNF

-2928 DTVYFEELGVDH
+2928 DTVYFEELGIDH

-3006 FQKYLQHDALAEMGM
+3006 FQKYLQHEALAEMGM

-3154 ACAKNVYRIW
+3154 ACARNVYRIW

-3323 PNRNVEDVDDRA
+3323 PNRDVEDVDDRA

-3375 YRLENM
+3375 YRMEDM

-3394 QFIQHYTEDMKHY
+3394 QFIQHYTDDMKHY
-3407 TEHYTPNADGFSPM
+3407 TEHYTPNVDGFSPM
-3421 CIRGVVYTERKKAAA
+3421 CVRGVVYTERKKAAA

-3450 SKAEIGEYCGFS
+3450 SKAEIGEYCGFT
-3462 MYARFEPLQ
+3462 MFARFEPLQ

-3507 ERIQTAMHQLEDLQ
+3507 DRIRNATHQLEDIQ
-3521 TQQNTAEVEM
+3521 TQLHTAEVEI

-3540 YQEKSSRLAALNAA
+3540 YQEKSSRLAELNAA
-3554 LQFEDKDEI
+3554 LQFQDKDEI
-3563 ISEGS
+3563 VSEGS
-3568 DAPEQSAAEQERKP
+3568 DAPEQNAAEQERKS
-3582 KDCIDL
+3582 KDCVSL

>member
-1 MATMREVQSNWTEI
+1 MATMREVQNNWTEI

-39 PFSNAALVYRENPNI
+39 PFSNAALVYRENPNLM
-54 QYIASAT
+54 YIASAS
-61 QWNHS
+61 QWNQS

-82 TPSQNALLFL
+82 TPSKNALLFL
-92 FDVSQTDNSSTPVT
+92 FDISQTDDPETPVT
-106 WQLTAAETPE
+106 WRLTAAEEPA
-116 ICKLIGTAHQASYA
+116 IRHMLGTEHHASYA
-130 TAAELCI
+130 TAAELCS
-137 GLVEHYLQTPRIQTE
+137 GAVEHYLQHPRIQAE
-152 IRSHMNAMRL
+152 IQSHMNAMGLDDARR
-162 NATQQEQYL
+162 EQYV
-171 TSLREAAGYVTALR
+171 TSLREAANYVTALR
-185 MQRNRDVTWEIP
+185 MQRNSDITWTVP
-197 EPNLDAMDFFREN
+197 EPNLNAMDFFRDN

-215 FCRIVNFTYRY
+215 FCRNAQQIFGRTLKSIELLAKERKKNESGRFDAIEEKMEGIREQRVSSGRRMERELTGFTSGSGR
-226 ALSEM
+226 S
-231 KEAIKENTIQTE
+231 
-243 VQNELRTTEQ
+243 NEGQIRRDL
-253 LQKNVETRSQRGYV
+253 V
-267 GSDHERGQ
+267 GV
-275 SFDRHRLDADRI
+275 DAD
-287 SGKSGEIRENLVGM
+287 KSPRTAEILEEQHTLP
-301 DATESSRTTDILS
+301 D
-314 KERLL
+314 
-319 SGSAS
+319 SAS

-334 PGTVHQVHDRT
+334 SGTVHQIYDRT

-605 VSEKEAKAETVS
+605 VSEREAKAETVL

-628 PVPEMNLLGMVGTT
+628 PVPEMNLLGMVGTI

-705 TIMTQCME
+705 AIMTQCME

-771 FDLELYQ
+771 FDLEQYQ

-801 IRADLELICREYEIP
+801 IQADLELICREYEIP

-834 EDSDLDILVEYEG
+834 EGSDLDILVEYEG

-877 RAEESGTIETYLPAA
+877 RTEESGTIETYLPAA
-892 DAFLEHQH
+892 DAFLEHKH

-920 EFSIRLEHFAISEQL
+920 EFSQRLEHFAISEQL
-935 NSDLISAAFERSH
+935 DSDLISAAFECSH

-1029 LDKSPQRPSEKSIYG
+1029 LDKFPQRPSEKSIYG

-1084 DKPFSAMFGETELTA
+1084 DKPFSATFGETELTA

-1139 RLPTLT
+1139 ILPTLT

-1153 IQAFDDARMANWQGD
+1153 IQAFDDARMADWQGD
-1168 PIKENRM
+1168 PVKENRM

-1183 EDEEQTEK
+1183 NDEEQTEK
-1191 AFASI
+1191 DFASI
-1196 ADMKYNYKVLPEK
+1196 ADMKYNYKVPPM
-1209 EAVSDSVTMVWN
+1209 VSDSVTMVWD
-1221 KEWFTES
+1221 KKWFTES
-1228 SLFSD
+1228 GLFED
-1233 FIEANPNA
+1233 FVKDHPDA

-1254 EKQHT
+1254 EKQHQ
-1259 ERSNPKL
+1259 ERNIPEL
-1266 HAGWYKKTN
+1266 RAGWYKKTMVFIN
-1275 FTISG
+1275 IVRNS
-1280 ILNGEEFHYE
+1280 EEFHYE

-1295 GDGKGT
+1295 GDGKGS

-1310 RDFNQGVLDAQRFP
+1310 RDFNQGVLDAQQFP
-1324 YNDAEHQETARETLD
+1324 YNDAEHQETARYTLN
-1339 VLVPFLEAHARL
+1339 VLVPFLESHAQL
-1351 TPEET
+1351 TLEET

-1363 AKNPIRTAETL
+1363 ANNPIRTAETM
-1374 QEIAAEKPA
+1374 QEIAAEEPIT
-1383 ASPLGLEVG
+1383 SQLGLEVG
-1392 DVIRYDGKRREI
+1392 DVIRYDGKRYAI
-1404 EEIDD
+1404 EELND
-1409 RHITMKDLD
+1409 RHITMKNLD
-1418 APDFGGVILG
+1418 APDLGGVILS
-1428 QSDELVYDGWQQ
+1428 QSEELVYDGWQQ
-1440 DMLTKGFEILYRAS
+1440 DMLTKGFEILSRTS

-1477 KDIAADVAFS
+1477 EDIAADIAFS
-1487 DLYGRKPTEIY
+1487 DLYGRKSTEVY
-1498 EILGIEDSVIR
+1498 EILGVEDSVIR
-1509 ERVEDQLREITSP
+1509 ERVEDQLREITNP
-1522 TEKIKIP
+1522 TEKIEIP

-1549 TDHTRPECIGEKRVI
+1549 TDHVRPECIGEKRVI

-1620 VEPEMLTEKSRD
+1620 VEPGMLTEKSRD

-1639 NYINDFCVDE
+1639 NYIKDFCMDE
-1649 YGSEMDSSDLSNIS
+1649 YSSEADLSNLSNIFI
-1663 LAYTT
+1663 AYTT
-1668 DEDTDIEIQVTADL
+1668 DEDTDMEIQVTADL
-1682 EHFQMRYAYGDTI
+1682 EQFRMLYAYGNSI

-1719 LVTLSEDEKAAA
+1719 LVTLSDDEKESV
-1731 HTEPLSKEAAL
+1731 HTEPLSREAAL

-1757 RVSEYYAE
+1757 RVSEYYAN
-1765 HQPSREQFA
+1765 HQPNQKEFA
-1774 AFLKNEYGTGGH
+1774 VFLKDEYGIGGH
-1786 SGGEQIFMV
+1786 SGITPIYMA
-1795 NHNASGMEIEFR
+1795 NHGASGIEIELETH
-1807 NSEKYHYKWSEIA
+1807 EKYTYKWNEVA

-1831 YITPED
+1831 YITSKD
-1837 IQEHIQD
+1837 IQQHIRD
-1844 AKSAMEDFDPAYH
+1844 AKDTIEHFDPVYNTQA
-1857 TPDSLE
+1857 SLE
-1863 KAKAALR
+1863 EAKAALR

-1882 APEKEPETVTESDV
+1882 APEKKPETVTESDV
-1896 AVGDRFRNLTTGEIC
+1896 AIGDRFRNLTTGEIC
-1911 EVVSLTG
+1911 EVVGLTG
-1918 ALPWIT
+1918 ALPWNT
-1924 DDCTVSRTDGG
+1924 DDCTVSRTDGD

-1958 AEQAVQPAEVQT
+1958 AEQAVQLAEVQT

-2124 LDSISGRIAQKLYPQ
+2124 LDSISGRIAQQLYPQ
-2139 SAIQI
+2139 SAIQV

-2294 MTSGRFGVES
+2294 MTSGRFGMET
-2304 TCTDTL
+2304 TCADTL

-2315 MELERAVNCLP
+2315 MELERAVNQLP
-2326 VPPVPVPVEE
+2326 VPPVPVPVTET
-2336 SVEIPFISAE
+2336 VEMPFVSAE

-2575 YTLNVERLQAVQPQ
+2575 YAINVERLQAVQPQ

-2608 YYEQFAKE
+2608 CYEKFAKE
-2616 TFEIS
+2616 IFEIS
-2621 FWNRDF
+2621 FWNREF
-2627 HVEFDAFS
+2627 HVEFDSFS
-2635 GSYRVSGRSTEKNNI
+2635 GSYRVSGRSTEKANI
-2650 SITDIYGTKRMN
+2650 SINEIYGTKRMN
-2662 ALMILDNLLNS
+2662 ALILLDTLLNS
-2673 RRVEVVDYYEDPDG
+2673 RRVEVVDYFEDPDG
-2687 KKHRVVNKD
+2687 KKHRVVNKE

-2709 ERFSEWIWEDA
+2709 ERFSEWIWEDP
-2720 DRRENLCQIYNQSI
+2720 DRRETLCQIYNQTL

-2755 ITLRP
+2755 ITLRS

-2812 LTEQFAADYIKLYPS
+2812 LTEQFALDYIKLYPS
-2827 ANILVATQATFEQDK
+2827 ANILVATQATFEEDK

-2861 HSQFSLIP
+2861 HSQFTMIP

-2880 QQEDE
+2880 RQEDE
-2885 ITRGIEELNH
+2885 ITRGIEELNN
-2895 SGNGRSFS
+2895 SGNGRSFT

-2914 KKKLEALQDKKRDD
+2914 KKKLESLQDKKRDD
-2928 DTVYFEELGVDH
+2928 DTVYFEELGIDH

-3006 FQKYLQHDALAEMGM
+3006 FQKYLQHDTLTKMGM
-3021 IHFDCWAGTY
+3021 IHFDCWAGNF

-3079 LDVPKAVFHNEVL
+3079 LDVPKAVFHTEVL

-3102 QSFMERADR
+3102 QSFMERADKVHG
-3111 IRSGGVDSS
+3111 GGVDSS

-3141 NRDLP
+3141 NHDLP

-3164 QETSEQLSA
+3164 QETSEQRSA

-3183 DKAKSS
+3183 DKSKGG
-3189 EGFTNIYDSIKNHLI
+3189 EEFTNIYDSIKNHLI
-3204 DMGIPAEQIA
+3204 DMGIPAEEIA
-3214 YIHEASTNKQKE
+3214 YIHDASTNKQKE
-3226 ALFEKVRTGKVRVLL
+3226 ALFEKVRKGKVRVLL

-3248 AGTNVQDRLIAL
+3248 AGTNVQERLIAL
-3260 HHVDVPWRPSDIE
+3260 HHIDVPWRPSDIE

-3286 AEVHIYR
+3286 TEVHIYR
-3293 YITEDTFDSY
+3293 YVTEDTFDAY

-3323 PNRNVEDVDDRA
+3323 PNRDVEDVDDRA

-3358 IEVSKLKASRN
+3358 IAVSKLKASRN

-3375 YRLENM
+3375 YRMEDM

-3394 QFIQHYTEDMKHY
+3394 QFIQHYTDDMKHY

-3421 CIRGVVYTERKKAAA
+3421 CIRGVTYTERKKAAA
-3436 ALMQAIRSFVKPDN
+3436 ALMQAIHSFVKPDN
-3450 SKAEIGEYCGFS
+3450 SKAEIGEYCGFT
-3462 MYARFEPLQ
+3462 MFARFEPLQ

-3481 GVHRLELGDDSSGNI
+3481 GVHRLELGDDRSGNI

-3507 ERIQTAMHQLEDLQ
+3507 DRIQNATHQLEDIQ
-3521 TQQNTAEVEM
+3521 TQLHTAELEI

-3540 YQEKSSRLAALNAA
+3540 YQAKSSRLAELNAA
-3554 LQFEDKDEI
+3554 LQFQDKDEI
-3563 ISEGS
+3563 VSEGS

>member
-1 MATMREVQSNWTEI
+1 MATMREVQNNWTEI

-39 PFSNAALVYRENPNI
+39 PFSNAALVYRENPNLM
-54 QYIASAT
+54 YIASAS
-61 QWNHS
+61 QWNQS

-82 TPSQNALLFL
+82 TPSKNALLFL
-92 FDVSQTDNSSTPVT
+92 FDISQTDDPETPVT
-106 WQLTAAETPE
+106 WRLTAAEEPA
-116 ICKLIGTAHQASYA
+116 IRHMLGTEHHASYA
-130 TAAELCI
+130 TAAELCS
-137 GLVEHYLQTPRIQTE
+137 GAVEHYLQHPRIQAE
-152 IRSHMNAMRL
+152 IQSHMNAMGLDDARR
-162 NATQQEQYL
+162 EQYV
-171 TSLREAAGYVTALR
+171 TSLREAANYVTALR
-185 MQRNRDVTWEIP
+185 MQRNSDITWTVP
-197 EPNLDAMDFFREN
+197 EPNLNAMDFFRDN

-215 FCRIVNFTYRY
+215 FCRNAQQIFGRTLKSIELLAKERKKNESGRFDAIEEKMEGIREQRVSSGRRMERELTGFTSGSGR
-226 ALSEM
+226 S
-231 KEAIKENTIQTE
+231 
-243 VQNELRTTEQ
+243 NEGQIRRDL
-253 LQKNVETRSQRGYV
+253 V
-267 GSDHERGQ
+267 GV
-275 SFDRHRLDADRI
+275 DAD
-287 SGKSGEIRENLVGM
+287 KSPRTAEILEEQHTLP
-301 DATESSRTTDILS
+301 D
-314 KERLL
+314 
-319 SGSAS
+319 SAS

-334 PGTVHQVHDRT
+334 SGTVHQIYDRT

-605 VSEKEAKAETVS
+605 VSEKEAKAETVL

-628 PVPEMNLLGMVGTT
+628 PVPEMNLLGMVGTI

-705 TIMTQCME
+705 AIMTQCME

-771 FDLELYQ
+771 FDLEQYQ

-801 IRADLELICREYEIP
+801 IQADLELICREYEIP

-834 EDSDLDILVEYEG
+834 EGSDLDILVEYEG

-877 RAEESGTIETYLPAA
+877 RTEESGTIETYLPAA
-892 DAFLEHQH
+892 DAFLEHKH

-920 EFSIRLEHFAISEQL
+920 EFSQRLEHFAISEQL
-935 NSDLISAAFERSH
+935 DSDLISAAFECSH

-1029 LDKSPQRPSEKSIYG
+1029 LDKFPQRPSEKSIYG

-1084 DKPFSAMFGETELTA
+1084 DKPFSATFGETELTA

-1132 TIDDLRH
+1132 TMDDLRH
-1139 RLPTLT
+1139 ILPTLT

-1153 IQAFDDARMANWQGD
+1153 IQAFDDARMADWQGD
-1168 PIKENRM
+1168 PVKENRM

-1183 EDEEQTEK
+1183 NDEEQTEK

-1196 ADMKYNYKVLPEK
+1196 ADMKYNYKVPPM
-1209 EAVSDSVTMVWN
+1209 VSDSVTMVWD
-1221 KEWFTES
+1221 KKWFTES
-1228 SLFSD
+1228 GLFED
-1233 FIEANPNA
+1233 FVKDHPDA

-1254 EKQHT
+1254 EKQHQ
-1259 ERSNPKL
+1259 ERNIPEL
-1266 HAGWYKKTN
+1266 RAGWYKKTMVFIN
-1275 FTISG
+1275 IVRNS
-1280 ILNGEEFHYE
+1280 EEFHYE

-1295 GDGKGT
+1295 GDGKGS

-1310 RDFNQGVLDAQRFP
+1310 RDFNQGVLDAQQFP
-1324 YNDAEHQETARETLD
+1324 YNDAEHQETARYTLN
-1339 VLVPFLEAHARL
+1339 VLVPFLESHAQL
-1351 TPEET
+1351 TLEET

-1363 AKNPIRTAETL
+1363 ANNPIRTAETM
-1374 QEIAAEKPA
+1374 QEIAAEEPIT
-1383 ASPLGLEVG
+1383 SQLGLEVG
-1392 DVIRYDGKRREI
+1392 DVIRYDGKRYAI
-1404 EEIDD
+1404 EELND
-1409 RHITMKDLD
+1409 RHITMKNLD
-1418 APDFGGVILG
+1418 APDLGGVILS
-1428 QSDELVYDGWQQ
+1428 QSEELVYDGWQQ
-1440 DMLTKGFEILYRAS
+1440 DMLTKGFEILSRTS

-1477 KDIAADVAFS
+1477 EDIAADIAFS
-1487 DLYGRKPTEIY
+1487 DLYGRKSTEVY
-1498 EILGIEDSVIR
+1498 EILGVEDSVIR
-1509 ERVEDQLREITSP
+1509 DRVEDQLREITNP
-1522 TEKIKIP
+1522 TEKIEIP

-1549 TDHTRPECIGEKRVI
+1549 TDHVRPECIGEKRVI

-1620 VEPEMLTEKSRD
+1620 VEPGMLTEKSRD

-1639 NYINDFCVDE
+1639 NYIKDFCMDE
-1649 YGSEMDSSDLSNIS
+1649 YSSEADLSNLSNIFI
-1663 LAYTT
+1663 AYTT
-1668 DEDTDIEIQVTADL
+1668 DEDTDMEIQVTADL
-1682 EHFQMRYAYGDTI
+1682 EQFRMLYAYGNSI

-1719 LVTLSEDEKAAA
+1719 LVTLSDDEKESV
-1731 HTEPLSKEAAL
+1731 HTEPLSREAAL

-1757 RVSEYYAE
+1757 RVSEYYAN
-1765 HQPSREQFA
+1765 HQPNQKEFA
-1774 AFLKNEYGTGGH
+1774 VFLKDEYGIGGH
-1786 SGGEQIFMV
+1786 SGITPIYMA
-1795 NHNASGMEIEFR
+1795 NHGASGIEIELETH
-1807 NSEKYHYKWSEIA
+1807 EKYTYKWNEVA

-1831 YITPED
+1831 YITSKD
-1837 IQEHIQD
+1837 IQQHIRD
-1844 AKSAMEDFDPAYH
+1844 AKDTIEHFDPVYNTQA
-1857 TPDSLE
+1857 SLE
-1863 KAKAALR
+1863 EAKAALR

-1882 APEKEPETVTESDV
+1882 APEKKPETVTESDV
-1896 AVGDRFRNLTTGEIC
+1896 AIGDRFRNLTTGEIC
-1911 EVVSLTG
+1911 EVVGLTG
-1918 ALPWIT
+1918 ALPWNT
-1924 DDCTVSRTDGG
+1924 DDCTVSRTDGD

-1958 AEQAVQPAEVQT
+1958 AEQAVQLAEVQT

-2124 LDSISGRIAQKLYPQ
+2124 LDSISGRIAQQLYPQ
-2139 SAIQI
+2139 SAIQV

-2304 TCTDTL
+2304 TCADTL

-2336 SVEIPFISAE
+2336 SVEIPFVSAE

-2502 NENACVDMA
+2502 NENACVDIA

-2621 FWNRDF
+2621 FWNREF
-2627 HVEFDAFS
+2627 HVEFDSFS
-2635 GSYRVSGRSTEKNNI
+2635 GSYRISGRSTEKANI
-2650 SITDIYGTKRMN
+2650 SINEIYGTKRMN
-2662 ALMILDNLLNS
+2662 ALVLLDTLLNS

-2687 KKHRVVNKD
+2687 KKRRVVNK
-2696 ETEAAQIKADAIK
+2696 EQTEAAQIKADAIK
-2709 ERFSEWIWEDA
+2709 ERFSEWIWEDP
-2720 DRRENLCQIYNQSI
+2720 DRRETLCQIYNQTL

-2812 LTEQFAADYIKLYPS
+2812 LTEQFALDYIKLYPS

-2861 HSQFSLIP
+2861 HSQFTMIP

-2895 SGNGRSFS
+2895 SGNGRSFT

-2928 DTVYFEELGVDH
+2928 DTVYFEELGIDH

-3006 FQKYLQHDALAEMGM
+3006 FQKYLQHDTLTEMGM
-3021 IHFDCWAGTY
+3021 IHFDCWAGNF

-3079 LDVPKAVFHNEVL
+3079 LDVPKAVFHTEVL

-3111 IRSGGVDSS
+3111 VHGGGVDSS
-3120 MDNMLSI
+3120 VDNMLSI

-3141 NRDLP
+3141 NHNLP
-3146 ESEHSKAL
+3146 ESEHSKAM

-3164 QETSEQLSA
+3164 QETSEQRSA

-3183 DKAKSS
+3183 DKSKSS
-3189 EGFTNIYDSIKNHLI
+3189 KEFTNIYDSIKNHLI
-3204 DMGIPAEQIA
+3204 DMGIPAEEIA

-3226 ALFEKVRTGKVRVLL
+3226 ALFEKIRKGKVRVLL

-3248 AGTNVQDRLIAL
+3248 AGTNVQERLIAL
-3260 HHVDVPWRPSDIE
+3260 HHIDVPWRPSDIE

-3286 AEVHIYR
+3286 KEVHIYR
-3293 YITEDTFDSY
+3293 YVTEDTFDAY

-3323 PNRNVEDVDDRA
+3323 PNRDVEDVDDRA

-3375 YRLENM
+3375 YRMEDM

-3394 QFIQHYTEDMKHY
+3394 QFIQHYTDDMKHY

-3421 CIRGVVYTERKKAAA
+3421 CIRGVTYTERKKAAA
-3436 ALMQAIRSFVKPDN
+3436 ALMQAIHSFVKPDN
-3450 SKAEIGEYCGFS
+3450 SKAEIGEYCGFT
-3462 MYARFEPLQ
+3462 MFARFEPLQ

-3481 GVHRLELGDDSSGNI
+3481 GVHRLELGDDRSGNI

-3507 ERIQTAMHQLEDLQ
+3507 DRIQNATHQLEDIQ
-3521 TQQNTAEVEM
+3521 TQLHTAELEI

-3540 YQEKSSRLAALNAA
+3540 YQAKSSRLAELNAA
-3554 LQFEDKDEI
+3554 LQFQDKDEI
-3563 ISEGS
+3563 VSEGS

>member
-82 TPSQNALLFL
+82 TPSKNALLFL
-92 FDVSQTDNSSTPVT
+92 FDVSQTDDPETPVT
-106 WQLTAAETPE
+106 WRLTAAEEPA
-116 ICKLIGTAHQASYA
+116 IRHMLGTEHHASYA
-130 TAAELCI
+130 TAAELCS
-137 GLVEHYLQTPRIQTE
+137 GAVEHYLQHPRIQAE
-152 IRSHMNAMRL
+152 IQSHMNAMGLDDVRR
-162 NATQQEQYL
+162 EQYV
-171 TSLREAAGYVTALR
+171 TSLREAANYVTALR
-185 MQRNRDVTWEIP
+185 MQRNSDITWTVP
-197 EPNLDAMDFFREN
+197 EPNLNAMDFFRDN

-215 FCRIVNFTYRY
+215 FCRNAQQIFGRTLKSIELLAKERKKNESGRFDAIEEKMEGIREQRVSSGRRMERELTGFTSGSGR
-226 ALSEM
+226 S
-231 KEAIKENTIQTE
+231 
-243 VQNELRTTEQ
+243 NEGQIRRDL
-253 LQKNVETRSQRGYV
+253 V
-267 GSDHERGQ
+267 GV
-275 SFDRHRLDADRI
+275 DAD
-287 SGKSGEIRENLVGM
+287 KSPRTAEILEEQHTLP
-301 DATESSRTTDILS
+301 D
-314 KERLL
+314 
-319 SGSAS
+319 SAS
-324 RDQSESRGRI
+324 RDQSEIGGRI
-334 PGTVHQVHDRT
+334 PGTVHQVHDRAK
-345 ENGNVL
+345 NGDVL
-351 GAERESQPESGG
+351 GAERESQPESRE

-371 SDSAGTGH
+371 PDSAGTGH

-617 ENTQQLSLFSE
+617 ENTRQLSLFSE

-654 SLSQIQQK
+654 SLSQIQQQ

-729 WRDFHASVFINGDL
+729 WRDFHASVYINGDL

-771 FDLELYQ
+771 FDLEQYQ

-801 IRADLELICREYEIP
+801 IQADLELICREYEIP

-834 EDSDLDILVEYEG
+834 EGSDLDILVEYEG

-859 DSEEPLQYHGIP
+859 DAENPLQYQGIP
-871 VDVNPI
+871 IDINPI
-877 RAEESGTIETYLPAA
+877 RAEESGTIRTYLPAA
-892 DAFLEHQH
+892 DAFLEHKH

-914 LTASQQ
+914 LTASQK
-920 EFSIRLEHFAISEQL
+920 EFSQRLEHFAISEQPD
-935 NSDLISAAFERSH
+935 SDLISAAFERSH

-1084 DKPFSAMFGETELTA
+1084 DKPFSATFGETELTA

-1139 RLPTLT
+1139 ILPTLT

-1153 IQAFDDARMANWQGD
+1153 IQAFDDARMADWQGD
-1168 PIKENRM
+1168 PVKENRM

-1183 EDEEQTEK
+1183 NDEEQTEK

-1196 ADMKYNYKVLPEK
+1196 ADMKYNYKVPPM
-1209 EAVSDSVTMVWN
+1209 VSDSVTMVWD
-1221 KEWFTES
+1221 KKWFTES
-1228 SLFSD
+1228 GLFED
-1233 FIEANPNA
+1233 FVKDHPDA

-1254 EKQHT
+1254 EKQHQ
-1259 ERSNPKL
+1259 ERNIPEL
-1266 HAGWYKKTN
+1266 RAGWYKKTMVFIN
-1275 FTISG
+1275 IVR
-1280 ILNGEEFHYE
+1280 NGEEFHYE

-1295 GDGKGT
+1295 GDGKGS

-1310 RDFNQGVLDAQRFP
+1310 RDFNQGVLDAQQFP
-1324 YNDAEHQETARETLD
+1324 YNDAEHQETARYTLN
-1339 VLVPFLEAHARL
+1339 VLVPFLESHAQL
-1351 TPEET
+1351 TLEET

-1363 AKNPIRTAETL
+1363 ANNPIRTAETM
-1374 QEIAAEKPA
+1374 QEIAAEEPIT
-1383 ASPLGLEVG
+1383 SQLGLEVG
-1392 DVIRYDGKRREI
+1392 DVIRYDGKRYAI
-1404 EEIDD
+1404 EELND
-1409 RHITMKDLD
+1409 RHITMKNLD
-1418 APDFGGVILG
+1418 APDLGGVILS
-1428 QSDELVYDGWQQ
+1428 QSEELVYDGWQQ
-1440 DMLTKGFEILYRAS
+1440 DMLTKGFEILSRTS

-1477 KDIAADVAFS
+1477 EEIAADIAFS
-1487 DLYGRKPTEIY
+1487 DLYGRKSTEVY
-1498 EILGIEDSVIR
+1498 EILGVEDSVIR
-1509 ERVEDQLREITSP
+1509 ERVEDQLREIISP
-1522 TEKIKIP
+1522 TEKIEIP

-1549 TDHTRPECIGEKRVI
+1549 TDHVRPECIGEKRVI

-1596 NWNFDENELTA
+1596 NWNFSENEMTA

-1620 VEPEMLTEKSRD
+1620 VEPETLMEKTRD

-2017 EQRPATEAEQEILA
+2017 EQRPAAAAEQEILA

-2041 VFETS
+2041 VFEPS
-2046 SSYYDEVKELLSPEE
+2046 SSYFEEVKELLSPEE

-2253 RKRTEPMTEQP
+2253 RKRTEPMAEQP

-2304 TCTDTL
+2304 TCADTL

-2336 SVEIPFISAE
+2336 SVEIPFVSAE

-2384 STTDAEARI
+2384 STTDAESRV

-2398 IRDCLRDLVTLQLN
+2398 ILDCLRDLVSMQLD
-2412 GAEDTEVRSKQQ
+2412 GAEDDAVYAKQQ
-2424 EMEQYYDQFVQQYD
+2424 EMNQYYEQFVQQYD
-2438 RLTEKKNRRI
+2438 RLTEKKNRRL
-2448 LEVDTGYTLLSALEK
+2448 LEVDNGYTLLSALEK
-2463 VDEKGKFVEKTDLF
+2463 VDEKGKFLEKTDLF

-2511 YMQNLTGKTE
+2511 YMEKLTGKTE
-2521 EELYMELQ
+2521 EAIYQELQ

-2563 TIAEDAARTDAG
+2563 TIAEDAARTDAR
-2575 YTLNVERLQAVQPQ
+2575 YALNVERLQAVQPQ

-2608 YYEQFAKE
+2608 YYEKFAKE

-2621 FWNRDF
+2621 FWNREF
-2627 HVEFDAFS
+2627 HVEFDSFS
-2635 GSYRVSGRSTEKNNI
+2635 GSYRVGGRSTEKANI
-2650 SITDIYGTKRMN
+2650 SINEIYGTKRMN
-2662 ALMILDNLLNS
+2662 ALVLLDTLLNS

-2687 KKHRVVNKD
+2687 KKRRVVNK
-2696 ETEAAQIKADAIK
+2696 EQTEAAQIKADAIK
-2709 ERFSEWIWEDA
+2709 ERFSEWIWEDP
-2720 DRRENLCQIYNQSI
+2720 DRRENLCQIYNQTL

-2812 LTEQFAADYIKLYPS
+2812 LTEQFALDYIKLYPS

-2861 HSQFSLIP
+2861 HSQFTMIP

-2895 SGNGRSFS
+2895 SGNGRGFT

-2928 DTVYFEELGVDH
+2928 DTVYFEELGIDH

-2962 ISSGSVRASDL
+2962 ISSGSSRASDL

-3006 FQKYLQHDALAEMGM
+3006 FQKYLQHDTLTEMGM
-3021 IHFDCWAGTY
+3021 IHFDCWAGNF

-3079 LDVPKAVFHNEVL
+3079 LDVPKAVFHTEVL

-3111 IRSGGVDSS
+3111 VHGGGVDSS

-3141 NRDLP
+3141 NHDLP
-3146 ESEHSKAL
+3146 ESEHSKAMT
-3154 ACAKNVYRIW
+3154 CAKNVYRIW
-3164 QETSEQLSA
+3164 RETSEQRSA

-3183 DKAKSS
+3183 DKFKSS
-3189 EGFTNIYDSIKNHLI
+3189 EEFTNIYDSIKNHLI
-3204 DMGIPAEQIA
+3204 DMGIPAEEIA

-3226 ALFEKVRTGKVRVLL
+3226 ALFEKVRKGKVRVLL

-3248 AGTNVQDRLIAL
+3248 AGTNVQERLIAL
-3260 HHVDVPWRPSDIE
+3260 HHIDVPWRPSDIE

-3286 AEVHIYR
+3286 KEVHIYR
-3293 YITEDTFDSY
+3293 YVTEDTFDAY

-3323 PNRNVEDVDDRA
+3323 PNRDVEDVDDRA

-3375 YRLENM
+3375 YRMEDM

-3394 QFIQHYTEDMKHY
+3394 QFIQHYTDDMKHY
-3407 TEHYTPNADGFSPM
+3407 TEHYTPNVDGFSPM
-3421 CIRGVVYTERKKAAA
+3421 CVRGVVYTERKKAAA

-3450 SKAEIGEYCGFS
+3450 SKAEIGEYCGFT
-3462 MYARFEPLQ
+3462 MFARFEPLQ

-3507 ERIQTAMHQLEDLQ
+3507 DRIRNATHQLEDIQ
-3521 TQQNTAEVEM
+3521 TQLHTAEVEI

-3540 YQEKSSRLAALNAA
+3540 YQAKSSRLAELNAA
-3554 LQFEDKDEI
+3554 LQFQDKDEI
-3563 ISEGS
+3563 VSEGS
-3568 DAPEQSAAEQERKP
+3568 DAPEQNAAEQERKS
-3582 KDCIDL
+3582 KDCVSL

>member
-39 PFSNAALVYRENPNI
+39 PFSNAALVYQENPNVR
-54 QYIASAT
+54 YIASAA

-82 TPSQNALLFL
+82 TPSKNALLFL
-92 FDVSQTDNSSTPVT
+92 FDVSQTDDPETPVT
-106 WQLTAAETPE
+106 WRLTAAEEPA
-116 ICKLIGTAHQASYA
+116 IRHMLGTEHHASYA
-130 TAAELCI
+130 TAAELCS
-137 GLVEHYLQTPRIQTE
+137 GAVEHYLQHPRIQAE
-152 IRSHMNAMRL
+152 IQSHMNAMGLDDARR
-162 NATQQEQYL
+162 EQYV
-171 TSLREAAGYVTALR
+171 TSLREAANYVTALR
-185 MQRNRDVTWEIP
+185 MQRNSDVTWEIP

-226 ALSEM
+226 ALGEI
-231 KEAIKENTIQTE
+231 KDAIKENTIQTE
-243 VQNELRTTEQ
+243 VQNELRSAERF
-253 LQKNVETRSQRGYV
+253 QKNVETRSQRGYA
-267 GSDHERGQ
+267 GSDHERRQ
-275 SFDRHRLDADRI
+275 SSDRHRLDADRI
-287 SGKSGEIRENLVGM
+287 SRESGEIRENLVGM

-314 KERLL
+314 EERLL
-319 SGSAS
+319 SDSAS
-324 RDQSESRGRI
+324 RDQSESGGRI
-334 PGTVHQVHDRT
+334 PGTVHQVHDRA
-345 ENGNVL
+345 ENGDIL
-351 GAERESQPESGG
+351 GTGRESQPESGG

-605 VSEKEAKAETVS
+605 VSEKEAEMEMVS
-617 ENTQQLSLFSE
+617 EHAQQLSLFSE
-628 PVPEMNLLGMVGTT
+628 PVSE
-642 AYYTYPNQLTRD
+642 Q
-654 SLSQIQQK
+654 
-662 SKAYV
+662 
-667 IAAPSCILSTDFML
+667 PS
-681 EHNIYFVKTDRD
+681 
-693 ISVDQLQSSDAI
+693 
-705 TIMTQCME
+705 
-713 KQQQL
+713 
-718 VEISAETAEFM
+718 
-729 WRDFHASVFINGDL
+729 
-743 LPEYDAASDGMESI
+743 LPEE
-757 AAEIRESSNITVSQ
+757 
-771 FDLELYQ
+771 
-778 SIAAMQEAPA
+778 
-788 ASENDSLTEIAEA
+788 
-801 IRADLELICREYEIP
+801 
-816 VTLKNIVVYGSRS
+816 
-829 KGYEH
+829 
-834 EDSDLDILVEYEG
+834 
-847 DFREDELFALFH
+847 
-859 DSEEPLQYHGIP
+859 
-871 VDVNPI
+871 
-877 RAEESGTIETYLPAA
+877 
-892 DAFLEHQH
+892 DAFPEQKQR
-900 MIQTAFAQ
+900 IQIAFAQ

-920 EFSIRLEHFAISEQL
+920 EFSRRLEHFAISEQL
-935 NSDLISAAFERSH
+935 DSDLISAAFERSH

-1084 DKPFSAMFGETELTA
+1084 DKPFSATFGETELTA

-1139 RLPTLT
+1139 ILPTLT

-1153 IQAFDDARMANWQGD
+1153 IQAFDDARMADWQGD
-1168 PIKENRM
+1168 PVKENRM

-1183 EDEEQTEK
+1183 NDEEQTEK

-1196 ADMKYNYKVLPEK
+1196 ADMKYNYKVPPM
-1209 EAVSDSVTMVWN
+1209 VSDSVTMVWD
-1221 KEWFTES
+1221 KKWFTES
-1228 SLFSD
+1228 GLFED
-1233 FIEANPNA
+1233 FVKDHPDA

-1254 EKQHT
+1254 EKQHQ
-1259 ERSNPKL
+1259 ERNIPEL
-1266 HAGWYKKTN
+1266 RAGWYKKTMVFIN
-1275 FTISG
+1275 IVR
-1280 ILNGEEFHYE
+1280 NGEEFHYE

-1295 GDGKGT
+1295 GDGKGS

-1310 RDFNQGVLDAQRFP
+1310 RDFNQGVLDAQQFP
-1324 YNDAEHQETARETLD
+1324 YNDAEHQETARYTLN
-1339 VLVPFLEAHARL
+1339 VLVPFLESHAQL
-1351 TPEET
+1351 TLEET

-1363 AKNPIRTAETL
+1363 ANNPIRTAETM
-1374 QEIAAEKPA
+1374 QEIAAEEPIT
-1383 ASPLGLEVG
+1383 SQLGLEVG
-1392 DVIRYDGKRREI
+1392 DVIRYDGKRYAI
-1404 EEIDD
+1404 EELND
-1409 RHITMKDLD
+1409 RHITMKNLD
-1418 APDFGGVILG
+1418 APDLGGVILS
-1428 QSDELVYDGWQQ
+1428 QSEELVYDGWQQ
-1440 DMLTKGFEILYRAS
+1440 DMLTKGFEILSRTS

-1477 KDIAADVAFS
+1477 EEIAADIAFS
-1487 DLYGRKPTEIY
+1487 DLYGRKSTEVY

-1509 ERVEDQLREITSP
+1509 EHVEDQLREITSP

-1549 TDHTRPECIGEKRVI
+1549 TDHVRPECIGEKRVI

-1620 VEPEMLTEKSRD
+1620 VEPETLTEKSRD

-1639 NYINDFCVDE
+1639 NYINDFCMDE
-1649 YGSEMDSSDLSNIS
+1649 YSSEADLSDLSNIFI
-1663 LAYTT
+1663 AYTT
-1668 DEDTDIEIQVTADL
+1668 DEDTDMEIQVTADL
-1682 EHFQMRYAYGDTI
+1682 EQFRMLYAYGNSI

-1719 LVTLSEDEKAAA
+1719 LVTLSDDEKESV
-1731 HTEPLSKEAAL
+1731 HTEPLSREAAL

-1757 RVSEYYAE
+1757 RVSDYYAD
-1765 HQPSREQFA
+1765 HQPSQKEFA
-1774 AFLKNEYGTGGH
+1774 VFLKDEYGIGGH
-1786 SGGEQIFMV
+1786 SGITPIYMA
-1795 NHNASGMEIEFR
+1795 NHGASGIEIELETH
-1807 NSEKYHYKWSEIA
+1807 EKYSYKWNEVA

-1831 YITPED
+1831 YITSKD
-1837 IQEHIQD
+1837 IQRHIRD
-1844 AKSAMEDFDPAYH
+1844 AKNTIEHFDPVYNTQA
-1857 TPDSLE
+1857 SLE
-1863 KAKAALR
+1863 DAKAALR
-1870 QYEPEALAEETA
+1870 KYEPEALAEETA
-1882 APEKEPETVTESDV
+1882 APEKEPEVTTKSGV
-1896 AVGDRFRNLTTGEIC
+1896 AIGDRFRNLTTGEIC

-1924 DDCTVSRTDGG
+1924 DDCTVSRTDGS

-1946 LLNTERYEKIET
+1946 LLNTERYERIET
-1958 AEQAVQPAEVQT
+1958 AEQAAQPAEVQT

-2041 VFETS
+2041 VFEIS

-2144 NGFEKTHFQDNAFVA
+2144 SGFEKTHFQDNAFVA

-2174 AYDSHHFLIHDYF
+2174 TYDSHHFLIHDYF

-2253 RKRTEPMTEQP
+2253 RKRTEPMTELP

-2304 TCTDTL
+2304 TCADTL

-2315 MELERAVNCLP
+2315 MELERAVNQLP
-2326 VPPVPVPVEE
+2326 VPPVPVPVTEA
-2336 SVEIPFISAE
+2336 VEMPFVSAE

-2563 TIAEDAARTDAG
+2563 TIAEDAARTDAR
-2575 YTLNVERLQAVQPQ
+2575 YALNVERLQAVQPQ

-2608 YYEQFAKE
+2608 YYEKFAKE

-2621 FWNRDF
+2621 FWNREF
-2627 HVEFDAFS
+2627 HVEFDSFS
-2635 GSYRVSGRSTEKNNI
+2635 GSYRVGGRSTEKANI
-2650 SITDIYGTKRMN
+2650 SINEIYGTKRMN
-2662 ALMILDNLLNS
+2662 ALVLLDTLLNS

-2687 KKHRVVNKD
+2687 KKRRVVNK
-2696 ETEAAQIKADAIK
+2696 EQTEAAQIKADAIK
-2709 ERFSEWIWEDA
+2709 ERFSEWIWEDL
-2720 DRRENLCQIYNQSI
+2720 DRRETLCQIYNQTL

-2812 LTEQFAADYIKLYPS
+2812 LTEQFALDYIKLYPS

-2861 HSQFSLIP
+2861 HSQFTMIP

-2895 SGNGRSFS
+2895 SGNGRSFT

-2928 DTVYFEELGVDH
+2928 DTVYFEELGIDH

-3006 FQKYLQHDALAEMGM
+3006 FQKYLQHDTLTEMGM
-3021 IHFDCWAGTY
+3021 IHFDCWAGNF

-3111 IRSGGVDSS
+3111 VHGGGVDSS
-3120 MDNMLSI
+3120 VDNMLSI

-3358 IEVSKLKASRN
+3358 IAVSKLKASRN

-3394 QFIQHYTEDMKHY
+3394 QFIQHYTDDMKHY

-3421 CIRGVVYTERKKAAA
+3421 CIRGVTYMERKKAAA

-3450 SKAEIGEYCGFS
+3450 SKAEIGEYCGFA

-3507 ERIQTAMHQLEDLQ
+3507 ERIQNATHQLEDIQ
-3521 TQQNTAEVEM
+3521 TQLHTAEVEM
-3531 QKPFAKEAE
+3531 QKPFTKEAE

>member
-130 TAAELCI
+130 TAAELCS

-215 FCRIVNFTYRY
+215 FCRITQQIYGR
-226 ALSEM
+226 ALRLMDKAILKNDLEV
-231 KEAIKENTIQTE
+231 EAK
-243 VQNELRTTEQ
+243 NEPRTTGEYQ
-253 LQKNVETRSQRGYV
+253 ESYQGRGRSHGRVLHAVHGRLGVHEADHDQRQ
-267 GSDHERGQ
+267 GQ
-275 SFDRHRLDADRI
+275 
-287 SGKSGEIRENLVGM
+287 IRRNLV
-301 DATESSRTTDILS
+301 DVAANESSGRNSILGEQS
-314 KERLL
+314 VL

-324 RDQSESRGRI
+324 RDQSEIGGRI
-334 PGTVHQVHDRT
+334 PGTVHQVHDRAK
-345 ENGNVL
+345 NGDVL
-351 GAERESQPESGG
+351 GAERESQPESRG

-371 SDSAGTGH
+371 PDSAGTGH

-395 PALLK
+395 AALLNAEIT
-400 EEIKEAETEVASV
+400 EETKEAETEVTSV

-605 VSEKEAKAETVS
+605 VSEKEAEMEMVS
-617 ENTQQLSLFSE
+617 EHAQQLSLFSE
-628 PVPEMNLLGMVGTT
+628 PVSE
-642 AYYTYPNQLTRD
+642 Q
-654 SLSQIQQK
+654 
-662 SKAYV
+662 
-667 IAAPSCILSTDFML
+667 PS
-681 EHNIYFVKTDRD
+681 
-693 ISVDQLQSSDAI
+693 
-705 TIMTQCME
+705 
-713 KQQQL
+713 
-718 VEISAETAEFM
+718 
-729 WRDFHASVFINGDL
+729 
-743 LPEYDAASDGMESI
+743 LPEE
-757 AAEIRESSNITVSQ
+757 
-771 FDLELYQ
+771 
-778 SIAAMQEAPA
+778 
-788 ASENDSLTEIAEA
+788 
-801 IRADLELICREYEIP
+801 
-816 VTLKNIVVYGSRS
+816 
-829 KGYEH
+829 
-834 EDSDLDILVEYEG
+834 
-847 DFREDELFALFH
+847 
-859 DSEEPLQYHGIP
+859 
-871 VDVNPI
+871 
-877 RAEESGTIETYLPAA
+877 
-892 DAFLEHQH
+892 DAFPEQKQR
-900 MIQTAFAQ
+900 IQIAFAQ

-920 EFSIRLEHFAISEQL
+920 EFSRRLEHFAISEQL
-935 NSDLISAAFERSH
+935 DSDLISAAFERSH

-1084 DKPFSAMFGETELTA
+1084 DKPFSATFGETELTA

-1139 RLPTLT
+1139 ILPTLT

-1153 IQAFDDARMANWQGD
+1153 IQAFDDARMADWQGD
-1168 PIKENRM
+1168 PVKENRM

-1183 EDEEQTEK
+1183 NDEEQTEK

-1196 ADMKYNYKVLPEK
+1196 ADMKYNYKVPPM
-1209 EAVSDSVTMVWN
+1209 VSDSVTMVWD
-1221 KEWFTES
+1221 KKWFTES
-1228 SLFSD
+1228 GLFED
-1233 FIEANPNA
+1233 FVKDHPDA

-1254 EKQHT
+1254 EKQHQ
-1259 ERSNPKL
+1259 ERNIPEL
-1266 HAGWYKKTN
+1266 RAGWYKKTMVFIN
-1275 FTISG
+1275 IVR
-1280 ILNGEEFHYE
+1280 NGEEFHYE

-1295 GDGKGT
+1295 GDGKGS

-1310 RDFNQGVLDAQRFP
+1310 RDFNQGVLDAQQFP
-1324 YNDAEHQETARETLD
+1324 YNDAEHQETARYTLN
-1339 VLVPFLEAHARL
+1339 VLVPFLESHAQL
-1351 TPEET
+1351 TLEET

-1363 AKNPIRTAETL
+1363 ANNPIRTAETM
-1374 QEIAAEKPA
+1374 QEIAAEEPIT
-1383 ASPLGLEVG
+1383 SQLGLEVG
-1392 DVIRYDGKRREI
+1392 DVIRYDGKRYAI
-1404 EEIDD
+1404 EELND
-1409 RHITMKDLD
+1409 RHITMKNLD
-1418 APDFGGVILG
+1418 APDLGGVILS
-1428 QSDELVYDGWQQ
+1428 QSEELVYDGWQQ
-1440 DMLTKGFEILYRAS
+1440 DMLTKGFEILSRTS

-1477 KDIAADVAFS
+1477 EEIAADIAFS
-1487 DLYGRKPTEIY
+1487 DLYGRKSTEVY
-1498 EILGIEDSVIR
+1498 EILGVEDSVIR
-1509 ERVEDQLREITSP
+1509 ERVEDQLREIISP

-1549 TDHTRPECIGEKRVI
+1549 TDHVRPECIGEKRVI

-1574 RKLDEAGEPYGKDI
+1574 RKLDEAGGPYGKDI

-1596 NWNFDENELTA
+1596 NWNFSENKMTA

-1620 VEPEMLTEKSRD
+1620 VEPEKLMEKTRD

-1668 DEDTDIEIQVTADL
+1668 DEDTDIEIQVTANL

-1757 RVSEYYAE
+1757 RVSEYYAN
-1765 HQPSREQFA
+1765 HQPNQKEFA
-1774 AFLKNEYGTGGH
+1774 VFLKDEYGIGGH
-1786 SGGEQIFMV
+1786 SGEGQIFMV
-1795 NHNASGMEIEFR
+1795 NHNASGIEIEFR

-1820 KETAALLDAGT
+1820 KETAALLDAGI
-1831 YITPED
+1831 YITSED
-1837 IQEHIQD
+1837 IQEHIRY
-1844 AKSAMEDFDPAYH
+1844 AKFAIEHFDPAYH
-1857 TPDSLE
+1857 TQDSLE
-1863 KAKAALR
+1863 QAKAVLR

-1882 APEKEPETVTESDV
+1882 APEKEPEVTTKRGV
-1896 AVGDRFRNLTTGEIC
+1896 AIGDRFRNLTTGEIC
-1911 EVVSLTG
+1911 EVVGLTG

-1924 DDCTVSRTDGG
+1924 SDCTVSRTSGS
-1935 FTITENISYQQ
+1935 FVVTENISYEK
-1946 LLNTERYEKIET
+1946 LLDTTLFEKAEPQTEVL
-1958 AEQAVQPAEVQT
+1958 EQAEEPVF
-1970 DSEESPENTAELPQ
+1970 SEEQPESNAELPQ

-2072 FYTPPAVIRAVY
+2072 FYTPPTVIRAVY

-2124 LDSISGRIAQKLYPQ
+2124 LDSISGRIAQQLYPQ
-2139 SAIQI
+2139 SAIQV

-2304 TCTDTL
+2304 TCADTL

-2315 MELERAVNCLP
+2315 MELERAVNQMP

-2336 SVEIPFISAE
+2336 SVEIPFVSAE

-2563 TIAEDAARTDAG
+2563 TIAEDAVRTDAG
-2575 YTLNVERLQAVQPQ
+2575 YAINVERLQAVQPQ

-2621 FWNRDF
+2621 FWNRNF

-2650 SITDIYGTKRMN
+2650 SIT
-2662 ALMILDNLLNS
+2662 
-2673 RRVEVVDYYEDPDG
+2673 
-2687 KKHRVVNKD
+2687 
-2696 ETEAAQIKADAIK
+2696 
-2709 ERFSEWIWEDA
+2709 
-2720 DRRENLCQIYNQSI
+2720 
-2734 NCIRPREYDGSI
+2734 
-2746 LQLPGMNPD
+2746 
-2755 ITLRP
+2755 
-2760 HQKNAVARI
+2760 
-2769 LFGKNTL
+2769 
-2776 LAHAVGAG
+2776 
-2784 KTFEMIAAAQE
+2784 
-2795 LKRLGLC
+2795 
-2802 RKSLVVVPNH
+2802 
-2812 LTEQFAADYIKLYPS
+2812 
-2827 ANILVATQATFEQDK
+2827 
-2842 RKEFFTKAMLGDYD
+2842 
-2856 AIIMG
+2856 
-2861 HSQFSLIP
+2861 
-2869 VSPERE
+2869 
-2875 RALLW
+2875 
-2880 QQEDE
+2880 
-2885 ITRGIEELNH
+2885 
-2895 SGNGRSFS
+2895 
-2903 VKQMEASRKKI
+2903 
-2914 KKKLEALQDKKRDD
+2914 
-2928 DTVYFEELGVDH
+2928 
-2940 LFLDEAHMFK
+2940 
-2950 NLEIFTKMQNVG
+2950 
-2962 ISSGSVRASDL
+2962 
-2973 YMKVQYLDEIT
+2973 
-2984 HGKGCTFATGTPI
+2984 
-2997 SNSIAEAYT
+2997 
-3006 FQKYLQHDALAEMGM
+3006 
-3021 IHFDCWAGTY
+3021 
-3031 LEAVTAGEVA
+3031 
-3041 PEGGRYRVK
+3041 
-3050 TRFSKFH
+3050 
-3057 NLPELTNLF
+3057 
-3066 REIADIQT
+3066 
-3074 ADMLN
+3074 
-3079 LDVPKAVFHNEVL
+3079 
-3092 PSSEIQKQFM
+3092 
-3102 QSFMERADR
+3102 
-3111 IRSGGVDSS
+3111 
-3120 MDNMLSI
+3120 
-3127 TNDGRSLALDQRLL
+3127 
-3141 NRDLP
+3141 
-3146 ESEHSKAL
+3146 
-3154 ACAKNVYRIW
+3154 
-3164 QETSEQLSA
+3164 
-3173 QLIFSDLSTP
+3173 
-3183 DKAKSS
+3183 
-3189 EGFTNIYDSIKNHLI
+3189 
-3204 DMGIPAEQIA
+3204 
-3214 YIHEASTNKQKE
+3214 
-3226 ALFEKVRTGKVRVLL
+3226 
-3241 GSTEKMG
+3241 
-3248 AGTNVQDRLIAL
+3248 
-3260 HHVDVPWRPSDIE
+3260 
-3273 QREGRIIRQGNQN
+3273 IIRD
-3286 AEVHIYR
+3286 A
-3293 YITEDTFDSY
+3293 
-3303 SWQTIE
+3303 
-3309 RKQKITGQ
+3309 
-3317 IMTSKS
+3317 
-3323 PNRNVEDVDDRA
+3323 
-3335 LSYAEVKAVCT
+3335 VK
-3346 GDPRLKEQMELD
+3346 
-3358 IEVSKLKASRN
+3358 
-3369 SWRNQR
+3369 
-3375 YRLENM
+3375 
-3381 VRNEYPKQIQQKE
+3381 
-3394 QFIQHYTEDMKHY
+3394 
-3407 TEHYTPNADGFSPM
+3407 
-3421 CIRGVVYTERKKAAA
+3421 
-3436 ALMQAIRSFVKPDN
+3436 
-3450 SKAEIGEYCGFS
+3450 
-3462 MYARFEPLQ
+3462 
-3471 KGYTMTLEHS
+3471 
-3481 GVHRLELGDDSSGNI
+3481 
-3496 TRIDNVLRGIE
+3496 
-3507 ERIQTAMHQLEDLQ
+3507 
-3521 TQQNTAEVEM
+3521 
-3531 QKPFAKEAE
+3531 
-3540 YQEKSSRLAALNAA
+3540 
-3554 LQFEDKDEI
+3554 
-3563 ISEGS
+3563 
-3568 DAPEQSAAEQERKP
+3568 
-3582 KDCIDL
+3582 

>member
-39 PFSNAALVYRENPNI
+39 PFSNAALVYREDSNI
-54 QYIASAT
+54 QYIASAA
-61 QWNHS
+61 QWNHR

-92 FDVSQTDNSSTPVT
+92 FDVSQTDNPSTPVT

-116 ICKLIGTAHQASYA
+116 ICKLIGTVHQTSYA
-130 TAAELCI
+130 TAAELCS
-137 GLVEHYLQTPRIQTE
+137 GLGEHYLQHPRIQAE
-152 IRSHMNAMRL
+152 IHAHMSAMRL

-171 TSLREAAGYVTALR
+171 ISLREVASYVTALR
-185 MQRNRDVTWEIP
+185 MQRNSDVTWEIP

-215 FCRIVNFTYRY
+215 FCRITQQIYGR
-226 ALSEM
+226 ALWLMDKAILKNDLEV
-231 KEAIKENTIQTE
+231 EAK
-243 VQNELRTTEQ
+243 NEPRITGEYQESYQGRGISHGRLLHAVHGRLGVHEADHD
-253 LQKNVETRSQRGYV
+253 QRQ
-267 GSDHERGQ
+267 GQ
-275 SFDRHRLDADRI
+275 
-287 SGKSGEIRENLVGM
+287 IRRNLV
-301 DATESSRTTDILS
+301 DVAANESSGRNSILGEQS
-314 KERLL
+314 VL
-319 SGSAS
+319 SGSAP
-324 RDQSESRGRI
+324 RDQSESRGSI

-345 ENGNVL
+345 ENGDVL
-351 GAERESQPESGG
+351 GAERESQPESRG

-371 SDSAGTGH
+371 PDPAGTGH

-395 PALLK
+395 AALLK

-473 HGLSVEQVKQLP
+473 HGLAVEQIKQLP
-485 ELMQEP
+485 ELIQEP

-496 SISPHNQRNMLVALL
+496 SISPHNPENMLIALL
-511 AVDQESMP
+511 AADQENMP
-519 IIVSLQANGTGTYDL
+519 LIVSLRANGTGTYDL

-542 TSVYGRV
+542 TSIYGRV

-555 ERVTD
+555 ERVTEAD
-560 ANALLY
+560 ALLY
-566 WNEKKSQELFRVLGL
+566 WNKEKSQELFRVLGL

-605 VSEKEAKAETVS
+605 IAEKEAEMETVS
-617 ENTQQLSLFSE
+617 EHAQQLSLFSE
-628 PVPEMNLLGMVGTT
+628 PVPE
-642 AYYTYPNQLTRD
+642 Q
-654 SLSQIQQK
+654 
-662 SKAYV
+662 
-667 IAAPSCILSTDFML
+667 PS
-681 EHNIYFVKTDRD
+681 
-693 ISVDQLQSSDAI
+693 
-705 TIMTQCME
+705 
-713 KQQQL
+713 
-718 VEISAETAEFM
+718 
-729 WRDFHASVFINGDL
+729 
-743 LPEYDAASDGMESI
+743 LPEAD
-757 AAEIRESSNITVSQ
+757 T
-771 FDLELYQ
+771 F
-778 SIAAMQEAPA
+778 
-788 ASENDSLTEIAEA
+788 SEHKQ
-801 IRADLELICREYEIP
+801 R
-816 VTLKNIVVYGSRS
+816 
-829 KGYEH
+829 
-834 EDSDLDILVEYEG
+834 
-847 DFREDELFALFH
+847 
-859 DSEEPLQYHGIP
+859 
-871 VDVNPI
+871 
-877 RAEESGTIETYLPAA
+877 
-892 DAFLEHQH
+892 
-900 MIQTAFAQ
+900 IQTAFAQ

-914 LTASQQ
+914 LTTSQQ
-920 EFSIRLEHFAISEQL
+920 EFSQRLEHFAISEQL
-935 NSDLISAAFERSH
+935 DSDLISAAFTRSH

-971 FSEALQNAID
+971 FSEALQNALD

-986 QEIPL
+986 QEVQL
-991 TDEEKA
+991 TEEEQA
-997 FLQEDLAAN
+997 FLQEDLAAAI
-1006 LAKAPLAWDEIE
+1006 AKAPLAWDEIE
-1018 SLGYVFFEDGY
+1018 DIGYILFENGY
-1029 LDKSPQRPSEKSIYG
+1029 LDRHKASEKAIYG
-1044 NGLAEPELYALAR
+1044 SSLHESELYTLAR

-1084 DKPFSAMFGETELTA
+1084 DKPFSATFGETELTA

-1145 SDAAAEHL
+1145 SDTAAEHL
-1153 IQAFDDARMANWQGD
+1153 IQAFEDTRMADWQGD
-1168 PIKENRM
+1168 PVKENRI
-1175 KKALYAIL
+1175 KNALYAIL
-1183 EDEEQTEK
+1183 NDEEQTEK

-1196 ADMKYNYKVLPEK
+1196 ADMKYNYKVPPM
-1209 EAVSDSVTMVWN
+1209 VSDSVTMVWD
-1221 KEWFTES
+1221 KKWFTES
-1228 SLFSD
+1228 GLFED
-1233 FIEANPNA
+1233 FVKDHPDT

-1254 EKQHT
+1254 EKQHQ
-1259 ERSNPKL
+1259 ERNVPEL
-1266 HAGWYKKTN
+1266 RAGWYKKTMVFIN
-1275 FTISG
+1275 IVR
-1280 ILNGEEFHYE
+1280 NGEEFHYE

-1310 RDFNQGVLDAQRFP
+1310 RDFNQGVLDAQQFP
-1324 YNDAEHQETARETLD
+1324 YNDAEHQETARYTLN
-1339 VLVPFLEAHARL
+1339 VLVPFLESHAQL
-1351 TPEET
+1351 TLEET

-1363 AKNPIRTAETL
+1363 ANNPIRTAETM
-1374 QEIAAEKPA
+1374 QEIAAEEPIT
-1383 ASPLGLEVG
+1383 SQLGLEVG
-1392 DVIRYDGKRREI
+1392 DVIRYDGKRYAI
-1404 EEIDD
+1404 EELND
-1409 RHITMKDLD
+1409 RHITMKNLD
-1418 APDFGGVILG
+1418 APDLGGVILS
-1428 QSDELVYDGWQQ
+1428 QSEELVYDGWQQ
-1440 DMLTKGFEILYRAS
+1440 DMLTKGFEILYRTS

-1477 KDIAADVAFS
+1477 KDIVADVAFS
-1487 DLYGRKPTEIY
+1487 DLYGRKSTEIY

-1522 TEKIKIP
+1522 TEKIEIP

-1538 RAIKIGMEFEI
+1538 RTVKAGMEFEI
-1549 TDHTRPECIGEKRVI
+1549 TDHTRPEYVGEKRII
-1564 TGFNTVDFTS
+1564 TGVSTVDFTS
-1574 RKLDEAGEPYGKDI
+1574 RKLDETGEPYGKDI

-1620 VEPEMLTEKSRD
+1620 VEPGMLTEKSRD

-1639 NYINDFCVDE
+1639 NYINDFCMDE
-1649 YGSEMDSSDLSNIS
+1649 YSSEADLSNLSNIFI
-1663 LAYTT
+1663 AYTT
-1668 DEDTDIEIQVTADL
+1668 DEDTDMEIQVTADL
-1682 EHFQMRYAYGDTI
+1682 EQFRMLYAYGNSI

-1719 LVTLSEDEKAAA
+1719 LVTLSDDEKESVR
-1731 HTEPLSKEAAL
+1731 TEPLSREAAL

-1757 RVSEYYAE
+1757 RVSDYYAD
-1765 HQPSREQFA
+1765 HQPSQKEFA
-1774 AFLKNEYGTGGH
+1774 VFLKDEYGIGGH
-1786 SGGEQIFMV
+1786 SGITPIYMA
-1795 NHNASGMEIEFR
+1795 NHGASGIEIELETH
-1807 NSEKYHYKWSEIA
+1807 EKYTYKWNEVA

-1831 YITPED
+1831 YITSKD
-1837 IQEHIQD
+1837 IQWHIRD
-1844 AKSAMEDFDPAYH
+1844 AKNTIEHFDPVYNTQA
-1857 TPDSLE
+1857 SLE
-1863 KAKAALR
+1863 DAKAALR
-1870 QYEPEALAEETA
+1870 KYEPEALAEETA
-1882 APEKEPETVTESDV
+1882 APEKEPEVTTKSGV
-1896 AVGDRFRNLTTGEIC
+1896 AIGDRFRNLTTGEIC
-1911 EVVSLTG
+1911 EVVVLTG

-1924 DDCTVSRTDGG
+1924 SDCTVSRTSGS
-1935 FTITENISYQQ
+1935 FVVTENISYEK
-1946 LLNTERYEKIET
+1946 LLDTTLFEKAEPQTEVL
-1958 AEQAVQPAEVQT
+1958 EQAEEPVF
-1970 DSEESPENTAELPQ
+1970 SEEQPESNAELPQ

-2124 LDSISGRIAQKLYPQ
+2124 LDSISGRIAQQLYPQ
-2139 SAIQI
+2139 SAIQV

-2201 ALITSKGTMDK
+2201 TLITSKGTMDK

-2304 TCTDTL
+2304 TCADTL
-2310 RNPLS
+2310 RNSLS
-2315 MELERAVNCLP
+2315 IELERAVNRLP
-2326 VPPVPVPVEE
+2326 VPPVPVPVKE
-2336 SVEIPFISAE
+2336 SVEMPFVSAE

-2366 IMLPFS
+2366 AMLPFS
-2372 PELTNLTKAEQK
+2372 PKLTNLTKAEQK

-2393 RAALP
+2393 CAALP
-2398 IRDCLRDLVTLQLN
+2398 IRNCLRDLVTLQLN

-2424 EMEQYYDQFVQQYD
+2424 EMERYYDQFVQQYG

-2535 PSYDAADPDSHAY
+2535 PSYDAVDPDSHAY

-2621 FWNRDF
+2621 FWNRNF

-2928 DTVYFEELGVDH
+2928 DTVYFEELGIDH

-3006 FQKYLQHDALAEMGM
+3006 FQKYLQHEALAEMGM

-3154 ACAKNVYRIW
+3154 ACARNVYRIW

-3323 PNRNVEDVDDRA
+3323 PNRDVEDVDDRA

-3375 YRLENM
+3375 YRMEDM

-3394 QFIQHYTEDMKHY
+3394 QFIQHYTDDMKHY
-3407 TEHYTPNADGFSPM
+3407 TEHYTPNVDGFSPM
-3421 CIRGVVYTERKKAAA
+3421 CVRGVVYTERKKAAA

-3450 SKAEIGEYCGFS
+3450 SKAEIGEYCGFT
-3462 MYARFEPLQ
+3462 MFARFEPLQ

-3507 ERIQTAMHQLEDLQ
+3507 DRIRNATHQLEDIQ
-3521 TQQNTAEVEM
+3521 TQLHTAEVEI

-3540 YQEKSSRLAALNAA
+3540 YQAKSSRLAELNAA
-3554 LQFEDKDEI
+3554 LQFQDKDEI
-3563 ISEGS
+3563 VSEGS
-3568 DAPEQSAAEQERKP
+3568 DAPEQNAAEQERKS
-3582 KDCIDL
+3582 KDCVSL

>member
-1 MATMREVQSNWTEI
+1 MATMREVQNNWTEI

-39 PFSNAALVYRENPNI
+39 PFSNAALVYRENPNLM
-54 QYIASAT
+54 YIASAS
-61 QWNHS
+61 QWNQS

-82 TPSQNALLFL
+82 TPSKNALLFL
-92 FDVSQTDNSSTPVT
+92 FDISQTDDPETPVT
-106 WQLTAAETPE
+106 WRLTAAEEPA
-116 ICKLIGTAHQASYA
+116 IRHMLGTEHHASYA
-130 TAAELCI
+130 TAAELCS
-137 GLVEHYLQTPRIQTE
+137 GAVEHYLQHPRIQAE
-152 IRSHMNAMRL
+152 IQSHMNAMGLDDARR
-162 NATQQEQYL
+162 EQYV
-171 TSLREAAGYVTALR
+171 TSLREAANYVTALR
-185 MQRNRDVTWEIP
+185 MQRNSDITWTVP
-197 EPNLDAMDFFREN
+197 EPNLNAMDFFRDN

-215 FCRIVNFTYRY
+215 FCRNAQQIFGRTLKSIELLAKERKKNESGRFDAIEEKMEGIREQRVSSGRRMERELTGFTSGSGR
-226 ALSEM
+226 S
-231 KEAIKENTIQTE
+231 
-243 VQNELRTTEQ
+243 NEGQIRRDL
-253 LQKNVETRSQRGYV
+253 V
-267 GSDHERGQ
+267 GV
-275 SFDRHRLDADRI
+275 DAD
-287 SGKSGEIRENLVGM
+287 KSPRTAEILEEQHTLP
-301 DATESSRTTDILS
+301 D
-314 KERLL
+314 
-319 SGSAS
+319 SAS

-334 PGTVHQVHDRT
+334 SGTVHQIYDRT

-605 VSEKEAKAETVS
+605 VSEKEAKAETVL

-628 PVPEMNLLGMVGTT
+628 PVPEMNLLGMVGTI

-705 TIMTQCME
+705 AIMTQCME

-771 FDLELYQ
+771 FDLEQYQ

-801 IRADLELICREYEIP
+801 IQADLELICREYEIP

-834 EDSDLDILVEYEG
+834 EGSDLDILVEYEG

-877 RAEESGTIETYLPAA
+877 RTEESGTIETYLPAA
-892 DAFLEHQH
+892 DAFLEHKH

-920 EFSIRLEHFAISEQL
+920 EFSQRLEHFAISEQL
-935 NSDLISAAFERSH
+935 DSDLISAAFECSH

-1084 DKPFSAMFGETELTA
+1084 DKPFSATFGETELTA

-1139 RLPTLT
+1139 ILPTLT

-1153 IQAFDDARMANWQGD
+1153 IQAFDDARMADWQGD
-1168 PIKENRM
+1168 PVKENRM

-1183 EDEEQTEK
+1183 NDEEQTEK

-1196 ADMKYNYKVLPEK
+1196 ADMKYNYKVPPM
-1209 EAVSDSVTMVWN
+1209 VSDSVTMVWD
-1221 KEWFTES
+1221 KKWFTES
-1228 SLFSD
+1228 GLFED
-1233 FIEANPNA
+1233 FVKDHPDA

-1254 EKQHT
+1254 EKQHQ
-1259 ERSNPKL
+1259 ERNIPEL
-1266 HAGWYKKTN
+1266 RAGWYKKTMVFIN
-1275 FTISG
+1275 IVRNS
-1280 ILNGEEFHYE
+1280 EEFHYE

-1295 GDGKGT
+1295 GDGKGS

-1310 RDFNQGVLDAQRFP
+1310 RDFNQGVLDAQQFP
-1324 YNDAEHQETARETLD
+1324 YNDAEHQETARYTLN
-1339 VLVPFLEAHARL
+1339 VLVPFLESHAQL
-1351 TPEET
+1351 TLEET

-1363 AKNPIRTAETL
+1363 ANNPIRTAETM
-1374 QEIAAEKPA
+1374 QEIAAEEPIT
-1383 ASPLGLEVG
+1383 SQLGLEVG
-1392 DVIRYDGKRREI
+1392 DVIRYDGKRYAI
-1404 EEIDD
+1404 EELND
-1409 RHITMKDLD
+1409 RHITMKNLD
-1418 APDFGGVILG
+1418 APDLGGVILS
-1428 QSDELVYDGWQQ
+1428 QSEELVYDGWQQ
-1440 DMLTKGFEILYRAS
+1440 DMLTKGFEILSRTS

-1477 KDIAADVAFS
+1477 EDIAADIAFS
-1487 DLYGRKPTEIY
+1487 DLYGRKSTEVY
-1498 EILGIEDSVIR
+1498 EILGVEDSVIR
-1509 ERVEDQLREITSP
+1509 ERVEDQLREITNP
-1522 TEKIKIP
+1522 TEKIEIP

-1549 TDHTRPECIGEKRVI
+1549 TDHVRPECIGEKRVI

-1620 VEPEMLTEKSRD
+1620 VEPGMLTEKSRD

-1639 NYINDFCVDE
+1639 NYIKDFCMDE
-1649 YGSEMDSSDLSNIS
+1649 YSSEADLSNLSNIFI
-1663 LAYTT
+1663 AYTT
-1668 DEDTDIEIQVTADL
+1668 DEDTDMEIQVTADL
-1682 EHFQMRYAYGDTI
+1682 EQFRMLYAYGNSI

-1719 LVTLSEDEKAAA
+1719 LVTLSDDEKESV
-1731 HTEPLSKEAAL
+1731 HTEPLSREAAL

-1757 RVSEYYAE
+1757 RVSEYYAN
-1765 HQPSREQFA
+1765 HQPNQKEFA
-1774 AFLKNEYGTGGH
+1774 VFLKDEYGIGGH
-1786 SGGEQIFMV
+1786 SGITPIYMA
-1795 NHNASGMEIEFR
+1795 NHGASGIEIELETH
-1807 NSEKYHYKWSEIA
+1807 EKYTYKWNEVA

-1831 YITPED
+1831 YITSKD
-1837 IQEHIQD
+1837 IQQHIRD
-1844 AKSAMEDFDPAYH
+1844 AKDTIEHFDPVYNTQA
-1857 TPDSLE
+1857 SLE
-1863 KAKAALR
+1863 EAKAALR

-1882 APEKEPETVTESDV
+1882 APEKKPETVTESDV
-1896 AVGDRFRNLTTGEIC
+1896 AIGDRFRNLTTGEIC
-1911 EVVSLTG
+1911 EVVGLTG
-1918 ALPWIT
+1918 ALPWNT
-1924 DDCTVSRTDGG
+1924 DDCTVSRTDGD

-1958 AEQAVQPAEVQT
+1958 AEQAVQLAEVQT

-2072 FYTPPAVIRAVY
+2072 FYTSPAVIRAVY

-2124 LDSISGRIAQKLYPQ
+2124 LDSISGRIAQQLYPQ
-2139 SAIQI
+2139 SAIQV

-2294 MTSGRFGVES
+2294 MTSGRFGMET
-2304 TCTDTL
+2304 TCADTL

-2315 MELERAVNCLP
+2315 MELERAVNQLP
-2326 VPPVPVPVEE
+2326 VPPVPVPVTET
-2336 SVEIPFISAE
+2336 VEMPFVSAE

-2575 YTLNVERLQAVQPQ
+2575 YAINVERLQAVQPQ

-2608 YYEQFAKE
+2608 CYEKFAKE
-2616 TFEIS
+2616 IFEIS
-2621 FWNRDF
+2621 FWNREF
-2627 HVEFDAFS
+2627 HVEFDSFS
-2635 GSYRVSGRSTEKNNI
+2635 GSYRVSGRSTEKANI
-2650 SITDIYGTKRMN
+2650 SINEIYGTKRMN
-2662 ALMILDNLLNS
+2662 ALILLDTLLNS
-2673 RRVEVVDYYEDPDG
+2673 RRVEVVDYFEDPDG
-2687 KKHRVVNKD
+2687 KKHRVVNKE

-2709 ERFSEWIWEDA
+2709 ERFSEWIWEDP
-2720 DRRENLCQIYNQSI
+2720 DRRETLCQIYNQTL

-2755 ITLRP
+2755 ITLRS

-2812 LTEQFAADYIKLYPS
+2812 LTEQFALDYIKLYPS
-2827 ANILVATQATFEQDK
+2827 ANILVATQATFEEDK

-2861 HSQFSLIP
+2861 HSQFTMIP

-2880 QQEDE
+2880 RQEDE
-2885 ITRGIEELNH
+2885 ITRGIEELNN
-2895 SGNGRSFS
+2895 SGNGRSFT

-2914 KKKLEALQDKKRDD
+2914 KKKLESLQDKKRDD
-2928 DTVYFEELGVDH
+2928 DTVYFEELGIDH

-3006 FQKYLQHDALAEMGM
+3006 FQKYLQHDTLTKMGM
-3021 IHFDCWAGTY
+3021 IHFDCWAGNF

-3079 LDVPKAVFHNEVL
+3079 LDVPKAVFHTEVL

-3102 QSFMERADR
+3102 QSFMERADKVHG
-3111 IRSGGVDSS
+3111 GGVDSS

-3141 NRDLP
+3141 NHDLP

-3164 QETSEQLSA
+3164 QETSEQRSA

-3183 DKAKSS
+3183 DKSKGG
-3189 EGFTNIYDSIKNHLI
+3189 EEFTNIYDSIKNHLI
-3204 DMGIPAEQIA
+3204 DMGIPAEEIA
-3214 YIHEASTNKQKE
+3214 YIHDASTNKQKE
-3226 ALFEKVRTGKVRVLL
+3226 ALFEKVRKGKVRVLL

-3248 AGTNVQDRLIAL
+3248 AGTNVQERLIAL
-3260 HHVDVPWRPSDIE
+3260 HHIDVPWRPSDIE

-3286 AEVHIYR
+3286 TEVHIYR
-3293 YITEDTFDSY
+3293 YVTEDTFDAY

-3323 PNRNVEDVDDRA
+3323 PNRDVEDVDDRA

-3358 IEVSKLKASRN
+3358 IAVSKLKASRN

-3375 YRLENM
+3375 YRMEDM

-3394 QFIQHYTEDMKHY
+3394 QFIQHYTDDMKHY

-3421 CIRGVVYTERKKAAA
+3421 CIRGVTYTERKKAAA
-3436 ALMQAIRSFVKPDN
+3436 ALMQAIHSFVKPDN
-3450 SKAEIGEYCGFS
+3450 SKAEIGEYCGFT
-3462 MYARFEPLQ
+3462 MFARFEPLQ

-3507 ERIQTAMHQLEDLQ
+3507 DRIQNATHQLEDIQ
-3521 TQQNTAEVEM
+3521 TQLHTAELEI

-3540 YQEKSSRLAALNAA
+3540 YQAKSSRLAELNAA
-3554 LQFEDKDEI
+3554 LQFQDKDEI
-3563 ISEGS
+3563 VSEGS
-3568 DAPEQSAAEQERKP
+3568 DAPEQNAAEQERKS
-3582 KDCIDL
+3582 KGDICL